1 MRYFK
6 IVLACFGFILAVVGI
21 TAGVLFLTGKFDK
34 EVVQPGDIAF
44 EITEKLTENDFEVV
58 VNTTTENVT
67 EKDVTLSLTNQTE
80 ADGMISDGIITIP
93 KVVKL
98 GKPFT
103 VKVNKT
109 HYAGMTEEWNV
120 GGTSIIR
127 AKSTN
132 PLIQEATPLTVEVDV
147 PVHSL
152 GVELVTT
159 TGTKIGTVSARNLK
173 NYMKTLAEG
182 EEDKKVV
189 ELAVGSVVR
198 LQPVFTPAKSAKTTK
213 GEPRKVLFE
222 IPTAWKGIHID
233 FVDGEN
239 DLIEVLRQ
247 TTVEDIKINAYCFRT
262 SADEYAAQSKGYSDE
277 ELITMMNSN
286 GISGASS
293 QIFGTNQK
301 ITSFTSSTND
311 EYMNLAINS
320 PLTLVA
326 NGNVN
331 NAFNLG
337 LGLASDA
344 GVAKLEDKIA
354 VIKLFAYWQNGDG
367 AWEDAGDKL
376 EIVGQT
382 SSKKENGV
390 KAKINKN
397 DANLSSWKVIA
408 SETGKYKIVAKLS
421 YEYYSSSS
429 SVPTEINFEIPF
441 NNILVAD
448 PISSDVAWKS
458 TLPAIK
464 TLVVLD
470 GETAAEKYYPTIN
483 LADFVDIKNP
493 NATYKVVRF
502 FAYSTEGENLANVIN
517 CSLYSGSFAVPDS
530 SNQYEVFEIPNGI
543 LTAKDVGNFRIFF
556 ATVVSDYMGNPKIQF
571 GGYLFESFSNTNT
584 INVVKSLKQL
594 DASMTVNQQED
605 GKDYNKNTDE
615 TTRDYIFHVRQQD
628 EKVFTLSLFVSDI
641 EIFERDYA
649 DGKISIDF
657 LLDGQ
662 KSKILE
668 LTGDYVIDIESK
680 RIDFQVSV
688 KSLPTNEQPTLECKV
703 TYDLDHRLDKYVSNN
718 GNKVQIK
725 VLNGFAQEIVFD
737 AVKDANPR
745 NSAENPIQVEIK
757 FNAGSDNVA
766 TNVEYGITLNEQKL
780 ILEDLSKVTIN
791 EEALNKTYTLSS
803 NKPAV
808 IAVEDDPEKGPKLSI
823 LGATEDE
830 DVIITATAA
839 DGSGLTANLY
849 FRVLASLQITLTP
862 NKSEITMDGYQGSQT
877 NFRTYFDAKA
887 GDIDLN
893 NLLEFNVPIEN
904 NDKFVFADD
913 TLKVVSTLG
922 RDASLQL
929 YITSNF
935 GFTKVIPIRIV
946 SNITASNTYAN
957 NDNGLDDSDFVARGE
972 TPPTERGTRVY
983 AENSREI
990 TFVLTQ
996 EKPTQTNISISVDD
1010 FELPKN
1016 GGIQNISYNNGILTV
1031 CFDAVSQMTEKT
1043 IIFKKNFSENDEYA
1057 FVYTMKF
1064 LVFPNIKA
1072 SLVSNVGTEEN
1083 PASYVCGETVVYDAK
1098 DNSNGLIKLE
1108 RIMGSN
1114 IISEHATLEAR
1125 INGEWVA
1132 LSSNSGVFTLPT
1144 SFRAIE
1150 GSFVEIRITYD
1161 GCVLTPIKLFFKP
1174 FFDESILLDAKV
1186 LYNGKHYVPFVA
1198 TENNSIALSQ
1208 AEGVVYTI
1216 INATSEQYLRIRA
1229 NQIEKLDRL
1238 YTKIIASEKL
1248 RIENGNGVIELP
1260 ILILPIKYP
1269 FVVYDSIENAESE
1282 ETYRNVDLKQVIESE
1297 SFYDTLEAGSEEI
1310 IDLKSKILVDGL
1322 ESSGAL
1328 VSVINADGSAN
1339 NYVNYDAQNLTISA
1353 NSVGKDQIV
1362 YVKVKCGA
1370 EFEEA
1375 FEFVY
1380 RIKVT
1385 ANQQIKVFYPY
1396 IEYNEEYNVQN
1407 AYEYLYFGSKNQVSV
1422 DLMEEFDAQKTPNKK
1437 LLEEL
1442 FPTTNGQTYARRF
1455 VVVREKDGKL
1465 IPIEYKDLHFEIA
1478 SVGIGKT
1485 VIPADQVSNYVT
1497 ITEKTTTNG
1506 VLQSANMFVNRG
1518 QSVETIDIRIRAF
1531 TSSGA
1536 EAYYRFQVND
1546 KPISYTTYY
1555 KNQKIDYDGFS
1566 VASDGASEINLN
1578 ENVDVRVGEN
1588 PQQPVS
1594 PNEYKFY
1601 LIVHEKLGTD
1611 YSQFITLSGGII
1623 QISTLVNDVE
1633 TTVVIYNN
1641 KGEIS
1646 RFNLVLKCT
1655 IDHEIISTTVN
1666 NKGIFDIGKSVDF
1679 FNATSADG
1687 NYSMQ
1692 EITTRVYVRNYLN
1705 QTDIGSTSAN
1715 NMFVNVGGYSI
1726 KDISKR
1732 YNQYVLIDNLKVYAE
1747 NLMDTWKGKFYL
1759 DDDAKYDVLTEGEK
1773 SYIRYNGSVIEVG
1786 KNKNGEP
1793 IVNIPLQSITDG
1805 DTVAYKVETEDITGA
1820 QYVIIPHLKFSN
1832 GNDTRDYVLYDRVFH
1847 EEETDPATKYTNEP
1861 FDINRKGNYTTYV
1874 NAYVNGYIRYK
1885 VDKVENSDGT
1895 TELKAAILRLTHN
1908 NVQYVAQVDKEHFD
1922 HEYITIDNEKHYFTR
1937 FYTISYDGIAA
1948 NAKDTE
1954 GNDVLN
1960 VPKVRYMLGKDETT
1974 IDLSKI
1980 IFYTQEE
1987 ISNNVLKLGGTNY
2000 ISNMFKFYVD
2010 DGSEESSEIEFINN
2024 TWQISRESNNK
2035 FSPINIMIKD
2045 TTGKFVVGRLTIL
2058 PTVETSTSEKESN
2071 KTIFIEAGDT
2081 TKVDYAINSD
2091 TLGTDPY
2098 KDAMSEYNG
2107 KPFTGKIETDHFG
2120 WSNYVYSIGKDKT
2133 SEKYAGIDIGENGKI
2148 SGLFGQ
2154 APWGDITVEARLRY
2168 SRSDKSLTTTLPFA
2182 TWKDAILGE
2191 TYPDYVKSYAELNTL
2206 LGSDYRINI
2215 ASSGNV
2221 NGETGD
2227 ITDVAYGETIT
2238 ISLEAKCS
2246 TCGEWAVVGKEHKHW
2261 LEDVSETITDISIF
2275 DDAQKTTLSQVGKVE
2290 IVDQNDSTKKYVYA
2304 LTVGSTLQYVTSTD
2318 EITGIETGEWTLT
2331 GTITKTT
2338 YVEKSVGT
2346 VGPFEKWIPM
2356 PVTEQI
2362 SDISMFTDEQKDA
2375 LSKGGTVEIV
2385 DQNDSTKKY
2394 VYALTGGSKLEY
2406 IMGEDG
2412 TAGEWT
2418 LTGTITK
2425 TTCIKVVIAN
2435 GVAEVTTARLDLSSG
2450 GYAILAKA
2458 LFGEEATTILGYA
2471 NWDALLADCD
2481 VEFARY
2487 DKDAK
2492 TFGGQKEINITL
2504 TTTQAKHTGTF
2515 YIVNQEHDNK
2525 TIHGVG
2531 NLKKIDESLNDYTA
2545 AKEIASVVNVGT
2557 AETPIW
2563 VYPMKT
2569 HKYLSNDAKKELFDN
2584 VKIWWGV
2591 ESSTNGWS
2599 TSDLLASE
2607 TVELQTAASLES
2619 KEDPFNTITIYQHGY
2634 AIGNIH
2640 IYLEDYSGDNTT
2652 QTWKV
2657 YTSSEQAKEATTGSE
2672 NAWSRVIETNN
2683 GSKIR
2688 FVIGSNGCL
2697 TTTLEKKEFS
2707 EQISDI
2713 DIFTEDQKKTL
2724 SQDETVEIT
2733 DKNDKSIKY
2742 SYKLSDG
2749 ATLKQDE
2756 ESKEW
2761 TLIGKI
2767 IKTTKTSDVQI
2778 ICITQNA
2785 AMNGNKYYL
2794 FSNGLLLEW
2803 DGTNIALS
2811 MINKESKIE
2820 FAFNGVTF
2828 KIVQHNDNKFT
2839 SSAVYHKQMGE
2850 QIPTIHYFEGLK
2862 DIVEQPTNSNI
2873 EEGSKTYKAEKTGD
2887 VVGYKDKIEKDMFNF
2902 DKWEYSAS
2910 YVNENGTTIQA
2921 IGKSIKIV
2929 GLSKTNTQLKIT
2941 VSGISEEGGD
2951 YTFVVDLNQKPAVTV
2966 IGGNESITSPDTP
2979 FDGGVITGGQEKI
2992 VDLGKIFKI
3001 NAEESPVKIKN
3012 YEGNTDDDSLL
3023 QVLYDNLYLY
3033 YLVGKLDGYSSNVF
3047 KITKDENSGQN
3058 IISIIFTGAEEQEF
3072 TIVKDAD
3079 GKFSLIDKEGNPVDG
3094 NFVLELNTDLY
3105 EFSAAVNEPKENGST
3120 GDNGNSPEGGTT
3132 PTNEG
3137 VSGSGGSSAEGVE
3150 QPQPTPIKVLK
3161 ITIKPVFTYKY
3172 QVESNIKLIN
3182 IVDTDFA
3189 TTGELKVVGGEIKT
3203 ESVVK
3208 LRFAVLRGK
3217 GADAKEV
3224 AFAYYSLSLKPSV
3237 GAVVSYPTISTST
3250 KDENGNFVAVR
3261 QTTEYFYA
3269 DAGEF
3274 DINAKSD
3281 ISTGRE
3287 AARMVITKYA
3297 YGTATDSNGETTSCI
3312 VTYKVEG
3319 TNLTIIKIGE
3329 ESVKSTE
3336 NKTLENNVLTA
3347 TVTTE
3352 KETKYTISV
3361 YVPNLTISYTASSNQ
3376 NIIIKGKDESGK
3388 NILTNSL
3395 ESEGKFTFDMTGVTV
3410 SEAEVVVSAQA
3421 TVTLG
3426 NAKDGVASKSYTY
3439 TFAQYTFTVCKN
3451 PVISTLVTTDP
3462 THLDGN
3468 GAEILP
3474 INGGDPLTPFN
3485 TADSGNGNIVVGE
3498 GENQTKTPRLQFVYN
3513 NLILSS
3519 SYNNKLKSQASRNI
3533 MLKEIKNSE
3542 GVVQKYTFL
3551 LDGVEYTINSGRT
3564 TVSWETST
3572 AIEDNKFKIG
3582 EVEYTINYK
3591 EDGTFDKIVYQQGE
3605 QTLTITEI
3613 KFKVDGVEY
3622 TLVAGSD
3629 GKFAKINWTAT
3640 GAIDT
3645 ESYKFTIDKDKW
3657 TIKGTMITSS
3667 KESSITDLNISS
3679 KTIETGTVKFAF
3691 DGQDVS
3697 GSYSYKTVWD
3707 YRMNP
3712 TLDSHTI
3719 MGNYDPE
3726 NPSELLNYYYLN
3738 AGKAYNIIETF
3749 GLTKYFSTESL
3760 TEIFDLGFAD
3770 SETAAG
3776 YEGVKFTADGKSIN
3790 ILGAPEGG
3798 MNFRIKF
3805 KPYGSAKFKT
3815 IGITILPSIEIVV
3828 NYRTETIY
3836 ENDPYAYGLIT
3847 YNQITYN
3854 QANTYYLVDNA
3865 RGTDFTI
3872 QRNGVTADVV
3882 EGEYTLEIVDGTD
3895 ATLNAKITQQG
3906 NNAKLTIANPPRLN
3920 AKRVVI
3926 KISDKYGYYQYLRYV
3941 VGAETQVVISSND
3954 ITFTTGG
3961 KIDWESNQ
3969 FPISFKKSGEETIQ
3983 LSSFYEAIIPGAKES
3998 TEEVENVQI
4007 TTSNISDNYGDAS
4020 SLRATTGNDGKV
4032 YGVQLDSVITYTT
4045 SVDESEVSTY
4055 YIPYNGKTPISY
4067 DVYKLVAKDAKGN
4080 NVVLK
4085 SFDKYSK
4092 VDIYKG
4098 NSTTVDYTWTKGG
4111 QKPDKWPLDD
4121 KGALTPI
4128 KDVSQYTIKLYSSSS
4143 SADGTIQFILLE
4155 VNKTDKL
4162 YYASRKNPTDCY
4174 TFDYEIKINGEG
4186 DNIVDNDNKKIKN
4199 IGNAQYGSASSLNT
4213 TLKIGVYSSYAVNTS
4228 DNTFKIGETTYTI
4241 SYNSDG
4247 DLEKISYK
4255 KDNTT
4260 EVSLTIVNNIVTIG
4274 ETTYQL
4280 IKHDKTVVEITKFI
4294 DNVDI
4299 GILLKFGIYPEVKQT
4314 VAGQISYDYVGR
4326 GDKLTDVIKGAEIKL
4341 TGDSAPAGLTPKYC
4355 TVLGDESS
4363 TLTSKTAD
4371 KMTGGTLAAGSY
4383 SYDGNTHVL
4392 SLIAKLTDNKA
4403 ELNNILY
4410 TYTAKTES
4418 ASAKL
4423 KIGYKEVDLDANNT
4437 YVDDVTGI
4445 TYSVKTTGES
4455 EAQQSTLYVSKKVD
4469 NTGSVIL
4476 NNNKYVV
4483 TTNGGTSTISY
4494 ETGFLESTQYEYTDR
4509 ILSLKATLNNDN
4521 KAEINNILYTYD
4533 GSTKKT
4539 LTIGYR
4545 VVTLTDGK
4553 FEDDVTGITYQV
4565 NGSTLY
4571 VSKKIDNAGKVTINN
4586 VQYIV
4591 ATDGK
4596 SVSYETL
4603 YESIFV
4609 VWEYNSNKYW
4619 AQWNYKVVDKF
4630 NQVTTGDPLEA
4641 QDGNIK
4647 VKLDWTGEVG
4657 GAIYRFNAN
4666 TLKLFQGTTK
4676 LGTAQW
4682 VSELS
4687 GNRYEIEIGDATYKI
4702 VVGEDNKMKFEF
4714 ISGTKDTNIT
4724 GLALEEETTKNSS
4737 WADKITLT
4745 GLDGKLTSLRVANG
4759 MMRDDKKL
4767 ITINGVN
4774 NLEISD
4780 SSGLLSKTINVTIT
4794 YKDSIEGVDKSLK
4807 FNGNEIKV
4815 TFEHFDPTKSNQ
4827 QSA

>member
-182 EEDKKVV
+182 EEDNKVV

-354 VIKLFAYWQNGDG
+354 VIKLFAYWQNEGV
-367 AWEDAGDKL
+367 WEDAGDKL

-429 SVPTEINFEIPF
+429 SVPTTINLEIPF
-441 NNILVAD
+441 NNILVSD

-502 FAYSTEGENLANVIN
+502 FAYSTEGENLENVIN
-517 CSLYSGSFAVPDS
+517 CSLYSGNFAVPDS

-556 ATVVSDYMGNPKIQF
+556 ATVVSDYMGNPKIQS
-571 GGYLFESFSNTNT
+571 GEYLFESFSNTNT

-594 DASMTVNQQED
+594 DASMTVNPQED

-668 LTGDYVIDIESK
+668 LTGDYVIDVESK

-688 KSLPTNEQPTLECKV
+688 KSLPNNDQPTLECKV
-703 TYDLDHRLDKYVSNN
+703 TYDLDHRLDKFVSSN

-808 IAVEDDPEKGPKLSI
+808 IAVEDDPEKGPTLSI

-862 NKSEITMDGYQGSQT
+862 NKSEITMDGYQGNQT

-957 NDNGLDDSDFVARGE
+957 NDNGLEDSDFVARGE

-1248 RIENGNGVIELP
+1248 RIENGNGVTELP

-1282 ETYRNVDLKQVIESE
+1282 ETYRNVDLKQVVESE

-1322 ESSGAL
+1322 ESGGAL

-1455 VVVREKDGKL
+1455 VVVREKDEQL

-1666 NKGIFDIGKSVDF
+1666 NEGIFDVGKSVDF
-1679 FNATSADG
+1679 FNATSSDG

-1705 QTDIGSTSAN
+1705 GTDIGSTSAN
-1715 NMFVNVGGYSI
+1715 NLFVNVGGYSI

-1759 DDDAKYDVLTEGEK
+1759 GDEAKYDVLTEGEK
-1773 SYIRYNGSVIEVG
+1773 SYIRYNGSVIEVEEVEQENV
-1786 KNKNGEP
+1786 KKS
-1793 IVNIPLQSITDG
+1793 VVKIPLQSITDG
-1805 DTVAYKVETEDITGA
+1805 DTVAYEVETGA
-1820 QYVIIPHLKFSN
+1820 KYVIIPHLKFSS

-1847 EEETDPATKYTNEP
+1847 EEETDPAKKYTNEP
-1861 FDINRKGNYTTYV
+1861 FVENRDGNYTTYV

-1885 VDKVENSDGT
+1885 VDRSVDGNGK

-1948 NAKDTE
+1948 NAKDEE

-1980 IFYTQEE
+1980 IFYTQEG

-2010 DGSEESSEIEFINN
+2010 DGSEESSEIEFSKDDAGNN
-2024 TWQISRESNNK
+2024 IWTISCESNNK

-2045 TTGKFVVGRLTIL
+2045 TTGKYVVGRLTIL
-2058 PTVETSTSEKESN
+2058 PTVETSTSETENN

-2098 KDAMSEYNG
+2098 KDAMSKYNG
-2107 KPFTGKIETDHFG
+2107 KPFTGKIETDHSG
-2120 WSNYVYSIGKDKT
+2120 WTNYVYAVSSNKYPNLLSIDDHGQ
-2133 SEKYAGIDIGENGKI
+2133 I
-2148 SGLFGQ
+2148 SGLSGQ
-2154 APWGDITVEARLRY
+2154 APWGDVTVEAKLRY
-2168 SRSDKSLTTTLPFA
+2168 SSSDKSLTTTIKYSD
-2182 TWKDAILGE
+2182 WKNAFFGENVFNDYNDLKNALNAQSVTINLSENINNGNVVNGVKFDKNGNITNVAYDSTVTLVFKQKCKKCNAEIPLGK
-2191 TYPDYVKSYAELNTL
+2191 THDCWYVVGTEEI
-2206 LGSDYRINI
+2206 INI
-2215 ASSGNV
+2215 SN
-2221 NGETGD
+2221 
-2227 ITDVAYGETIT
+2227 ITDEQILQ
-2238 ISLEAKCS
+2238 SLESDRSFEKIEEGQKYVYTLNGTLQKSEDGVWTLDGKIIKTTQQKHSFTAKFVYEEQ
-2246 TCGEWAVVGKEHKHW
+2246 TNGDLPVELLEEAKDPDAGEEQPTTYGKT
-2261 LEDVSETITDISIF
+2261 VSETELQPVYENLGFASFEEFKSAIISLSTTSGTVAFVENGI
-2275 DDAQKTTLSQVGKVE
+2275 AIAGATEQTVTLSYILNLPRQLGTQTSSFE
-2290 IVDQNDSTKKYVYA
+2290 IESLEIND
-2304 LTVGSTLQYVTSTD
+2304 
-2318 EITGIETGEWTLT
+2318 
-2331 GTITKTT
+2331 
-2338 YVEKSVGT
+2338 
-2346 VGPFEKWIPM
+2346 
-2356 PVTEQI
+2356 
-2362 SDISMFTDEQKDA
+2362 
-2375 LSKGGTVEIV
+2375 KG
-2385 DQNDSTKKY
+2385 Y
-2394 VYALTGGSKLEY
+2394 LA
-2406 IMGEDG
+2406 
-2412 TAGEWT
+2412 
-2418 LTGTITK
+2418 
-2425 TTCIKVVIAN
+2425 
-2435 GVAEVTTARLDLSSG
+2435 
-2450 GYAILAKA
+2450 LAKA
-2458 LFGEEATTILGYA
+2458 LIGEEATTILGYA
-2471 NWDALLADCD
+2471 NWDALLDDCN
-2481 VEFARY
+2481 VVFAGY

-2515 YIVNQEHDNK
+2515 YIVNQEHGNK
-2525 TIHGVG
+2525 TIHGIG
-2531 NLKKIDESLNDYTA
+2531 NLQKINESDESLKNKHIA
-2545 AKEIASVVNVGT
+2545 AENEIKSVVDVGGGY
-2557 AETPIW
+2557 W
-2563 VYPMKT
+2563 VLPMATTKT
-2569 HKYLSNDAKKELFDN
+2569 LKSDAVLEKLEEGKGTLFDL
-2584 VKIWWGV
+2584 VEYWWGV
-2591 ESSTNGWS
+2591 TKEDITNSKDFDSTPF
-2599 TSDLLASE
+2599 
-2607 TVELQTAASLES
+2607 ELTTAASLAS
-2619 KEDPFNTITIYQHGY
+2619 KADPFNTITIYQHGY

-2640 IYLEDYSGDNTT
+2640 IYLEDYVGD
-2652 QTWKV
+2652 QAADDWMI
-2657 YTSSEQAKEATTGSE
+2657 YTSSEQAKEVTGSE
-2672 NAWSRVIETNN
+2672 NAWSRVIETN
-2683 GSKIR
+2683 GSTIR
-2688 FVIGSNGCL
+2688 FVIGGDGCL
-2697 TTTLEKKEFS
+2697 TTTLKTKEFS
-2707 EQISDI
+2707 EQISHI

-2724 SQDETVEIT
+2724 SQNKTVEIT
-2733 DKNDKSIKY
+2733 DKNDKSITY

-2756 ESKEW
+2756 TSKEW

-2767 IKTTKTSDVQI
+2767 IKTTKTGDFQI
-2778 ICITQNA
+2778 IYLTQNA
-2785 AMNGNKYYL
+2785 KMTDNKYL
-2794 FSNGLLLEW
+2794 FENGLLVEW

-2820 FAFNGVTF
+2820 FAFYGV
-2828 KIVQHNDNKFT
+2828 KFEAT
-2839 SSAVYHKQMGE
+2839 GGAGESVYKLDGVE
-2850 QIPTIHYFEGLK
+2850 VAINYFEGLK
-2862 DIVEQPTNSNI
+2862 DTVEQPTNSKI

-2910 YVNENGTTIQA
+2910 YVNENGKTIQA
-2921 IGKSIKIV
+2921 IIDGKSIKIV

-2951 YTFVVDLNQKPAVTV
+2951 YTFVVDLNQNPAVTI

-2992 VDLGKIFKI
+2992 INLGEIFEI
-3001 NAEESPVKIKN
+3001 NAKESPVEIKN
-3012 YEGNTDDDSLL
+3012 YEGNKDDESLL

-3079 GKFSLIDKEGNPVDG
+3079 GKFSLVDKEGNPVDG

-3105 EFSAAVNEPKENGST
+3105 AFSAEIVDRTEENSST
-3120 GDNGNSPEGGTT
+3120 GENGNSPEGGTT

-3137 VSGSGGSSAEGVE
+3137 DSGSGESSAEGAE
-3150 QPQPTPIKVLK
+3150 QPQPTTIKVLT
-3161 ITIKPVFTYKY
+3161 ITITPVFTYKY
-3172 QVESNIKLIN
+3172 QVESNIKLID

-3189 TTGELKVVGGEIKT
+3189 ETGELKVVGKEIT
-3203 ESVVK
+3203 SESVVK
-3208 LRFAVLRGK
+3208 LRFSVLRGK

-3250 KDENGNFVAVR
+3250 KDENGNFVAVG

-3269 DAGEF
+3269 DAREF

-3281 ISTGRE
+3281 ISSGE
-3287 AARMVITKYA
+3287 AARMAVTKYA
-3297 YGTATDSNGETTSCI
+3297 YGTATVGEGKNAISYPC
-3312 VTYKVEG
+3312 VATYEG
-3319 TNLTIIKIGE
+3319 EGIDLTIIKIGE
-3329 ESVKSTE
+3329 ESVKSIE
-3336 NKTLENNVLTA
+3336 NKTLTNNVLTA
-3347 TVTTE
+3347 TVTTTE
-3352 KETKYTISV
+3352 ETKYTISV
-3361 YVPNLTISYTASSNQ
+3361 YVPNPTISYTASSNQ
-3376 NIIIKGKDESGK
+3376 NIIKGKDKE
-3388 NILTNSL
+3388 NNDILTNSW
-3395 ESEGKFTFDMTGVTV
+3395 ESEGKFTFDMTDVTV
-3410 SEAEVVVSAQA
+3410 SEAEVVISAQA
-3421 TVTLG
+3421 TIG
-3426 NAKDGVASKSYTY
+3426 DYTY

-3451 PVISTLVTTDP
+3451 PVISTLITTEKG
-3462 THLDGN
+3462 HLDGN

-3474 INGGDPLTPFN
+3474 INGGDLLTPFN
-3485 TADSGNGNIVVGE
+3485 TARGFVEIDGTRYEVTKNGEQYKVDVGSKSYSVE
-3498 GENQTKTPRLQFVYN
+3498 NGQITIDAGENAKIYKVVYYNIINNSPRLQFVYN
-3513 NLILSS
+3513 NLILSDD
-3519 SYNNKLKSQASRNI
+3519 YNESFTANDST
-3533 MLKEIKNSE
+3533 MVDF
-3542 GVVQKYTFL
+3542 VV
-3551 LDGVEYTINSGRT
+3551 
-3564 TVSWETST
+3564 
-3572 AIEDNKFKIG
+3572 
-3582 EVEYTINYK
+3582 
-3591 EDGTFDKIVYQQGE
+3591 E
-3605 QTLTITEI
+3605 QTKKDDEYHIVD
-3613 KFKVDGVEY
+3613 FKY
-3622 TLVAGSD
+3622 
-3629 GKFAKINWTAT
+3629 N
-3640 GAIDT
+3640 
-3645 ESYKFTIDKDKW
+3645 
-3657 TIKGTMITSS
+3657 
-3667 KESSITDLNISS
+3667 
-3679 KTIETGTVKFAF
+3679 
-3691 DGQDVS
+3691 GQSVS
-3697 GSYSYKTVWD
+3697 GEYKYKRVWD
-3707 YRMNP
+3707 FVMNP

-3719 MGNYDPE
+3719 EGIFDPE
-3726 NPSELLNYYYLN
+3726 NTSELLNYYYLD

-3770 SETAAG
+3770 SEPATTTG

-3798 MNFRIKF
+3798 MNFRIQF
-3805 KPYGSAKFKT
+3805 KPYGDAEVKI

-3847 YNQITYN
+3847 YG
-3854 QANTYYLVDNA
+3854 QANTYKLVEKA

-3906 NNAKLTIANPPRLN
+3906 NTATLTIANPPRLN

-3961 KIDWESNQ
+3961 TIDWENNQ

-3983 LSSFYEAIIPGAKES
+3983 LASFYEATITGAKE
-3998 TEEVENVQI
+3998 TETKDGEV
-4007 TTSNISDNYGDAS
+4007 TTISSNISDNYGDAS

-4067 DVYKLVAKDAKGN
+4067 DVYKLIAKDEEGN

-4092 VDIYKG
+4092 VEIYKG
-4098 NSTTVDYTWTKGG
+4098 NSTTADYTWIKGG
-4111 QKPDKWPLDD
+4111 SNPTDWPLDD

-4128 KDVSQYTIKLYSSSS
+4128 QDVSQYTIKLFSSSSTS
-4143 SADGTIQFILLE
+4143 SADGIIQFILLE
-4155 VNKTDKL
+4155 VNKTDNL
-4162 YYASRKNPTDCY
+4162 YYASRENPTDHY
-4174 TFDYEIKINGEG
+4174 TFAYNISIDGT
-4186 DNIVDNDNKKIKN
+4186 DIVDVDGKTINN

-4213 TLKIGVYSSYAVNTS
+4213 TLKITIKDSS
-4228 DNTFKIGETTYTI
+4228 DNELDY
-4241 SYNSDG
+4241 
-4247 DLEKISYK
+4247 
-4255 KDNTT
+4255 
-4260 EVSLTIVNNIVTIG
+4260 
-4274 ETTYQL
+4274 
-4280 IKHDKTVVEITKFI
+4280 
-4294 DNVDI
+4294 VDI

-4326 GDKLTDVIKGAEIKL
+4326 GDKLTEVIKGAEIKL
-4341 TGDSAPAGLTPKYC
+4341 TGDSAPASLTPQYY
-4355 TVLGDESS
+4355 TVLGDESL
-4363 TLTSKTAD
+4363 TLTSEPAD
-4371 KMTGGTLAAGSY
+4371 KMTGGTLEGSY
-4383 SYDGNTHVL
+4383 SYDGNTRVL
-4392 SLIAKLTDNKA
+4392 SLKAGLTSDTA
-4403 ELNNILY
+4403 TINNIKY
-4410 TYTAKTES
+4410 TYDSTNKT
-4418 ASAKL
+4418 L
-4423 KIGYKEVDLDANNT
+4423 KIGYRVVPLTDGQF
-4437 YVDDVTGI
+4437 VDDVTGI
-4445 TYSVKTTGES
+4445 TY
-4455 EAQQSTLYVSKKVD
+4455 KVD
-4469 NTGSVIL
+4469 
-4476 NNNKYVV
+4476 
-4483 TTNGGTSTISY
+4483 GTQLLI
-4494 ETGFLESTQYEYTDR
+4494 
-4509 ILSLKATLNNDN
+4509 
-4521 KAEINNILYTYD
+4521 
-4533 GSTKKT
+4533 
-4539 LTIGYR
+4539 
-4545 VVTLTDGK
+4545 
-4553 FEDDVTGITYQV
+4553 
-4565 NGSTLY
+4565 
-4571 VSKKIDNAGKVTINN
+4571 SKKIDNANTVTINN
-4586 VQYIV
+4586 IKYTVETSSGTQTV
-4591 ATDGK
+4591 K
-4596 SVSYETL
+4596 YETL
-4603 YESIFV
+4603 YERIFV
-4609 VWEYNSNKYW
+4609 VWKYDGNTYW
-4619 AQWNYKVVDKF
+4619 TQWNYKVVDKF

-4647 VKLDWTGEVG
+4647 VKLDWVSGD
-4657 GAIYRFNAN
+4657 YRFNAN
-4666 TLKLFQGTTK
+4666 TLELWKKGEAK
-4676 LGTAQW
+4676 PLGTAQW

-4687 GNRYEIEIGDATYKI
+4687 GNRYEIVIGDATYKI
-4702 VVGEDNKMKFEF
+4702 VVGEDDKMKFEF
-4714 ISGTKDTNIT
+4714 ISGTEDTNIT

-4745 GLDGKLTSLRVANG
+4745 GLDGELTSLRVANG
-4759 MMRDDKKL
+4759 MTRRDGKPL
-4767 ITINGVN
+4767 ITINGGN

-4780 SSGLLSKTINVTIT
+4780 SYGLLSKTINVTIT

>member
-21 TAGVLFLTGKFDK
+21 TAGVLFLTGKFNK

-262 SADEYAAQSKGYSDE
+262 SADEYVAQSKGYSDE

-320 PLTLVA
+320 PMTLVA
-326 NGNVN
+326 NGKVD
-331 NAFNLG
+331 NAFDLG

-397 DANLSSWKVIA
+397 NANLSSWKVIA

-429 SVPTEINFEIPF
+429 SVPTEINFDINF
-441 NNILVAD
+441 ANILVSD
-448 PISSDVAWKS
+448 PISSDVAWKN

-517 CSLYSGSFAVPDS
+517 CSLYSGNFAVPDS

-594 DASMTVNQQED
+594 DASMTVNHQED

-703 TYDLDHRLDKYVSNN
+703 TYDLDHRLDKFVSNN

-935 GFTKVIPIRIV
+935 GFTKVIPIRIA

-1248 RIENGNGVIELP
+1248 RIENGNGVTELP

-1282 ETYRNVDLKQVIESE
+1282 ETYRNVDLKQVVESE

-1322 ESSGAL
+1322 ESGGAL

-1666 NKGIFDIGKSVDF
+1666 NEGIFDIGESVDF

-1705 QTDIGSTSAN
+1705 GTDIGSTSAN
-1715 NMFVNVGGYSI
+1715 NLFVNVGGYSI

-1759 DDDAKYDVLTEGEK
+1759 GDDAKYDVLTEGEK

-1980 IFYTQEE
+1980 IFYTQEG

-2000 ISNMFKFYVD
+2000 ISNMFKFYFD
-2010 DGSEESSEIEFINN
+2010 DGSEKDSEIEFVKDDAGNN
-2024 TWQISRESNNK
+2024 TWKISCESNNK

-2045 TTGKFVVGRLTIL
+2045 TTGKYVVGRLTIL
-2058 PTVETSTSEKESN
+2058 PTVETSTSEQESN
-2071 KTIFIEAGDT
+2071 KTIFISAGDT
-2081 TKVDYAINSD
+2081 DKVDYAINS
-2091 TLGTDPY
+2091 GTIEVGSYAKAMTPVN
-2098 KDAMSEYNG
+2098 KD
-2107 KPFTGKIETDHFG
+2107 KPFTGTISTDHSG
-2120 WSNYVYSIGKDKT
+2120 WTNYVYDVSSKKYTDPSNPSID
-2133 SEKYAGIDIGENGKI
+2133 SNGQI
-2148 SGLFGQ
+2148 SGLSGKE
-2154 APWGDITVEARLRY
+2154 PWGDITVDAKLQY
-2168 SRSDKSLTTTLPFA
+2168 SSSEKSLTTTLEFQ
-2182 TWKDAILGE
+2182 TWKEAFFGKNVFNNYNALKTELDNQSVTINLSENINNGNVVNGVKFDKNGNITNVAYDSTVTLVFKQKCKKCNAEIPLGE
-2191 TYPDYVKSYAELNTL
+2191 THDCWYVVGTEEI
-2206 LGSDYRINI
+2206 INI
-2215 ASSGNV
+2215 SN
-2221 NGETGD
+2221 
-2227 ITDVAYGETIT
+2227 ITDEQILQ
-2238 ISLEAKCS
+2238 SLESDRSFEKIEEGQKYVYTLNGTLQKSEDGVWTLDGKIIKTTQQKHSFTAKFEYKEQGDLQVELLEE
-2246 TCGEWAVVGKEHKHW
+2246 TKDPDAGEEQPTTYGKT
-2261 LEDVSETITDISIF
+2261 VSETELQPVYGNLGFASFEEFKNAIISLSTTSGTVAFVENGI
-2275 DDAQKTTLSQVGKVE
+2275 AIAGATEQTVTLSYTLNLTRVLGTQTSKFE
-2290 IVDQNDSTKKYVYA
+2290 IKPLEINDKGY
-2304 LTVGSTLQYVTSTD
+2304 
-2318 EITGIETGEWTLT
+2318 
-2331 GTITKTT
+2331 
-2338 YVEKSVGT
+2338 EK
-2346 VGPFEKWIPM
+2346 
-2356 PVTEQI
+2356 
-2362 SDISMFTDEQKDA
+2362 
-2375 LSKGGTVEIV
+2375 
-2385 DQNDSTKKY
+2385 
-2394 VYALTGGSKLEY
+2394 
-2406 IMGEDG
+2406 
-2412 TAGEWT
+2412 
-2418 LTGTITK
+2418 
-2425 TTCIKVVIAN
+2425 
-2435 GVAEVTTARLDLSSG
+2435 
-2450 GYAILAKA
+2450 LAKK

-2471 NWDALLADCD
+2471 NWDELLADCD
-2481 VEFARY
+2481 VDYFAGY
-2487 DKDAK
+2487 SEETQKDGSTK
-2492 TFGGQKEINITL
+2492 YYFGGHKEINITL
-2504 TTTQAKHTGTF
+2504 TTQNPKHTGTF
-2515 YIVNQEHDNK
+2515 YIVNQEHGNK
-2525 TIHGVG
+2525 TIHGIG
-2531 NLKKIDESLNDYTA
+2531 NLQKINESDESLKNKHIA
-2545 AKEIASVVNVGT
+2545 AENEIKSVVDVGGGY
-2557 AETPIW
+2557 W
-2563 VYPMKT
+2563 VLPMATTKT
-2569 HKYLSNDAKKELFDN
+2569 LKSDAVLEKLEEGKGTFFDLVEN
-2584 VKIWWGV
+2584 WWGV
-2591 ESSTNGWS
+2591 TEQDITNSKDFASTPF
-2599 TSDLLASE
+2599 
-2607 TVELQTAASLES
+2607 ELETAASLAS

-2634 AIGNIH
+2634 AIGNVH
-2640 IYLEDYSGDNTT
+2640 IYLEDYHGDESYSKFAAPLQTFKESEISGE
-2652 QTWKV
+2652 
-2657 YTSSEQAKEATTGSE
+2657 YGAY
-2672 NAWSRVIETNN
+2672 IEN
-2683 GSKIR
+2683 GSGETSWEKKGDAKLHFEI
-2688 FVIGSNGCL
+2688 SKDNNKL
-2697 TTTLEKKEFS
+2697 TTY
-2707 EQISDI
+2707 IVANN
-2713 DIFTEDQKKTL
+2713 
-2724 SQDETVEIT
+2724 ET
-2733 DKNDKSIKY
+2733 
-2742 SYKLSDG
+2742 
-2749 ATLKQDE
+2749 
-2756 ESKEW
+2756 
-2761 TLIGKI
+2761 
-2767 IKTTKTSDVQI
+2767 
-2778 ICITQNA
+2778 
-2785 AMNGNKYYL
+2785 YYL
-2794 FSNGLLLEW
+2794 TSNANMDNNRYLFDNGLLL
-2803 DGTNIALS
+2803 DI
-2811 MINKESKIE
+2811 INGKIRLKLVTKNEQTESGFIIGKFEFVIKD
-2820 FAFNGVTF
+2820 FAFRFSVD
-2828 KIVQHNDNKFT
+2828 KME
-2839 SSAVYHKQMGE
+2839 SSS
-2850 QIPTIHYFEGLK
+2850 TLNLSHYFEGLK
-2862 DIVEQPTNSNI
+2862 DIVEQPTNSKI

-2910 YVNENGTTIQA
+2910 YVNENGKTIQA
-2921 IGKSIKIV
+2921 IIDGKSIKIV

-2951 YTFVVDLNQKPAVTV
+2951 YTFVVDLNQNPAVTI

-2992 VDLGKIFKI
+2992 VNLGEIFEI
-3001 NAEESPVKIKN
+3001 NAKESPVEIKN
-3012 YEGNTDDDSLL
+3012 YAGNTDDESLL

-3079 GKFSLIDKEGNPVDG
+3079 GKFSLVDKEGNPVDG

-3120 GDNGNSPEGGTT
+3120 GDNGNSPDGGTT

-3137 VSGSGGSSAEGVE
+3137 DSGSGGSSAEGVE
-3150 QPQPTPIKVLK
+3150 QPQPTTIKVLK
-3161 ITIKPVFTYKY
+3161 ITITPVFTYKY

-3189 TTGELKVVGGEIKT
+3189 TTGELTVVGGEIKT

-3297 YGTATDSNGETTSCI
+3297 YGTATDSNGKTTSCI

-3336 NKTLENNVLTA
+3336 NQTLENNVLTA

-3376 NIIIKGKDESGK
+3376 NIIDGAA
-3388 NILTNSL
+3388 TNGT
-3395 ESEGKFTFDMTGVTV
+3395 GKFKFKFGTDITV

-3426 NAKDGVASKSYTY
+3426 NAKDGVGSKSYTY

-3474 INGGDPLTPFN
+3474 INGGDSIKPFDISSQ
-3485 TADSGNGNIVVGE
+3485 DSYGYVG
-3498 GENQTKTPRLQFVYN
+3498 GVPRLQFVYN

-3519 SYNNKLKSQASRNI
+3519 DYYGSFQ
-3533 MLKEIKNSE
+3533 IKDKTSKVN
-3542 GVVQKYTFL
+3542 
-3551 LDGVEYTINSGRT
+3551 EYQIL
-3564 TVSWETST
+3564 
-3572 AIEDNKFKIG
+3572 
-3582 EVEYTINYK
+3582 
-3591 EDGTFDKIVYQQGE
+3591 Q
-3605 QTLTITEI
+3605 
-3613 KFKVDGVEY
+3613 
-3622 TLVAGSD
+3622 
-3629 GKFAKINWTAT
+3629 TAT
-3640 GAIDT
+3640 G
-3645 ESYKFTIDKDKW
+3645 E
-3657 TIKGTMITSS
+3657 
-3667 KESSITDLNISS
+3667 
-3679 KTIETGTVKFAF
+3679 GTVYFVF
-3691 DGQDVS
+3691 NNQSVS

-3719 MGNYDPE
+3719 MGNSDPE

-3738 AGKAYNIIETF
+3738 AGKAYNIIDAF

-3760 TEIFDLGFAD
+3760 TEIFNLGFAD

-3805 KPYGSAKFKT
+3805 KPYRGAEFKT

-3847 YNQITYN
+3847 YD
-3854 QANTYYLVDNA
+3854 QANKYNLVDKA

-3882 EGEYTLEIVDGTD
+3882 EGEYTLEIVEGTD
-3895 ATLNAKITQQG
+3895 ETLNAKITQQG

-3983 LSSFYEAIIPGAKES
+3983 LASFYTA
-3998 TEEVENVQI
+3998 QI
-4007 TTSNISDNYGDAS
+4007 TDATSENTSDNYGSDS
-4020 SLRATTGNDGKV
+4020 SLKIDTDGNL
-4032 YGVQLDSVITYTT
+4032 YGVQLDSVITKKNLVKNNGNDYSNWTYVQKKSDNTFFTDSQYEVEETKDSKKYQYSYSITRNEIGKLTEITRTITQGQTKIAEDSIKEATDGVWKFVDKDTT
-4045 SVDESEVSTY
+4045 GKEIEGSYDQRFVLTEIRNDVY

-4067 DVYKLVAKDAKGN
+4067 DVYKLIAKDAKGN

-4085 SFDKYSK
+4085 SFDKYKKQIVKYGTKSW
-4092 VDIYKG
+4092 D
-4098 NSTTVDYTWTKGG
+4098 STKPNGVAVIGDAGVFNPQIKSAATEGTPAKYYLDYV
-4111 QKPDKWPLDD
+4111 
-4121 KGALTPI
+4121 I
-4128 KDVSQYTIKLYSSSS
+4128 ELYSSQNSNTS
-4143 SADGTIQFILLE
+4143 DATMTFKIIEVDGSD
-4155 VNKTDKL
+4155 NL
-4162 YYASRKNPTDCY
+4162 YYASRENPTDHY
-4174 TFDYEIKINGEG
+4174 TFAYNISIDGT
-4186 DNIVDNDNKKIKN
+4186 DIVDGKNINN

-4213 TLKIGVYSSYAVNTS
+4213 TLKIGVYSSYAMVNTS

-4314 VAGQISYDYVGR
+4314 VGGQISYDYVGL
-4326 GDKLTDVIKGAEIKL
+4326 GDNIHTVLTNKEKGIKL
-4341 TGDSAPAGLTPKYC
+4341 VSDTVDVPGVAKSYSK
-4355 TVLGDESS
+4355 VLGEI
-4363 TLTSKTAD
+4363 
-4371 KMTGGTLAAGSY
+4371 
-4383 SYDGNTHVL
+4383 V
-4392 SLIAKLTDNKA
+4392 
-4403 ELNNILY
+4403 
-4410 TYTAKTES
+4410 S
-4418 ASAKL
+4418 ATIK
-4423 KIGYKEVDLDANNT
+4423 
-4437 YVDDVTGI
+4437 I
-4445 TYSVKTTGES
+4445 TYKDNSNTEQNLTITNDKFTIS
-4455 EAQQSTLYVSKKVD
+4455 ETEY
-4469 NTGSVIL
+4469 
-4476 NNNKYVV
+4476 
-4483 TTNGGTSTISY
+4483 TISY
-4494 ETGFLESTQYEYTDR
+4494 KADGTIDKITYKDNSNTERNLTIKDGKFTIDTTEYTISNNFEKMGKGTLSGNYSYNQTTR
-4509 ILSLKATLNNDN
+4509 VLSLKAGLTSDT
-4521 KAEINNILYTYD
+4521 ATINNIKYVYD
-4533 GSTKKT
+4533 STKNT

-4545 VVTLTDGK
+4545 VVSLTDGV
-4553 FEDDVTGITYQV
+4553 FVDEVTGISYQV
-4565 NGSTLY
+4565 KENMLY

-4596 SVSYETL
+4596 TVSYETL

-4609 VWEYNSNKYW
+4609 VWEYESKTYW

-4647 VKLDWTGEVG
+4647 VKLDWVKYANAEKTDWS
-4657 GAIYRFNAN
+4657 YRFNAN
-4666 TLKLFQGTTK
+4666 TLELWEKGKTEP

-4702 VVGEDNKMKFEF
+4702 VVGEDDKMKFEV
-4714 ISGTKDTNIT
+4714 ISGTNDTNIT

-4745 GLDGKLTSLRVANG
+4745 GLDGKSTSLRDAN
-4759 MMRDDKKL
+4759 D
-4767 ITINGVN
+4767 ITIKVNGIS
-4774 NLEISD
+4774 LSDHTISD
-4780 SSGLLSKTINVTIT
+4780 TSELLGKTMNVEIVYTKGIG
-4794 YKDSIEGVDKSLK
+4794 EGTDPVNVKLL

>member
-198 LQPVFTPAKSAKTTK
+198 LQPVFTPAKSANTTN

-222 IPTAWKGIHID
+222 IPSAWKGIHID

-262 SADEYAAQSKGYSDE
+262 SADQYEAQNKGVADD
-277 ELITMMNSN
+277 ITTMSAN
-286 GISGASS
+286 GIRGESS

-337 LGLASDA
+337 LELASDA

-354 VIKLFAYWQNGDG
+354 VIKLFAYWQNEGV
-367 AWEDAGDKL
+367 WEDAGDKL

-429 SVPTEINFEIPF
+429 SVPTTINLEIPF
-441 NNILVAD
+441 NNILVSD

-502 FAYSTEGENLANVIN
+502 FAYSTEGENLENVIN
-517 CSLYSGSFAVPDS
+517 CSLYSGNFAVPDS

-556 ATVVSDYMGNPKIQF
+556 ATVVSDYMGNPKIQS
-571 GGYLFESFSNTNT
+571 GEYLFESFSNTNT

-594 DASMTVNQQED
+594 DASMTVNPQED

-703 TYDLDHRLDKYVSNN
+703 TYDLDHRLDKFVSNN

-808 IAVEDDPEKGPKLSI
+808 IAVEDDPEKGPTLSI

-1098 DNSNGLIKLE
+1098 DNANGLIKLE

-1248 RIENGNGVIELP
+1248 RIENGNGVTELP

-1282 ETYRNVDLKQVIESE
+1282 ETYRNVDLKQVVESE

-1322 ESSGAL
+1322 ESGGAL

-1422 DLMEEFDAQKTPNKK
+1422 DLMEEFDVQKTPNKK

-1666 NKGIFDIGKSVDF
+1666 NEGIFDVGKSVDF
-1679 FNATSADG
+1679 FNATSSDG

-1705 QTDIGSTSAN
+1705 GTDIGSTSAN
-1715 NMFVNVGGYSI
+1715 NLFVNVGGYSI

-1759 DDDAKYDVLTEGEK
+1759 GDDAKYDVLTEGEK
-1773 SYIRYNGSVIEVG
+1773 SYIRYNGSVIEVEEVEQENV
-1786 KNKNGEP
+1786 KKS
-1793 IVNIPLQSITDG
+1793 VVKIPLQSITDG
-1805 DTVAYKVETEDITGA
+1805 DTVAYEVETGA
-1820 QYVIIPHLKFSN
+1820 KYVIIPHLKFSN

-1847 EEETDPATKYTNEP
+1847 EEETDPAKKYTNEP
-1861 FDINRKGNYTTYV
+1861 FVENRDGNYTTYV

-1885 VDKVENSDGT
+1885 VDRSVDGNGK

-1948 NAKDTE
+1948 NAKDEE

-1980 IFYTQEE
+1980 IFYTQEG

-2010 DGSEESSEIEFINN
+2010 DGSEESSEIEFSKDDAGNN
-2024 TWQISRESNNK
+2024 IWTISCESNNK

-2045 TTGKFVVGRLTIL
+2045 TTGKYVVGRLTIL
-2058 PTVETSTSEKESN
+2058 PTVETSTIETESN

-2081 TKVDYAINSD
+2081 TKVDYAIK
-2091 TLGTDPY
+2091 TGTIQVSSY
-2098 KDAMSEYNG
+2098 AGAMSKKDGENQ
-2107 KPFTGKIETDHFG
+2107 FTGTIKTDHPG
-2120 WSNYVYSIGKDKT
+2120 WTNYVYAVSSNKYPNLLSIDDHGQ
-2133 SEKYAGIDIGENGKI
+2133 I
-2148 SGLFGQ
+2148 SGLSGQ
-2154 APWGDITVEARLRY
+2154 APWGDVTVKARLRY
-2168 SRSDKSLTTTLPFA
+2168 SSSDKSLTTTIKYSD
-2182 TWKDAILGE
+2182 WKNAFFGENVFNDYNDLKNALNAQSVTIDLSENINDDNAVGFDENGNITNVAFGSTVTLVFKQKCEKCNDKITLGE
-2191 TYPDYVKSYAELNTL
+2191 THDCWFAVGTE
-2206 LGSDYRINI
+2206 
-2215 ASSGNV
+2215 
-2221 NGETGD
+2221 D
-2227 ITDVAYGETIT
+2227 ITDIRIFTDEQIQ
-2238 ISLEAKCS
+2238 SLAS
-2246 TCGEWAVVGKEHKHW
+2246 VGSFE
-2261 LEDVSETITDISIF
+2261 
-2275 DDAQKTTLSQVGKVE
+2275 E
-2290 IVDQNDSTKKYVYA
+2290 IDGSDEGKKYVY
-2304 LTVGSTLQYVTSTD
+2304 TLQGGLQKSEDGV
-2318 EITGIETGEWTLT
+2318 WTLD
-2331 GTITKTT
+2331 GEVIKTT
-2338 YVEKSVGT
+2338 QQKHSFTAKFVYEEQTNGDLPVEPLEEAKGPDAGEEQPTTYGKTVSETELQPVYENLGFASFEEFKSAIISLSTTSGT
-2346 VGPFEKWIPM
+2346 VAFVENGIAIAGA
-2356 PVTEQI
+2356 TEQ
-2362 SDISMFTDEQKDA
+2362 TVT
-2375 LSKGGTVEIV
+2375 LSYILNLPRQLGTQTSSFEIESLEINDKG
-2385 DQNDSTKKY
+2385 Y
-2394 VYALTGGSKLEY
+2394 LA
-2406 IMGEDG
+2406 
-2412 TAGEWT
+2412 
-2418 LTGTITK
+2418 
-2425 TTCIKVVIAN
+2425 
-2435 GVAEVTTARLDLSSG
+2435 
-2450 GYAILAKA
+2450 LAKA
-2458 LFGEEATTILGYA
+2458 LIGEEATTILGYA
-2471 NWDALLADCD
+2471 NWDALLADCN
-2481 VEFARY
+2481 VVFAGY
-2487 DKDAK
+2487 DNEAK

-2504 TTTQAKHTGTF
+2504 TTKEAKRTGTF
-2515 YIVNQEHDNK
+2515 HIVNQEHDNK

-2531 NLKKIDESLNDYTA
+2531 NLQNIDESLNDYTA
-2545 AKEIASVVNVGT
+2545 TKEIASVVNVGT
-2557 AETPIW
+2557 AEQPIW
-2563 VYPMKT
+2563 VYPMATTKT
-2569 HKYLSNDAKKELFDN
+2569 LKSDARLEKLEEEKGTFFDL
-2584 VKIWWGV
+2584 VKNWWGV
-2591 ESSTNGWS
+2591 TEQDITNSKNFASTPF
-2599 TSDLLASE
+2599 
-2607 TVELQTAASLES
+2607 ELKTAASLES

-2640 IYLEDYSGDNTT
+2640 IYLEDYVGDQAATD
-2652 QTWKV
+2652 WKI
-2657 YTSSEQAKEATTGSE
+2657 YTSSEQAKEATGSE
-2672 NAWSRVIETNN
+2672 NAWSRVIESN
-2683 GSKIR
+2683 GSKIN
-2688 FVIGSNGCL
+2688 FVIGVIGSNVCL
-2697 TTTLEKKEFS
+2697 TTTLETKEFS
-2707 EQISDI
+2707 EQISHI
-2713 DIFTEDQKKTL
+2713 DIFTDEQKETL
-2724 SQDETVEIT
+2724 SQGGSVEIT
-2733 DKNDKSIKY
+2733 DENDKSKTY
-2742 SYKLSDG
+2742 YYKLSND

-2756 ESKEW
+2756 TSKEW

-2778 ICITQNA
+2778 IYITQNA
-2785 AMNGNKYYL
+2785 AMNGNKYL
-2794 FSNGLLLEW
+2794 FRNGLLLEW

-2811 MINKESKIE
+2811 MINKESKNKESNKIE
-2820 FAFNGVTF
+2820 FAFYGV
-2828 KIVQHNDNKFT
+2828 KFEAT
-2839 SSAVYHKQMGE
+2839 GGAGESVYELDGVE
-2850 QIPTIHYFEGLK
+2850 VAINYFEGLK
-2862 DIVEQPTNSNI
+2862 DRVEQPTNSKI
-2873 EEGSKTYKAEKTGD
+2873 EKGSKTYKAEKTGD

-2910 YVNENGTTIQA
+2910 YVNENGKTIQA
-2921 IGKSIKIV
+2921 IINGKSIKIV

-2951 YTFVVDLNQKPAVTV
+2951 YTFVVDLNQNPAVTI

-2992 VDLGKIFKI
+2992 VNLGEIFEI
-3001 NAEESPVKIKN
+3001 IAEESPVKIKN
-3012 YEGNTDDDSLL
+3012 YAGNTDDGSLL

-3079 GKFSLIDKEGNPVDG
+3079 GKFSLVDKEGNPVDG

-3105 EFSAAVNEPKENGST
+3105 EFSAEIADEPEENGST
-3120 GDNGNSPEGGTT
+3120 GENGNSPEGGTT

-3137 VSGSGGSSAEGVE
+3137 DSGSGGSSAEDVE
-3150 QPQPTPIKVLK
+3150 QPQVLTV
-3161 ITIKPVFTYKY
+3161 TIKPVFTYKY
-3172 QVESNIKLIN
+3172 QVESNIKLID
-3182 IVDTDFA
+3182 IVDADFA

-3208 LRFAVLRGK
+3208 LRFSVLRGK

-3250 KDENGNFVAVR
+3250 KDENGNFVAVG

-3269 DAGEF
+3269 DAREF

-3281 ISTGRE
+3281 ISSGE
-3287 AARMVITKYA
+3287 APRMVVTKYA
-3297 YGTATDSNGETTSCI
+3297 YGTATVGEGEQAISYPC
-3312 VTYKVEG
+3312 VATYKGEG
-3319 TNLTIIKIGE
+3319 IDLTIIKIGE
-3329 ESVKSTE
+3329 RNVNLSVEKNMGE
-3336 NKTLENNVLTA
+3336 NGVLTHVA
-3347 TVTTE
+3347 KDGETE
-3352 KETKYTISV
+3352 YTISV
-3361 YVPNLTISYTASSNQ
+3361 YVPNPTISYTASSNQ
-3376 NIIIKGKDESGK
+3376 NIIDGAA
-3388 NILTNSL
+3388 TNGT
-3395 ESEGKFTFDMTGVTV
+3395 GKFKFKFGTDVTV
-3410 SEAEVVVSAQA
+3410 SEAEVVISAQA
-3421 TVTLG
+3421 TIG
-3426 NAKDGVASKSYTY
+3426 DYTY

-3451 PVISTLVTTDP
+3451 PVISTLITTEKG
-3462 THLDGN
+3462 HLDGN

-3485 TADSGNGNIVVGE
+3485 TARGYVEIDGTRYEVTKNGEQYEVVVGSGSYSVE
-3498 GENQTKTPRLQFVYN
+3498 NGQITIGTGENAKIYKVVYYNIINNSPRLQFVYN
-3513 NLILSS
+3513 NLILSDD
-3519 SYNNKLKSQASRNI
+3519 YNESFTAN
-3533 MLKEIKNSE
+3533 
-3542 GVVQKYTFL
+3542 
-3551 LDGVEYTINSGRT
+3551 D
-3564 TVSWETST
+3564 ST
-3572 AIEDNKFKIG
+3572 MVD
-3582 EVEYTINYK
+3582 
-3591 EDGTFDKIVYQQGE
+3591 FDVE
-3605 QTLTITEI
+3605 QTKKDDEYHIVN
-3613 KFKVDGVEY
+3613 FKY
-3622 TLVAGSD
+3622 
-3629 GKFAKINWTAT
+3629 N
-3640 GAIDT
+3640 
-3645 ESYKFTIDKDKW
+3645 
-3657 TIKGTMITSS
+3657 
-3667 KESSITDLNISS
+3667 
-3679 KTIETGTVKFAF
+3679 
-3691 DGQDVS
+3691 GQSVS
-3697 GSYSYKTVWD
+3697 GEYKYKRVWD
-3707 YRMNP
+3707 FDMNP

-3719 MGNYDPE
+3719 EGIFDPE
-3726 NPSELLNYYYLN
+3726 NTSELLNYYYLD

-3760 TEIFDLGFAD
+3760 TEIFNLGFAD
-3770 SETAAG
+3770 GETADG

-3798 MNFRIKF
+3798 MNFKIKF
-3805 KPYGSAKFKT
+3805 KPYGSAEFKT

-3836 ENDPYAYGLIT
+3836 ENDPYAYGLIS
-3847 YNQITYN
+3847 YNQVKNNETY
-3854 QANTYYLVDNA
+3854 QLISNA
-3865 RGTDFTI
+3865 KGTDFTI
-3872 QRNGVTADVV
+3872 RRNGVTADVV
-3882 EGEYTLEIVDGTD
+3882 EGEYTLEIVEGTD
-3895 ATLNAKITQQG
+3895 ETLNAKIEHSGSSAT
-3906 NNAKLTIANPPRLN
+3906 LTIANPPRLN

-3961 KIDWESNQ
+3961 TIDWENNQ

-3983 LSSFYEAIIPGAKES
+3983 LASFYTA
-3998 TEEVENVQI
+3998 QI
-4007 TTSNISDNYGDAS
+4007 TDATSENTSDNYGSDS
-4020 SLRATTGNDGKV
+4020 SLKIDTDGNL
-4032 YGVQLDSVITYTT
+4032 YGVQLDSVITKKNIVKNNGNDYSNWTYVQKKSDNTFFTDTKYEVEETKDSKKYKYSYSITRNEIGKLTKITRTITQGQTKIAEDSIKEATDGVWKFVDKDTT
-4045 SVDESEVSTY
+4045 GKEIEGSYDQRFVLTEIRNDVY
-4055 YIPYNGKTPISY
+4055 YIPYNEKTPISY
-4067 DVYKLVAKDAKGN
+4067 DVYKLIAKSGDNDKI
-4080 NVVLK
+4080 LK
-4085 SFDKYSK
+4085 SFSN
-4092 VDIYKG
+4092 YKKQVVEG
-4098 NSTTVDYTWTKGG
+4098 DGETLEECIDSTT
-4111 QKPDKWPLDD
+4111 
-4121 KGALTPI
+4121 GAFTPKK
-4128 KDVSQYTIKLYSSSS
+4128 KDATSYYDTYVIKLYSSQNSS
-4143 SADGTIQFILLE
+4143 DENPDATMTFKILKVE
-4155 VNKTDKL
+4155 GSDNL
-4162 YYASRKNPTDCY
+4162 YYASRENPTDHY
-4174 TFDYEIKINGEG
+4174 TFAYNISIDGT
-4186 DNIVDNDNKKIKN
+4186 DIVDGKNIKN

-4213 TLKIGVYSSYAVNTS
+4213 TLKI
-4228 DNTFKIGETTYTI
+4228 TI
-4241 SYNSDG
+4241 
-4247 DLEKISYK
+4247 
-4255 KDNTT
+4255 KDSNGNK
-4260 EVSLTIVNNIVTIG
+4260 LD
-4274 ETTYQL
+4274 Y
-4280 IKHDKTVVEITKFI
+4280 
-4294 DNVDI
+4294 VDI

-4326 GDKLTDVIKGAEIKL
+4326 GDKLTEVIKGAEIKL
-4341 TGDSAPAGLTPKYC
+4341 TGDSAPASLTPQYY
-4355 TVLGDESS
+4355 TVLGDESSTS

-4371 KMTGGTLAAGSY
+4371 KMTGGTLEGNYLDGTLTGSY
-4383 SYDGNTHVL
+4383 SDGTQTVNYSYVSATRVL
-4392 SLIAKLTDNKA
+4392 SLIAELT
-4403 ELNNILY
+4403 
-4410 TYTAKTES
+4410 
-4418 ASAKL
+4418 
-4423 KIGYKEVDLDANNT
+4423 
-4437 YVDDVTGI
+4437 
-4445 TYSVKTTGES
+4445 
-4455 EAQQSTLYVSKKVD
+4455 
-4469 NTGSVIL
+4469 
-4476 NNNKYVV
+4476 
-4483 TTNGGTSTISY
+4483 
-4494 ETGFLESTQYEYTDR
+4494 
-4509 ILSLKATLNNDN
+4509 DN

-4533 GSTKKT
+4533 STDSTKKT

-4553 FEDDVTGITYQV
+4553 FEDDVTGITYKVDGTQ
-4565 NGSTLY
+4565 LLI
-4571 VSKKIDNAGKVTINN
+4571 SKKIDNANTVTINN
-4586 VQYIV
+4586 IKYTVETSG
-4591 ATDGK
+4591 ATPTVK
-4596 SVSYETL
+4596 YETL

-4647 VKLDWTGEVG
+4647 VKLDWVSGD
-4657 GAIYRFNAN
+4657 YRFNAN
-4666 TLKLFQGTTK
+4666 TLELWKKGEAEP

-4687 GNRYEIEIGDATYKI
+4687 GNRYEIEIGGTTYKI
-4702 VVGEDNKMKFEF
+4702 VVENEKMKFKNGE
-4714 ISGTKDTNIT
+4714 SYYQVGST
-4724 GLALEEETTKNSS
+4724 ALELTEETTKNSS

-4745 GLDGKLTSLRVANG
+4745 GLDGELTSLRVAKN
-4759 MMRDDKKL
+4759 
-4767 ITINGVN
+4767 ITIRVNGSEPN
-4774 NLEISD
+4774 DKYTISD
-4780 SSGLLSKTINVTIT
+4780 DLGLLGKTMNVEIVYTNGIG
-4794 YKDSIEGVDKSLK
+4794 EGNNPVLVKLL

>member
-262 SADEYAAQSKGYSDE
+262 SADEYVAQSKGYSDE

-311 EYMNLAINS
+311 EYLNLAINS
-320 PLTLVA
+320 PMTLVA
-326 NGNVN
+326 NGKVD
-331 NAFNLG
+331 NAFDLG

-354 VIKLFAYWQNGDG
+354 VIKLFAYWQNGDD

-448 PISSDVAWKS
+448 PISSDVAWKN

-517 CSLYSGSFAVPDS
+517 CSLYSGNFAVPDS

-703 TYDLDHRLDKYVSNN
+703 TYDLDHRLDKFVSNN

-1016 GGIQNISYNNGILTV
+1016 GGIQDISYNNGILTV

-1186 LYNGKHYVPFVA
+1186 LYNGKRYVPFVA

-1248 RIENGNGVIELP
+1248 RIENGNGVTELP

-1282 ETYRNVDLKQVIESE
+1282 ETYRNVDLKQVVESE

-1322 ESSGAL
+1322 ESGGAL

-1666 NKGIFDIGKSVDF
+1666 NEGIFDVGNSVDF

-1705 QTDIGSTSAN
+1705 GTDIGSTSAN
-1715 NMFVNVGGYSI
+1715 NLFVNVGGYSI

-1759 DDDAKYDVLTEGEK
+1759 GDDAKYDVLTEGKK

-1847 EEETDPATKYTNEP
+1847 EEQTDPAKKYTNEP
-1861 FDINRKGNYTTYV
+1861 FDIDRKGNYTTYV

-1948 NAKDTE
+1948 NAKDE
-1954 GNDVLN
+1954 KGNDVLN

-1980 IFYTQEE
+1980 IFYTQEG

-2000 ISNMFKFYVD
+2000 ISNMFKFYFD
-2010 DGSEESSEIEFINN
+2010 DGSEKDSEIEFVKDDAGNN
-2024 TWQISRESNNK
+2024 TWKISCESNNK

-2045 TTGKFVVGRLTIL
+2045 TTGKYVVGRLTIL
-2058 PTVETSTSEKESN
+2058 PTVETSTSEQESN
-2071 KTIFIEAGDT
+2071 KTIFISAGDT
-2081 TKVDYAINSD
+2081 DKVDYAINS
-2091 TLGTDPY
+2091 GTIEVGSYAKAMTPVN
-2098 KDAMSEYNG
+2098 KD
-2107 KPFTGKIETDHFG
+2107 KPFTGTISTDHSG
-2120 WSNYVYSIGKDKT
+2120 WTNYVYDVSSKKYTDPSNPSID
-2133 SEKYAGIDIGENGKI
+2133 SNGQI
-2148 SGLFGQ
+2148 SGLSGKE
-2154 APWGDITVEARLRY
+2154 PWGDITVDTKLQY
-2168 SRSDKSLTTTLPFA
+2168 SSSEKSLTTTLEFQ
-2182 TWKDAILGE
+2182 TWKEAFFGKNVFNNYNALKTELDNQSVTINLSENINNGNVVNGVKFDKNGNITNVAYDSTVTLVFKQKCKKCNAEIPLGK
-2191 TYPDYVKSYAELNTL
+2191 THDCWYVVGTEEI
-2206 LGSDYRINI
+2206 INI
-2215 ASSGNV
+2215 SN
-2221 NGETGD
+2221 
-2227 ITDVAYGETIT
+2227 ITDEQILQ
-2238 ISLEAKCS
+2238 SLESDRSFEKIEEGQKYVYTLNGTLQKSEDGVWTLDGKIIKTTQQKHSFTAKFEYKEQGDLQVELLEE
-2246 TCGEWAVVGKEHKHW
+2246 TKDPDAGEEQPTTYGKT
-2261 LEDVSETITDISIF
+2261 VSETELQPVYTKLGFASFEEFKNAIISLSTTSGTVAVVENGI
-2275 DDAQKTTLSQVGKVE
+2275 AIAGATEQTVTLSYTLNLPKALKSTHSFTIDPLE
-2290 IVDQNDSTKKYVYA
+2290 IND
-2304 LTVGSTLQYVTSTD
+2304 D
-2318 EITGIETGEWTLT
+2318 
-2331 GTITKTT
+2331 
-2338 YVEKSVGT
+2338 
-2346 VGPFEKWIPM
+2346 
-2356 PVTEQI
+2356 
-2362 SDISMFTDEQKDA
+2362 
-2375 LSKGGTVEIV
+2375 
-2385 DQNDSTKKY
+2385 
-2394 VYALTGGSKLEY
+2394 
-2406 IMGEDG
+2406 
-2412 TAGEWT
+2412 
-2418 LTGTITK
+2418 
-2425 TTCIKVVIAN
+2425 
-2435 GVAEVTTARLDLSSG
+2435 
-2450 GYAILAKA
+2450 GYAKLAQA
-2458 LFGEEATTILGYA
+2458 LFGNATTTITTILGYA
-2471 NWDALLADCD
+2471 NWAALLADCNVD
-2481 VEFARY
+2481 YFAGY
-2487 DKDAK
+2487 SEETQKDGSTK
-2492 TFGGQKEINITL
+2492 YYFGGHKEINITL
-2504 TTTQAKHTGTF
+2504 TTQNPKHTGTF
-2515 YIVNQEHDNK
+2515 YIVNQEHGNK
-2525 TIHGVG
+2525 TIHGIG
-2531 NLKKIDESLNDYTA
+2531 NLQKINESDESLKNKHIA
-2545 AKEIASVVNVGT
+2545 AENEIKSVVDVGGGY
-2557 AETPIW
+2557 W
-2563 VYPMKT
+2563 VLPMATTKT
-2569 HKYLSNDAKKELFDN
+2569 LKSDAVLEKLEEGKGTFFDLVEN
-2584 VKIWWGV
+2584 WWGV
-2591 ESSTNGWS
+2591 TEQDITNSKDFASTPF
-2599 TSDLLASE
+2599 
-2607 TVELQTAASLES
+2607 ELETAASLAS

-2634 AIGNIH
+2634 AIGNVH
-2640 IYLEDYSGDNTT
+2640 IYLEDYHGDESYSKFAAPLQTFKESEISGE
-2652 QTWKV
+2652 
-2657 YTSSEQAKEATTGSE
+2657 YGAY
-2672 NAWSRVIETNN
+2672 IEN
-2683 GSKIR
+2683 GSGETSWEKKGDAKLHFEI
-2688 FVIGSNGCL
+2688 SKDNNKL
-2697 TTTLEKKEFS
+2697 TTY
-2707 EQISDI
+2707 IVANN
-2713 DIFTEDQKKTL
+2713 
-2724 SQDETVEIT
+2724 ET
-2733 DKNDKSIKY
+2733 
-2742 SYKLSDG
+2742 
-2749 ATLKQDE
+2749 
-2756 ESKEW
+2756 
-2761 TLIGKI
+2761 
-2767 IKTTKTSDVQI
+2767 
-2778 ICITQNA
+2778 
-2785 AMNGNKYYL
+2785 YYL
-2794 FSNGLLLEW
+2794 TSNANMDNNRYLFDNGLLL
-2803 DGTNIALS
+2803 DITNGKIRLKLVTKDERA
-2811 MINKESKIE
+2811 ESGSIIGKFE
-2820 FAFNGVTF
+2820 FNF
-2828 KIVQHNDNKFT
+2828 KDFVYKFELT
-2839 SSAVYHKQMGE
+2839 NMAGPILDPKANMN
-2850 QIPTIHYFEGLK
+2850 PYFEGLK
-2862 DIVEQPTNSNI
+2862 DIVEQPTNSEI

-2910 YVNENGTTIQA
+2910 YVNENGKTIQA
-2921 IGKSIKIV
+2921 TIIDGKSIKIV

-2951 YTFVVDLNQKPAVTV
+2951 YTFVVDLNQNPAVTI

-2992 VDLGKIFKI
+2992 VNLGEIFEI
-3001 NAEESPVKIKN
+3001 NAKESPVEIKN
-3012 YEGNTDDDSLL
+3012 YEGNTDDESLL

-3079 GKFSLIDKEGNPVDG
+3079 GKFSLVDKEGNPVDG

-3105 EFSAAVNEPKENGST
+3105 EFSAVNEPKENGST

-3137 VSGSGGSSAEGVE
+3137 DSGSGGSSAEGGE
-3150 QPQPTPIKVLK
+3150 QPQPTTINVLT
-3161 ITIKPVFTYKY
+3161 ITITPVFTYKY
-3172 QVESNIKLIN
+3172 QVESNITLIDIN
-3182 IVDTDFA
+3182 DKGDEENGIKAFA
-3189 TTGELKVVGGEIKT
+3189 ESGILAVKGGKITT

-3208 LRFAVLRGK
+3208 LRFSVLRGK

-3250 KDENGNFVAVR
+3250 KDENGNFVAVG

-3269 DAGEF
+3269 GAGEF

-3281 ISTGRE
+3281 ISSGE
-3287 AARMVITKYA
+3287 ASRMVITKYA
-3297 YGTATDSNGETTSCI
+3297 YGTATDSNGKTTSCI
-3312 VTYKVEG
+3312 VTYEREG
-3319 TNLTIIKIGE
+3319 KNLTIIKIGE

-3336 NKTLENNVLTA
+3336 NQTLENNVLTA

-3376 NIIIKGKDESGK
+3376 NIIDGAA
-3388 NILTNSL
+3388 TNGT
-3395 ESEGKFTFDMTGVTV
+3395 GKFKFKFGTDVTV

-3426 NAKDGVASKSYTY
+3426 NAKDGVDPKLYTY

-3474 INGGDPLTPFN
+3474 INGGDSIKPFDISSQ
-3485 TADSGNGNIVVGE
+3485 DSYGYVG
-3498 GENQTKTPRLQFVYN
+3498 GVPRLQFVYN

-3519 SYNNKLKSQASRNI
+3519 DYYGSF
-3533 MLKEIKNSE
+3533 EIKDKKSKVN
-3542 GVVQKYTFL
+3542 
-3551 LDGVEYTINSGRT
+3551 EYQIL
-3564 TVSWETST
+3564 
-3572 AIEDNKFKIG
+3572 
-3582 EVEYTINYK
+3582 
-3591 EDGTFDKIVYQQGE
+3591 Q
-3605 QTLTITEI
+3605 
-3613 KFKVDGVEY
+3613 
-3622 TLVAGSD
+3622 
-3629 GKFAKINWTAT
+3629 TAT
-3640 GAIDT
+3640 G
-3645 ESYKFTIDKDKW
+3645 E
-3657 TIKGTMITSS
+3657 
-3667 KESSITDLNISS
+3667 
-3679 KTIETGTVKFAF
+3679 GTVYFVFNK
-3691 DGQDVS
+3691 QSVS

-3719 MGNYDPE
+3719 MDNYDPE

-3738 AGKAYNIIETF
+3738 AGKAYNIIDAF

-3760 TEIFDLGFAD
+3760 TEIFNLGFAD
-3770 SETAAG
+3770 SETAAAG

-3798 MNFRIKF
+3798 MNFRIQF
-3805 KPYGSAKFKT
+3805 KPYDSAEFKT

-3847 YNQITYN
+3847 YD
-3854 QANTYYLVDNA
+3854 QANKYNLVDNA

-3882 EGEYTLEIVDGTD
+3882 KGEYTLEIVDGTD
-3895 ATLNAKITQQG
+3895 ETLQAKITQEDKS
-3906 NNAKLTIANPPRLN
+3906 ATLTIANPPKLN

-3961 KIDWESNQ
+3961 NIEWDKNNQ
-3969 FPISFKKSGEETIQ
+3969 FPISFKKSGEETTQ
-3983 LSSFYEAIIPGAKES
+3983 LASFYTA
-3998 TEEVENVQI
+3998 QI
-4007 TTSNISDNYGDAS
+4007 TDATSENTSDNYGSDS
-4020 SLRATTGNDGKV
+4020 SLKIDTDGNL
-4032 YGVQLDSVITYTT
+4032 YGVQLDSVITKKNLVKNNGNDYSNWTYVQKKSDNIFFTDTKYEVEETKDSKKYKYSYSITRNEIGKLTKITRTITQGQTKIAEDSIKEATDGVWQFVDKDTT
-4045 SVDESEVSTY
+4045 GKEIEGSYDQRFVLTEIRNDVY

-4067 DVYKLVAKDAKGN
+4067 DVYKLIAKSGDNDKI
-4080 NVVLK
+4080 LK
-4085 SFDKYSK
+4085 SFSNYKKQIVKYGTESW
-4092 VDIYKG
+4092 D
-4098 NSTTVDYTWTKGG
+4098 STNPNGVAVIGDAGVFNPQIKTAATEGTPAEYYLDYV
-4111 QKPDKWPLDD
+4111 
-4121 KGALTPI
+4121 I
-4128 KDVSQYTIKLYSSSS
+4128 ELYSSQNSNTS
-4143 SADGTIQFILLE
+4143 DATMTFKIVE
-4155 VNKTDKL
+4155 VNGSDKL
-4162 YYASRKNPTDCY
+4162 YYASRENPTDHY
-4174 TFDYEIKINGEG
+4174 TFAYNISIDGT
-4186 DNIVDNDNKKIKN
+4186 DIVDGKNIKN

-4213 TLKIGVYSSYAVNTS
+4213 TLKIGVYSSYAMVNTS

-4280 IKHDKTVVEITKFI
+4280 IKHDKTVVEITKYI

-4299 GILLKFGIYPEVKQT
+4299 GILLKFGICPKITQ
-4314 VAGQISYDYVGR
+4314 QISGLTSFDYVGL
-4326 GDKLTDVIKGAEIKL
+4326 GDNIHTVLTNKEKGIKL
-4341 TGDSAPAGLTPKYC
+4341 VSDTVDVPGAAKSYSKVLGEIVSATIVSAPIK
-4355 TVLGDESS
+4355 
-4363 TLTSKTAD
+4363 
-4371 KMTGGTLAAGSY
+4371 
-4383 SYDGNTHVL
+4383 
-4392 SLIAKLTDNKA
+4392 
-4403 ELNNILY
+4403 
-4410 TYTAKTES
+4410 
-4418 ASAKL
+4418 
-4423 KIGYKEVDLDANNT
+4423 
-4437 YVDDVTGI
+4437 I
-4445 TYSVKTTGES
+4445 TYKDNSNTEQNLTITNDKFTIGET
-4455 EAQQSTLYVSKKVD
+4455 EY
-4469 NTGSVIL
+4469 
-4476 NNNKYVV
+4476 
-4483 TTNGGTSTISY
+4483 TISY
-4494 ETGFLESTQYEYTDR
+4494 KADGTIDKITYKDSSNTERNLTIKDGKFTIDTTEYTISYNNFEKMGKGTLSGNYSYNQTTR
-4509 ILSLKATLNNDN
+4509 VLSLKATLTGNT
-4521 KAEINNILYTYD
+4521 ATINNIKYVYD
-4533 GSTKKT
+4533 STKNT

-4545 VVTLTDGK
+4545 VVSLTDGV
-4553 FEDDVTGITYQV
+4553 FVDEVTGISYQV
-4565 NGSTLY
+4565 KENMLY

-4609 VWEYNSNKYW
+4609 VWEYESKTYW

-4647 VKLDWTGEVG
+4647 VKLDWVSGD
-4657 GAIYRFNAN
+4657 YRFNAN
-4666 TLKLFQGTTK
+4666 TLELWKKGEAK
-4676 LGTAQW
+4676 PLGTAQW

-4687 GNRYEIEIGDATYKI
+4687 GNRYEINIETTKDEQAITGRYKI
-4702 VVGEDNKMKFEF
+4702 VLNDGKMAFSF
-4714 ISGTKDTNIT
+4714 ISGTVDEVIT
-4724 GLALEEETTKNSS
+4724 SLALTEEKTENSS
-4737 WADKITLT
+4737 WSDKITLT
-4745 GLDGKLTSLRVANG
+4745 GLDGELTSLRKAK
-4759 MMRDDKKL
+4759 D
-4767 ITINGVN
+4767 ITIKVNGIIRSDHT
-4774 NLEISD
+4774 ISD
-4780 SSGLLSKTINVTIT
+4780 TLGLLGKTMNVEIVYTKGIG
-4794 YKDSIEGVDKSLK
+4794 EGTDPVLVKLL
-4807 FNGNEIKV
+4807 FNGNDIKV
-4815 TFEHFDPTKSNQ
+4815 TFEHFDPTKSN
-4827 QSA
+4827 

>member
-182 EEDKKVV
+182 EEDNKVV

-320 PLTLVA
+320 PMTLVA
-326 NGNVN
+326 NGKVD
-331 NAFNLG
+331 NAFDLG

-408 SETGKYKIVAKLS
+408 SETGKYKIIAKLS

-502 FAYSTEGENLANVIN
+502 FAYSTEGENLENVIN
-517 CSLYSGSFAVPDS
+517 CSLYSGNFAVPDS

-584 INVVKSLKQL
+584 INVVKSLKHL
-594 DASMTVNQQED
+594 DASMTVNPQED

-668 LTGDYVIDIESK
+668 LTGDYVIDVESK

-688 KSLPTNEQPTLECKV
+688 KSLPNNDQPTLECKV
-703 TYDLDHRLDKYVSNN
+703 TYDLDHRLDKFVSNN

-808 IAVEDDPEKGPKLSI
+808 IAVEDDPEKGPTLSI

-1098 DNSNGLIKLE
+1098 DNANGLIKLE

-1248 RIENGNGVIELP
+1248 RIENGNGVTELP

-1282 ETYRNVDLKQVIESE
+1282 ETYRNVDLKQVVESE

-1322 ESSGAL
+1322 ESGGAL

-1422 DLMEEFDAQKTPNKK
+1422 DLMEEFDVQKTPNKK

-1666 NKGIFDIGKSVDF
+1666 DEGFFDIGNSVDF

-1705 QTDIGSTSAN
+1705 GTDIGSTSAN
-1715 NMFVNVGGYSI
+1715 NLFVNVGGYSI

-1759 DDDAKYDVLTEGEK
+1759 GDEAKYDVLTEGEK
-1773 SYIRYNGSVIEVG
+1773 SYIRYNGSVIEVEEVEQENV
-1786 KNKNGEP
+1786 KKS
-1793 IVNIPLQSITDG
+1793 VVKIPLQSITDG
-1805 DTVAYKVETEDITGA
+1805 DTVAYEVETGA
-1820 QYVIIPHLKFSN
+1820 KYVIIPHLKFSS

-1847 EEETDPATKYTNEP
+1847 EEETDPAKKYTNEP
-1861 FDINRKGNYTTYV
+1861 FVENRDGNYTTYV

-1885 VDKVENSDGT
+1885 VDRSVDGNGK

-1948 NAKDTE
+1948 NAKDE
-1954 GNDVLN
+1954 SGKDVLN

-1980 IFYTQEE
+1980 IFYTQEG

-2010 DGSEESSEIEFINN
+2010 DGSEESSEIEFSKDDAGNN
-2024 TWQISRESNNK
+2024 IWTISCESNNK

-2045 TTGKFVVGRLTIL
+2045 TTGKYVVGRLTIL
-2058 PTVETSTSEKESN
+2058 PTVETSTIETESN

-2081 TKVDYAINSD
+2081 TKVDYAIGSGA
-2091 TLGTDPY
+2091 LGTGSY
-2098 KDAMSEYNG
+2098 QDAMSN
-2107 KPFTGKIETDHFG
+2107 KPFTGTISEDHKG
-2120 WSNYVYSIGKDKT
+2120 WTNYVYDVSSVKYKDANLSIDN
-2133 SEKYAGIDIGENGKI
+2133 NGQI
-2148 SGLFGQ
+2148 SDLSGQ
-2154 APWGDITVEARLRY
+2154 EPWGDITVEAKLRY
-2168 SRSDKSLTTTLPFA
+2168 SSSDNSLTTTLPFA
-2182 TWKDAILGE
+2182 TWKDAILGK
-2191 TYPDYVKSYAELNTL
+2191 TYSKYVTSYAELKTL
-2206 LGSDYRINI
+2206 LGDNYRIVT
-2215 ASSGNV
+2215 SSGSV
-2221 NGETGD
+2221 NDTTGD

-2246 TCGEWAVVGKEHKHW
+2246 TCNKWAVVGTRHKHW
-2261 LEDVSETITDISIF
+2261 LEDVSEQISDISIF
-2275 DDAQKTTLSQVGKVE
+2275 DDVQKTTLSQKDGIVE
-2290 IVDQNDSTKKYVYA
+2290 IVDKNDQAKKYVYV
-2304 LTVGSTLQYVTSTD
+2304 LTAGSTLQCVTSTD
-2318 EITGIETGEWTLT
+2318 ETTGKQTSTWTLT

-2338 YVEKSVGT
+2338 YVEKTVEE

-2362 SDISMFTDEQKDA
+2362 SDISMFTDEQNDA
-2375 LSKGGTVEIV
+2375 LSKGGAVEVV

-2394 VYALTGGSKLEY
+2394 VYAVTVGSTLQYVTSTDEITGIET
-2406 IMGEDG
+2406 G
-2412 TAGEWT
+2412 TWT

-2435 GVAEVTTARLDLSSG
+2435 GVAEVTTARLDLSKD
-2450 GYAILAKA
+2450 GYAKLATA
-2458 LFGEEATTILGYA
+2458 LFGKETILGYA
-2471 NWDALLADCD
+2471 NWKALLDDCN
-2481 VEFARY
+2481 VVFAGY
-2487 DKDAK
+2487 DNNTK
-2492 TFGGQKEINITL
+2492 TFGGQKGINITL

-2515 YIVNQEHDNK
+2515 YIVNQETNTNQVHLKGNVEK
-2525 TIHGVG
+2525 IGVAG
-2531 NLKKIDESLNDYTA
+2531 INTPNDGIFSKENENNLI
-2545 AKEIASVVNVGT
+2545 NVGT
-2557 AETPIW
+2557 AEQPIW
-2563 VYPMKT
+2563 VLPMATTKT
-2569 HKYLSNDAKKELFDN
+2569 LKSDAILEELEEGKGTLFDL
-2584 VKIWWGV
+2584 VESWWGV
-2591 ESSTNGWS
+2591 TEQDITNSKDFASTPF
-2599 TSDLLASE
+2599 
-2607 TVELQTAASLES
+2607 ELTTAASLAS

-2640 IYLEDYSGDNTT
+2640 IYLEDFVGDQTAKSWRIYETYPKSSNYLITT
-2652 QTWKV
+2652 
-2657 YTSSEQAKEATTGSE
+2657 
-2672 NAWSRVIETNN
+2672 TNGDSISFN
-2683 GSKIR
+2683 
-2688 FVIGSNGCL
+2688 VSNGEL
-2697 TTTLEKKEFS
+2697 TTILTKVV
-2707 EQISDI
+2707 
-2713 DIFTEDQKKTL
+2713 DQK
-2724 SQDETVEIT
+2724 EEI
-2733 DKNDKSIKY
+2733 
-2742 SYKLSDG
+2742 SY
-2749 ATLKQDE
+2749 
-2756 ESKEW
+2756 
-2761 TLIGKI
+2761 IN
-2767 IKTTKTSDVQI
+2767 
-2778 ICITQNA
+2778 QNA
-2785 AMNGNKYYL
+2785 KMTDNKYL
-2794 FSNGLLLEW
+2794 FENGLLVEQN
-2803 DGTNIALS
+2803 GTDIILKK
-2811 MINKESKIE
+2811 INNQKEIKFS
-2820 FAFNGVTF
+2820 FNGVEF
-2828 KIVQHNDNKFT
+2828 VIEEAGVET
-2839 SSAVYHKQMGE
+2839 SKGVYNRSPGGVNLN
-2850 QIPTIHYFEGLK
+2850 YFEGLK
-2862 DIVEQPTNSNI
+2862 DRVEQPTNSKI

-2951 YTFVVDLNQKPAVTV
+2951 YTFVVDLNQNPAVIIT
-2966 IGGNESITSPDTP
+2966 GGNESITSPDTP

-2992 VDLGKIFKI
+2992 VDLGEIFKI
-3001 NAEESPVKIKN
+3001 IAEESPVKIKN
-3012 YEGNTDDDSLL
+3012 YAGNTDDDSLL

-3033 YLVGKLDGYSSNVF
+3033 YLIGKWDGYSSNVF

-3072 TIVKDAD
+3072 TIVNAD
-3079 GKFSLIDKEGNPVDG
+3079 GKFSLVDKEGNPVDG

-3105 EFSAAVNEPKENGST
+3105 EFSAKIADEPEENGST
-3120 GDNGNSPEGGTT
+3120 GENGNSPEGGTT

-3137 VSGSGGSSAEGVE
+3137 DSGSGGSSAEGVE
-3150 QPQPTPIKVLK
+3150 QPQPTTINVLT
-3161 ITIKPVFTYKY
+3161 ITITPVFTYQY
-3172 QVESNIKLIN
+3172 QVESNIKLID

-3189 TTGELKVVGGEIKT
+3189 ETGELKVVGKEIT
-3203 ESVVK
+3203 SESVVK
-3208 LRFAVLRGK
+3208 LRFSVLRGK

-3250 KDENGNFVAVR
+3250 KDENGNFVAVG
-3261 QTTEYFYA
+3261 QTIEYFYA

-3274 DINAKSD
+3274 YINAKSD
-3281 ISTGRE
+3281 ISSGE
-3287 AARMVITKYA
+3287 APRMVITKYA

-3336 NKTLENNVLTA
+3336 NQTLENNVLTA

-3352 KETKYTISV
+3352 KETEYTISV

-3376 NIIIKGKDESGK
+3376 NIIKGKDEDETD
-3388 NILTNSL
+3388 ILTNSL
-3395 ESEGKFTFDMTGVTV
+3395 KNANGKFTFDMTGVTV

-3426 NAKDGVASKSYTY
+3426 NAKDSDAEDGVDPKLYTY

-3485 TADSGNGNIVVGE
+3485 AARGYVEIDGTRYEVTKNGEQYKVDVGSE
-3498 GENQTKTPRLQFVYN
+3498 SYPVKNGQITIGDGENAKIYKVVYYNIINNSPRLQFVYN
-3513 NLILSS
+3513 NLILSDD
-3519 SYNNKLKSQASRNI
+3519 YNESFTANDSTMVDFVVEQ
-3533 MLKEIKNSE
+3533 IKKDDEYHIVNF
-3542 GVVQKYTFL
+3542 KY
-3551 LDGVEYTINSGRT
+3551 N
-3564 TVSWETST
+3564 
-3572 AIEDNKFKIG
+3572 
-3582 EVEYTINYK
+3582 
-3591 EDGTFDKIVYQQGE
+3591 
-3605 QTLTITEI
+3605 
-3613 KFKVDGVEY
+3613 
-3622 TLVAGSD
+3622 
-3629 GKFAKINWTAT
+3629 
-3640 GAIDT
+3640 
-3645 ESYKFTIDKDKW
+3645 
-3657 TIKGTMITSS
+3657 
-3667 KESSITDLNISS
+3667 
-3679 KTIETGTVKFAF
+3679 
-3691 DGQDVS
+3691 GQSVS
-3697 GSYSYKTVWD
+3697 GEYKYKRVWD
-3707 YRMNP
+3707 FVMNP

-3719 MGNYDPE
+3719 EGIFDPE
-3726 NPSELLNYYYLN
+3726 NTSELLNYYYLD

-3770 SETAAG
+3770 GETADG

-3798 MNFRIKF
+3798 MNFKIKF
-3805 KPYGSAKFKT
+3805 KPYGSAEFKT

-3828 NYRTETIY
+3828 NYSTETIY
-3836 ENDPYAYGLIT
+3836 ENDPYAYGLIS
-3847 YNQITYN
+3847 YNQIKNNKTY
-3854 QANTYYLVDNA
+3854 QLISNA
-3865 RGTDFTI
+3865 KGTDFTI
-3872 QRNGVTADVV
+3872 RRNGVTADVV
-3882 EGEYTLEIVDGTD
+3882 EGEYTLEIVEGTD
-3895 ATLNAKITQQG
+3895 ETLNAKIEHSGSSAT
-3906 NNAKLTIANPPRLN
+3906 LTIANPPKLN

-3961 KIDWESNQ
+3961 TIDWENNQ

-3983 LSSFYEAIIPGAKES
+3983 LASFYTATISGATKE
-3998 TEEVENVQI
+3998 
-4007 TTSNISDNYGDAS
+4007 NISDTYGDSS
-4020 SLRATTGNDGKV
+4020 SLKVGADGKL
-4032 YGVQLDSVITYTT
+4032 YGVQLDSVVTKTT
-4045 SVDESEVSTY
+4045 GTGESKTQTH
-4055 YIPYNGKTPISY
+4055 YIPYVSDATISY
-4067 DVYKLVAKDAKGN
+4067 DVYKLVAKDSDGKD
-4080 NVVLK
+4080 VVLK

-4092 VDIYKG
+4092 VEIYKG
-4098 NSTTVDYTWTKGG
+4098 NSITADYTWIKGG

-4128 KDVSQYTIKLYSSSS
+4128 QDVSQYTIKLFSSSSTS
-4143 SADGTIQFILLE
+4143 SADGIIQFILLE
-4155 VNKTDKL
+4155 VNKTDNL
-4162 YYASRKNPTDCY
+4162 YYASRENPTDHY
-4174 TFDYEIKINGEG
+4174 TFAYNISIDGT
-4186 DNIVDNDNKKIKN
+4186 DIVDVDGKTINN

-4213 TLKIGVYSSYAVNTS
+4213 TLKITIKDSS
-4228 DNTFKIGETTYTI
+4228 DNELDY
-4241 SYNSDG
+4241 
-4247 DLEKISYK
+4247 
-4255 KDNTT
+4255 
-4260 EVSLTIVNNIVTIG
+4260 
-4274 ETTYQL
+4274 
-4280 IKHDKTVVEITKFI
+4280 
-4294 DNVDI
+4294 VDI

-4326 GDKLTDVIKGAEIKL
+4326 GDSIQTVLTNKTSNIALKSSQSSFV
-4341 TGDSAPAGLTPKYC
+4341 APDKKYS
-4355 TVLGDESS
+4355 TVLGKTSTTSLSGTASKMDSG
-4363 TLTSKTAD
+4363 TLTS
-4371 KMTGGTLAAGSY
+4371 
-4383 SYDGNTHVL
+4383 YDYDSSTRVL
-4392 SLIAKLTDNKA
+4392 SLKATLNNDNKA

-4410 TYTAKTES
+4410 TSTAKTEL

-4423 KIGYKEVDLDANNT
+4423 KIGYKEVVLDANNT

-4445 TYSVKTTGES
+4445 TY
-4455 EAQQSTLYVSKKVD
+4455 
-4469 NTGSVIL
+4469 
-4476 NNNKYVV
+4476 
-4483 TTNGGTSTISY
+4483 
-4494 ETGFLESTQYEYTDR
+4494 
-4509 ILSLKATLNNDN
+4509 
-4521 KAEINNILYTYD
+4521 
-4533 GSTKKT
+4533 
-4539 LTIGYR
+4539 
-4545 VVTLTDGK
+4545 
-4553 FEDDVTGITYQV
+4553 QV
-4565 NGSTLY
+4565 QGNTLY
-4571 VSKKIDNAGKVTINN
+4571 VSKKIDNANTVTINN
-4586 VQYIV
+4586 IKYTVETSG
-4591 ATDGK
+4591 ATPTVK
-4596 SVSYETL
+4596 YETL

-4609 VWEYNSNKYW
+4609 VWEYDHDNNSETSPLIYW

-4630 NQVTTGDPLEA
+4630 NQVTTSDPLEA

-4647 VKLDWTGEVG
+4647 VKLDWVSGD
-4657 GAIYRFNAN
+4657 YRFNAN
-4666 TLKLFQGTTK
+4666 TLELFQGTTR

-4687 GNRYEIEIGDATYKI
+4687 GNRYEIVIGGTTYKI
-4702 VVGEDNKMKFEF
+4702 VVENGKMKFKNGE
-4714 ISGTKDTNIT
+4714 SYYQVDST
-4724 GLALEEETTKNSS
+4724 ALELTEETTKNSS

-4745 GLDGKLTSLRVANG
+4745 GLDGELTSLRVANG
-4759 MMRDDKKL
+4759 MTRDDKKL
-4767 ITINGVN
+4767 ITINDGN
-4774 NLEISD
+4774 NLEISG

-4815 TFEHFDPTKSNQ
+4815 TFEHFDPTKSNK

>member
-34 EVVQPGDIAF
+34 EVIQPGDIAF

-262 SADEYAAQSKGYSDE
+262 SADEYVAQSKGYSDE

-311 EYMNLAINS
+311 EYLNLAINS
-320 PLTLVA
+320 PMTLVA
-326 NGNVN
+326 NGKVD
-331 NAFNLG
+331 NAFDLG

-517 CSLYSGSFAVPDS
+517 CSLYSGNFAVPDS

-688 KSLPTNEQPTLECKV
+688 KSLPNNDQPTLECKV
-703 TYDLDHRLDKYVSNN
+703 TYDLDHRLDKFVSNN

-1186 LYNGKHYVPFVA
+1186 LYNGKRYVPFVA

-1248 RIENGNGVIELP
+1248 RIENGNGVTELP

-1282 ETYRNVDLKQVIESE
+1282 ETYRNVDLKQVVESE

-1322 ESSGAL
+1322 ESGGAL

-1666 NKGIFDIGKSVDF
+1666 NEGIFDVGNSVDF

-1705 QTDIGSTSAN
+1705 GTDIGSTSAN
-1715 NMFVNVGGYSI
+1715 NLFVNVGGYSI

-1759 DDDAKYDVLTEGEK
+1759 GDDAKYDVLTEGKK

-1948 NAKDTE
+1948 NAKDE
-1954 GNDVLN
+1954 KGNDVLN

-1980 IFYTQEE
+1980 IFYTQEG

-2000 ISNMFKFYVD
+2000 ISNMFKFYFD
-2010 DGSEESSEIEFINN
+2010 DGSEKDSEIEFVKDDAGNN
-2024 TWQISRESNNK
+2024 TWKISCESNNK

-2045 TTGKFVVGRLTIL
+2045 TTGKYVVGRLTIL
-2058 PTVETSTSEKESN
+2058 PTVETSTSEQESN
-2071 KTIFIEAGDT
+2071 KTIFISAGDT
-2081 TKVDYAINSD
+2081 DKVDYAINS
-2091 TLGTDPY
+2091 GTIEVGSYAKAMTPVN
-2098 KDAMSEYNG
+2098 KD
-2107 KPFTGKIETDHFG
+2107 KPFTGTISTDHSG
-2120 WSNYVYSIGKDKT
+2120 WTNYVYDVSSKKYTDPSNPSID
-2133 SEKYAGIDIGENGKI
+2133 SNGQI
-2148 SGLFGQ
+2148 SGLSGKK
-2154 APWGDITVEARLRY
+2154 PWGDITVDAKLQY
-2168 SRSDKSLTTTLPFA
+2168 SSSEKSLTTTLEFQ
-2182 TWKDAILGE
+2182 TWKEAFFGKNVFNNYNALKTELDNQSVTINLSENINNGNVVNGVKFDKNGNITNVAYDSTVTLVFKQKCKKCNAEIPLGE
-2191 TYPDYVKSYAELNTL
+2191 THDCWYVVGTEEI
-2206 LGSDYRINI
+2206 INI
-2215 ASSGNV
+2215 SN
-2221 NGETGD
+2221 
-2227 ITDVAYGETIT
+2227 ITDEQILQ
-2238 ISLEAKCS
+2238 SLESDRSFEKIEEGHKYVYTLNGTLQKSEDGVWTLDGKIIKTTQQKHSFTAKFEYKEQGDLQVELLEE
-2246 TCGEWAVVGKEHKHW
+2246 TKDPDAGEEQPTTYGKT
-2261 LEDVSETITDISIF
+2261 VSETELQPVYENLGFASFEEFKSAIISLSTTSGTVAVVENGI
-2275 DDAQKTTLSQVGKVE
+2275 AIAGATEQTVTLSYTLNLPKALKSTHSFTIDPLE
-2290 IVDQNDSTKKYVYA
+2290 IND
-2304 LTVGSTLQYVTSTD
+2304 D
-2318 EITGIETGEWTLT
+2318 
-2331 GTITKTT
+2331 
-2338 YVEKSVGT
+2338 
-2346 VGPFEKWIPM
+2346 
-2356 PVTEQI
+2356 
-2362 SDISMFTDEQKDA
+2362 
-2375 LSKGGTVEIV
+2375 
-2385 DQNDSTKKY
+2385 
-2394 VYALTGGSKLEY
+2394 
-2406 IMGEDG
+2406 
-2412 TAGEWT
+2412 
-2418 LTGTITK
+2418 
-2425 TTCIKVVIAN
+2425 
-2435 GVAEVTTARLDLSSG
+2435 
-2450 GYAILAKA
+2450 GYAKLAQA
-2458 LFGEEATTILGYA
+2458 LFGNATTTITTILGYA
-2471 NWDALLADCD
+2471 NWAALLADCNVD
-2481 VEFARY
+2481 YFAGY
-2487 DKDAK
+2487 SEETQKDGSTK
-2492 TFGGQKEINITL
+2492 YYFGGHKEINITL
-2504 TTTQAKHTGTF
+2504 TTQNPKHTGTF
-2515 YIVNQEHDNK
+2515 YIVNQEHGNK
-2525 TIHGVG
+2525 TIHGIG
-2531 NLKKIDESLNDYTA
+2531 NLQKINESDESLKNKHIA
-2545 AKEIASVVNVGT
+2545 AENEIKSVVDVGGGY
-2557 AETPIW
+2557 W
-2563 VYPMKT
+2563 VLPMATTKT
-2569 HKYLSNDAKKELFDN
+2569 LKSDAVLEKLEEGKVTFFDLVEN
-2584 VKIWWGV
+2584 WWGV
-2591 ESSTNGWS
+2591 TEQDITNSKDFASTPF
-2599 TSDLLASE
+2599 
-2607 TVELQTAASLES
+2607 ELETAASLAS
-2619 KEDPFNTITIYQHGY
+2619 KEDPFNTATIYQHGY

-2640 IYLEDYSGDNTT
+2640 IYLEDYVGD
-2652 QTWKV
+2652 QAAADWMI
-2657 YTSSEQAKEATTGSE
+2657 YTSSEQAKEVTGSE

-2683 GSKIR
+2683 GSKIK
-2688 FVIGSNGCL
+2688 FVIDNDGHL
-2697 TTTLEKKEFS
+2697 TTTLETKEFS
-2707 EQISDI
+2707 EQIKNI
-2713 DIFTEDQKKTL
+2713 NIFTDDQIKAL
-2724 SQDETVEIT
+2724 SEQKTVEIA
-2733 DKNDKSIKY
+2733 DKNDESITY
-2742 SYKLSDG
+2742 SYKLSSG
-2749 ATLKQDE
+2749 AKLTQDE
-2756 ESKEW
+2756 TTKEW

-2767 IKTTKTSDVQI
+2767 IKTTKTGDFQI
-2778 ICITQNA
+2778 IYLTQNA
-2785 AMNGNKYYL
+2785 KMTDNKYL
-2794 FSNGLLLEW
+2794 FENGLLVEW
-2803 DGTNIALS
+2803 DG
-2811 MINKESKIE
+2811 INKNIVLRMVNKGNKIE
-2820 FAFNGVTF
+2820 FAFNGV
-2828 KIVQHNDNKFT
+2828 KFEAT
-2839 SSAVYHKQMGE
+2839 AGDGKSIYKPDAEVPVS
-2850 QIPTIHYFEGLK
+2850 YFEGLE
-2862 DIVEQPTNSNI
+2862 DRVEQPTNSKI

-2951 YTFVVDLNQKPAVTV
+2951 YTFVVDLNQNPAVTI

-3079 GKFSLIDKEGNPVDG
+3079 GKFSLVDKEGNPVDG
-3094 NFVLELNTDLY
+3094 NFALELNTDLY
-3105 EFSAAVNEPKENGST
+3105 EFSAVIVNEPKENGST

-3137 VSGSGGSSAEGVE
+3137 DSGSGGSSAEGVE
-3150 QPQPTPIKVLK
+3150 QPQPTTIKVLT
-3161 ITIKPVFTYKY
+3161 ITITPVFTYKY
-3172 QVESNIKLIN
+3172 QVESNIKLIDIN
-3182 IVDTDFA
+3182 DKGDEENSIKAFA
-3189 TTGELKVVGGEIKT
+3189 ESGILAVKGGKITT

-3250 KDENGNFVAVR
+3250 KDEKGNFIQDK

-3269 DAGEF
+3269 GAGEF
-3274 DINAKSD
+3274 DINAKST
-3281 ISTGRE
+3281 ISSGE
-3287 AARMVITKYA
+3287 APRMAVTKYA
-3297 YGTATDSNGETTSCI
+3297 YGTATVGKGKEAISYPC
-3312 VTYKVEG
+3312 VATYLESHK
-3319 TNLTIIKIGE
+3319 TDNLTIIKIGDTD
-3329 ESVKSTE
+3329 VTNDK
-3336 NKTLENNVLTA
+3336 L
-3347 TVTTE
+3347 VTTGTIETDKITAEVNFNE
-3352 KETKYTISV
+3352 KTYSISL
-3361 YVPNLTISYTASSNQ
+3361 YKPSQLNISYTASSNQ
-3376 NIIIKGKDESGK
+3376 NIIKGKDED
-3388 NILTNSL
+3388 NNDDNNDILTNSL
-3395 ESEGKFTFDMTGVTV
+3395 KNANGKFTFDMTGVTV
-3410 SEAEVVVSAQA
+3410 SEAEVVISAQA
-3421 TVTLG
+3421 TIG
-3426 NAKDGVASKSYTY
+3426 SYTY

-3451 PVISTLVTTDP
+3451 PVISTLITTEEG
-3462 THLDGN
+3462 HLDGN

-3533 MLKEIKNSE
+3533 MFKEIKNSE

-3551 LDGVEYTINSGRT
+3551 LDGVEYTINSDKT
-3564 TVSWETST
+3564 NVSWSSGGTDIKE
-3572 AIEDNKFKIG
+3572 NKFILD
-3582 EVEYTINYK
+3582 ESEWI
-3591 EDGTFDKIVYQQGE
+3591 IQ
-3605 QTLTITEI
+3605 
-3613 KFKVDGVEY
+3613 
-3622 TLVAGSD
+3622 
-3629 GKFAKINWTAT
+3629 
-3640 GAIDT
+3640 DT
-3645 ESYKFTIDKDKW
+3645 R
-3657 TIKGTMITSS
+3657 ITSS

-3679 KTIETGTVKFAF
+3679 KTIETGTVKFKF
-3691 DGQDVS
+3691 DVQDVS

-3707 YRMNP
+3707 YRMNT

-3749 GLTKYFSTESL
+3749 GLTKYFSAESL
-3760 TEIFDLGFAD
+3760 TEIFDLSFYD
-3770 SETAAG
+3770 SEIVAG

-3805 KPYGSAKFKT
+3805 KPYRSAEFKT

-3836 ENDPYAYGLIT
+3836 ENDPYAYGLISSGT
-3847 YNQITYN
+3847 TEYE
-3854 QANTYYLVDNA
+3854 LVKNK
-3865 RGTDFTI
+3865 RGCDFSI
-3872 QRNGVTADVV
+3872 ERNGVLADVTKND
-3882 EGEYTLEIVDGTD
+3882 YTIEIVANQTD
-3895 ATLNAKITQQG
+3895 ASLGVSVEQDNES
-3906 NNAKLTIANPPRLN
+3906 AKLFIKNPPQLN

-3926 KISDKYGYYQYLRYV
+3926 KISDNYGYTQYLRYV
-3941 VGAETQVVISSND
+3941 VGAKTQVVISSND

-3961 KIDWESNQ
+3961 NIEWDKNNQ

-4067 DVYKLVAKDAKGN
+4067 DVYKLIAKDKEGN

-4092 VDIYKG
+4092 VEIYKG
-4098 NSTTVDYTWTKGG
+4098 NSITADYMWIKGG
-4111 QKPDKWPLDD
+4111 PNPTDWPLDD

-4128 KDVSQYTIKLYSSSS
+4128 QDVSQYTIKLYSSSS

-4155 VNKTDKL
+4155 VNKTDNL
-4162 YYASRKNPTDCY
+4162 YYASRENPTDY
-4174 TFDYEIKINGEG
+4174 YAFDYEIKINGEG
-4186 DNIVDNDNKKIKN
+4186 SNIVDVDGKTINN

-4213 TLKIGVYSSYAVNTS
+4213 TLKIGVYSSYAMVNTS
-4228 DNTFKIGETTYTI
+4228 DNTFKIGETTYSI

-4247 DLEKISYK
+4247 DLEKIYYK

-4314 VAGQISYDYVGR
+4314 VGGQISYDYVGL
-4326 GDKLTDVIKGAEIKL
+4326 GDNIHTVLTNKEKGIKL
-4341 TGDSAPAGLTPKYC
+4341 VSDTVDVSGVAKSYSKVLGEIVSATIKITYKDNSNTEQNLTITNDKFTIGETEYTISYKADGTIDKITYKDSSNTERNLTIKDGKFTIDTTEYTISNNFEKMGKGTLSGNYSYNQTTRVLSLKAGLTS
-4355 TVLGDESS
+4355 D
-4363 TLTSKTAD
+4363 TA
-4371 KMTGGTLAAGSY
+4371 T
-4383 SYDGNTHVL
+4383 
-4392 SLIAKLTDNKA
+4392 I
-4403 ELNNILY
+4403 NNIKY
-4410 TYTAKTES
+4410 TYDSTNKT
-4418 ASAKL
+4418 L
-4423 KIGYKEVDLDANNT
+4423 KIGYRVVPLTDGQF
-4437 YVDDVTGI
+4437 VDDVTGI
-4445 TYSVKTTGES
+4445 TY
-4455 EAQQSTLYVSKKVD
+4455 KVD
-4469 NTGSVIL
+4469 
-4476 NNNKYVV
+4476 
-4483 TTNGGTSTISY
+4483 GTQLLI
-4494 ETGFLESTQYEYTDR
+4494 
-4509 ILSLKATLNNDN
+4509 
-4521 KAEINNILYTYD
+4521 
-4533 GSTKKT
+4533 
-4539 LTIGYR
+4539 
-4545 VVTLTDGK
+4545 
-4553 FEDDVTGITYQV
+4553 
-4565 NGSTLY
+4565 
-4571 VSKKIDNAGKVTINN
+4571 SKKIDNANTVTINN
-4586 VQYIV
+4586 IKYTVETSG
-4591 ATDGK
+4591 ATPTVK
-4596 SVSYETL
+4596 YETL

-4609 VWEYNSNKYW
+4609 VWQYENNKYW

-4630 NQVTTGDPLEA
+4630 NQVITDDPLEA

-4647 VKLDWTGEVG
+4647 VKLDWTREVG
-4657 GAIYRFNAN
+4657 DATYRFNAN
-4666 TLKLFQGTTK
+4666 TLELFKDTEK
-4676 LGTAQW
+4676 LGTAKW
-4682 VSELS
+4682 VSDIN
-4687 GNRYEIEIGDATYKI
+4687 GNRYEIDIKINSTTTTYTIEIKGDT
-4702 VVGEDNKMKFEF
+4702 MKFKNGE
-4714 ISGTKDTNIT
+4714 SYYQVGSTE
-4724 GLALEEETTKNSS
+4724 LALEEETKQNSS
-4737 WADKITLT
+4737 WADKIKLT
-4745 GLDGKLTSLRVANG
+4745 GLDGG
-4759 MMRDDKKL
+4759 
-4767 ITINGVN
+4767 
-4774 NLEISD
+4774 EISLND
-4780 SSGLLSKTINVTIT
+4780 AANIIVKVGGNDLKKVNGKYTIDGKGLNLAGESLNLQIFYKSKIKEDGLTLTAG
-4794 YKDSIEGVDKSLK
+4794 YYEKLLK

-4815 TFEHFDPTKSNQ
+4815 TFEHFTVPTN
-4827 QSA
+4827 A

>member
-34 EVVQPGDIAF
+34 EVIQPGDIAF

-182 EEDKKVV
+182 EEDNKVV

-301 ITSFTSSTND
+301 ITSFTSTTND
-311 EYMNLAINS
+311 EYLNLAINS
-320 PLTLVA
+320 PMTLVA
-326 NGNVN
+326 NGKID
-331 NAFNLG
+331 NAFDLG

-517 CSLYSGSFAVPDS
+517 CSLYSGNFAVPDS

-556 ATVVSDYMGNPKIQF
+556 ATVVSDYMGNPKIQS
-571 GGYLFESFSNTNT
+571 GEYLFESFSNTNT

-594 DASMTVNQQED
+594 DASMTVNPQED

-668 LTGDYVIDIESK
+668 LTGDYVIDVESK

-688 KSLPTNEQPTLECKV
+688 KSLPNNDQPTLECKV
-703 TYDLDHRLDKYVSNN
+703 TYDLDHRLDKFVSNN

-808 IAVEDDPEKGPKLSI
+808 IAVEDDPEKGPTLSI

-862 NKSEITMDGYQGSQT
+862 NKSEITMDGYQGNQT

-1248 RIENGNGVIELP
+1248 RIENGNGVTELP

-1282 ETYRNVDLKQVIESE
+1282 ETYRNVDLKQVVESE

-1322 ESSGAL
+1322 ESGGAL

-1370 EFEEA
+1370 EFEDA

-1666 NKGIFDIGKSVDF
+1666 NEGIFDVGKSVDF
-1679 FNATSADG
+1679 FNATSSDG

-1705 QTDIGSTSAN
+1705 GTDIGSTSAN
-1715 NMFVNVGGYSI
+1715 NLFVNVGGYSI

-1759 DDDAKYDVLTEGEK
+1759 GDDAKYDVLTEGEK
-1773 SYIRYNGSVIEVG
+1773 SYIRYNGSVIEVEEVEQENV
-1786 KNKNGEP
+1786 KKS
-1793 IVNIPLQSITDG
+1793 VVKIPLQSITDG
-1805 DTVAYKVETEDITGA
+1805 DTVAYEVETGA
-1820 QYVIIPHLKFSN
+1820 KYVIIPHLKFSN

-1847 EEETDPATKYTNEP
+1847 EEETDPAKKYTNEP
-1861 FDINRKGNYTTYV
+1861 FVENREGNYTTYV

-1885 VDKVENSDGT
+1885 VDRSVDGKGK

-1948 NAKDTE
+1948 NAKDEE

-1980 IFYTQEE
+1980 IFYTQEG

-2010 DGSEESSEIEFINN
+2010 DGSEESREVEFEQESDENGNKIN
-2024 TWQISRESNNK
+2024 TWLMKLGDENK
-2035 FSPINIMIKD
+2035 YSPINIMIKD
-2045 TTGKFVVGRLTIL
+2045 TTGKYVVGRLTIL
-2058 PTVETSTSEKESN
+2058 PTVETSTIETENN

-2107 KPFTGKIETDHFG
+2107 KPFTGEIGTDHPG
-2120 WSNYVYSIGKDKT
+2120 WTNYVYAVSSNKYTNLLSTDDNGQISID
-2133 SEKYAGIDIGENGKI
+2133 DNGQI
-2148 SGLFGQ
+2148 SGLSGQ
-2154 APWGDITVEARLRY
+2154 APWGDVTVEARLKYATETKLANTIEY
-2168 SRSDKSLTTTLPFA
+2168 S
-2182 TWKDAILGE
+2182 TWSKLFFGE
-2191 TYPDYVKSYAELNTL
+2191 NKISYAELLGQNLAVKTYKQTTDAANVEIDSITDNGDIVVPYGDYTIQIALGQICPCGEFVKLGKTCTYLDMTELKTEPSKIYKSLDELGAYENYFSFLNANQEITIPKVGKVTLDGTLSQGENGQWILSENGKISLFEFGVEKSFKASNLVKTTKTEEFDVVDRKIVLPNGAKNPKIEDESLTFVYDDETSTLTFDESVDLTGISKVSVTYEIAIIIENAEKKQAIQKYNLAENFTSHFDADVLKFVDAQTWQDLLNKCEVKINDSVENTDA
-2206 LGSDYRINI
+2206 GMI
-2215 ASSGNV
+2215 G
-2221 NGETGD
+2221 NGENTKFTFE
-2227 ITDVAYGETIT
+2227 IIT
-2238 ISLEAKCS
+2238 IS
-2246 TCGEWAVVGKEHKHW
+2246 
-2261 LEDVSETITDISIF
+2261 
-2275 DDAQKTTLSQVGKVE
+2275 
-2290 IVDQNDSTKKYVYA
+2290 
-2304 LTVGSTLQYVTSTD
+2304 
-2318 EITGIETGEWTLT
+2318 
-2331 GTITKTT
+2331 
-2338 YVEKSVGT
+2338 
-2346 VGPFEKWIPM
+2346 
-2356 PVTEQI
+2356 
-2362 SDISMFTDEQKDA
+2362 
-2375 LSKGGTVEIV
+2375 
-2385 DQNDSTKKY
+2385 
-2394 VYALTGGSKLEY
+2394 
-2406 IMGEDG
+2406 
-2412 TAGEWT
+2412 
-2418 LTGTITK
+2418 
-2425 TTCIKVVIAN
+2425 
-2435 GVAEVTTARLDLSSG
+2435 
-2450 GYAILAKA
+2450 AI
-2458 LFGEEATTILGYA
+2458 
-2471 NWDALLADCD
+2471 
-2481 VEFARY
+2481 
-2487 DKDAK
+2487 
-2492 TFGGQKEINITL
+2492 
-2504 TTTQAKHTGTF
+2504 HTGTF
-2515 YIVNQEHDNK
+2515 YIVNQEHENQ

-2531 NLKKIDESLNDYTA
+2531 NLKNIEIPVTEVSITESKFKVDEVEYTLVAGKDGKYVQVQQAIQDNKFVLKGIEYTIIYKEDKTFDKIVYQQEGEQTLTITESKFNVDGVEYILVTGEDGKYVQVQQAIQDNKFTLNECQYEVKYGIDKKFDKVEIVLFSTKSQINKVVKVGDY
-2545 AKEIASVVNVGT
+2545 
-2557 AETPIW
+2557 W
-2563 VYPMKT
+2563 VLPMIT
-2569 HKYLSNDAKKELFDN
+2569 HKYLSNDAKTDLFND
-2584 VKIWWGV
+2584 VKTWWGV

-2599 TSDLLASE
+2599 TSDLFTDERKGLLE
-2607 TVELQTAASLES
+2607 TAAEILDEKDSNS
-2619 KEDPFNTITIYQHGY
+2619 NPTNRDPFNTATIYQHGY

-2640 IYLEDYSGDNTT
+2640 IYLEDYHGDKSYSKFAAPLQTFEESEIKGTYGVYVEGEDGETSWT
-2652 QTWKV
+2652 Q
-2657 YTSSEQAKEATTGSE
+2657 EGEASLHFEISTD
-2672 NAWSRVIETNN
+2672 N
-2683 GSKIR
+2683 K
-2688 FVIGSNGCL
+2688 L
-2697 TTTLEKKEFS
+2697 TTY
-2707 EQISDI
+2707 IVANN
-2713 DIFTEDQKKTL
+2713 
-2724 SQDETVEIT
+2724 ET
-2733 DKNDKSIKY
+2733 
-2742 SYKLSDG
+2742 
-2749 ATLKQDE
+2749 
-2756 ESKEW
+2756 
-2761 TLIGKI
+2761 
-2767 IKTTKTSDVQI
+2767 
-2778 ICITQNA
+2778 
-2785 AMNGNKYYL
+2785 YYL
-2794 FSNGLLLEW
+2794 TSNANMDNNRYLFDNGLLLFINPIG
-2803 DGTNIALS
+2803 DIKLQLIAKYTEGP
-2811 MINKESKIE
+2811 MTGKFEFVIKD
-2820 FAFNGVTF
+2820 FAFRFSV
-2828 KIVQHNDNKFT
+2828 DNMI
-2839 SSAVYHKQMGE
+2839 SSS
-2850 QIPTIHYFEGLK
+2850 TLSSSLYFEGLK
-2862 DIVEQPTNSNI
+2862 DRVEQPTNSKI
-2873 EEGSKTYKAEKTGD
+2873 EKGSKTYKAEKTGD

-2951 YTFVVDLNQKPAVTV
+2951 YTFVVDLNQNPAVTI

-2992 VDLGKIFKI
+2992 INLGEIFEI
-3001 NAEESPVKIKN
+3001 NAKESPVEIKN
-3012 YEGNTDDDSLL
+3012 YEGNTDDESLL

-3079 GKFSLIDKEGNPVDG
+3079 GKFSLVDKEGNPVDG
-3094 NFVLELNTDLY
+3094 NFALELNTDLY
-3105 EFSAAVNEPKENGST
+3105 EFKAKIVDRTEENSST
-3120 GDNGNSPEGGTT
+3120 GENGNSPEGGTT

-3137 VSGSGGSSAEGVE
+3137 DSGSGESSAEGGE
-3150 QPQPTPIKVLK
+3150 QPQPTTIKVLK
-3161 ITIKPVFTYKY
+3161 ITITPVFTYQY
-3172 QVESNIKLIN
+3172 QVESNIKLID

-3189 TTGELKVVGGEIKT
+3189 ETGKLKVVGGEIKT
-3203 ESVVK
+3203 ESAVK
-3208 LRFAVLRGK
+3208 LRFSVLRGK

-3250 KDENGNFVAVR
+3250 KDENGNFVAVG

-3269 DAGEF
+3269 DAREF

-3281 ISTGRE
+3281 ISSDK
-3287 AARMVITKYA
+3287 APRMAVTKYA
-3297 YGTATDSNGETTSCI
+3297 YGTATVGEGKEAISYPC
-3312 VTYKVEG
+3312 VATYEG
-3319 TNLTIIKIGE
+3319 EGIDLTIIKIGE
-3329 ESVKSTE
+3329 ESVKSIE
-3336 NKTLENNVLTA
+3336 NKTLTNYVLTA
-3347 TVTTE
+3347 TVTTTE
-3352 KETKYTISV
+3352 ETKYTISV
-3361 YVPNLTISYTASSNQ
+3361 YVPNPTISYTASSNQ
-3376 NIIIKGKDESGK
+3376 NIIDGAA
-3388 NILTNSL
+3388 TNGT
-3395 ESEGKFTFDMTGVTV
+3395 GKFKFKFGTDVTV
-3410 SEAEVVVSAQA
+3410 SEAEVVISAQA
-3421 TVTLG
+3421 TIG
-3426 NAKDGVASKSYTY
+3426 DYTY

-3451 PVISTLVTTDP
+3451 PVISTLITTEEG
-3462 THLDGN
+3462 HLDGN

-3474 INGGDPLTPFN
+3474 INGGDSIKPFDISSQ
-3485 TADSGNGNIVVGE
+3485 DSYGYVG
-3498 GENQTKTPRLQFVYN
+3498 GVPRLQFVYN

-3519 SYNNKLKSQASRNI
+3519 SYNNKLNSQASRHI

-3551 LDGVEYTINSGRT
+3551 LDGVEYTINSDKTKVLWSSGGT
-3564 TVSWETST
+3564 DHEEVVNAE
-3572 AIEDNKFKIG
+3572 NKFELG
-3582 EVEYTINYK
+3582 
-3591 EDGTFDKIVYQQGE
+3591 
-3605 QTLTITEI
+3605 
-3613 KFKVDGVEY
+3613 
-3622 TLVAGSD
+3622 GSAWIIQD
-3629 GKFAKINWTAT
+3629 
-3640 GAIDT
+3640 
-3645 ESYKFTIDKDKW
+3645 
-3657 TIKGTMITSS
+3657 TMITSS
-3667 KESSITDLNISS
+3667 KQSSITDLNISS
-3679 KTIETGTVKFAF
+3679 KTIETGTVKFKF

-3719 MGNYDPE
+3719 EGIFDPE
-3726 NPSELLNYYYLN
+3726 NTSELLNYYYLD

-3760 TEIFDLGFAD
+3760 TKIFDLGFANG
-3770 SETAAG
+3770 ETADD

-3805 KPYGSAKFKT
+3805 KPYGSAEFKT

-3836 ENDPYAYGLIT
+3836 ENDPYAYGLIS
-3847 YNQITYN
+3847 YNQVKNNETY
-3854 QANTYYLVDNA
+3854 QLISNA
-3865 RGTDFTI
+3865 KGTDFTI
-3872 QRNGVTADVV
+3872 RRNGVTADVV
-3882 EGEYTLEIVDGTD
+3882 EGEYTLEIVEGTD
-3895 ATLNAKITQQG
+3895 ETLNAKIEHSGSSAT
-3906 NNAKLTIANPPRLN
+3906 LTIANPPRLN

-3961 KIDWESNQ
+3961 TIDWENNQ

-3983 LSSFYEAIIPGAKES
+3983 LASFYTA
-3998 TEEVENVQI
+3998 QI
-4007 TTSNISDNYGDAS
+4007 TDATSENTSDNYGSDS
-4020 SLRATTGNDGKV
+4020 SLKIDTDGNL
-4032 YGVQLDSVITYTT
+4032 YGVQLDSVITKKNIVKNNGNDYSNWTYVQKKSDNTFFTDTKYEVEETKDSKKYKYSYSITRNEIGKLTKITRTITQGQTKIAEDSIKEATDGVWKFVDKDTT
-4045 SVDESEVSTY
+4045 GKEIEGSYDQRFVLTEIRNDVY
-4055 YIPYNGKTPISY
+4055 YIPYNEKTPISY
-4067 DVYKLVAKDAKGN
+4067 DVYKLIAKSGDNDKI
-4080 NVVLK
+4080 LK
-4085 SFDKYSK
+4085 SFSN
-4092 VDIYKG
+4092 YKKQVVEG
-4098 NSTTVDYTWTKGG
+4098 DGETLEECIDSTT
-4111 QKPDKWPLDD
+4111 
-4121 KGALTPI
+4121 GAFTPKK
-4128 KDVSQYTIKLYSSSS
+4128 KDATSYYDTYVIKLYSSQNSS
-4143 SADGTIQFILLE
+4143 DENPDATMTFKILKVE
-4155 VNKTDKL
+4155 GSDNL
-4162 YYASRKNPTDCY
+4162 YYASRENPTDHY
-4174 TFDYEIKINGEG
+4174 TFAYNISIDGT
-4186 DNIVDNDNKKIKN
+4186 DIVDGKTIKN
-4199 IGNAQYGSASSLNT
+4199 IGNEQYGSAQSLNT
-4213 TLKIGVYSSYAVNTS
+4213 TLKITVTS
-4228 DNTFKIGETTYTI
+4228 NINNVKT
-4241 SYNSDG
+4241 
-4247 DLEKISYK
+4247 DLDSI
-4255 KDNTT
+4255 
-4260 EVSLTIVNNIVTIG
+4260 
-4274 ETTYQL
+4274 
-4280 IKHDKTVVEITKFI
+4280 
-4294 DNVDI
+4294 DI

-4326 GDKLTDVIKGAEIKL
+4326 GDKLTEIIKGAEIKL
-4341 TGDSAPAGLTPKYC
+4341 TGDSAPASLTPQYY
-4355 TVLGDESS
+4355 TVLGDESSTS

-4371 KMTGGTLAAGSY
+4371 KMTGGTLEGSY
-4383 SYDGNTHVL
+4383 SYDGKTRVL
-4392 SLIAKLTDNKA
+4392 SLKAGLTSDTA
-4403 ELNNILY
+4403 TINNIKY
-4410 TYTAKTES
+4410 TYDSTNKT
-4418 ASAKL
+4418 L
-4423 KIGYKEVDLDANNT
+4423 KIGYRVVPLTDGQF
-4437 YVDDVTGI
+4437 VDDVTGI
-4445 TYSVKTTGES
+4445 TY
-4455 EAQQSTLYVSKKVD
+4455 KVD
-4469 NTGSVIL
+4469 
-4476 NNNKYVV
+4476 
-4483 TTNGGTSTISY
+4483 GTQLLI
-4494 ETGFLESTQYEYTDR
+4494 
-4509 ILSLKATLNNDN
+4509 
-4521 KAEINNILYTYD
+4521 
-4533 GSTKKT
+4533 
-4539 LTIGYR
+4539 
-4545 VVTLTDGK
+4545 
-4553 FEDDVTGITYQV
+4553 
-4565 NGSTLY
+4565 
-4571 VSKKIDNAGKVTINN
+4571 SKKIDNANTVTINN
-4586 VQYIV
+4586 IKYTVETSG
-4591 ATDGK
+4591 ATPTVK
-4596 SVSYETL
+4596 YETL

-4609 VWEYNSNKYW
+4609 VWEYDHDNNSETSPLIYW

-4630 NQVTTGDPLEA
+4630 NQVTTSDPLEA

-4647 VKLDWTGEVG
+4647 VKLDWVSGD
-4657 GAIYRFNAN
+4657 YRFNAN
-4666 TLKLFQGTTK
+4666 TLELFQGTTR

-4687 GNRYEIEIGDATYKI
+4687 GNRYEIVIGGTTYKI
-4702 VVGEDNKMKFEF
+4702 VVENGKMKFKNGE
-4714 ISGTKDTNIT
+4714 SYYQVDST
-4724 GLALEEETTKNSS
+4724 ALELTEETTKNSS

-4745 GLDGKLTSLRVANG
+4745 GLDGELTSLRVANG
-4759 MMRDDKKL
+4759 MTRDDKKL
-4767 ITINGVN
+4767 ITINDGN
-4774 NLEISD
+4774 NLEISG

>member
-247 TTVEDIKINAYCFRT
+247 TTVEEIKINAYCFRT
-262 SADEYAAQSKGYSDE
+262 SADEYVAQSKGYSDE

-320 PLTLVA
+320 PMTLVA
-326 NGNVN
+326 NGKVD
-331 NAFNLG
+331 NAFDLG

-408 SETGKYKIVAKLS
+408 SETGKYKIVAQLS

-517 CSLYSGSFAVPDS
+517 CSLYSGNFAVPDS

-584 INVVKSLKQL
+584 INVVKSLKLL

-703 TYDLDHRLDKYVSNN
+703 TYDLDHRLDKFVSNN

-1248 RIENGNGVIELP
+1248 RIENGNGVTELP

-1282 ETYRNVDLKQVIESE
+1282 ETYRNVDLKQVVESE

-1322 ESSGAL
+1322 ESGGAL

-1455 VVVREKDGKL
+1455 VVVREKDGKF

-1666 NKGIFDIGKSVDF
+1666 DEGFFDIGNSVDF

-1705 QTDIGSTSAN
+1705 GTDIGSTSAN
-1715 NMFVNVGGYSI
+1715 NLFVNVGGYSI

-1747 NLMDTWKGKFYL
+1747 NLMDTWEGKFYL
-1759 DDDAKYDVLTEGEK
+1759 GDDAKYDVLTEGEK

-2010 DGSEESSEIEFINN
+2010 DGSEESSEIKFSKDDAGNN
-2024 TWQISRESNNK
+2024 TWTISRESNNK

-2045 TTGKFVVGRLTIL
+2045 TTGKYVVGRLTIL
-2058 PTVETSTSEKESN
+2058 PTVETSTSETESN
-2071 KTIFIEAGDT
+2071 KTIFISAGDT
-2081 TKVDYAINSD
+2081 TKVDYAIDS
-2091 TLGTDPY
+2091 GTIEVGSYAKAMTPVN
-2098 KDAMSEYNG
+2098 KD
-2107 KPFTGKIETDHFG
+2107 KPFTGTISEDHNG
-2120 WSNYVYSIGKDKT
+2120 WTNYVYDVSSKKYTDPSNPSIDN
-2133 SEKYAGIDIGENGKI
+2133 NGQI
-2148 SGLFGQ
+2148 SGLSGQ
-2154 APWGDITVEARLRY
+2154 APWGDVTVEARLKYAKETELANTIEY
-2168 SRSDKSLTTTLPFA
+2168 STWSKLFFGENKISYAELLGQNLAVKTYKQTTDATNVEIGSITDNGDIVVPYGDYTLQIALGQFCPCGEFVKLGKTCTYTELKTEPSKTYTSLDELNAYEKHFSTLNANKEITMPKVGKITLDGTLTKGENGQWILNGKISLFEFVQKSFTASNLVKTTKTEEFDVVDRKIVLPNGAKNPKIADKSLTFVYDVETSTLTFDESVDLTGISKVSVTYEIA
-2182 TWKDAILGE
+2182 IIIENAEEKQIIQKYNLAANFKSLFDADVLKFVDAQTWQDLLNKCEVKINDSVENTDAGMIG
-2191 TYPDYVKSYAELNTL
+2191 
-2206 LGSDYRINI
+2206 
-2215 ASSGNV
+2215 
-2221 NGETGD
+2221 NGENTKFTFE
-2227 ITDVAYGETIT
+2227 IQTI
-2238 ISLEAKCS
+2238 A
-2246 TCGEWAVVGKEHKHW
+2246 
-2261 LEDVSETITDISIF
+2261 
-2275 DDAQKTTLSQVGKVE
+2275 
-2290 IVDQNDSTKKYVYA
+2290 
-2304 LTVGSTLQYVTSTD
+2304 
-2318 EITGIETGEWTLT
+2318 
-2331 GTITKTT
+2331 
-2338 YVEKSVGT
+2338 
-2346 VGPFEKWIPM
+2346 
-2356 PVTEQI
+2356 
-2362 SDISMFTDEQKDA
+2362 
-2375 LSKGGTVEIV
+2375 
-2385 DQNDSTKKY
+2385 
-2394 VYALTGGSKLEY
+2394 
-2406 IMGEDG
+2406 
-2412 TAGEWT
+2412 
-2418 LTGTITK
+2418 
-2425 TTCIKVVIAN
+2425 
-2435 GVAEVTTARLDLSSG
+2435 
-2450 GYAILAKA
+2450 AI
-2458 LFGEEATTILGYA
+2458 
-2471 NWDALLADCD
+2471 
-2481 VEFARY
+2481 
-2487 DKDAK
+2487 
-2492 TFGGQKEINITL
+2492 
-2504 TTTQAKHTGTF
+2504 HTGTF
-2515 YIVNQEHDNK
+2515 YIVNQEHENQ

-2599 TSDLLASE
+2599 TSDLLSSE
-2607 TVELQTAASLES
+2607 TVELQTAASLAS

-2640 IYLEDYSGDNTT
+2640 IYLEDYVGD
-2652 QTWKV
+2652 QAADDWMI
-2657 YTSSEQAKEATTGSE
+2657 YTSSEQAKEVTGSE
-2672 NAWSRVIETNN
+2672 NAWSRVIETN
-2683 GSKIR
+2683 GSTIR
-2688 FVIGSNGCL
+2688 FVIGGDGCL
-2697 TTTLEKKEFS
+2697 TTTLKTKEFS
-2707 EQISDI
+2707 EQISHI

-2724 SQDETVEIT
+2724 SQNKTVEIT
-2733 DKNDKSIKY
+2733 DKNDKSITY

-2756 ESKEW
+2756 TSKEW

-2767 IKTTKTSDVQI
+2767 IKTTKTGDFQI
-2778 ICITQNA
+2778 IYLTQNA
-2785 AMNGNKYYL
+2785 KMTDNKYL
-2794 FSNGLLLEW
+2794 FENGLLVEW
-2803 DGTNIALS
+2803 DG
-2811 MINKESKIE
+2811 INKNIVLRMVNKGNKIE
-2820 FAFNGVTF
+2820 FAFNGV
-2828 KIVQHNDNKFT
+2828 KFEAT
-2839 SSAVYHKQMGE
+2839 AGDGKSIYKPDAEVPVS
-2850 QIPTIHYFEGLK
+2850 YFEGLE
-2862 DIVEQPTNSNI
+2862 DRVEQPTNSKI
-2873 EEGSKTYKAEKTGD
+2873 EKGSKTYKAEKTGD

-2910 YVNENGTTIQA
+2910 YVNENGKTIQA
-2921 IGKSIKIV
+2921 IINGKSIKIV

-2951 YTFVVDLNQKPAVTV
+2951 YTFVVDLNQNPAVTI

-2979 FDGGVITGGQEKI
+2979 FDGGVLTGGQEKI
-2992 VDLGKIFKI
+2992 VELDKIFEI
-3001 NAEESPVKIKN
+3001 NAKESPVEIKN
-3012 YEGNTDDDSLL
+3012 YEGNPDPDAESLL

-3079 GKFSLIDKEGNPVDG
+3079 GKFSLVDKEGNPVDG

-3105 EFSAAVNEPKENGST
+3105 KFSTKIVNKPKENGST

-3137 VSGSGGSSAEGVE
+3137 DSGSGGSSAEGGD
-3150 QPQPTPIKVLK
+3150 QPQPTTIKVLK
-3161 ITIKPVFTYKY
+3161 ITITPVFTYQY
-3172 QVESNIKLIN
+3172 QVESNIKLIA
-3182 IVDTDFA
+3182 IKDTNNFA
-3189 TTGELKVVGGEIKT
+3189 QTGQLTITGGEIKT

-3208 LRFAVLRGK
+3208 LRFSVLRGN

-3250 KDENGNFVAVR
+3250 KDEKGNFIQDK

-3269 DAGEF
+3269 GAGEF
-3274 DINAKSD
+3274 DINAKST
-3281 ISTGRE
+3281 ISSGE
-3287 AARMVITKYA
+3287 APRMAVTKYA
-3297 YGTATDSNGETTSCI
+3297 YGTATVGKGKEAISYPC
-3312 VTYKVEG
+3312 VATYLESHK
-3319 TNLTIIKIGE
+3319 TDNLTIIKIGDTD
-3329 ESVKSTE
+3329 VTNDK
-3336 NKTLENNVLTA
+3336 L
-3347 TVTTE
+3347 VTTGTIETDKITAEVNFNE
-3352 KETKYTISV
+3352 KTYSISL
-3361 YVPNLTISYTASSNQ
+3361 YKPSQLNISYTASSNQ
-3376 NIIIKGKDESGK
+3376 NIIKGKDED
-3388 NILTNSL
+3388 NNDILTNSL
-3395 ESEGKFTFDMTGVTV
+3395 KNANGKFTFDMTGVTV
-3410 SEAEVVVSAQA
+3410 SEAEVVISAQA
-3421 TVTLG
+3421 TIG
-3426 NAKDGVASKSYTY
+3426 SYTY

-3451 PVISTLVTTDP
+3451 PVISTLITTEEG
-3462 THLDGN
+3462 HLDGN

-3474 INGGDPLTPFN
+3474 INGGADLTPFN
-3485 TADSGNGNIVVGE
+3485 TARGYVEIDGTRYEVTKKGEQYEVVVGSE
-3498 GENQTKTPRLQFVYN
+3498 SYSVTNGQITIGAGENAKTYKVVYYNIINNSPRLQFVYN

-3519 SYNNKLKSQASRNI
+3519 SYNNKLNSQASRHI
-3533 MLKEIKNSE
+3533 TLKEIKNSE
-3542 GVVQKYTFL
+3542 EIEKYTFL
-3551 LDGVEYTINSGRT
+3551 LDGVEYTIDSGKT
-3564 TVSWETST
+3564 EVSWSS
-3572 AIEDNKFKIG
+3572 
-3582 EVEYTINYK
+3582 
-3591 EDGTFDKIVYQQGE
+3591 DGTDHHVG
-3605 QTLTITEI
+3605 I
-3613 KFKVDGVEY
+3613 K
-3622 TLVAGSD
+3622 A
-3629 GKFAKINWTAT
+3629 N
-3640 GAIDT
+3640 
-3645 ESYKFTIDKDKW
+3645 KFTIDKDEW
-3657 TIKGTMITSS
+3657 TIQGTMITSS
-3667 KESSITDLNISS
+3667 KQSSITDLNISS

-3707 YRMNP
+3707 YRMNT

-3719 MGNYDPE
+3719 MGNSDPE
-3726 NPSELLNYYYLN
+3726 NTSELLNYYYLN

-3760 TEIFDLGFAD
+3760 TEIFDLSFYD
-3770 SETAAG
+3770 SEIVAG

-3798 MNFRIKF
+3798 MNFRIQF
-3805 KPYGSAKFKT
+3805 KPYGDAEVKI

-3847 YNQITYN
+3847 YG
-3854 QANTYYLVDNA
+3854 QANTYRLVDNA

-3906 NNAKLTIANPPRLN
+3906 NTATLTIANPPRLN

-3961 KIDWESNQ
+3961 TIDWENNQ

-3983 LSSFYEAIIPGAKES
+3983 LASFYTA
-3998 TEEVENVQI
+3998 QI
-4007 TTSNISDNYGDAS
+4007 TDATSKNTSDNYGSDS
-4020 SLRATTGNDGKV
+4020 SLKIDADGNL
-4032 YGVQLDSVITYTT
+4032 YGVQLDSVVTKKNLVKNNGNDYSNWTYVQKKSDNFFTDTIYEVEETKDSKKYKYSYSITRNEIGKLTKITRTITQGQTKIAEDSIKKATDGVWKFVDKDTT
-4045 SVDESEVSTY
+4045 GKEIEGSYDQRFVLTEIRNDVY

-4067 DVYKLVAKDAKGN
+4067 DVYKLIAKDAKGN

-4085 SFDKYSK
+4085 SFDKYKKQIVKYGTKSW
-4092 VDIYKG
+4092 D
-4098 NSTTVDYTWTKGG
+4098 STKPNGVAVIGDAGVFNPQIKSAATEGTPAEYYLDYV
-4111 QKPDKWPLDD
+4111 
-4121 KGALTPI
+4121 I
-4128 KDVSQYTIKLYSSSS
+4128 ELYSSQNSNDENLD
-4143 SADGTIQFILLE
+4143 ATMTFKIIEVDGSD
-4155 VNKTDKL
+4155 NL
-4162 YYASRKNPTDCY
+4162 YYASRENPTDHY
-4174 TFDYEIKINGEG
+4174 TFAYNISIDGT
-4186 DNIVDNDNKKIKN
+4186 DIVDGKNIKN

-4213 TLKIGVYSSYAVNTS
+4213 TLKI
-4228 DNTFKIGETTYTI
+4228 TI
-4241 SYNSDG
+4241 KDSNG
-4247 DLEKISYK
+4247 DKLDY
-4255 KDNTT
+4255 
-4260 EVSLTIVNNIVTIG
+4260 
-4274 ETTYQL
+4274 
-4280 IKHDKTVVEITKFI
+4280 
-4294 DNVDI
+4294 VDI

-4314 VAGQISYDYVGR
+4314 VGGQISYDYVGR
-4326 GDKLTDVIKGAEIKL
+4326 GDKLTEVIKGAEIKL
-4341 TGDSAPAGLTPKYC
+4341 TGDSVSASLTPIYY
-4355 TVLGDESS
+4355 TVLGDNSS
-4363 TLTSKTAD
+4363 TSTLSSEPAD

-4383 SYDGNTHVL
+4383 SYDGNTRVL
-4392 SLIAKLTDNKA
+4392 SLIAELT
-4403 ELNNILY
+4403 
-4410 TYTAKTES
+4410 
-4418 ASAKL
+4418 
-4423 KIGYKEVDLDANNT
+4423 
-4437 YVDDVTGI
+4437 
-4445 TYSVKTTGES
+4445 
-4455 EAQQSTLYVSKKVD
+4455 
-4469 NTGSVIL
+4469 
-4476 NNNKYVV
+4476 
-4483 TTNGGTSTISY
+4483 
-4494 ETGFLESTQYEYTDR
+4494 
-4509 ILSLKATLNNDN
+4509 DN
-4521 KAEINNILYTYD
+4521 KAEINNILYTY
-4533 GSTKKT
+4533 GFTNNT

-4545 VVTLTDGK
+4545 VVTLTNGK
-4553 FEDDVTGITYQV
+4553 FEDDVTGITYKV
-4565 NGSTLY
+4565 VGGTLW
-4571 VSKKIDNAGKVTINN
+4571 VSKKVDNAGKVTINN

-4596 SVSYETL
+4596 TVSYETL

-4609 VWEYNSNKYW
+4609 VWEYDHDNNSETSPLIYW

-4647 VKLDWTGEVG
+4647 VKLDWVSGD
-4657 GAIYRFNAN
+4657 YRFNAN
-4666 TLKLFQGTTK
+4666 TLELFKDTEK
-4676 LGTAQW
+4676 LGTAKW

-4687 GNRYEIEIGDATYKI
+4687 GNRYEINIETTKDEQAITGRYKI
-4702 VVGEDNKMKFEF
+4702 VLNDGKMAFSF
-4714 ISGTKDTNIT
+4714 ISGTVDEVIT
-4724 GLALEEETTKNSS
+4724 SLALTEETTQNSS

-4745 GLDGKLTSLRVANG
+4745 GLDGKSTSLRDAN
-4759 MMRDDKKL
+4759 D
-4767 ITINGVN
+4767 ITIKVNGISLSDHTISATSELLGKTMNVEIVYTKGIGEGTDPVN
-4774 NLEISD
+4774 VK
-4780 SSGLLSKTINVTIT
+4780 LL
-4794 YKDSIEGVDKSLK
+4794 

>member
-182 EEDKKVV
+182 EEDNKVV

-311 EYMNLAINS
+311 EYLNLAINS
-320 PLTLVA
+320 PMTLVA
-326 NGNVN
+326 NGKVD
-331 NAFNLG
+331 NAFDLG

-397 DANLSSWKVIA
+397 DTNLSSWKVIA

-517 CSLYSGSFAVPDS
+517 CSLYSGNFAVPDS

-556 ATVVSDYMGNPKIQF
+556 ATVVSDYMGNPKIQS
-571 GGYLFESFSNTNT
+571 GEYLFESFSNTNT

-703 TYDLDHRLDKYVSNN
+703 TYDLDHRLDKFVSNN

-808 IAVEDDPEKGPKLSI
+808 IAVEDDPEKGPTLSI

-893 NLLEFNVPIEN
+893 NWLEFDVPIEN

-1248 RIENGNGVIELP
+1248 RIENGNGVTELP

-1282 ETYRNVDLKQVIESE
+1282 ETYRNVDLKQVVESE

-1322 ESSGAL
+1322 ESGGAL

-1370 EFEEA
+1370 EFEDA

-1455 VVVREKDGKL
+1455 VVVREKDEQL

-1666 NKGIFDIGKSVDF
+1666 NEGIFDVGESVDF
-1679 FNATSADG
+1679 FNATSSDG

-1705 QTDIGSTSAN
+1705 GTDIGSTSAN
-1715 NMFVNVGGYSI
+1715 NLFVNVGGYSI

-1759 DDDAKYDVLTEGEK
+1759 GDDAKYDVLTEGEK
-1773 SYIRYNGSVIEVG
+1773 SYIRYNGSVIEVENNVV
-1786 KNKNGEP
+1786 K
-1793 IVNIPLQSITDG
+1793 IPLQSITDG
-1805 DTVAYKVETEDITGA
+1805 DTVAYEVETGA
-1820 QYVIIPHLKFSN
+1820 KYVIIPHLKFSS

-1885 VDKVENSDGT
+1885 VDRSVDSNGK

-1948 NAKDTE
+1948 NAKDEE

-1980 IFYTQEE
+1980 IFYTQEG

-2010 DGSEESSEIEFINN
+2010 DGSEESSEIEFSKDDAGNN
-2024 TWQISRESNNK
+2024 IWTISCESNNK

-2045 TTGKFVVGRLTIL
+2045 TTGKYIVGRLTIL
-2058 PTVETSTSEKESN
+2058 PTVETSTSETENN

-2081 TKVDYAINSD
+2081 TKVDYQINAAQISVD
-2091 TLGTDPY
+2091 DL
-2098 KDAMSEYNG
+2098 KQ
-2107 KPFTGKIETDHFG
+2107 
-2120 WSNYVYSIGKDKT
+2120 SIKNCQ
-2133 SEKYAGIDIGENGKI
+2133 GENALDLGNW
-2148 SGLFGQ
+2148 SGL
-2154 APWGDITVEARLRY
+2154 EY
-2168 SRSDKSLTTTLPFA
+2168 YYK
-2182 TWKDAILGE
+2182 LG
-2191 TYPDYVKSYAELNTL
+2191 
-2206 LGSDYRINI
+2206 
-2215 ASSGNV
+2215 
-2221 NGETGD
+2221 
-2227 ITDVAYGETIT
+2227 
-2238 ISLEAKCS
+2238 
-2246 TCGEWAVVGKEHKHW
+2246 
-2261 LEDVSETITDISIF
+2261 
-2275 DDAQKTTLSQVGKVE
+2275 
-2290 IVDQNDSTKKYVYA
+2290 
-2304 LTVGSTLQYVTSTD
+2304 
-2318 EITGIETGEWTLT
+2318 
-2331 GTITKTT
+2331 
-2338 YVEKSVGT
+2338 
-2346 VGPFEKWIPM
+2346 
-2356 PVTEQI
+2356 
-2362 SDISMFTDEQKDA
+2362 
-2375 LSKGGTVEIV
+2375 
-2385 DQNDSTKKY
+2385 
-2394 VYALTGGSKLEY
+2394 
-2406 IMGEDG
+2406 
-2412 TAGEWT
+2412 
-2418 LTGTITK
+2418 
-2425 TTCIKVVIAN
+2425 
-2435 GVAEVTTARLDLSSG
+2435 
-2450 GYAILAKA
+2450 
-2458 LFGEEATTILGYA
+2458 
-2471 NWDALLADCD
+2471 
-2481 VEFARY
+2481 
-2487 DKDAK
+2487 DAK
-2492 TFGGQKEINITL
+2492 
-2504 TTTQAKHTGTF
+2504 
-2515 YIVNQEHDNK
+2515 D
-2525 TIHGVG
+2525 
-2531 NLKKIDESLNDYTA
+2531 
-2545 AKEIASVVNVGT
+2545 
-2557 AETPIW
+2557 
-2563 VYPMKT
+2563 
-2569 HKYLSNDAKKELFDN
+2569 
-2584 VKIWWGV
+2584 
-2591 ESSTNGWS
+2591 
-2599 TSDLLASE
+2599 
-2607 TVELQTAASLES
+2607 
-2619 KEDPFNTITIYQHGY
+2619 
-2634 AIGNIH
+2634 
-2640 IYLEDYSGDNTT
+2640 
-2652 QTWKV
+2652 
-2657 YTSSEQAKEATTGSE
+2657 
-2672 NAWSRVIETNN
+2672 
-2683 GSKIR
+2683 
-2688 FVIGSNGCL
+2688 
-2697 TTTLEKKEFS
+2697 
-2707 EQISDI
+2707 
-2713 DIFTEDQKKTL
+2713 
-2724 SQDETVEIT
+2724 
-2733 DKNDKSIKY
+2733 
-2742 SYKLSDG
+2742 
-2749 ATLKQDE
+2749 
-2756 ESKEW
+2756 
-2761 TLIGKI
+2761 
-2767 IKTTKTSDVQI
+2767 
-2778 ICITQNA
+2778 
-2785 AMNGNKYYL
+2785 
-2794 FSNGLLLEW
+2794 
-2803 DGTNIALS
+2803 
-2811 MINKESKIE
+2811 
-2820 FAFNGVTF
+2820 
-2828 KIVQHNDNKFT
+2828 
-2839 SSAVYHKQMGE
+2839 
-2850 QIPTIHYFEGLK
+2850 
-2862 DIVEQPTNSNI
+2862 
-2873 EEGSKTYKAEKTGD
+2873 
-2887 VVGYKDKIEKDMFNF
+2887 
-2902 DKWEYSAS
+2902 
-2910 YVNENGTTIQA
+2910 
-2921 IGKSIKIV
+2921 
-2929 GLSKTNTQLKIT
+2929 
-2941 VSGISEEGGD
+2941 
-2951 YTFVVDLNQKPAVTV
+2951 
-2966 IGGNESITSPDTP
+2966 
-2979 FDGGVITGGQEKI
+2979 
-2992 VDLGKIFKI
+2992 
-3001 NAEESPVKIKN
+3001 
-3012 YEGNTDDDSLL
+3012 
-3023 QVLYDNLYLY
+3023 
-3033 YLVGKLDGYSSNVF
+3033 
-3047 KITKDENSGQN
+3047 
-3058 IISIIFTGAEEQEF
+3058 
-3072 TIVKDAD
+3072 
-3079 GKFSLIDKEGNPVDG
+3079 
-3094 NFVLELNTDLY
+3094 
-3105 EFSAAVNEPKENGST
+3105 
-3120 GDNGNSPEGGTT
+3120 
-3132 PTNEG
+3132 
-3137 VSGSGGSSAEGVE
+3137 
-3150 QPQPTPIKVLK
+3150 
-3161 ITIKPVFTYKY
+3161 
-3172 QVESNIKLIN
+3172 
-3182 IVDTDFA
+3182 
-3189 TTGELKVVGGEIKT
+3189 
-3203 ESVVK
+3203 
-3208 LRFAVLRGK
+3208 
-3217 GADAKEV
+3217 
-3224 AFAYYSLSLKPSV
+3224 
-3237 GAVVSYPTISTST
+3237 
-3250 KDENGNFVAVR
+3250 
-3261 QTTEYFYA
+3261 
-3269 DAGEF
+3269 
-3274 DINAKSD
+3274 
-3281 ISTGRE
+3281 
-3287 AARMVITKYA
+3287 
-3297 YGTATDSNGETTSCI
+3297 
-3312 VTYKVEG
+3312 
-3319 TNLTIIKIGE
+3319 
-3329 ESVKSTE
+3329 
-3336 NKTLENNVLTA
+3336 
-3347 TVTTE
+3347 
-3352 KETKYTISV
+3352 
-3361 YVPNLTISYTASSNQ
+3361 
-3376 NIIIKGKDESGK
+3376 
-3388 NILTNSL
+3388 
-3395 ESEGKFTFDMTGVTV
+3395 
-3410 SEAEVVVSAQA
+3410 
-3421 TVTLG
+3421 
-3426 NAKDGVASKSYTY
+3426 
-3439 TFAQYTFTVCKN
+3439 
-3451 PVISTLVTTDP
+3451 
-3462 THLDGN
+3462 
-3468 GAEILP
+3468 
-3474 INGGDPLTPFN
+3474 
-3485 TADSGNGNIVVGE
+3485 
-3498 GENQTKTPRLQFVYN
+3498 
-3513 NLILSS
+3513 
-3519 SYNNKLKSQASRNI
+3519 
-3533 MLKEIKNSE
+3533 
-3542 GVVQKYTFL
+3542 
-3551 LDGVEYTINSGRT
+3551 
-3564 TVSWETST
+3564 
-3572 AIEDNKFKIG
+3572 
-3582 EVEYTINYK
+3582 
-3591 EDGTFDKIVYQQGE
+3591 
-3605 QTLTITEI
+3605 
-3613 KFKVDGVEY
+3613 
-3622 TLVAGSD
+3622 
-3629 GKFAKINWTAT
+3629 WTA
-3640 GAIDT
+3640 
-3645 ESYKFTIDKDKW
+3645 
-3657 TIKGTMITSS
+3657 
-3667 KESSITDLNISS
+3667 
-3679 KTIETGTVKFAF
+3679 
-3691 DGQDVS
+3691 
-3697 GSYSYKTVWD
+3697 
-3707 YRMNP
+3707 
-3712 TLDSHTI
+3712 
-3719 MGNYDPE
+3719 
-3726 NPSELLNYYYLN
+3726 
-3738 AGKAYNIIETF
+3738 
-3749 GLTKYFSTESL
+3749 
-3760 TEIFDLGFAD
+3760 
-3770 SETAAG
+3770 
-3776 YEGVKFTADGKSIN
+3776 
-3790 ILGAPEGG
+3790 
-3798 MNFRIKF
+3798 
-3805 KPYGSAKFKT
+3805 
-3815 IGITILPSIEIVV
+3815 
-3828 NYRTETIY
+3828 
-3836 ENDPYAYGLIT
+3836 
-3847 YNQITYN
+3847 
-3854 QANTYYLVDNA
+3854 
-3865 RGTDFTI
+3865 
-3872 QRNGVTADVV
+3872 
-3882 EGEYTLEIVDGTD
+3882 
-3895 ATLNAKITQQG
+3895 
-3906 NNAKLTIANPPRLN
+3906 
-3920 AKRVVI
+3920 
-3926 KISDKYGYYQYLRYV
+3926 
-3941 VGAETQVVISSND
+3941 
-3954 ITFTTGG
+3954 
-3961 KIDWESNQ
+3961 
-3969 FPISFKKSGEETIQ
+3969 
-3983 LSSFYEAIIPGAKES
+3983 
-3998 TEEVENVQI
+3998 
-4007 TTSNISDNYGDAS
+4007 
-4020 SLRATTGNDGKV
+4020 
-4032 YGVQLDSVITYTT
+4032 
-4045 SVDESEVSTY
+4045 
-4055 YIPYNGKTPISY
+4055 
-4067 DVYKLVAKDAKGN
+4067 
-4080 NVVLK
+4080 
-4085 SFDKYSK
+4085 
-4092 VDIYKG
+4092 
-4098 NSTTVDYTWTKGG
+4098 
-4111 QKPDKWPLDD
+4111 
-4121 KGALTPI
+4121 
-4128 KDVSQYTIKLYSSSS
+4128 
-4143 SADGTIQFILLE
+4143 SADGTIPTKDLPAWFKVETMAKKYFESNVELSTTLAFDNWKFGDFK
-4155 VNKTDKL
+4155 NKA
-4162 YYASRKNPTDCY
+4162 YANLTG
-4174 TFDYEIKINGEG
+4174 TGEG
-4186 DNIVDNDNKKIKN
+4186 QFGIVFKAYLYNNSTIGRELTIDSAGVIQNIP
-4199 IGNAQYGSASSLNT
+4199 YGS
-4213 TLKIGVYSSYAVNTS
+4213 
-4228 DNTFKIGETTYTI
+4228 TI
-4241 SYNSDG
+4241 
-4247 DLEKISYK
+4247 I
-4255 KDNTT
+4255 
-4260 EVSLTIVNNIVTIG
+4260 
-4274 ETTYQL
+4274 
-4280 IKHDKTVVEITKFI
+4280 
-4294 DNVDI
+4294 
-4299 GILLKFGIYPEVKQT
+4299 IL
-4314 VAGQISYDYVGR
+4314 AGQNFVP
-4326 GDKLTDVIKGAEIKL
+4326 TIKENWK
-4341 TGDSAPAGLTPKYC
+4341 
-4355 TVLGDESS
+4355 
-4363 TLTSKTAD
+4363 
-4371 KMTGGTLAAGSY
+4371 
-4383 SYDGNTHVL
+4383 
-4392 SLIAKLTDNKA
+4392 
-4403 ELNNILY
+4403 
-4410 TYTAKTES
+4410 
-4418 ASAKL
+4418 
-4423 KIGYKEVDLDANNT
+4423 T
-4437 YVDDVTGI
+4437 YV
-4445 TYSVKTTGES
+4445 
-4455 EAQQSTLYVSKKVD
+4455 A
-4469 NTGSVIL
+4469 
-4476 NNNKYVV
+4476 
-4483 TTNGGTSTISY
+4483 
-4494 ETGFLESTQYEYTDR
+4494 
-4509 ILSLKATLNNDN
+4509 ND
-4521 KAEINNILYTYD
+4521 
-4533 GSTKKT
+4533 
-4539 LTIGYR
+4539 
-4545 VVTLTDGK
+4545 
-4553 FEDDVTGITYQV
+4553 
-4565 NGSTLY
+4565 
-4571 VSKKIDNAGKVTINN
+4571 
-4586 VQYIV
+4586 
-4591 ATDGK
+4591 
-4596 SVSYETL
+4596 
-4603 YESIFV
+4603 
-4609 VWEYNSNKYW
+4609 
-4619 AQWNYKVVDKF
+4619 
-4630 NQVTTGDPLEA
+4630 
-4641 QDGNIK
+4641 
-4647 VKLDWTGEVG
+4647 
-4657 GAIYRFNAN
+4657 
-4666 TLKLFQGTTK
+4666 
-4676 LGTAQW
+4676 
-4682 VSELS
+4682 
-4687 GNRYEIEIGDATYKI
+4687 
-4702 VVGEDNKMKFEF
+4702 
-4714 ISGTKDTNIT
+4714 
-4724 GLALEEETTKNSS
+4724 
-4737 WADKITLT
+4737 
-4745 GLDGKLTSLRVANG
+4745 
-4759 MMRDDKKL
+4759 
-4767 ITINGVN
+4767 
-4774 NLEISD
+4774 EISD
-4780 SSGLLSKTINVTIT
+4780 KTFVEFGTALDYTEKYNNSITLSENEEFSSWIKKFTDLENGKATFVDNNKVKIETSEGDVEYMVTISGGIFDKDGNVTLSEVAEGATKRATIT
-4794 YKDSIEGVDKSLK
+4794 
-4807 FNGNEIKV
+4807 F
-4815 TFEHFDPTKSNQ
+4815 TR
-4827 QSA
+4827 

>member
-44 EITEKLTENDFEVV
+44 EITEKLTEDDFEVV

-182 EEDKKVV
+182 EEDNKVV

-198 LQPVFTPAKSAKTTK
+198 LRPVFTPAKSAKTTK

-247 TTVEDIKINAYCFRT
+247 TTVEDIKINAYCFRA

-277 ELITMMNSN
+277 ELITLMNSN

-408 SETGKYKIVAKLS
+408 SETGKYKIVAQLS

-502 FAYSTEGENLANVIN
+502 FAYSTGGENLANVIN
-517 CSLYSGSFAVPDS
+517 CSLYSGNFAVPDS

-628 EKVFTLSLFVSDI
+628 EKVFTLSLFVSDS

-668 LTGDYVIDIESK
+668 LTGDYVIDVESK

-703 TYDLDHRLDKYVSNN
+703 TYDLDHRLDKFVSNN

-830 DVIITATAA
+830 DVMITATAA

-862 NKSEITMDGYQGSQT
+862 NKSEITMDGYQGSQI

-935 GFTKVIPIRIV
+935 GFTKVVPIRIV

-1248 RIENGNGVIELP
+1248 RIENGNGVTELP

-1282 ETYRNVDLKQVIESE
+1282 ETYRNVDLKQVVESE

-1322 ESSGAL
+1322 ESGGAL

-1705 QTDIGSTSAN
+1705 GTDIGSTSAN
-1715 NMFVNVGGYSI
+1715 NLFVNVGGYSI

-1759 DDDAKYDVLTEGEK
+1759 GDDAKYDVLTEGEK
-1773 SYIRYNGSVIEVG
+1773 RYIRYNGSVIEVENNVV
-1786 KNKNGEP
+1786 K
-1793 IVNIPLQSITDG
+1793 IPLQSITDG
-1805 DTVAYKVETEDITGA
+1805 DTVAYEVGTEA
-1820 QYVIIPHLKFSN
+1820 KYVIIPHLKFSN

-1847 EEETDPATKYTNEP
+1847 EKETDPAKKYTNEP

-1885 VDKVENSDGT
+1885 VDRSVDSNGK

-1948 NAKDTE
+1948 NAKDEE

-1960 VPKVRYMLGKDETT
+1960 VPKVRYMLGKDEATKDEIT

-1980 IFYTQEE
+1980 IFYTQEG
-1987 ISNNVLKLGGTNY
+1987 ISNDVLKLGGTNY

-2010 DGSEESSEIEFINN
+2010 DGSEEGSEIKDDAGNN
-2024 TWQISRESNNK
+2024 TWKIPRDSNNK
-2035 FSPINIMIKD
+2035 FSQINIMIKD
-2045 TTGKFVVGRLTIL
+2045 TTGKYVVGRLTIL

-2071 KTIFIEAGDT
+2071 KTIFIGAGDT

-2091 TLGTDPY
+2091 TLGTDHDESDTLGIDPY

-2107 KPFTGKIETDHFG
+2107 KSFTGKIATDHSG
-2120 WSNYVYSIGKDKT
+2120 WTNYVYAVSSNNYTNLLSID
-2133 SEKYAGIDIGENGKI
+2133 DNGQI
-2148 SGLFGQ
+2148 SGLSGQ
-2154 APWGDITVEARLRY
+2154 APWGDITVKAKLRY
-2168 SRSDKSLTTTLPFA
+2168 SSSNKTLITTLPFA
-2182 TWKDAILGE
+2182 TWKDAFFGKNVFNDYNDLKNALDAQRVTINLSENINNGNAANVVKLDENGNITNVAFGSTVTLVFKQECEKCNDKITLGE
-2191 TYPDYVKSYAELNTL
+2191 THDCWFT
-2206 LGSDYRINI
+2206 
-2215 ASSGNV
+2215 
-2221 NGETGD
+2221 
-2227 ITDVAYGETIT
+2227 
-2238 ISLEAKCS
+2238 
-2246 TCGEWAVVGKEHKHW
+2246 VGTE
-2261 LEDVSETITDISIF
+2261 VITDISIF
-2275 DDAQKTTLSQVGKVE
+2275 TDEQIQSLASVGSFEE
-2290 IVDQNDSTKKYVYA
+2290 IDGSDEGKKYVY
-2304 LTVGSTLQYVTSTD
+2304 TLQGGRQKSEDGV
-2318 EITGIETGEWTLT
+2318 WTLDDNV
-2331 GTITKTT
+2331 IKTT
-2338 YVEKSVGT
+2338 QQKHSFTAKFVYEEQTNGDLPVELLEEAKDPDAGEEQPTTYGKTVSETELQPVYDNLGFASFEEFKSAIISLSTTSGT
-2346 VGPFEKWIPM
+2346 VAFVENGIAIAGA
-2356 PVTEQI
+2356 TEQTVTLSYI
-2362 SDISMFTDEQKDA
+2362 LNLPRQLGTQTSSFEIEPLEINDKGYLA
-2375 LSKGGTVEIV
+2375 L
-2385 DQNDSTKKY
+2385 
-2394 VYALTGGSKLEY
+2394 
-2406 IMGEDG
+2406 
-2412 TAGEWT
+2412 
-2418 LTGTITK
+2418 
-2425 TTCIKVVIAN
+2425 
-2435 GVAEVTTARLDLSSG
+2435 AE
-2450 GYAILAKA
+2450 AI
-2458 LFGEEATTILGYA
+2458 FGKEATTILGYK
-2471 NWDALLADCD
+2471 NWKALLDDCD
-2481 VEFARY
+2481 VDFAGY
-2487 DKDAK
+2487 SEKKQEDDSTKYY
-2492 TFGGQKEINITL
+2492 FGGQKEINITL
-2504 TTTQAKHTGTF
+2504 TTKEAKHTGTF
-2515 YIVNQEHDNK
+2515 YIVNQEYDKETLHV
-2525 TIHGVG
+2525 TG
-2531 NLKKIDESLNDYTA
+2531 NLDKIGSTLTGVASNI
-2545 AKEIASVVNVGT
+2545 IADKVNQVGDR
-2557 AETPIW
+2557 W
-2563 VYPMKT
+2563 VYPMETTKT
-2569 HKYLSNDAKKELFDN
+2569 LKSDAILKELEEGKGTFFDLVEN
-2584 VKIWWGV
+2584 WWGV
-2591 ESSTNGWS
+2591 TEQDITNSKDFASTPF
-2599 TSDLLASE
+2599 
-2607 TVELQTAASLES
+2607 ELTTAASLAS

-2640 IYLEDYSGDNTT
+2640 IYLEDYVGDNSAR
-2652 QTWKV
+2652 TWKI
-2657 YTSSEQAKEATTGSE
+2657 YTSSKQDTKLEETTGSE
-2672 NAWSRVIETNN
+2672 NAWSRVIESN
-2683 GSKIR
+2683 GSTIR
-2688 FVIGSNGCL
+2688 FVIGSDGCL
-2697 TTTLEKKEFS
+2697 TTTLETKEFS
-2707 EQISDI
+2707 EQISYI
-2713 DIFTEDQKKTL
+2713 DIFTDEQIVVL
-2724 SQDETVEIT
+2724 SQGETVEIT
-2733 DKNDKSIKY
+2733 DKNDKSKTY
-2742 SYKLSDG
+2742 SYKLSDA

-2756 ESKEW
+2756 TSNAW
-2761 TLIGKI
+2761 TLTGKV
-2767 IKTTKTSDVQI
+2767 IKTTKASDVQI
-2778 ICITQNA
+2778 IYLTQNA
-2785 AMNGNKYYL
+2785 EMTDNKYL
-2794 FSNGLLLEW
+2794 FENGLLVEW

-2811 MINKESKIE
+2811 KINKESKIE
-2820 FAFNGVTF
+2820 FAFYGVTF
-2828 KIVQHNDNKFT
+2828 KIVKLNDNDNTFT
-2839 SSAVYHKQMGE
+2839 SSAVYHKQVGE

-2862 DIVEQPTNSNI
+2862 DIVEQPTNSKI
-2873 EEGSKTYKAEKTGD
+2873 EEGRKTYKAEKTGD

-2910 YVNENGTTIQA
+2910 YMNENGKTIQA
-2921 IGKSIKIV
+2921 IINGKSITIV

-2951 YTFVVDLNQKPAVTV
+2951 YSFVVDLNQNPAVTI

-2979 FDGGVITGGQEKI
+2979 FDGGVITGGQDKI
-2992 VDLGKIFKI
+2992 VNLGEIFKI
-3001 NAEESPVKIKN
+3001 IAEESPVEIKN
-3012 YEGNTDDDSLL
+3012 YEGNTDDESLL

-3072 TIVKDAD
+3072 IIVKDAD
-3079 GKFSLIDKEGNPVDG
+3079 GKFSLVDKEGNPVDG

-3105 EFSAAVNEPKENGST
+3105 EFSTDIVDEPKENGST
-3120 GDNGNSPEGGTT
+3120 GDDGNSPEGGTT

-3137 VSGSGGSSAEGVE
+3137 DSGSGGSSAEGVE
-3150 QPQPTPIKVLK
+3150 QPQPTTIKVLT
-3161 ITIKPVFTYKY
+3161 ITITPVFTYQY
-3172 QVESNIKLIN
+3172 QVESNIKLIA
-3182 IVDTDFA
+3182 IKDTNNFA
-3189 TTGELKVVGGEIKT
+3189 QTGQLTITGGEIKT

-3208 LRFAVLRGK
+3208 LRFSVLRGK

-3250 KDENGNFVAVR
+3250 KDENGNFVAVG

-3274 DINAKSD
+3274 DINAKSA

-3287 AARMVITKYA
+3287 AARMAVTKYA
-3297 YGTATDSNGETTSCI
+3297 YGTATVGEEKKAISYPC
-3312 VTYKVEG
+3312 VATYLESHK
-3319 TNLTIIKIGE
+3319 TDNLTIIKIGDTD
-3329 ESVKSTE
+3329 VTNDK
-3336 NKTLENNVLTA
+3336 L
-3347 TVTTE
+3347 VTTGTIEVDKITAEVNFNE
-3352 KETKYTISV
+3352 KTYKISL
-3361 YVPNLTISYTASSNQ
+3361 YKPSKLNISYTASSNQ
-3376 NIIIKGKDESGK
+3376 NIIKGKDEK
-3388 NILTNSL
+3388 NKDISTNSL
-3395 ESEGKFTFDMTGVTV
+3395 KNENGKFTFDMTGVTV
-3410 SEAEVVVSAQA
+3410 SEAEVVISAQA
-3421 TVTLG
+3421 TIG
-3426 NAKDGVASKSYTY
+3426 SYTY

-3451 PVISTLVTTDP
+3451 PVISTLITTEEG
-3462 THLDGN
+3462 HLDGN

-3485 TADSGNGNIVVGE
+3485 VARGYVEIDGTRYEVTKNNETATYKVVVGSDTYSVTNGQITIGA
-3498 GENQTKTPRLQFVYN
+3498 GENAKIYKVVYYNIINNSPRLQFVYN

-3519 SYNNKLKSQASRNI
+3519 SYNNKLNSQANRHI
-3533 MLKEIKNSE
+3533 TLKEIKNSE

-3591 EDGTFDKIVYQQGE
+3591 EDGTFDKIVYQQEGE
-3605 QTLTITEI
+3605 QTLTVTES
-3613 KFKVDGVEY
+3613 KFNVDGVEY

-3645 ESYKFTIDKDKW
+3645 ESYKFTIDKDEW

-3667 KESSITDLNISS
+3667 KQSSITDLNISS

-3691 DGQDVS
+3691 DGQGVS

-3707 YRMNP
+3707 YRMNT

-3719 MGNYDPE
+3719 MDNYDPE
-3726 NPSELLNYYYLN
+3726 NPSELLNYYYLD

-3760 TEIFDLGFAD
+3760 TEIFDLGFAKG
-3770 SETAAG
+3770 ETAATTG

-3805 KPYGSAKFKT
+3805 KPYGDAEFK
-3815 IGITILPSIEIVV
+3815 IVGITILPSIEIVV

-3836 ENDPYAYGLIT
+3836 ENDPYAYGLIS
-3847 YNQITYN
+3847 YNQVKNNEAYPLIS
-3854 QANTYYLVDNA
+3854 NA
-3865 RGTDFTI
+3865 KGTDFTI

-3906 NNAKLTIANPPRLN
+3906 NNATLTIANPPRLN

-3954 ITFTTGG
+3954 TTFTTGG

-3983 LSSFYEAIIPGAKES
+3983 LASFYTA
-3998 TEEVENVQI
+3998 QI
-4007 TTSNISDNYGDAS
+4007 TDATSENTSDNYGSDS
-4020 SLRATTGNDGKV
+4020 SLKIDTDGNL
-4032 YGVQLDSVITYTT
+4032 YGVQLDSIITKYKT
-4045 SVDESEVSTY
+4045 DEKQEIESQ
-4055 YIPYNGKTPISY
+4055 YIPHQKSIPY
-4067 DVYKLVAKDAKGN
+4067 DLYKLVAKDANGD

-4092 VDIYKG
+4092 VEIYKG
-4098 NSTTVDYTWTKGG
+4098 NSTTADYTWIKGG
-4111 QKPDKWPLDD
+4111 SNPTDWPLDD

-4128 KDVSQYTIKLYSSSS
+4128 QDVSQYTIKLFSSSSTS
-4143 SADGTIQFILLE
+4143 SADGIIQFILLE
-4155 VNKTDKL
+4155 VNKTDNL
-4162 YYASRKNPTDCY
+4162 YYASRENPTDHY
-4174 TFDYEIKINGEG
+4174 TFAYNISIDGT
-4186 DNIVDNDNKKIKN
+4186 DIVDVDGKTINN

-4213 TLKIGVYSSYAVNTS
+4213 TLKITIKDSS
-4228 DNTFKIGETTYTI
+4228 DNELDY
-4241 SYNSDG
+4241 
-4247 DLEKISYK
+4247 
-4255 KDNTT
+4255 
-4260 EVSLTIVNNIVTIG
+4260 
-4274 ETTYQL
+4274 
-4280 IKHDKTVVEITKFI
+4280 
-4294 DNVDI
+4294 VDI

-4326 GDKLTDVIKGAEIKL
+4326 GDSIQTVLTNKTSNIALKSSQSSFV
-4341 TGDSAPAGLTPKYC
+4341 APDKKYS
-4355 TVLGDESS
+4355 TVLGKTPTTSLSGTASKMDSG
-4363 TLTSKTAD
+4363 TLTS
-4371 KMTGGTLAAGSY
+4371 
-4383 SYDGNTHVL
+4383 YDYDSSTRVL
-4392 SLIAKLTDNKA
+4392 SLKATLNNDNKA

-4410 TYTAKTES
+4410 TYTAKTDL

-4445 TYSVKTTGES
+4445 TYAVETTGEG
-4455 EAQQSTLYVSKKVD
+4455 EAQQS
-4469 NTGSVIL
+4469 I
-4476 NNNKYVV
+4476 
-4483 TTNGGTSTISY
+4483 
-4494 ETGFLESTQYEYTDR
+4494 
-4509 ILSLKATLNNDN
+4509 
-4521 KAEINNILYTYD
+4521 
-4533 GSTKKT
+4533 
-4539 LTIGYR
+4539 
-4545 VVTLTDGK
+4545 
-4553 FEDDVTGITYQV
+4553 
-4565 NGSTLY
+4565 LY

-4596 SVSYETL
+4596 TVSYETL

-4609 VWEYNSNKYW
+4609 VWEYDHDNNSETSPLIYW

-4647 VKLDWTGEVG
+4647 VKLDWVSGD
-4657 GAIYRFNAN
+4657 YRFNPN
-4666 TLKLFQGTTK
+4666 TLKLWKNGNTEA
-4676 LGTAQW
+4676 LGTAKW
-4682 VSELS
+4682 ISELNN
-4687 GNRYEIEIGDATYKI
+4687 NRYEIKIGDATYKI
-4702 VVGEDNKMKFEF
+4702 VVGEDDKMKFEF

-4737 WADKITLT
+4737 WSDKITLT
-4745 GLDGKLTSLRVANG
+4745 GLDGELTSLRKAK
-4759 MMRDDKKL
+4759 D
-4767 ITINGVN
+4767 ITIKVNGIIRSDHT
-4774 NLEISD
+4774 ISD
-4780 SSGLLSKTINVTIT
+4780 ASGLLGKTMNVEIVYTKGIG
-4794 YKDSIEGVDKSLK
+4794 EGTDPVDVKLL
-4807 FNGNEIKV
+4807 FNGNDIKV

>member
-159 TGTKIGTVSARNLK
+159 TGTKIGIVSARNLK
-173 NYMKTLAEG
+173 NYMNTLAEG
-182 EEDKKVV
+182 EEDNKVV

-311 EYMNLAINS
+311 EYLNLAINS
-320 PLTLVA
+320 PMTLVA
-326 NGNVN
+326 NGKVD

-408 SETGKYKIVAKLS
+408 SETGKYKIVAQLS

-429 SVPTEINFEIPF
+429 SVPTEINIKIPF

-502 FAYSTEGENLANVIN
+502 FAYSTEGENLENVIN
-517 CSLYSGSFAVPDS
+517 CSLYSGNFAVPDS

-668 LTGDYVIDIESK
+668 LTGDYVIDVESK

-703 TYDLDHRLDKYVSNN
+703 TYDLDHRLDKFVSNN

-808 IAVEDDPEKGPKLSI
+808 IAVEDDPEKGPTLSI

-862 NKSEITMDGYQGSQT
+862 NKSEITMDGYQGNQT

-1150 GSFVEIRITYD
+1150 GSLVEIRITYD

-1248 RIENGNGVIELP
+1248 RIENGNGVTELP

-1282 ETYRNVDLKQVIESE
+1282 ETYRNVDLKQVVESE

-1322 ESSGAL
+1322 ESGGAL

-1666 NKGIFDIGKSVDF
+1666 NEGIFDVGESVDF
-1679 FNATSADG
+1679 FNATSSDG

-1705 QTDIGSTSAN
+1705 GTDIGSTSAN
-1715 NMFVNVGGYSI
+1715 NLFVNVGGYSI

-1732 YNQYVLIDNLKVYAE
+1732 YDQYVLIDNLKVYAE

-1759 DDDAKYDVLTEGEK
+1759 GDDAKYDVLTEGEK
-1773 SYIRYNGSVIEVG
+1773 SYIRYNGSVIEVEEVEQENV
-1786 KNKNGEP
+1786 KKS
-1793 IVNIPLQSITDG
+1793 VVKIPLQSITDG
-1805 DTVAYKVETEDITGA
+1805 DTVAYEVETGA
-1820 QYVIIPHLKFSN
+1820 EYVIIPHLKFSS

-1847 EEETDPATKYTNEP
+1847 EEETDPAKKYTNEP
-1861 FDINRKGNYTTYV
+1861 FVENRDGNYTTYV

-1885 VDKVENSDGT
+1885 VDRSVDGKGK

-1948 NAKDTE
+1948 NAKDEE

-1974 IDLSKI
+1974 KDEITIDLSKI
-1980 IFYTQEE
+1980 IFYTQEG

-2010 DGSEESSEIEFINN
+2010 DGSEESSEIEFIKDDAGND
-2024 TWQISRESNNK
+2024 TWKISCESNNK

-2045 TTGKFVVGRLTIL
+2045 TTGKYVVGRLTIL
-2058 PTVETSTSEKESN
+2058 PTVETSTSETENN

-2107 KPFTGKIETDHFG
+2107 KPFTGKIATDHPG
-2120 WSNYVYSIGKDKT
+2120 WTNYVYAVSSNKYTNLLSTDDNGQISID
-2133 SEKYAGIDIGENGKI
+2133 DNGQI
-2148 SGLFGQ
+2148 SGLSGQ
-2154 APWGDITVEARLRY
+2154 APWGDVTVKAKLRY
-2168 SRSDKSLTTTLPFA
+2168 SSSDKSLTTTIKYSD
-2182 TWKDAILGE
+2182 WKNAFFGENVFNDYNDLKNALNAQRVTINLSENINNGNAVNGVKLDENGNITNVAFGSTVTLVFKQECEKCNDKITLGE
-2191 TYPDYVKSYAELNTL
+2191 THDCWYVVGTEEI
-2206 LGSDYRINI
+2206 INI
-2215 ASSGNV
+2215 SN
-2221 NGETGD
+2221 
-2227 ITDVAYGETIT
+2227 ITDEQILQ
-2238 ISLEAKCS
+2238 SLESDRSFEKIEEGQKYVYTLNGTLQKSEDGVWTLDGKIIKTTQQKHSFTAKFVYEEQ
-2246 TCGEWAVVGKEHKHW
+2246 TNGDLPVELLEEAKDPDAGEEQPTTYGKT
-2261 LEDVSETITDISIF
+2261 VSETELQPVYENLGFASFEEFKSAIISLSTTSGTVAFVENGI
-2275 DDAQKTTLSQVGKVE
+2275 AIAGATEQTVTLSYILNLPRQLGTQTSSFE
-2290 IVDQNDSTKKYVYA
+2290 IESLEINDKGYLA
-2304 LTVGSTLQYVTSTD
+2304 LAT
-2318 EITGIETGEWTLT
+2318 
-2331 GTITKTT
+2331 
-2338 YVEKSVGT
+2338 
-2346 VGPFEKWIPM
+2346 
-2356 PVTEQI
+2356 
-2362 SDISMFTDEQKDA
+2362 
-2375 LSKGGTVEIV
+2375 
-2385 DQNDSTKKY
+2385 
-2394 VYALTGGSKLEY
+2394 
-2406 IMGEDG
+2406 
-2412 TAGEWT
+2412 
-2418 LTGTITK
+2418 
-2425 TTCIKVVIAN
+2425 
-2435 GVAEVTTARLDLSSG
+2435 
-2450 GYAILAKA
+2450 A
-2458 LFGEEATTILGYA
+2458 LFGKETILGYA

-2481 VEFARY
+2481 VEFAGLSSVKQEDGSFKY
-2487 DKDAK
+2487 Y
-2492 TFGGQKEINITL
+2492 FGGQKEINITL
-2504 TTTQAKHTGTF
+2504 ITTQAKHTGTF

-2531 NLKKIDESLNDYTA
+2531 NLQNIDESLNDYTA
-2545 AKEIASVVNVGT
+2545 TKEIASVVNVGDY
-2557 AETPIW
+2557 W
-2563 VYPMKT
+2563 VLPMATTKT
-2569 HKYLSNDAKKELFDN
+2569 LKSDAILEELEEGKGTLFDL
-2584 VKIWWGV
+2584 VESWWGV
-2591 ESSTNGWS
+2591 TEQDITNSKDFDSTPF
-2599 TSDLLASE
+2599 
-2607 TVELQTAASLES
+2607 ELKTAASLES

-2640 IYLEDYSGDNTT
+2640 IYLEDYHGDKSYSKFAAPLQTFEESEIKGTYGVYVEGEDGETSWT
-2652 QTWKV
+2652 Q
-2657 YTSSEQAKEATTGSE
+2657 EGEASLHFEISTD
-2672 NAWSRVIETNN
+2672 N
-2683 GSKIR
+2683 K
-2688 FVIGSNGCL
+2688 L
-2697 TTTLEKKEFS
+2697 TTY
-2707 EQISDI
+2707 IVANN
-2713 DIFTEDQKKTL
+2713 
-2724 SQDETVEIT
+2724 ET
-2733 DKNDKSIKY
+2733 
-2742 SYKLSDG
+2742 
-2749 ATLKQDE
+2749 
-2756 ESKEW
+2756 
-2761 TLIGKI
+2761 
-2767 IKTTKTSDVQI
+2767 
-2778 ICITQNA
+2778 
-2785 AMNGNKYYL
+2785 YYL
-2794 FSNGLLLEW
+2794 TSNANMDNNRYLFDNGLLLFINPIG
-2803 DGTNIALS
+2803 DIKLQLIAKYTEGP
-2811 MINKESKIE
+2811 MTGKFEFVIKD
-2820 FAFNGVTF
+2820 FAFRFSV
-2828 KIVQHNDNKFT
+2828 DNMI
-2839 SSAVYHKQMGE
+2839 SSS
-2850 QIPTIHYFEGLK
+2850 TLSSNLYFEGLK
-2862 DIVEQPTNSNI
+2862 DRVEQPTNSKI
-2873 EEGSKTYKAEKTGD
+2873 EKGSKTYKAEKTGD

-2910 YVNENGTTIQA
+2910 YVNENGKTIQA
-2921 IGKSIKIV
+2921 IINGKSIKIV

-2951 YTFVVDLNQKPAVTV
+2951 YTFVVDLNQNPAVTI

-2992 VDLGKIFKI
+2992 VNLGEIFEI
-3001 NAEESPVKIKN
+3001 NAEESPVEIKN
-3012 YEGNTDDDSLL
+3012 YEGNTDDGSLL

-3079 GKFSLIDKEGNPVDG
+3079 GKFSLVDKEGNPVDG

-3105 EFSAAVNEPKENGST
+3105 EFKAEIDDKTEENGST
-3120 GDNGNSPEGGTT
+3120 GENGNSPDGGTT

-3137 VSGSGGSSAEGVE
+3137 DSGSGESSAEGGE
-3150 QPQPTPIKVLK
+3150 QPQPTTIKVLT
-3161 ITIKPVFTYKY
+3161 ITITPVFTYKY
-3172 QVESNIKLIN
+3172 QVESNIKLID

-3189 TTGELKVVGGEIKT
+3189 TTGELKVVGGEIT
-3203 ESVVK
+3203 SESVVK
-3208 LRFAVLRGK
+3208 LRFSVLRGK

-3250 KDENGNFVAVR
+3250 KDENGNFVAVG

-3269 DAGEF
+3269 GAGEF

-3281 ISTGRE
+3281 ISSDK
-3287 AARMVITKYA
+3287 APRMAVTKYA
-3297 YGTATDSNGETTSCI
+3297 YGTATVGEGKEAISYPC
-3312 VTYKVEG
+3312 VATYEG
-3319 TNLTIIKIGE
+3319 EGIDLTIIKIGE
-3329 ESVKSTE
+3329 ESVKSIE
-3336 NKTLENNVLTA
+3336 NKTLTNNVLTA
-3347 TVTTE
+3347 TVTTTE
-3352 KETKYTISV
+3352 ETKYTISV
-3361 YVPNLTISYTASSNQ
+3361 YVPNPTISYTASSNQ
-3376 NIIIKGKDESGK
+3376 NIIKGKDKE
-3388 NILTNSL
+3388 NNDILINSL
-3395 ESEGKFTFDMTGVTV
+3395 KNANGTFTFDMTDVTV
-3410 SEAEVVVSAQA
+3410 SEAEVVISAQA
-3421 TVTLG
+3421 TIG
-3426 NAKDGVASKSYTY
+3426 DYTY

-3451 PVISTLVTTDP
+3451 PVISTLITTDP

-3474 INGGDPLTPFN
+3474 INGGDSIKPFDISSQ
-3485 TADSGNGNIVVGE
+3485 DSYGYVG
-3498 GENQTKTPRLQFVYN
+3498 GVPRLQFVYN

-3519 SYNNKLKSQASRNI
+3519 DYDDNF
-3533 MLKEIKNSE
+3533 EIKDE
-3542 GVVQKYTFL
+3542 TP
-3551 LDGVEYTINSGRT
+3551 T
-3564 TVSWETST
+3564 T
-3572 AIEDNKFKIG
+3572 KIRD
-3582 EVEYTINYK
+3582 YSIL
-3591 EDGTFDKIVYQQGE
+3591 Q
-3605 QTLTITEI
+3605 
-3613 KFKVDGVEY
+3613 
-3622 TLVAGSD
+3622 
-3629 GKFAKINWTAT
+3629 TAT
-3640 GAIDT
+3640 GEDT
-3645 ESYKFTIDKDKW
+3645 VYFVFNTQS
-3657 TIKGTMITSS
+3657 
-3667 KESSITDLNISS
+3667 
-3679 KTIETGTVKFAF
+3679 
-3691 DGQDVS
+3691 VS

-3719 MGNYDPE
+3719 EGIFDPE
-3726 NPSELLNYYYLN
+3726 NTSELLNYYYLD

-3760 TEIFDLGFAD
+3760 TKIFDLGFANG
-3770 SETAAG
+3770 ETAAG

-3798 MNFRIKF
+3798 MNFKIKF
-3805 KPYGSAKFKT
+3805 KPYGSAEFKT

-3836 ENDPYAYGLIT
+3836 ENDPYAYGLIS
-3847 YNQITYN
+3847 YNQVKNNEAYPLIS
-3854 QANTYYLVDNA
+3854 NA
-3865 RGTDFTI
+3865 KGTDFTI
-3872 QRNGVTADVV
+3872 RRNGVTADVV
-3882 EGEYTLEIVDGTD
+3882 EGEYTLEIVEGTD
-3895 ATLNAKITQQG
+3895 ETLNAKIEHSGSSAT
-3906 NNAKLTIANPPRLN
+3906 LTIANPPKLN

-3961 KIDWESNQ
+3961 TIDWENNQ

-3983 LSSFYEAIIPGAKES
+3983 LASFYEATITGATS
-3998 TEEVENVQI
+3998 ENTI
-4007 TTSNISDNYGDAS
+4007 DNYGSDS
-4020 SLRATTGNDGKV
+4020 SLKVEEGKL

-4045 SVDESEVSTY
+4045 SVDESGVSTY

-4067 DVYKLVAKDAKGN
+4067 DVYKLIAKSGDNDKI
-4080 NVVLK
+4080 LK
-4085 SFDKYSK
+4085 SFSN
-4092 VDIYKG
+4092 YKKQVVEG
-4098 NSTTVDYTWTKGG
+4098 DGETLEECIDSTT
-4111 QKPDKWPLDD
+4111 
-4121 KGALTPI
+4121 GAFTPKK
-4128 KDVSQYTIKLYSSSS
+4128 KDATSYYDTYVIKLYSSQNSS
-4143 SADGTIQFILLE
+4143 DENPDATMTFKILKVE
-4155 VNKTDKL
+4155 GSDNL
-4162 YYASRKNPTDCY
+4162 YYASRENPTDHY
-4174 TFDYEIKINGEG
+4174 TFAYNISIDGT
-4186 DNIVDNDNKKIKN
+4186 DIVDGKTIKN
-4199 IGNAQYGSASSLNT
+4199 IGNEQYGSAQSLNT
-4213 TLKIGVYSSYAVNTS
+4213 TLKITVTS
-4228 DNTFKIGETTYTI
+4228 NINNVKT
-4241 SYNSDG
+4241 
-4247 DLEKISYK
+4247 DLDSI
-4255 KDNTT
+4255 
-4260 EVSLTIVNNIVTIG
+4260 
-4274 ETTYQL
+4274 
-4280 IKHDKTVVEITKFI
+4280 
-4294 DNVDI
+4294 DI

-4326 GDKLTDVIKGAEIKL
+4326 GDKLTEVIKGAEIKL
-4341 TGDSAPAGLTPKYC
+4341 TGDSAPASLTPQYY
-4355 TVLGDESS
+4355 TVLGDESSTS

-4371 KMTGGTLAAGSY
+4371 KMTGGTLEGSY
-4383 SYDGNTHVL
+4383 SYDGNTRVL
-4392 SLIAKLTDNKA
+4392 SLKAGLTSDTA
-4403 ELNNILY
+4403 TINNIKY
-4410 TYTAKTES
+4410 TYDSTNKT
-4418 ASAKL
+4418 L
-4423 KIGYKEVDLDANNT
+4423 KIGYRVVPLTDGQF
-4437 YVDDVTGI
+4437 VDDVTGI
-4445 TYSVKTTGES
+4445 TY
-4455 EAQQSTLYVSKKVD
+4455 KVD
-4469 NTGSVIL
+4469 
-4476 NNNKYVV
+4476 
-4483 TTNGGTSTISY
+4483 GTQLLI
-4494 ETGFLESTQYEYTDR
+4494 
-4509 ILSLKATLNNDN
+4509 
-4521 KAEINNILYTYD
+4521 
-4533 GSTKKT
+4533 
-4539 LTIGYR
+4539 
-4545 VVTLTDGK
+4545 
-4553 FEDDVTGITYQV
+4553 
-4565 NGSTLY
+4565 
-4571 VSKKIDNAGKVTINN
+4571 SKKIDNANTVTINN
-4586 VQYIV
+4586 IKYTVETSG
-4591 ATDGK
+4591 ATPTVK
-4596 SVSYETL
+4596 YETL

-4609 VWEYNSNKYW
+4609 VWEYDHDNNSETSPLIYW

-4630 NQVTTGDPLEA
+4630 NQVTTSDPLEA

-4647 VKLDWTGEVG
+4647 VKLDWVSGD
-4657 GAIYRFNAN
+4657 YRFNAN
-4666 TLKLFQGTTK
+4666 TLELFQGTTR

-4687 GNRYEIEIGDATYKI
+4687 GNRYEIVIGGTTYKI
-4702 VVGEDNKMKFEF
+4702 VVENGKMKFKNGE
-4714 ISGTKDTNIT
+4714 SYYQVDST
-4724 GLALEEETTKNSS
+4724 ALELTEETTKNSS

-4745 GLDGKLTSLRVANG
+4745 GLDGELTSLRVANG
-4759 MMRDDKKL
+4759 MTRDDKKL
-4767 ITINGVN
+4767 ITINDGN
-4774 NLEISD
+4774 NLEISG

>member
-517 CSLYSGSFAVPDS
+517 CSLYSGNFAVPDS

-668 LTGDYVIDIESK
+668 LTGDYVIDVESK

-688 KSLPTNEQPTLECKV
+688 KSLPNNDQPTLECKV
-703 TYDLDHRLDKYVSNN
+703 TYDLDHRLDKFVSNN

-808 IAVEDDPEKGPKLSI
+808 IAVGDDPEKGPTLSI

-893 NLLEFNVPIEN
+893 NLLKFNVPIEN

-957 NDNGLDDSDFVARGE
+957 NDNGLEDSDFVARGE

-1098 DNSNGLIKLE
+1098 DNANGLIKLE

-1248 RIENGNGVIELP
+1248 RIENGNGVTELP

-1282 ETYRNVDLKQVIESE
+1282 ETYRNVDLKQVVESE

-1322 ESSGAL
+1322 ESGGAL

-1422 DLMEEFDAQKTPNKK
+1422 DLMEEFDVQKTPNKK

-1666 NKGIFDIGKSVDF
+1666 NEGIFDVGKSVDF
-1679 FNATSADG
+1679 FNATSSDG

-1705 QTDIGSTSAN
+1705 GTDIGSTSAN
-1715 NMFVNVGGYSI
+1715 NLFVNVGGYSI

-1759 DDDAKYDVLTEGEK
+1759 GDDAKYDVLTEGEK
-1773 SYIRYNGSVIEVG
+1773 SYIRYNGSVIEVEEVEQENV
-1786 KNKNGEP
+1786 KKS
-1793 IVNIPLQSITDG
+1793 VVKIPLQSITDG
-1805 DTVAYKVETEDITGA
+1805 DTVAYEVETGA
-1820 QYVIIPHLKFSN
+1820 KYVIIPHLKFSS

-1847 EEETDPATKYTNEP
+1847 EEETDPAKKYTNEP
-1861 FDINRKGNYTTYV
+1861 FDINREGNYTTYV

-1885 VDKVENSDGT
+1885 VDRSVDSNGK

-1948 NAKDTE
+1948 NAKDEE

-1980 IFYTQEE
+1980 IFYTQEG

-2010 DGSEESSEIEFINN
+2010 DGSEESREVEFEQESDENGNKIN
-2024 TWQISRESNNK
+2024 TWLMKLGDENK
-2035 FSPINIMIKD
+2035 YSPINIMIKD
-2045 TTGKFVVGRLTIL
+2045 TTGKYVVGRLTIL
-2058 PTVETSTSEKESN
+2058 PTVETSTIETENN

-2107 KPFTGKIETDHFG
+2107 KPFTGEIGTDHPG
-2120 WSNYVYSIGKDKT
+2120 WTNYVYAVS
-2133 SEKYAGIDIGENGKI
+2133 SNKYTNLLSTDDNGQI
-2148 SGLFGQ
+2148 SGLSGQ
-2154 APWGDITVEARLRY
+2154 APWGDVTVEAKLRY
-2168 SRSDKSLTTTLPFA
+2168 SSSDKSLTTTIKYSD
-2182 TWKDAILGE
+2182 WKNAFFGENVFNDYNDLKNALNAQRVSIDLSENINDDNAVGFDENGNITNVAFGSTVTLVFKQECKKCNDIITLGE
-2191 TYPDYVKSYAELNTL
+2191 THD
-2206 LGSDYRINI
+2206 
-2215 ASSGNV
+2215 
-2221 NGETGD
+2221 
-2227 ITDVAYGETIT
+2227 
-2238 ISLEAKCS
+2238 C
-2246 TCGEWAVVGKEHKHW
+2246 WFVVDTE
-2261 LEDVSETITDISIF
+2261 VITDIS
-2275 DDAQKTTLSQVGKVE
+2275 S
-2290 IVDQNDSTKKYVYA
+2290 
-2304 LTVGSTLQYVTSTD
+2304 
-2318 EITGIETGEWTLT
+2318 
-2331 GTITKTT
+2331 
-2338 YVEKSVGT
+2338 
-2346 VGPFEKWIPM
+2346 
-2356 PVTEQI
+2356 
-2362 SDISMFTDEQKDA
+2362 FTDEQKDA

-2385 DQNDSTKKY
+2385 DQNDSIKKY
-2394 VYALTGGSKLEY
+2394 VYTLQGGLQKS
-2406 IMGEDG
+2406 EDG
-2412 TAGEWT
+2412 VWTLDGEVIKTTQQKHSFTAKFVYEEQTNGDLPVELLEEAKGPDAGEEQPTTYGKTVSETELQPVYENLGFASFEEFKSAIISLSTTSGTVAFVENGIAIAGATEQTVT
-2418 LTGTITK
+2418 LSYILNLPRQLGTQT
-2425 TTCIKVVIAN
+2425 
-2435 GVAEVTTARLDLSSG
+2435 SSFEIESLEINDK
-2450 GYAILAKA
+2450 GYLALAKA
-2458 LFGEEATTILGYA
+2458 LIGEEATTILGYA
-2471 NWDALLADCD
+2471 NWDALLADCN
-2481 VEFARY
+2481 VVFAGY
-2487 DKDAK
+2487 DNDAK

-2504 TTTQAKHTGTF
+2504 TTKEAKRTGTF
-2515 YIVNQEHDNK
+2515 YIVNQEYDK
-2525 TIHGVG
+2525 STLHGTG
-2531 NLKKIDESLNDYTA
+2531 NLQKINPSLQDYVNYFDD
-2545 AKEIASVVNVGT
+2545 KGEKQEEKQDIESVVNVGT
-2557 AETPIW
+2557 AEQPIW
-2563 VYPMKT
+2563 VYPMATTKT
-2569 HKYLSNDAKKELFDN
+2569 LKSDAILEELEEGKGTLFDL
-2584 VKIWWGV
+2584 VESWWGV
-2591 ESSTNGWS
+2591 TEQDITNSKDFASTPF
-2599 TSDLLASE
+2599 
-2607 TVELQTAASLES
+2607 ELTTAASLAS

-2640 IYLEDYSGDNTT
+2640 IYLEDYHGDKSYSKFAAPLQTFEESEIKGTYGVYVEGEDGETSWT
-2652 QTWKV
+2652 Q
-2657 YTSSEQAKEATTGSE
+2657 EGEASLHFEISTD
-2672 NAWSRVIETNN
+2672 N
-2683 GSKIR
+2683 K
-2688 FVIGSNGCL
+2688 L
-2697 TTTLEKKEFS
+2697 TTY
-2707 EQISDI
+2707 IVANN
-2713 DIFTEDQKKTL
+2713 
-2724 SQDETVEIT
+2724 ET
-2733 DKNDKSIKY
+2733 
-2742 SYKLSDG
+2742 
-2749 ATLKQDE
+2749 
-2756 ESKEW
+2756 
-2761 TLIGKI
+2761 
-2767 IKTTKTSDVQI
+2767 
-2778 ICITQNA
+2778 
-2785 AMNGNKYYL
+2785 YYL
-2794 FSNGLLLEW
+2794 TSNANMDNNRYLFDNGLLLFINPIG
-2803 DGTNIALS
+2803 DIKLQLIAKYTEGP
-2811 MINKESKIE
+2811 MTGKFEFVIKD
-2820 FAFNGVTF
+2820 FAFRFSV
-2828 KIVQHNDNKFT
+2828 DNMI
-2839 SSAVYHKQMGE
+2839 SSS
-2850 QIPTIHYFEGLK
+2850 TLSSSLYFEGLK
-2862 DIVEQPTNSNI
+2862 DRVEQPTNSKI
-2873 EEGSKTYKAEKTGD
+2873 EKGSKTYKAEKTGD

-2910 YVNENGTTIQA
+2910 YVNENGKTIQA
-2921 IGKSIKIV
+2921 IIDGKSIKIV

-2951 YTFVVDLNQKPAVTV
+2951 YTFVVDLNQNPAVTI
-2966 IGGNESITSPDTP
+2966 IGGSESITSPDTP

-2992 VDLGKIFKI
+2992 VDLGKIFEI
-3001 NAEESPVKIKN
+3001 NAKESPVEIKN
-3012 YEGNTDDDSLL
+3012 YEGNTDDESLL

-3079 GKFSLIDKEGNPVDG
+3079 GKFSLVDKEGNPVDG

-3105 EFSAAVNEPKENGST
+3105 EFSAEIVDRTEENGST
-3120 GDNGNSPEGGTT
+3120 GENGNSPEGGTT

-3137 VSGSGGSSAEGVE
+3137 DSGSGESSAEGAE
-3150 QPQPTPIKVLK
+3150 QPQPTTIKVLK
-3161 ITIKPVFTYKY
+3161 ITITPVFTYKY
-3172 QVESNIKLIN
+3172 QVESNIKLID

-3208 LRFAVLRGK
+3208 LRFSVLRGK

-3250 KDENGNFVAVR
+3250 KDENGNFVAVG

-3281 ISTGRE
+3281 ISSGE
-3287 AARMVITKYA
+3287 AARMAVTKYA
-3297 YGTATDSNGETTSCI
+3297 YGTATVGEGKEAISYPC
-3312 VTYKVEG
+3312 VATYKGEG
-3319 TNLTIIKIGE
+3319 IDLTIIKIGE
-3329 ESVKSTE
+3329 RNVNLSVEKNMGE
-3336 NKTLENNVLTA
+3336 NGVLTHVA
-3347 TVTTE
+3347 KDGETE
-3352 KETKYTISV
+3352 YTISV
-3361 YVPNLTISYTASSNQ
+3361 YVPNPTISYTASSSQ
-3376 NIIIKGKDESGK
+3376 NIIKGKDKE
-3388 NILTNSL
+3388 NNDILTNSL
-3395 ESEGKFTFDMTGVTV
+3395 ESEGTFTFDMTDVTV
-3410 SEAEVVVSAQA
+3410 SEAEVVISAQA
-3421 TVTLG
+3421 TIG
-3426 NAKDGVASKSYTY
+3426 DYTY

-3451 PVISTLVTTDP
+3451 PVISTLITTEEG
-3462 THLDGN
+3462 HLDGN

-3474 INGGDPLTPFN
+3474 INGGDSIKPFDISSQ
-3485 TADSGNGNIVVGE
+3485 DSYGYVG
-3498 GENQTKTPRLQFVYN
+3498 GVPRLQFVYN
-3513 NLILSS
+3513 NLILSDD
-3519 SYNNKLKSQASRNI
+3519 YNESFTANDST
-3533 MLKEIKNSE
+3533 MVDF
-3542 GVVQKYTFL
+3542 VV
-3551 LDGVEYTINSGRT
+3551 
-3564 TVSWETST
+3564 
-3572 AIEDNKFKIG
+3572 
-3582 EVEYTINYK
+3582 
-3591 EDGTFDKIVYQQGE
+3591 E
-3605 QTLTITEI
+3605 QTKKDDEYHIVN
-3613 KFKVDGVEY
+3613 FKY
-3622 TLVAGSD
+3622 
-3629 GKFAKINWTAT
+3629 N
-3640 GAIDT
+3640 
-3645 ESYKFTIDKDKW
+3645 
-3657 TIKGTMITSS
+3657 
-3667 KESSITDLNISS
+3667 
-3679 KTIETGTVKFAF
+3679 
-3691 DGQDVS
+3691 GQSVS
-3697 GSYSYKTVWD
+3697 GEYKYKRVWD
-3707 YRMNP
+3707 FVMNP

-3719 MGNYDPE
+3719 EGIFDPE
-3726 NPSELLNYYYLN
+3726 NTSELLNYYYLD

-3770 SETAAG
+3770 GETAAG

-3805 KPYGSAKFKT
+3805 KPYKNAEFKT

-3836 ENDPYAYGLIT
+3836 ENDPYAYGLIS
-3847 YNQITYN
+3847 YNQVKNNETY
-3854 QANTYYLVDNA
+3854 QLISNA
-3865 RGTDFTI
+3865 KGTDFTI
-3872 QRNGVTADVV
+3872 RRNGVTADVV
-3882 EGEYTLEIVDGTD
+3882 EGEYTLEIVEGTD
-3895 ATLNAKITQQG
+3895 ETLNAKIEHSGSSAT
-3906 NNAKLTIANPPRLN
+3906 LTIANPPRLN

-3961 KIDWESNQ
+3961 TIDWENNQ

-3983 LSSFYEAIIPGAKES
+3983 LASFYTA
-3998 TEEVENVQI
+3998 QI
-4007 TTSNISDNYGDAS
+4007 TDATSENTSDNYGSDS
-4020 SLRATTGNDGKV
+4020 SLKIDTDGNL
-4032 YGVQLDSVITYTT
+4032 YGVQLDSIITKYKTNEKQEI
-4045 SVDESEVSTY
+4045 ESQ
-4055 YIPYNGKTPISY
+4055 YIPHQKSIPY
-4067 DVYKLVAKDAKGN
+4067 DLYKLVAKDANGD

-4092 VDIYKG
+4092 VEIYKG
-4098 NSTTVDYTWTKGG
+4098 NSTTADYTWIKGG
-4111 QKPDKWPLDD
+4111 SNPTDWPLDD

-4128 KDVSQYTIKLYSSSS
+4128 QDVSQYTIKLFSSSSSS
-4143 SADGTIQFILLE
+4143 SADGIIQFILLE
-4155 VNKTDKL
+4155 VNKTDNL
-4162 YYASRKNPTDCY
+4162 YYASRENPTDHY
-4174 TFDYEIKINGEG
+4174 TFAYNISIDGTDIVEG
-4186 DNIVDNDNKKIKN
+4186 KNIKN

-4213 TLKIGVYSSYAVNTS
+4213 TLKITIKDSS
-4228 DNTFKIGETTYTI
+4228 DNELDY
-4241 SYNSDG
+4241 
-4247 DLEKISYK
+4247 
-4255 KDNTT
+4255 
-4260 EVSLTIVNNIVTIG
+4260 
-4274 ETTYQL
+4274 
-4280 IKHDKTVVEITKFI
+4280 
-4294 DNVDI
+4294 VDI

-4326 GDKLTDVIKGAEIKL
+4326 GDELTEVINGAEIKL
-4341 TGDSAPAGLTPKYC
+4341 TGDSAPAGLTPKYY

-4371 KMTGGTLAAGSY
+4371 KMTGGTLEGSY
-4383 SYDGNTHVL
+4383 SYDGNTRVL
-4392 SLIAKLTDNKA
+4392 SLKAGLTSDTA
-4403 ELNNILY
+4403 TINNIKY
-4410 TYTAKTES
+4410 TYDSTNKT
-4418 ASAKL
+4418 L
-4423 KIGYKEVDLDANNT
+4423 KIGYRVVPLTDGQF
-4437 YVDDVTGI
+4437 VDDVTGI
-4445 TYSVKTTGES
+4445 TY
-4455 EAQQSTLYVSKKVD
+4455 KVD
-4469 NTGSVIL
+4469 
-4476 NNNKYVV
+4476 
-4483 TTNGGTSTISY
+4483 GTQ
-4494 ETGFLESTQYEYTDR
+4494 FL
-4509 ILSLKATLNNDN
+4509 I
-4521 KAEINNILYTYD
+4521 
-4533 GSTKKT
+4533 
-4539 LTIGYR
+4539 
-4545 VVTLTDGK
+4545 
-4553 FEDDVTGITYQV
+4553 
-4565 NGSTLY
+4565 
-4571 VSKKIDNAGKVTINN
+4571 SKKIDNANTVTINN
-4586 VQYIV
+4586 IKYTVETSG
-4591 ATDGK
+4591 ATPTVK
-4596 SVSYETL
+4596 YETL

-4647 VKLDWTGEVG
+4647 VKLDWIGEVG
-4657 GAIYRFNAN
+4657 GATYRFNAN

-4714 ISGTKDTNIT
+4714 ISGTKDANIA

-4745 GLDGKLTSLRVANG
+4745 GLDGELTSLRVANE
-4759 MMRDDKKL
+4759 MMRSGNKL
-4767 ITINGVN
+4767 ITINGGN

>member
-173 NYMKTLAEG
+173 NYMNTLAEG

-320 PLTLVA
+320 PMTLVA
-326 NGNVN
+326 NGKVD
-331 NAFNLG
+331 NAFDLG

-354 VIKLFAYWQNGDG
+354 VIKLFAYWQNEGV
-367 AWEDAGDKL
+367 WEDAGDKL

-429 SVPTEINFEIPF
+429 SVPTTINLEIPF
-441 NNILVAD
+441 NNILVSD

-517 CSLYSGSFAVPDS
+517 CSLYSGNFAVPDS

-594 DASMTVNQQED
+594 DASMTVNPQED

-703 TYDLDHRLDKYVSNN
+703 TYDLDHRLDKFVSNN

-808 IAVEDDPEKGPKLSI
+808 IAVEDDPEKGPTLSI

-957 NDNGLDDSDFVARGE
+957 NDNGLEDSDFVARGE

-1098 DNSNGLIKLE
+1098 DNANGLIKLE

-1248 RIENGNGVIELP
+1248 RIENGNGVTELP

-1282 ETYRNVDLKQVIESE
+1282 ETYRNVDLKQVVESE

-1322 ESSGAL
+1322 ESGGAL

-1666 NKGIFDIGKSVDF
+1666 NEGIFDVGKSVDF
-1679 FNATSADG
+1679 FNATSSDG

-1705 QTDIGSTSAN
+1705 GTDIGSTSAN
-1715 NMFVNVGGYSI
+1715 NLFVNVGGYSI

-1759 DDDAKYDVLTEGEK
+1759 GDDAKYDVLTEGEK
-1773 SYIRYNGSVIEVG
+1773 SYIRYNGSVIEVEEVEQENV
-1786 KNKNGEP
+1786 KKS
-1793 IVNIPLQSITDG
+1793 VVKIPLQSITDG
-1805 DTVAYKVETEDITGA
+1805 DTVAYEVETGA
-1820 QYVIIPHLKFSN
+1820 KYVIIPHLKFSS

-1847 EEETDPATKYTNEP
+1847 EEETDPAKKYTNEP
-1861 FDINRKGNYTTYV
+1861 FDINREGNYTTYV

-1885 VDKVENSDGT
+1885 VDRSVDGNGE

-1948 NAKDTE
+1948 NAKDEE

-1980 IFYTQEE
+1980 IFYTQEG

-2010 DGSEESSEIEFINN
+2010 DGSEESSEIEFSKDDAGNN
-2024 TWQISRESNNK
+2024 IWTISCESNNK

-2045 TTGKFVVGRLTIL
+2045 TTGKYVVGRLTIL
-2058 PTVETSTSEKESN
+2058 PTVETSTSETENN

-2107 KPFTGKIETDHFG
+2107 KPFTGKIATDHPG
-2120 WSNYVYSIGKDKT
+2120 WTNYVYAVSSNKYTNLLSTDDNGQISID
-2133 SEKYAGIDIGENGKI
+2133 DNGQI
-2148 SGLFGQ
+2148 SGLSGQ
-2154 APWGDITVEARLRY
+2154 APWGDVTVKAKLRY
-2168 SRSDKSLTTTLPFA
+2168 SSSDESLTTTLSFE
-2182 TWKDAILGE
+2182 TWKNAILGT
-2191 TYPDYVKSYAELNTL
+2191 TYSSYVNSYAELNTL

-2221 NGETGD
+2221 NGDGD
-2227 ITDVAYGETIT
+2227 ITDVAYGETII
-2238 ISLEAKCS
+2238 ISLEAKCP
-2246 TCGEWAVVGKEHKHW
+2246 TCDKWAVVGTRHKHW
-2261 LEDVSETITDISIF
+2261 LENGSAEITDISIF
-2275 DDAQKTTLSQVGKVE
+2275 TDEQIQSLASVGSFEEIDGSDEGKKYVYTLQGGLQESENGVWTLDGKVIKTTYVEETVEEVGPFEKWIPMPVAEQISDISTFTDEQKDALSKGGAVE
-2290 IVDQNDSTKKYVYA
+2290 VVDQNDSTKKYVYA
-2304 LTVGSTLQYVTSTD
+2304 VTVGSTLQYVTSTD
-2318 EITGIETGEWTLT
+2318 EITGIETGTWTLT

-2338 YVEKSVGT
+2338 
-2346 VGPFEKWIPM
+2346 F
-2356 PVTEQI
+2356 
-2362 SDISMFTDEQKDA
+2362 
-2375 LSKGGTVEIV
+2375 
-2385 DQNDSTKKY
+2385 
-2394 VYALTGGSKLEY
+2394 
-2406 IMGEDG
+2406 
-2412 TAGEWT
+2412 
-2418 LTGTITK
+2418 
-2425 TTCIKVVIAN
+2425 IKVVIEN
-2435 GVAEVTTARLDLSSG
+2435 GAAEVTTARLDLSSG
-2450 GYAILAKA
+2450 GYAILATA
-2458 LFGEEATTILGYA
+2458 LFGKETILGYA
-2471 NWDALLADCD
+2471 NWEALLADCD
-2481 VEFARY
+2481 VEFAGY
-2487 DKDAK
+2487 DNEAK

-2504 TTTQAKHTGTF
+2504 TTKEAKRTGTF
-2515 YIVNQEHDNK
+2515 HIVNQEHDNK

-2531 NLKKIDESLNDYTA
+2531 NLQNIDESLNDYTA
-2545 AKEIASVVNVGT
+2545 TKEIASVVNVGDY
-2557 AETPIW
+2557 W
-2563 VYPMKT
+2563 VLPMATTKT
-2569 HKYLSNDAKKELFDN
+2569 LKSDAILKELKEGKGTLFDLVEN
-2584 VKIWWGV
+2584 WWGV
-2591 ESSTNGWS
+2591 TKEDITNSKDFDSTPF
-2599 TSDLLASE
+2599 
-2607 TVELQTAASLES
+2607 ELTTAASLAS

-2640 IYLEDYSGDNTT
+2640 IYLEDYVGDQAATD
-2652 QTWKV
+2652 WKI
-2657 YTSSEQAKEATTGSE
+2657 YTSSEQASKLEEDTGSE
-2672 NAWSRVIETNN
+2672 NAWSRVIESNN

-2697 TTTLEKKEFS
+2697 TTTLETKELS

-2724 SQDETVEIT
+2724 SQGETVEIT
-2733 DKNDKSIKY
+2733 DENDKSKTY

-2778 ICITQNA
+2778 IYITQNA
-2785 AMNGNKYYL
+2785 AMNGNKYL

-2811 MINKESKIE
+2811 MINKESNKIE
-2820 FAFNGVTF
+2820 FAFYGV
-2828 KIVQHNDNKFT
+2828 KFEAT
-2839 SSAVYHKQMGE
+2839 GGAGESVYELDGVE
-2850 QIPTIHYFEGLK
+2850 VAINYFEGLK
-2862 DIVEQPTNSNI
+2862 DIVEQPTNSKI
-2873 EEGSKTYKAEKTGD
+2873 EKGSKTYKAEKTGD

-2910 YVNENGTTIQA
+2910 YVNENGKTIQA
-2921 IGKSIKIV
+2921 IINGKSIKIV

-2951 YTFVVDLNQKPAVTV
+2951 YTFVVDLNQNPAVTI

-2992 VDLGKIFKI
+2992 VNLGEIFEI
-3001 NAEESPVKIKN
+3001 NAEESPVEIKN
-3012 YEGNTDDDSLL
+3012 YEGNTDDGSLL

-3079 GKFSLIDKEGNPVDG
+3079 GKFSLVDKEGNPVDG

-3105 EFSAAVNEPKENGST
+3105 KFSAEIVDRTEENSST
-3120 GDNGNSPEGGTT
+3120 GENGNSPEGGTT

-3137 VSGSGGSSAEGVE
+3137 DSGSGESSAEGGE
-3150 QPQPTPIKVLK
+3150 QPQPTTIKVLK
-3161 ITIKPVFTYKY
+3161 ITITPVFTYQY
-3172 QVESNIKLIN
+3172 QVESNIKLID

-3189 TTGELKVVGGEIKT
+3189 ETGELKVVGKEIT
-3203 ESVVK
+3203 SESVVK
-3208 LRFAVLRGK
+3208 LRFSVLRGK

-3250 KDENGNFVAVR
+3250 KDENGNFVAVG

-3269 DAGEF
+3269 GAREF

-3281 ISTGRE
+3281 ISSDK
-3287 AARMVITKYA
+3287 APRMAVTKYA
-3297 YGTATDSNGETTSCI
+3297 YGTATVGEGKEAISYPC
-3312 VTYKVEG
+3312 VATYEG
-3319 TNLTIIKIGE
+3319 EGIDLTIIKIGE
-3329 ESVKSTE
+3329 ESVKSIE
-3336 NKTLENNVLTA
+3336 NKTLTNNVLTA

-3352 KETKYTISV
+3352 EETKYTISV
-3361 YVPNLTISYTASSNQ
+3361 YVPNPTISYTASSNQ
-3376 NIIIKGKDESGK
+3376 NIIKGKDKE
-3388 NILTNSL
+3388 NNDILINSL
-3395 ESEGKFTFDMTGVTV
+3395 KNANGKFTFDMTDVTV
-3410 SEAEVVVSAQA
+3410 SEAEVVISAQA
-3421 TVTLG
+3421 TIG
-3426 NAKDGVASKSYTY
+3426 DYSY

-3451 PVISTLVTTDP
+3451 PVISTLITTDP

-3474 INGGDPLTPFN
+3474 INGGDSIKPFDISSQ
-3485 TADSGNGNIVVGE
+3485 DSYGYVG
-3498 GENQTKTPRLQFVYN
+3498 GVPRLQFVYN

-3519 SYNNKLKSQASRNI
+3519 DYDDNF
-3533 MLKEIKNSE
+3533 EIKDE
-3542 GVVQKYTFL
+3542 TP
-3551 LDGVEYTINSGRT
+3551 T
-3564 TVSWETST
+3564 T
-3572 AIEDNKFKIG
+3572 KIRD
-3582 EVEYTINYK
+3582 YSIL
-3591 EDGTFDKIVYQQGE
+3591 Q
-3605 QTLTITEI
+3605 
-3613 KFKVDGVEY
+3613 
-3622 TLVAGSD
+3622 
-3629 GKFAKINWTAT
+3629 TAT
-3640 GAIDT
+3640 GEDT
-3645 ESYKFTIDKDKW
+3645 VYFVFNTQS
-3657 TIKGTMITSS
+3657 
-3667 KESSITDLNISS
+3667 
-3679 KTIETGTVKFAF
+3679 
-3691 DGQDVS
+3691 VS

-3726 NPSELLNYYYLN
+3726 NPSELLNYYYLD

-3770 SETAAG
+3770 GETADG

-3805 KPYGSAKFKT
+3805 KPYGSAEFKT

-3836 ENDPYAYGLIT
+3836 ENDPYAYGLIS
-3847 YNQITYN
+3847 YNQVKNNETY
-3854 QANTYYLVDNA
+3854 QLISNA
-3865 RGTDFTI
+3865 KGTDFTI
-3872 QRNGVTADVV
+3872 RRNGVTADVV
-3882 EGEYTLEIVDGTD
+3882 EGEYTLEIVEGTD
-3895 ATLNAKITQQG
+3895 ETLNAKIEHSGSSAT
-3906 NNAKLTIANPPRLN
+3906 LTIANPPRLN

-3961 KIDWESNQ
+3961 TIDWENNQ

-3983 LSSFYEAIIPGAKES
+3983 LASFYTA
-3998 TEEVENVQI
+3998 QI
-4007 TTSNISDNYGDAS
+4007 TDATSENTSDNYGSDS
-4020 SLRATTGNDGKV
+4020 SLKIDTDGNL
-4032 YGVQLDSVITYTT
+4032 YGVQLDSIITKYKT
-4045 SVDESEVSTY
+4045 DEKQEIESQ
-4055 YIPYNGKTPISY
+4055 YIPHQKSIPY
-4067 DVYKLVAKDAKGN
+4067 DLYKLVAKDVNGD

-4092 VDIYKG
+4092 VEIYKG
-4098 NSTTVDYTWTKGG
+4098 NSTTADYTWIKGG
-4111 QKPDKWPLDD
+4111 SNPTDWPLDD

-4128 KDVSQYTIKLYSSSS
+4128 QDVSQYTIKLFSSSSTS
-4143 SADGTIQFILLE
+4143 SADGIIQFILLE
-4155 VNKTDKL
+4155 VNKTDNL
-4162 YYASRKNPTDCY
+4162 YYASRENPTDHY
-4174 TFDYEIKINGEG
+4174 TFAYNISLDGT
-4186 DNIVDNDNKKIKN
+4186 DIVDVDGKTINN

-4213 TLKIGVYSSYAVNTS
+4213 TLKITIKDSS
-4228 DNTFKIGETTYTI
+4228 DNELDY
-4241 SYNSDG
+4241 
-4247 DLEKISYK
+4247 
-4255 KDNTT
+4255 
-4260 EVSLTIVNNIVTIG
+4260 
-4274 ETTYQL
+4274 
-4280 IKHDKTVVEITKFI
+4280 
-4294 DNVDI
+4294 VDI

-4326 GDKLTDVIKGAEIKL
+4326 GDSIQTVLTNKTSNIALKSSQSSFV
-4341 TGDSAPAGLTPKYC
+4341 APDKKYS
-4355 TVLGDESS
+4355 TVLGKTPTTSLSGTASKMDSG
-4363 TLTSKTAD
+4363 TLTS
-4371 KMTGGTLAAGSY
+4371 
-4383 SYDGNTHVL
+4383 YDYD
-4392 SLIAKLTDNKA
+4392 S
-4403 ELNNILY
+4403 
-4410 TYTAKTES
+4410 
-4418 ASAKL
+4418 
-4423 KIGYKEVDLDANNT
+4423 
-4437 YVDDVTGI
+4437 
-4445 TYSVKTTGES
+4445 
-4455 EAQQSTLYVSKKVD
+4455 STRV
-4469 NTGSVIL
+4469 
-4476 NNNKYVV
+4476 
-4483 TTNGGTSTISY
+4483 
-4494 ETGFLESTQYEYTDR
+4494 
-4509 ILSLKATLNNDN
+4509 LSLKATLNNDN
-4521 KAEINNILYTYD
+4521 KAELNNILYT
-4533 GSTKKT
+4533 STAKT
-4539 LTIGYR
+4539 ELASAKLKIGYKE
-4545 VVTLTDGK
+4545 VVLDVNNTYV
-4553 FEDDVTGITYQV
+4553 DDVTGITYQV
-4565 NGSTLY
+4565 QGNTLY
-4571 VSKKIDNAGKVTINN
+4571 VSKKIDNANTVTINN
-4586 VQYIV
+4586 IKYTVETSG
-4591 ATDGK
+4591 ATPTVK
-4596 SVSYETL
+4596 YETL

-4609 VWEYNSNKYW
+4609 VWEYESKTYW

-4647 VKLDWTGEVG
+4647 VKLDWVSGD
-4657 GAIYRFNAN
+4657 YRFNPN
-4666 TLKLFQGTTK
+4666 TLELKKGDK
-4676 LGTAQW
+4676 VLGTAKW

-4687 GNRYEIEIGDATYKI
+4687 GNRYEINIETTKGEQAIKGRYKI
-4702 VVGEDNKMKFEF
+4702 VLNDGKMAFSF
-4714 ISGTKDTNIT
+4714 ISGTVDEAIT
-4724 GLALEEETTKNSS
+4724 SLALTEETKQNSS

-4745 GLDGKLTSLRVANG
+4745 GLDGELTSLRVAKNITIRVNG
-4759 MMRDDKKL
+4759 SEPNDKYTISDDLGLLGKTMNVEIVYTNGIGEGTNPVL
-4767 ITINGVN
+4767 IT
-4774 NLEISD
+4774 
-4780 SSGLLSKTINVTIT
+4780 LL
-4794 YKDSIEGVDKSLK
+4794 
-4807 FNGNEIKV
+4807 FNGNDIKV

>member
-277 ELITMMNSN
+277 ELITMMNST

-320 PLTLVA
+320 PMTLVA
-326 NGNVN
+326 NGKVD
-331 NAFNLG
+331 NAFDLG

-441 NNILVAD
+441 NNILVSD

-458 TLPAIK
+458 TFPAIK

-502 FAYSTEGENLANVIN
+502 FAYSTEGENLENVIN
-517 CSLYSGSFAVPDS
+517 CLLYSGNFAVPDS

-594 DASMTVNQQED
+594 DASMTVNPQED

-668 LTGDYVIDIESK
+668 LTGDYVIDVESK

-688 KSLPTNEQPTLECKV
+688 KSLPNNDQPTLECKV
-703 TYDLDHRLDKYVSNN
+703 TYDLDHRLDKFVSNN

-808 IAVEDDPEKGPKLSI
+808 IAVEDDPEKGPTLSI

-893 NLLEFNVPIEN
+893 NLLEFDVPIEN

-957 NDNGLDDSDFVARGE
+957 NDNGLEDSDFVARGE

-1248 RIENGNGVIELP
+1248 RIENGNGVTELP

-1282 ETYRNVDLKQVIESE
+1282 ETYRNVDLKQVVESE

-1322 ESSGAL
+1322 ESGGAL

-1666 NKGIFDIGKSVDF
+1666 NEGIFDVGKSVDF
-1679 FNATSADG
+1679 FNATSSDG

-1705 QTDIGSTSAN
+1705 GTDIGSTSAN
-1715 NMFVNVGGYSI
+1715 NLFVNVGGYSI

-1759 DDDAKYDVLTEGEK
+1759 GDDAKYDILTEGEK
-1773 SYIRYNGSVIEVG
+1773 SYIRYNGSVIEVE
-1786 KNKNGEP
+1786 KVEQENVKKS
-1793 IVNIPLQSITDG
+1793 VVKIPLQSITDG
-1805 DTVAYKVETEDITGA
+1805 DTVAYEVETGA
-1820 QYVIIPHLKFSN
+1820 KYVIIPHLKFSN

-1847 EEETDPATKYTNEP
+1847 EKATDPAKKYTNEP
-1861 FDINRKGNYTTYV
+1861 FDINRKDNYTTYV

-1885 VDKVENSDGT
+1885 VDRSVDGKGK

-1937 FYTISYDGIAA
+1937 FYTISYDGIAE
-1948 NAKDTE
+1948 NAKDE
-1954 GNDVLN
+1954 KGNDVLN

-1980 IFYTQEE
+1980 IFYTQEG
-1987 ISNNVLKLGGTNY
+1987 ISNNVLKLSGTNY

-2010 DGSEESSEIEFINN
+2010 DGSEESSEIEFSKDDAGNN
-2024 TWQISRESNNK
+2024 IWTISCESNNK

-2045 TTGKFVVGRLTIL
+2045 TTGKYIVGRLTIL
-2058 PTVETSTSEKESN
+2058 PTVETSTSETENN

-2081 TKVDYAINSD
+2081 TKVDYAIK
-2091 TLGTDPY
+2091 TGTIQVGSY
-2098 KDAMSEYNG
+2098 AGAMSKKDGENQ
-2107 KPFTGKIETDHFG
+2107 FTGTIETDHPG
-2120 WSNYVYSIGKDKT
+2120 WTNYVYAVSSNKYPNLLSIDDHGQ
-2133 SEKYAGIDIGENGKI
+2133 I
-2148 SGLFGQ
+2148 SGLSGQ
-2154 APWGDITVEARLRY
+2154 APWGDVTVEAKLRY
-2168 SRSDKSLTTTLPFA
+2168 SSSDKSLTTTLSFE
-2182 TWKDAILGE
+2182 TWKNAILGT
-2191 TYPDYVKSYAELNTL
+2191 TYSSYVNSYAELKTL
-2206 LGSDYRINI
+2206 LGDNYRIVT
-2215 ASSGNV
+2215 SSGSV
-2221 NGETGD
+2221 NDTTGD

-2246 TCGEWAVVGKEHKHW
+2246 TCNKWAVVGTRHKHW
-2261 LEDVSETITDISIF
+2261 LENGSAEITDISIF
-2275 DDAQKTTLSQVGKVE
+2275 TDEQIQSLASVGSFEEIDGSDEGKKYVYTLQGGLQESENGVWTLDGKVIKTTYVEETVEEVGPFEKWIPMPVAEQISDISTFTDEQKDALSKGGAVE
-2290 IVDQNDSTKKYVYA
+2290 VVDQNDSTKKYVYA
-2304 LTVGSTLQYVTSTD
+2304 VTVGSTLQYLTSTD
-2318 EITGIETGEWTLT
+2318 EITGIETGTWTLT

-2338 YVEKSVGT
+2338 
-2346 VGPFEKWIPM
+2346 F
-2356 PVTEQI
+2356 
-2362 SDISMFTDEQKDA
+2362 
-2375 LSKGGTVEIV
+2375 
-2385 DQNDSTKKY
+2385 
-2394 VYALTGGSKLEY
+2394 
-2406 IMGEDG
+2406 
-2412 TAGEWT
+2412 
-2418 LTGTITK
+2418 
-2425 TTCIKVVIAN
+2425 IKVVIEN
-2435 GVAEVTTARLDLSSG
+2435 GAAEVTTARLDLSSG
-2450 GYAILAKA
+2450 GYAILATA
-2458 LFGEEATTILGYA
+2458 LFGKETILGYA
-2471 NWDALLADCD
+2471 NWEALLADCD
-2481 VEFARY
+2481 VEFAGY
-2487 DKDAK
+2487 DNEAK

-2504 TTTQAKHTGTF
+2504 TTKEAKRTGTF
-2515 YIVNQEHDNK
+2515 HIVNQEHDNK

-2531 NLKKIDESLNDYTA
+2531 NLQNIDESLNDYTA
-2545 AKEIASVVNVGT
+2545 TKEIASVVNVGDY
-2557 AETPIW
+2557 W
-2563 VYPMKT
+2563 VLPMATTKT
-2569 HKYLSNDAKKELFDN
+2569 LKSDAILKELKEGKGTLFDLVEN
-2584 VKIWWGV
+2584 WWGV
-2591 ESSTNGWS
+2591 TKEDITNSKDFDSTPF
-2599 TSDLLASE
+2599 
-2607 TVELQTAASLES
+2607 ELTTAASLAS

-2640 IYLEDYSGDNTT
+2640 IYLEDYVGDQAATD
-2652 QTWKV
+2652 WKI
-2657 YTSSEQAKEATTGSE
+2657 YTSSEQASKLEEDTGSE
-2672 NAWSRVIETNN
+2672 NAWSRVIESNN

-2697 TTTLEKKEFS
+2697 TTTLETKELS

-2724 SQDETVEIT
+2724 SQGETVEIT
-2733 DKNDKSIKY
+2733 DENDKSKTY

-2778 ICITQNA
+2778 IYITQNA
-2785 AMNGNKYYL
+2785 AMNGNKYL

-2811 MINKESKIE
+2811 MINKESNKIE
-2820 FAFNGVTF
+2820 FAFYGV
-2828 KIVQHNDNKFT
+2828 KFEAT
-2839 SSAVYHKQMGE
+2839 GGAGESVYELDGVE
-2850 QIPTIHYFEGLK
+2850 VAINYFEGLK
-2862 DIVEQPTNSNI
+2862 DIVEQPTNSKI
-2873 EEGSKTYKAEKTGD
+2873 EKGSKTYKAEKTGD

-2910 YVNENGTTIQA
+2910 YVNENGKTIQA
-2921 IGKSIKIV
+2921 IINGKSIKIV

-2951 YTFVVDLNQKPAVTV
+2951 YTFVVDLNQNPAVTI

-2992 VDLGKIFKI
+2992 VDLGEIFEI
-3001 NAEESPVKIKN
+3001 IAEESPVEIKN
-3012 YEGNTDDDSLL
+3012 YEGNTDDGSLL

-3079 GKFSLIDKEGNPVDG
+3079 GKFSLVDKEGNPVDG

-3105 EFSAAVNEPKENGST
+3105 KFSAEIVDRTEENSST
-3120 GDNGNSPEGGTT
+3120 GENGNSPDGGTT

-3137 VSGSGGSSAEGVE
+3137 DSGSGESSAEGGE
-3150 QPQPTPIKVLK
+3150 QPQPTTIKVLT
-3161 ITIKPVFTYKY
+3161 ITITPVFTYQY
-3172 QVESNIKLIN
+3172 QVESNIKLID

-3189 TTGELKVVGGEIKT
+3189 ETGELKVVGKEIT
-3203 ESVVK
+3203 SESVVK
-3208 LRFAVLRGK
+3208 LRFSVLRGK

-3250 KDENGNFVAVR
+3250 KDENGNFVAVG

-3269 DAGEF
+3269 DAREF

-3281 ISTGRE
+3281 ISSDK
-3287 AARMVITKYA
+3287 APRMAVTKYA
-3297 YGTATDSNGETTSCI
+3297 YGTATVGEGKEAISYPC
-3312 VTYKVEG
+3312 VATYEG
-3319 TNLTIIKIGE
+3319 EGIDLTIIKIGE
-3329 ESVKSTE
+3329 ESVKSIE
-3336 NKTLENNVLTA
+3336 NKTLTNNVLTA
-3347 TVTTE
+3347 TVTTTE
-3352 KETKYTISV
+3352 ETKYTISV
-3361 YVPNLTISYTASSNQ
+3361 YVPNPTISYTASSNQ
-3376 NIIIKGKDESGK
+3376 NIIKGKDKE
-3388 NILTNSL
+3388 NNDILTNSW
-3395 ESEGKFTFDMTGVTV
+3395 ESEGKFTFDMTDVTV
-3410 SEAEVVVSAQA
+3410 SEAEVVISAQA
-3421 TVTLG
+3421 TIG
-3426 NAKDGVASKSYTY
+3426 DYTY

-3451 PVISTLVTTDP
+3451 PVISTLITTEEG
-3462 THLDGN
+3462 HLDGN

-3474 INGGDPLTPFN
+3474 INGGDSIKPFDISSQ
-3485 TADSGNGNIVVGE
+3485 DSYGYVG
-3498 GENQTKTPRLQFVYN
+3498 GVPRLQFVYN

-3519 SYNNKLKSQASRNI
+3519 DYDDNF
-3533 MLKEIKNSE
+3533 EIKDE
-3542 GVVQKYTFL
+3542 TP
-3551 LDGVEYTINSGRT
+3551 T
-3564 TVSWETST
+3564 T
-3572 AIEDNKFKIG
+3572 KIRD
-3582 EVEYTINYK
+3582 YSIL
-3591 EDGTFDKIVYQQGE
+3591 Q
-3605 QTLTITEI
+3605 
-3613 KFKVDGVEY
+3613 
-3622 TLVAGSD
+3622 
-3629 GKFAKINWTAT
+3629 TAT
-3640 GAIDT
+3640 GEDT
-3645 ESYKFTIDKDKW
+3645 VYFVFNTQS
-3657 TIKGTMITSS
+3657 
-3667 KESSITDLNISS
+3667 
-3679 KTIETGTVKFAF
+3679 
-3691 DGQDVS
+3691 VS

-3726 NPSELLNYYYLN
+3726 NPSELLNYYYLD

-3770 SETAAG
+3770 GETADG

-3805 KPYGSAKFKT
+3805 KPYGSAEFKT

-3836 ENDPYAYGLIT
+3836 ENDPYAYGLIS
-3847 YNQITYN
+3847 YNQVKNNETY
-3854 QANTYYLVDNA
+3854 QLISNA
-3865 RGTDFTI
+3865 KGTDFTI
-3872 QRNGVTADVV
+3872 RRNGVTADVV
-3882 EGEYTLEIVDGTD
+3882 EGEYTLEIVEGTD
-3895 ATLNAKITQQG
+3895 ETLNAKIEHSGSSAT
-3906 NNAKLTIANPPRLN
+3906 LTIANPPRLN

-3961 KIDWESNQ
+3961 TIDWENNQ

-3983 LSSFYEAIIPGAKES
+3983 LASFYTA
-3998 TEEVENVQI
+3998 QI
-4007 TTSNISDNYGDAS
+4007 TDATSENTSDNYGSDS
-4020 SLRATTGNDGKV
+4020 SLKIDTDGNL
-4032 YGVQLDSVITYTT
+4032 YGVQLDSIITKYKTNEKQEI
-4045 SVDESEVSTY
+4045 ESQ
-4055 YIPYNGKTPISY
+4055 YIPHQKSIPY
-4067 DVYKLVAKDAKGN
+4067 DLYKLVAKDANGD

-4092 VDIYKG
+4092 VEIYKG
-4098 NSTTVDYTWTKGG
+4098 NSTTADYTWIKGG
-4111 QKPDKWPLDD
+4111 SNPTDWPLDD

-4128 KDVSQYTIKLYSSSS
+4128 QDVSQYTIKLFSSSSTS
-4143 SADGTIQFILLE
+4143 SADGIIQFILLE
-4155 VNKTDKL
+4155 VNKTDNL
-4162 YYASRKNPTDCY
+4162 YYASRENPTDHY
-4174 TFDYEIKINGEG
+4174 TFAYNISIDGT
-4186 DNIVDNDNKKIKN
+4186 DIVDVDGKTINN

-4213 TLKIGVYSSYAVNTS
+4213 TLKITIKDSS
-4228 DNTFKIGETTYTI
+4228 DNELDY
-4241 SYNSDG
+4241 
-4247 DLEKISYK
+4247 
-4255 KDNTT
+4255 
-4260 EVSLTIVNNIVTIG
+4260 
-4274 ETTYQL
+4274 
-4280 IKHDKTVVEITKFI
+4280 
-4294 DNVDI
+4294 VDI

-4326 GDKLTDVIKGAEIKL
+4326 GDKLTDVIKGVEIKL

-4371 KMTGGTLAAGSY
+4371 KMTGGTLEGSY
-4383 SYDGNTHVL
+4383 SYDGNTRV
-4392 SLIAKLTDNKA
+4392 
-4403 ELNNILY
+4403 
-4410 TYTAKTES
+4410 
-4418 ASAKL
+4418 
-4423 KIGYKEVDLDANNT
+4423 
-4437 YVDDVTGI
+4437 
-4445 TYSVKTTGES
+4445 
-4455 EAQQSTLYVSKKVD
+4455 
-4469 NTGSVIL
+4469 
-4476 NNNKYVV
+4476 
-4483 TTNGGTSTISY
+4483 
-4494 ETGFLESTQYEYTDR
+4494 
-4509 ILSLKATLNNDN
+4509 LSLKATLTGNT
-4521 KAEINNILYTYD
+4521 ATINNIKYVYD
-4533 GSTKKT
+4533 STKNT

-4545 VVTLTDGK
+4545 VVSLTDGV
-4553 FEDDVTGITYQV
+4553 FVDEVTGISYQV
-4565 NGSTLY
+4565 KENMLY

-4596 SVSYETL
+4596 TVSYETL

-4609 VWEYNSNKYW
+4609 VWEYDHDNNSETSPLIYW

-4630 NQVTTGDPLEA
+4630 NQVTTSDPLEA

-4647 VKLDWTGEVG
+4647 VKLDWVSGD
-4657 GAIYRFNAN
+4657 YRFNAN
-4666 TLKLFQGTTK
+4666 TLELFQGTTR

-4687 GNRYEIEIGDATYKI
+4687 GNRYEIVIGGTTYKI
-4702 VVGEDNKMKFEF
+4702 VVENGKMKFKNGE
-4714 ISGTKDTNIT
+4714 SYYQVDST
-4724 GLALEEETTKNSS
+4724 ALELTEETTKNSS

-4745 GLDGKLTSLRVANG
+4745 GLDGELTSLRVANG
-4759 MMRDDKKL
+4759 MTRDDKKL
-4767 ITINGVN
+4767 ITINDGN
-4774 NLEISD
+4774 NLEISG

-4815 TFEHFDPTKSNQ
+4815 TFEHFDPTKSNK

>member
-21 TAGVLFLTGKFDK
+21 TAGVLFLTGKFNK

-198 LQPVFTPAKSAKTTK
+198 LQPVFTPAKSANTTK

-262 SADEYAAQSKGYSDE
+262 SADEYVAQSKGYSDE

-311 EYMNLAINS
+311 EYLNLAINS
-320 PLTLVA
+320 PMTLVA
-326 NGNVN
+326 NGKVD
-331 NAFNLG
+331 NAFDLG

-354 VIKLFAYWQNGDG
+354 VIKLFAYWQNGDD

-448 PISSDVAWKS
+448 PISSDVAWKN

-517 CSLYSGSFAVPDS
+517 CSLYSGNFAVPDS

-703 TYDLDHRLDKYVSNN
+703 TYDLDHRLDKFVSNN

-1016 GGIQNISYNNGILTV
+1016 GGIQDISYNNGILTV

-1186 LYNGKHYVPFVA
+1186 LYNGKRYVPFVA

-1248 RIENGNGVIELP
+1248 RIENGNGVTELP

-1282 ETYRNVDLKQVIESE
+1282 ETYRNVDLKQVVESE

-1322 ESSGAL
+1322 ESGGAL

-1666 NKGIFDIGKSVDF
+1666 NEGIFDIGESVDF

-1705 QTDIGSTSAN
+1705 GTDIGSTSAN
-1715 NMFVNVGGYSI
+1715 NLFVNVGGYSI

-1759 DDDAKYDVLTEGEK
+1759 GDDAKYDVLTEGEK

-2010 DGSEESSEIEFINN
+2010 DGSEESSEIKFSKDDAGNN
-2024 TWQISRESNNK
+2024 TWTISRESNNK

-2045 TTGKFVVGRLTIL
+2045 TTGKYVVGRLTIL
-2058 PTVETSTSEKESN
+2058 PTVETSTSEQESN
-2071 KTIFIEAGDT
+2071 KTIFISAGDT
-2081 TKVDYAINSD
+2081 DKVDYAINS
-2091 TLGTDPY
+2091 GTIEVGSYAKAMTPVN
-2098 KDAMSEYNG
+2098 KD
-2107 KPFTGKIETDHFG
+2107 KPFTGTISTDHSG
-2120 WSNYVYSIGKDKT
+2120 WTNYVYDVSSKKYTDPSNPSID
-2133 SEKYAGIDIGENGKI
+2133 SNGQI
-2148 SGLFGQ
+2148 SGLSGKE
-2154 APWGDITVEARLRY
+2154 PWGDITVDAKLQY
-2168 SRSDKSLTTTLPFA
+2168 SSSEKSLTTTLEFQ
-2182 TWKDAILGE
+2182 TWKEAFFGKNVFNNYNALKTELDNQSVTINLSENINNGNVVNGVKFDKNGNITNVAYDSTVTLVFKQKCKKCNAEIPLGE
-2191 TYPDYVKSYAELNTL
+2191 THDCWYVVGTEEI
-2206 LGSDYRINI
+2206 INI
-2215 ASSGNV
+2215 SN
-2221 NGETGD
+2221 
-2227 ITDVAYGETIT
+2227 ITDEQILQ
-2238 ISLEAKCS
+2238 SLESDRSFEKIEEGQKYVYTLNGTLQKSEDGVWTLDGKIIKTTQQKHSFTAKFEYKEQGDLQVELLEE
-2246 TCGEWAVVGKEHKHW
+2246 TKDPDAGEEQPTTYGKT
-2261 LEDVSETITDISIF
+2261 VSETELQPVYENLGFASFEEFKSAIISLSTTSGTVAVVENGI
-2275 DDAQKTTLSQVGKVE
+2275 AIAGATEQTVTLSYTLNLPKALKSTHSFTIDPLE
-2290 IVDQNDSTKKYVYA
+2290 IND
-2304 LTVGSTLQYVTSTD
+2304 D
-2318 EITGIETGEWTLT
+2318 
-2331 GTITKTT
+2331 
-2338 YVEKSVGT
+2338 
-2346 VGPFEKWIPM
+2346 
-2356 PVTEQI
+2356 
-2362 SDISMFTDEQKDA
+2362 
-2375 LSKGGTVEIV
+2375 
-2385 DQNDSTKKY
+2385 
-2394 VYALTGGSKLEY
+2394 
-2406 IMGEDG
+2406 
-2412 TAGEWT
+2412 
-2418 LTGTITK
+2418 
-2425 TTCIKVVIAN
+2425 
-2435 GVAEVTTARLDLSSG
+2435 
-2450 GYAILAKA
+2450 GYAKLAQA
-2458 LFGEEATTILGYA
+2458 LFGNATTTITTILGYA
-2471 NWDALLADCD
+2471 NWAALLADCNVD
-2481 VEFARY
+2481 YFAGY
-2487 DKDAK
+2487 SEETQKDGSTK
-2492 TFGGQKEINITL
+2492 YYFGGHKEINITL
-2504 TTTQAKHTGTF
+2504 TTQNPKHTGTF
-2515 YIVNQEHDNK
+2515 YIVNQEHGNK
-2525 TIHGVG
+2525 TIHGIG
-2531 NLKKIDESLNDYTA
+2531 NLQKINESDESLKNKHIA
-2545 AKEIASVVNVGT
+2545 AENEIKSVVDVGGGY
-2557 AETPIW
+2557 W
-2563 VYPMKT
+2563 VLPMATTKT
-2569 HKYLSNDAKKELFDN
+2569 LKSDAVLEKLEEGKGTFFDLVEN
-2584 VKIWWGV
+2584 WWGV
-2591 ESSTNGWS
+2591 TEQDITNSKDFASTPF
-2599 TSDLLASE
+2599 
-2607 TVELQTAASLES
+2607 ELETAASLAS

-2634 AIGNIH
+2634 AIGNVH
-2640 IYLEDYSGDNTT
+2640 IYLEDYCGDATAGA
-2652 QTWKV
+2652 WKIS
-2657 YTSSEQAKEATTGSE
+2657 TSSKVATESE
-2672 NAWSRVIETNN
+2672 SGNAWSRVIETNN
-2683 GSKIR
+2683 GSKIK
-2688 FVIGSNGCL
+2688 FVIDNDGHL
-2697 TTTLEKKEFS
+2697 TTTLETKEFS
-2707 EQISDI
+2707 EQIKNI
-2713 DIFTEDQKKTL
+2713 NIFTDDQIKAL
-2724 SQDETVEIT
+2724 SEQKTVEIA
-2733 DKNDKSIKY
+2733 DKNDESITY

-2862 DIVEQPTNSNI
+2862 DIVEQPTNSKI

-2910 YVNENGTTIQA
+2910 YVNENGKTIQA
-2921 IGKSIKIV
+2921 YGKSIKIV

-2951 YTFVVDLNQKPAVTV
+2951 YTFVVDLNQNPAVTI

-2979 FDGGVITGGQEKI
+2979 FDGGVLTGGQEKI
-2992 VDLGKIFKI
+2992 VNLGEIFEI
-3001 NAEESPVKIKN
+3001 NAKESPVEIKN
-3012 YEGNTDDDSLL
+3012 YEGNTDDESLL

-3079 GKFSLIDKEGNPVDG
+3079 GKFSLVDKEGNPVDG

-3120 GDNGNSPEGGTT
+3120 GDNGNSPDGGTT

-3137 VSGSGGSSAEGVE
+3137 DSGSGGSSAEGVE
-3150 QPQPTPIKVLK
+3150 QPQPTTIKVLK
-3161 ITIKPVFTYKY
+3161 ITITPVFTYKY

-3189 TTGELKVVGGEIKT
+3189 TTGELTVVGGEIKT

-3269 DAGEF
+3269 GAGEF
-3274 DINAKSD
+3274 DINAKSA
-3281 ISTGRE
+3281 ISTGTEQR
-3287 AARMVITKYA
+3287 RMEIIRYF
-3297 YGTATDSNGETTSCI
+3297 YGTATTIENEKSISYPCVATYNGSKYI
-3312 VTYKVEG
+3312 
-3319 TNLTIIKIGE
+3319 LIKIGDNK
-3329 ESVKSTE
+3329 KSIE
-3336 NKTLENNVLTA
+3336 LNNTPNPHVLTEA
-3347 TVTTE
+3347 ITDDG
-3352 KETKYTISV
+3352 KV
-3361 YVPNLTISYTASSNQ
+3361 YNIKVDVLENLTISYTASSNQ
-3376 NIIIKGKDESGK
+3376 NIIKGKDEDETD
-3388 NILTNSL
+3388 ILTNSL
-3395 ESEGKFTFDMTGVTV
+3395 KNANGKFTFDMTDVTV

-3426 NAKDGVASKSYTY
+3426 NAKDGVGPKLYTY

-3474 INGGDPLTPFN
+3474 INGGDSIKPFDISSQ
-3485 TADSGNGNIVVGE
+3485 DSYGYVG
-3498 GENQTKTPRLQFVYN
+3498 GVPRLQFVYN

-3519 SYNNKLKSQASRNI
+3519 DYYGSF
-3533 MLKEIKNSE
+3533 EIKDKTSKVN
-3542 GVVQKYTFL
+3542 
-3551 LDGVEYTINSGRT
+3551 EYQIL
-3564 TVSWETST
+3564 
-3572 AIEDNKFKIG
+3572 
-3582 EVEYTINYK
+3582 
-3591 EDGTFDKIVYQQGE
+3591 Q
-3605 QTLTITEI
+3605 
-3613 KFKVDGVEY
+3613 
-3622 TLVAGSD
+3622 
-3629 GKFAKINWTAT
+3629 TAT
-3640 GAIDT
+3640 G
-3645 ESYKFTIDKDKW
+3645 E
-3657 TIKGTMITSS
+3657 
-3667 KESSITDLNISS
+3667 
-3679 KTIETGTVKFAF
+3679 GTVYFVF
-3691 DGQDVS
+3691 NNQSVS

-3707 YRMNP
+3707 YRMNT

-3749 GLTKYFSTESL
+3749 GLTKYFSAESL
-3760 TEIFDLGFAD
+3760 TEIFNLGFDD
-3770 SETAAG
+3770 SATAAAG

-3798 MNFRIKF
+3798 MNFRIQF
-3805 KPYGSAKFKT
+3805 KPYRSAEFKT

-3847 YNQITYN
+3847 YNQ
-3854 QANTYYLVDNA
+3854 ANTYRLVDNA

-3882 EGEYTLEIVDGTD
+3882 KGEYTLEIVDGTD
-3895 ATLNAKITQQG
+3895 ETLQAKITQEDKS
-3906 NNAKLTIANPPRLN
+3906 ATLTIANPPKLN

-3961 KIDWESNQ
+3961 NIEWDKNNQ
-3969 FPISFKKSGEETIQ
+3969 FPISFKKSGEETTQ
-3983 LSSFYEAIIPGAKES
+3983 LASFYTATISGATKE
-3998 TEEVENVQI
+3998 
-4007 TTSNISDNYGDAS
+4007 NISDTYGDSS
-4020 SLRATTGNDGKV
+4020 SLKVGADGKL
-4032 YGVQLDSVITYTT
+4032 YGVQLDSVVTKTT
-4045 SVDESEVSTY
+4045 GTGESKTQTHH
-4055 YIPYNGKTPISY
+4055 IPYVSGEPISY
-4067 DVYKLVAKDAKGN
+4067 DVYKLVAKDSGGKD
-4080 NVVLK
+4080 VVLK
-4085 SFDKYSK
+4085 SFDKYK
-4092 VDIYKG
+4092 KQIVEYDG
-4098 NSTTVDYTWTKGG
+4098 GEWNSTTPGENAIIDKNGAFSPKKNEGAYIEDYK
-4111 QKPDKWPLDD
+4111 
-4121 KGALTPI
+4121 I
-4128 KDVSQYTIKLYSSSS
+4128 SLYSTTTSKT
-4143 SADGTIQFILLE
+4143 AVATIEFKLLL
-4155 VNKTDKL
+4155 VQKTDNL
-4162 YYASRKNPTDCY
+4162 YYASRENAADCY
-4174 TFDYEIKINGEG
+4174 TFAYDISIDKT
-4186 DNIVDNDNKKIKN
+4186 NIVNGKTINN

-4213 TLKIGVYSSYAVNTS
+4213 TLKITVKNTQVVMIATTG
-4228 DNTFKIGETTYTI
+4228 DTFTVGGTTYTIYYKDRITYLNDKNEEQELTITNNKFKIGETEYTI
-4241 SYNSDG
+4241 SYKEDETIDKITYTDSSNTEQNLTITNDKFKIGETEYTISAKTGIVRKIVDASKKSQKLTSDG
-4247 DLEKISYK
+4247 ENQK
-4255 KDNTT
+4255 
-4260 EVSLTIVNNIVTIG
+4260 VTIG
-4274 ETTYQL
+4274 EKEYVLIPKGGKGDDKNNIICIKWTAPTT
-4280 IKHDKTVVEITKFI
+4280 DI
-4294 DNVDI
+4294 DTVDI
-4299 GILLKFGIYPEVKQT
+4299 GILLKFGICPKITQ
-4314 VAGQISYDYVGR
+4314 QISGLTSFDYVGL
-4326 GDKLTDVIKGAEIKL
+4326 GDNIHTVLTNKEKGIKL
-4341 TGDSAPAGLTPKYC
+4341 VSDTVDVSGAAKSYSKVLGEIVSATIVSAPIKITYKDNSNTEQNLTI
-4355 TVLGDESS
+4355 TN
-4363 TLTSKTAD
+4363 D
-4371 KMTGGTLAAGSY
+4371 KF
-4383 SYDGNTHVL
+4383 
-4392 SLIAKLTDNKA
+4392 
-4403 ELNNILY
+4403 
-4410 TYTAKTES
+4410 
-4418 ASAKL
+4418 
-4423 KIGYKEVDLDANNT
+4423 KIGETEY
-4437 YVDDVTGI
+4437 
-4445 TYSVKTTGES
+4445 
-4455 EAQQSTLYVSKKVD
+4455 
-4469 NTGSVIL
+4469 
-4476 NNNKYVV
+4476 
-4483 TTNGGTSTISY
+4483 TISY
-4494 ETGFLESTQYEYTDR
+4494 KADGTIDKITYKDSSNTERNLTIKDGKFKIGETEYTISYNNFEKMGKGTLSGNYSYNQTTR
-4509 ILSLKATLNNDN
+4509 VLSLKATLTGNT
-4521 KAEINNILYTYD
+4521 ATINNIKYVYD
-4533 GSTKKT
+4533 STKNT

-4545 VVTLTDGK
+4545 VVSLTDGV
-4553 FEDDVTGITYQV
+4553 FVDEVTGISYQV
-4565 NGSTLY
+4565 KENMLY

-4586 VQYIV
+4586 IQYTV
-4591 ATDGK
+4591 ASDET
-4596 SVSYETL
+4596 VSYETL

-4609 VWEYNSNKYW
+4609 VWEYGGKTYW

-4630 NQVTTGDPLEA
+4630 NQVTTSDPLEA

-4647 VKLDWTGEVG
+4647 VKLDWVSGD
-4657 GAIYRFNAN
+4657 YRFNAN
-4666 TLKLFQGTTK
+4666 TLELWKKGEAK
-4676 LGTAQW
+4676 PLGTAQW

-4687 GNRYEIEIGDATYKI
+4687 GNRYEINIETTKDEQAITGRYKI
-4702 VVGEDNKMKFEF
+4702 VLNDGKMAFSF
-4714 ISGTKDTNIT
+4714 ISGTVDEVIT
-4724 GLALEEETTKNSS
+4724 SLALTEEKTKNSS

-4745 GLDGKLTSLRVANG
+4745 GLDGKSTSLRDAN
-4759 MMRDDKKL
+4759 D
-4767 ITINGVN
+4767 ITIKVNGISLSDHTISATSELLGKTMNVEIVYTKGIGEGTDPVN
-4774 NLEISD
+4774 VK
-4780 SSGLLSKTINVTIT
+4780 LL
-4794 YKDSIEGVDKSLK
+4794 

>member
-182 EEDKKVV
+182 EEDNKVV

-311 EYMNLAINS
+311 EYLNLAINS

-517 CSLYSGSFAVPDS
+517 CSLYSGNFAVPDS

-556 ATVVSDYMGNPKIQF
+556 ATVVSDYMGNPKIQS
-571 GGYLFESFSNTNT
+571 GEYLFESFSNTNT

-594 DASMTVNQQED
+594 DASMTVNPQED

-668 LTGDYVIDIESK
+668 LTGDYVIDVESK

-688 KSLPTNEQPTLECKV
+688 KSLPNNDQPTLECKV
-703 TYDLDHRLDKYVSNN
+703 TYDLDHRLDKFVSNN

-808 IAVEDDPEKGPKLSI
+808 IAVGDDPEKGPTLSI

-839 DGSGLTANLY
+839 DGSELTANLY

-893 NLLEFNVPIEN
+893 NLLKFNVPIEN

-957 NDNGLDDSDFVARGE
+957 NDNGLEDSDFVARGE

-1248 RIENGNGVIELP
+1248 RIENGNGVTELP

-1282 ETYRNVDLKQVIESE
+1282 ETYRNVDLKQVVESE

-1322 ESSGAL
+1322 ESGGAL

-1422 DLMEEFDAQKTPNKK
+1422 DLMEEFDVQKTPNKK

-1666 NKGIFDIGKSVDF
+1666 NEGIFDIGNSVDF

-1705 QTDIGSTSAN
+1705 GTDIGSTSAN
-1715 NMFVNVGGYSI
+1715 NLFVNVGGYSI

-1759 DDDAKYDVLTEGEK
+1759 GDDAKYDVLTEGEK
-1773 SYIRYNGSVIEVG
+1773 SYIRYNGSVIEVEEVEQENV
-1786 KNKNGEP
+1786 KKS
-1793 IVNIPLQSITDG
+1793 VVKIPLQSITDG
-1805 DTVAYKVETEDITGA
+1805 DTVAYEVETGA
-1820 QYVIIPHLKFSN
+1820 KYVIIPHLKFSN

-1847 EEETDPATKYTNEP
+1847 EEETDPAKKYTNEP
-1861 FDINRKGNYTTYV
+1861 FVENREGNYTTYV

-1885 VDKVENSDGT
+1885 VDRSVDGKGK

-1948 NAKDTE
+1948 NAKDEE

-1980 IFYTQEE
+1980 IFYTQEG

-2010 DGSEESSEIEFINN
+2010 DGSEESSEIEFSKDDAGNN
-2024 TWQISRESNNK
+2024 IWTISCESNNK

-2045 TTGKFVVGRLTIL
+2045 TTGKYVVGRLTIL
-2058 PTVETSTSEKESN
+2058 PTVETSTSETENN

-2107 KPFTGKIETDHFG
+2107 KPFTGKIATDHSG
-2120 WSNYVYSIGKDKT
+2120 WTNYVYAVSSNKYTNLLSTDDNGQISID
-2133 SEKYAGIDIGENGKI
+2133 DNGQI
-2148 SGLFGQ
+2148 SGLSGQ
-2154 APWGDITVEARLRY
+2154 APWGDVTVKAKLRY
-2168 SRSDKSLTTTLPFA
+2168 SSSDKSLTTTIKYSD
-2182 TWKDAILGE
+2182 WKNAFFGENVFNDYNDLKNALNAQNVTINLSENINNGNAVNGVKLDENGNITNVAFGSTVTLVFKQECKKCNDIITLGE
-2191 TYPDYVKSYAELNTL
+2191 THDCWFVVDTEVITDTRIFTDEQIQSLASVGSFEEID
-2206 LGSDYRINI
+2206 GSDE
-2215 ASSGNV
+2215 G
-2221 NGETGD
+2221 
-2227 ITDVAYGETIT
+2227 
-2238 ISLEAKCS
+2238 
-2246 TCGEWAVVGKEHKHW
+2246 
-2261 LEDVSETITDISIF
+2261 
-2275 DDAQKTTLSQVGKVE
+2275 
-2290 IVDQNDSTKKYVYA
+2290 KKYVY
-2304 LTVGSTLQYVTSTD
+2304 TLQGGLQKSEDGV
-2318 EITGIETGEWTLT
+2318 WTLD
-2331 GTITKTT
+2331 GEVIKTT
-2338 YVEKSVGT
+2338 QQKHSFTAKFVYEEQTNGDLPVELLEEAKGPDAGEEQPTTYGKTVSETELQPVYENLGFASFEEFKSAIISLSTTSGT
-2346 VGPFEKWIPM
+2346 VAFVENGIAIAGA
-2356 PVTEQI
+2356 TEQ
-2362 SDISMFTDEQKDA
+2362 TVT
-2375 LSKGGTVEIV
+2375 LSYILNLPRQLGTQTSSFEIESLEINDKG
-2385 DQNDSTKKY
+2385 Y
-2394 VYALTGGSKLEY
+2394 LA
-2406 IMGEDG
+2406 
-2412 TAGEWT
+2412 
-2418 LTGTITK
+2418 
-2425 TTCIKVVIAN
+2425 
-2435 GVAEVTTARLDLSSG
+2435 
-2450 GYAILAKA
+2450 LAKA
-2458 LFGEEATTILGYA
+2458 LIGEEATTILGYA
-2471 NWDALLADCD
+2471 NWDALLADCN
-2481 VEFARY
+2481 VVFAGY
-2487 DKDAK
+2487 DNDAK

-2515 YIVNQEHDNK
+2515 YIVNQEYDK
-2525 TIHGVG
+2525 STLHGTG
-2531 NLKKIDESLNDYTA
+2531 NLQKINPSLQDYVNYFDD
-2545 AKEIASVVNVGT
+2545 KGEKQEEKQDIESVVNVGT
-2557 AETPIW
+2557 AEQPIW
-2563 VYPMKT
+2563 VYPMATTKT
-2569 HKYLSNDAKKELFDN
+2569 LKSDAILEELEEGKGTLFDLVEN
-2584 VKIWWGV
+2584 WWGV
-2591 ESSTNGWS
+2591 TKEDITNSKDFDSTPFKL
-2599 TSDLLASE
+2599 T
-2607 TVELQTAASLES
+2607 TAASLAS

-2640 IYLEDYSGDNTT
+2640 IYLEDYVGDQAATD
-2652 QTWKV
+2652 WKI
-2657 YTSSEQAKEATTGSE
+2657 YTSSEQASKLEEDTGSE
-2672 NAWSRVIETNN
+2672 NAWSRVIESNN

-2697 TTTLEKKEFS
+2697 TTMLETKEFS

-2733 DKNDKSIKY
+2733 DENDKSKTY

-2778 ICITQNA
+2778 IYITQNA
-2785 AMNGNKYYL
+2785 AMNGNKYL

-2811 MINKESKIE
+2811 MINKESNKIE
-2820 FAFNGVTF
+2820 FAFYGV
-2828 KIVQHNDNKFT
+2828 KFEAT
-2839 SSAVYHKQMGE
+2839 GGAGESVYELDGVE
-2850 QIPTIHYFEGLK
+2850 VAINYFEGLK
-2862 DIVEQPTNSNI
+2862 DIVEQPTNSKI

-2910 YVNENGTTIQA
+2910 YVNENGKTIQA
-2921 IGKSIKIV
+2921 IINGKSIKIV

-2951 YTFVVDLNQKPAVTV
+2951 YTFVVDLNQNPAVTI

-2992 VDLGKIFKI
+2992 VDLGEIFEI
-3001 NAEESPVKIKN
+3001 NATESPVEIKN
-3012 YEGNTDDDSLL
+3012 YEGNTDDESLL

-3079 GKFSLIDKEGNPVDG
+3079 GKFSLVDKEGNPVDG
-3094 NFVLELNTDLY
+3094 NFALELNTDLY
-3105 EFSAAVNEPKENGST
+3105 EFKAEIDDKTEENGST
-3120 GDNGNSPEGGTT
+3120 GENGNSPDGGTT

-3137 VSGSGGSSAEGVE
+3137 DSGSGESSAEGGE
-3150 QPQPTPIKVLK
+3150 QPQPTTIKVLT
-3161 ITIKPVFTYKY
+3161 ITITPVFTYKY
-3172 QVESNIKLIN
+3172 QVESNIKLID

-3208 LRFAVLRGK
+3208 LRFSVLRGK

-3250 KDENGNFVAVR
+3250 KDENGNFVAVG

-3269 DAGEF
+3269 GAGEF

-3281 ISTGRE
+3281 ISSDK
-3287 AARMVITKYA
+3287 APRMAVTKYA
-3297 YGTATDSNGETTSCI
+3297 YGTATVGEGKEAISYPC
-3312 VTYKVEG
+3312 VATYEG
-3319 TNLTIIKIGE
+3319 EGIDLTIIKIGE
-3329 ESVKSTE
+3329 RNVNLSVEKNMGE
-3336 NKTLENNVLTA
+3336 NGVLTHVA
-3347 TVTTE
+3347 KDGETE
-3352 KETKYTISV
+3352 YTISV
-3361 YVPNLTISYTASSNQ
+3361 YVPNPTISYIASSNQ
-3376 NIIIKGKDESGK
+3376 NIIDGAA
-3388 NILTNSL
+3388 TNGT
-3395 ESEGKFTFDMTGVTV
+3395 GKFKFKFGTDVTV
-3410 SEAEVVVSAQA
+3410 SEAEVVISAQA
-3421 TVTLG
+3421 TIG
-3426 NAKDGVASKSYTY
+3426 DYTY

-3451 PVISTLVTTDP
+3451 PVISTLITTEKG
-3462 THLDGN
+3462 HLDGN

-3485 TADSGNGNIVVGE
+3485 TARGYVEIDGTRYEVTKNNETEIYEVVVGSDSYSVE
-3498 GENQTKTPRLQFVYN
+3498 NGQITIGVGENAKIYKVVYYNIINNSPRLQFVYN
-3513 NLILSS
+3513 NLILSDD
-3519 SYNNKLKSQASRNI
+3519 YNESFTANDSTMVDFVVEQ
-3533 MLKEIKNSE
+3533 IKKDDEYHIVNF
-3542 GVVQKYTFL
+3542 KY
-3551 LDGVEYTINSGRT
+3551 N
-3564 TVSWETST
+3564 
-3572 AIEDNKFKIG
+3572 
-3582 EVEYTINYK
+3582 
-3591 EDGTFDKIVYQQGE
+3591 
-3605 QTLTITEI
+3605 
-3613 KFKVDGVEY
+3613 
-3622 TLVAGSD
+3622 
-3629 GKFAKINWTAT
+3629 
-3640 GAIDT
+3640 
-3645 ESYKFTIDKDKW
+3645 
-3657 TIKGTMITSS
+3657 
-3667 KESSITDLNISS
+3667 
-3679 KTIETGTVKFAF
+3679 
-3691 DGQDVS
+3691 GQSVS
-3697 GSYSYKTVWD
+3697 GEYKYKRVWD
-3707 YRMNP
+3707 FVMNP

-3719 MGNYDPE
+3719 EGIFDPE
-3726 NPSELLNYYYLN
+3726 NTSELLNYYYLD

-3760 TEIFDLGFAD
+3760 TGIFDLGFAD
-3770 SETAAG
+3770 GETADG

-3805 KPYGSAKFKT
+3805 KPYGSAEFKT

-3836 ENDPYAYGLIT
+3836 ENDPYAYGLIS
-3847 YNQITYN
+3847 YNQVKNNEAYPLIS
-3854 QANTYYLVDNA
+3854 NA
-3865 RGTDFTI
+3865 KGTDFTI
-3872 QRNGVTADVV
+3872 RRNGVTADVV
-3882 EGEYTLEIVDGTD
+3882 EGEYTLEIVEGTD
-3895 ATLNAKITQQG
+3895 ETLNAKIEHSGSSAT
-3906 NNAKLTIANPPRLN
+3906 LTIANPPRLN

-3961 KIDWESNQ
+3961 TIDWENNQ

-3983 LSSFYEAIIPGAKES
+3983 LASFYEATITGAKE
-3998 TEEVENVQI
+3998 TETKDGEV
-4007 TTSNISDNYGDAS
+4007 TTISSNISDNYGDAS

-4067 DVYKLVAKDAKGN
+4067 DVYKLIAKDEEGN

-4085 SFDKYSK
+4085 SFDKYKKQIVKYGTKSW
-4092 VDIYKG
+4092 D
-4098 NSTTVDYTWTKGG
+4098 STNPNGVAVIGDAGVFNPQIKPAATEGTPAEYYLDY
-4111 QKPDKWPLDD
+4111 
-4121 KGALTPI
+4121 
-4128 KDVSQYTIKLYSSSS
+4128 VIKLYSSQNSS
-4143 SADGTIQFILLE
+4143 DENPDATMIFKILKVE
-4155 VNKTDKL
+4155 GSDNL
-4162 YYASRKNPTDCY
+4162 YYASRENPTDHY
-4174 TFDYEIKINGEG
+4174 TFAYNISIDGT
-4186 DNIVDNDNKKIKN
+4186 DIVDGKNIKN

-4213 TLKIGVYSSYAVNTS
+4213 TLKI
-4228 DNTFKIGETTYTI
+4228 TI
-4241 SYNSDG
+4241 KDSNSNKLD
-4247 DLEKISYK
+4247 Y
-4255 KDNTT
+4255 
-4260 EVSLTIVNNIVTIG
+4260 
-4274 ETTYQL
+4274 
-4280 IKHDKTVVEITKFI
+4280 
-4294 DNVDI
+4294 VDI

-4326 GDKLTDVIKGAEIKL
+4326 GDELTEVINGAEIKL
-4341 TGDSAPAGLTPKYC
+4341 TGDSAPAGLTPQYY
-4355 TVLGDESS
+4355 TVLGDESSTS

-4383 SYDGNTHVL
+4383 SYDGNTRVL
-4392 SLIAKLTDNKA
+4392 SLNKTFDGNKA

-4410 TYTAKTES
+4410 TYTAKTDL

-4445 TYSVKTTGES
+4445 TYAVETTGEG
-4455 EAQQSTLYVSKKVD
+4455 EAQQS
-4469 NTGSVIL
+4469 I
-4476 NNNKYVV
+4476 
-4483 TTNGGTSTISY
+4483 
-4494 ETGFLESTQYEYTDR
+4494 
-4509 ILSLKATLNNDN
+4509 
-4521 KAEINNILYTYD
+4521 
-4533 GSTKKT
+4533 
-4539 LTIGYR
+4539 
-4545 VVTLTDGK
+4545 
-4553 FEDDVTGITYQV
+4553 
-4565 NGSTLY
+4565 LY

-4596 SVSYETL
+4596 TVSYETL

-4609 VWEYNSNKYW
+4609 VWEYDHDNNSETSPLIYW

-4647 VKLDWTGEVG
+4647 VKLDWVRYANAEKTDWS
-4657 GAIYRFNAN
+4657 YRFNAN
-4666 TLKLFQGTTK
+4666 TLELWKKGEAK
-4676 LGTAQW
+4676 PLGTAQW

-4687 GNRYEIEIGDATYKI
+4687 GNRYEINIETTKDEQAIKGRYKI
-4702 VVGEDNKMKFEF
+4702 VLNDGKMAFSF
-4714 ISGTKDTNIT
+4714 ISGTVDEVIT
-4724 GLALEEETTKNSS
+4724 SLALEEETTKNSS

-4745 GLDGKLTSLRVANG
+4745 GLDGELTSLRVAKN
-4759 MMRDDKKL
+4759 
-4767 ITINGVN
+4767 ITIRVNGSEPN
-4774 NLEISD
+4774 DKYTISD
-4780 SSGLLSKTINVTIT
+4780 ESGLLGKTMNVEIVYTNGIG
-4794 YKDSIEGVDKSLK
+4794 EGTNPVNVKLL
-4807 FNGNEIKV
+4807 FNGNDIKV

>member
-80 ADGMISDGIITIP
+80 TDGMISDGIITIP

-247 TTVEDIKINAYCFRT
+247 TTVENIKINAYCFRT

-311 EYMNLAINS
+311 KYMNLAINS

-408 SETGKYKIVAKLS
+408 SETGKYKIAAKLS

-594 DASMTVNQQED
+594 DASMTVNPQED

-615 TTRDYIFHVRQQD
+615 ATRDYIFHVRQQD

-668 LTGDYVIDIESK
+668 LTGDYVIDVESK

-703 TYDLDHRLDKYVSNN
+703 TYDLDHRLDKFVSNN

-1248 RIENGNGVIELP
+1248 RIENGNGVTELP

-1282 ETYRNVDLKQVIESE
+1282 ETYRNVDLKQVVESE

-1322 ESSGAL
+1322 ESGGAL

-1705 QTDIGSTSAN
+1705 GTDIGSTSAN
-1715 NMFVNVGGYSI
+1715 NLFVSVGGYSI

-1759 DDDAKYDVLTEGEK
+1759 GDDAKYDVLTEGEK
-1773 SYIRYNGSVIEVG
+1773 SYIRYNGSVIEVE
-1786 KNKNGEP
+1786 KNKDGES

-1805 DTVAYKVETEDITGA
+1805 DMVAYKVGTGA
-1820 QYVIIPHLKFSN
+1820 KYVIIPHLKFSN

-1847 EEETDPATKYTNEP
+1847 EDQTDPATKYTNEP

-1874 NAYVNGYIRYK
+1874 NAYVNGHIRYK
-1885 VDKVENSDGT
+1885 VDRIVNSDGK

-1908 NVQYVAQVDKEHFD
+1908 NVQYVAQVDKEHYD

-1948 NAKDTE
+1948 NAKDE
-1954 GNDVLN
+1954 SGKDVLN

-1980 IFYTQEE
+1980 IFYTQEG

-2010 DGSEESSEIEFINN
+2010 DGSEKGSEIEFVKDAAGNN
-2024 TWQISRESNNK
+2024 TWKISCESNNK

-2045 TTGKFVVGRLTIL
+2045 TTGKYVVGRLTIL
-2058 PTVETSTSEKESN
+2058 PTVETSTSETEN
-2071 KTIFIEAGDT
+2071 NRTIFISAGDT
-2081 TKVDYAINSD
+2081 TKVDYKINAAPISVDDLKQSIKNCQGETALTLNNGDAWKFKYFYKIAQAKDWTESADGTIPTEGLAAWFKVETMAKKYFEKSD
-2091 TLGTDPY
+2091 VELSTTLAFNDWKFGDFTNKAYADLTGTGEGQFGIVFKAYLYNNSTIGRELTIDSDGVIQNIPY
-2098 KDAMSEYNG
+2098 GSTIIILAGQNFVPTTKGNWKTYVANNEIKDKTFVEFGTALNYTEKYNNSIILSENEEFSSWIQKFTDLENG
-2107 KPFTGKIETDHFG
+2107 TATFENNKIKIETSEGQFVEYSVDIIGGSFDING
-2120 WSNYVYSIGKDKT
+2120 NVTLSEVAEGKTKSATITLTREISKEYRPSYPKALEQEGANSKFRSEAISIACLDISNDAGLSTFLGVSLSDLEASTLGNYDFYVNDQKMESTTIGDGETTTYSIRIIEKEAIAKT
-2133 SEKYAGIDIGENGKI
+2133 
-2148 SGLFGQ
+2148 GLFYVVNQ
-2154 APWGDITVEARLRY
+2154 EADSTKVHMSGNIANLKLKEL
-2168 SRSDKSLTTTLPFA
+2168 SEIPAGTTWAVKSGFANVGKTNSIWVLPMATTKTL
-2182 TWKDAILGE
+2182 KSDAILE
-2191 TYPDYVKSYAELNTL
+2191 K
-2206 LGSDYRINI
+2206 
-2215 ASSGNV
+2215 
-2221 NGETGD
+2221 
-2227 ITDVAYGETIT
+2227 
-2238 ISLEAKCS
+2238 LE
-2246 TCGEWAVVGKEHKHW
+2246 GGKG
-2261 LEDVSETITDISIF
+2261 TFF
-2275 DDAQKTTLSQVGKVE
+2275 DLVE
-2290 IVDQNDSTKKYVYA
+2290 NWW
-2304 LTVGSTLQYVTSTD
+2304 G
-2318 EITGIETGEWTLT
+2318 
-2331 GTITKTT
+2331 
-2338 YVEKSVGT
+2338 
-2346 VGPFEKWIPM
+2346 
-2356 PVTEQI
+2356 VTEQ
-2362 SDISMFTDEQKDA
+2362 DITN
-2375 LSKGGTVEIV
+2375 SK
-2385 DQNDSTKKY
+2385 NFASTPFE
-2394 VYALTGGSKLEY
+2394 LE
-2406 IMGEDG
+2406 
-2412 TAGEWT
+2412 
-2418 LTGTITK
+2418 
-2425 TTCIKVVIAN
+2425 
-2435 GVAEVTTARLDLSSG
+2435 
-2450 GYAILAKA
+2450 
-2458 LFGEEATTILGYA
+2458 
-2471 NWDALLADCD
+2471 
-2481 VEFARY
+2481 
-2487 DKDAK
+2487 
-2492 TFGGQKEINITL
+2492 
-2504 TTTQAKHTGTF
+2504 
-2515 YIVNQEHDNK
+2515 
-2525 TIHGVG
+2525 
-2531 NLKKIDESLNDYTA
+2531 
-2545 AKEIASVVNVGT
+2545 
-2557 AETPIW
+2557 
-2563 VYPMKT
+2563 
-2569 HKYLSNDAKKELFDN
+2569 
-2584 VKIWWGV
+2584 
-2591 ESSTNGWS
+2591 
-2599 TSDLLASE
+2599 
-2607 TVELQTAASLES
+2607 TAASLAS
-2619 KEDPFNTITIYQHGY
+2619 KEDPFNTATIYQHGY

-2640 IYLEDYSGDNTT
+2640 IYLEDYVGD
-2652 QTWKV
+2652 QTAADWMI
-2657 YTSSEQAKEATTGSE
+2657 YTSSEQATKLEEATGSE
-2672 NAWSRVIETNN
+2672 NAWSREIEIKSN

-2688 FVIGSNGCL
+2688 FVIDSDGRL
-2697 TTTLEKKEFS
+2697 TTTLETKEFS
-2707 EQISDI
+2707 EQISNI
-2713 DIFTEDQKKTL
+2713 DIFTDEQKTTL
-2724 SQDETVEIT
+2724 SENRTVEIV
-2733 DKNDKSIKY
+2733 DQNDESITY
-2742 SYKLSDG
+2742 SYKLSNG

-2756 ESKEW
+2756 TSKEW
-2761 TLIGKI
+2761 TLTGKV
-2767 IKTTKTSDVQI
+2767 IKTTKASDVQI
-2778 ICITQNA
+2778 IYITQNA
-2785 AMNGNKYYL
+2785 AMNGNKYL

-2803 DGTNIALS
+2803 DKTNIALS
-2811 MINKESKIE
+2811 MINKESNKIE
-2820 FAFNGVTF
+2820 FAFYGV
-2828 KIVQHNDNKFT
+2828 KFEVT
-2839 SSAVYHKQMGE
+2839 GGAGESVYKLDGVE
-2850 QIPTIHYFEGLK
+2850 VAFNYFEGLK
-2862 DIVEQPTNSNI
+2862 DRVEQPTNSKI
-2873 EEGSKTYKAEKTGD
+2873 EKGSKTYKAEKTGD

-2910 YVNENGTTIQA
+2910 YVNENGKTIQA
-2921 IGKSIKIV
+2921 IIDGKSIKIV

-2951 YTFVVDLNQKPAVTV
+2951 YTFVVDLNQNPAVTI

-3012 YEGNTDDDSLL
+3012 YEGNTDDESLL

-3033 YLVGKLDGYSSNVF
+3033 YLVGKFDGYSSNVF

-3058 IISIIFTGAEEQEF
+3058 IISIIFTGAEEQEY

-3079 GKFSLIDKEGNPVDG
+3079 GKFSLVDKEGNPVDG

-3105 EFSAAVNEPKENGST
+3105 EFSAKNEPKENGST

-3137 VSGSGGSSAEGVE
+3137 DSGSGGSSAEGVE
-3150 QPQPTPIKVLK
+3150 QPQPTTINVLT
-3161 ITIKPVFTYKY
+3161 ITITPVFTYKY

-3208 LRFAVLRGK
+3208 LRFSVLRGK

-3224 AFAYYSLSLKPSV
+3224 AFAYYSLSLKPSI

-3250 KDENGNFVAVR
+3250 KDENGNFVAVG
-3261 QTTEYFYA
+3261 QTTEYFNAA

-3274 DINAKSD
+3274 DINAKST
-3281 ISTGRE
+3281 ISSGE
-3287 AARMVITKYA
+3287 ASRMVITKYA
-3297 YGTATDSNGETTSCI
+3297 YGTATDSNGKTTSCI
-3312 VTYKVEG
+3312 VTYEG
-3319 TNLTIIKIGE
+3319 AEIGLTIIKIGK
-3329 ESVKSTE
+3329 ESVTSTE

-3474 INGGDPLTPFN
+3474 INGGADIKPFD
-3485 TADSGNGNIVVGE
+3485 TKKDGNIIVGE

-3519 SYNNKLKSQASRNI
+3519 SYNNKLNAQASRHI

-3551 LDGVEYTINSGRT
+3551 LDGVEYTINSDKT
-3564 TVSWETST
+3564 NVSWSSGGTDIKE
-3572 AIEDNKFKIG
+3572 NKFILD
-3582 EVEYTINYK
+3582 ESEWI
-3591 EDGTFDKIVYQQGE
+3591 IQ
-3605 QTLTITEI
+3605 
-3613 KFKVDGVEY
+3613 
-3622 TLVAGSD
+3622 
-3629 GKFAKINWTAT
+3629 
-3640 GAIDT
+3640 DT
-3645 ESYKFTIDKDKW
+3645 R
-3657 TIKGTMITSS
+3657 ITSS

-3679 KTIETGTVKFAF
+3679 KTIETGTVEFKF
-3691 DGQDVS
+3691 DVQDVS

-3707 YRMNP
+3707 YRMNT

-3726 NPSELLNYYYLN
+3726 NPSELLNYYYLD

-3760 TEIFDLGFAD
+3760 TEIFNLGFAD

-3805 KPYGSAKFKT
+3805 KPYRSAEFKT

-3847 YNQITYN
+3847 YNQ
-3854 QANTYYLVDNA
+3854 ANTYRLVDNA

-3882 EGEYTLEIVDGTD
+3882 KGEYTLEIVDGTD
-3895 ATLNAKITQQG
+3895 ETLQAKITQEDKS
-3906 NNAKLTIANPPRLN
+3906 ATLTIANPPKLN

-3961 KIDWESNQ
+3961 NIEWDKNNQ
-3969 FPISFKKSGEETIQ
+3969 FPISFKKSGEETTQ
-3983 LSSFYEAIIPGAKES
+3983 LASFYTATISGATKE
-3998 TEEVENVQI
+3998 
-4007 TTSNISDNYGDAS
+4007 NISDTYGDSS
-4020 SLRATTGNDGKV
+4020 SLKVGADGKL
-4032 YGVQLDSVITYTT
+4032 YGVQLDSVVTKTT
-4045 SVDESEVSTY
+4045 GTGESKTQTH
-4055 YIPYNGKTPISY
+4055 YIPYVSGGTISY
-4067 DVYKLVAKDAKGN
+4067 DVYKLVAKDSDGKD
-4080 NVVLK
+4080 VVLK
-4085 SFDKYSK
+4085 SFDKYK
-4092 VDIYKG
+4092 KQVVEYAGGKWD
-4098 NSTTVDYTWTKGG
+4098 STTPGENAIIDKNGAFSPKKNEGAYIEDYK
-4111 QKPDKWPLDD
+4111 
-4121 KGALTPI
+4121 I
-4128 KDVSQYTIKLYSSSS
+4128 SLYSTTTSET
-4143 SADGTIQFILLE
+4143 AVATIEFKLLL
-4155 VNKTDKL
+4155 VQKTDNL
-4162 YYASRKNPTDCY
+4162 YYASRENAADCY
-4174 TFDYEIKINGEG
+4174 TFAYDISIDGT
-4186 DNIVDNDNKKIKN
+4186 NIVNGKTINN

-4213 TLKIGVYSSYAVNTS
+4213 TLKITVKNTQVVMIATTG
-4228 DNTFKIGETTYTI
+4228 DTFTVGGTTYTI
-4241 SYNSDG
+4241 YYKDRITYLNDKNEEQELTITNNKFTIG
-4247 DLEKISYK
+4247 KTEYTISYK
-4255 KDNTT
+4255 EDETIDKITYTDSSNT
-4260 EVSLTIVNNIVTIG
+4260 EQNLTITNDKFTIGETEYTISAKTGIVRKIVDASKKSQKLTSDGENQKVTIG
-4274 ETTYQL
+4274 EKEYVL
-4280 IKHDKTVVEITKFI
+4280 IPKGGNGDDKNNIICIKWTAPITDI
-4294 DNVDI
+4294 DTVDI
-4299 GILLKFGIYPEVKQT
+4299 GILLKFGIYPKITQ
-4314 VAGQISYDYVGR
+4314 QISGLTSFDYVGL
-4326 GDKLTDVIKGAEIKL
+4326 GDNIHTVLTNKEKDIKL
-4341 TGDSAPAGLTPKYC
+4341 VSDTVNVSGVVKSYSK
-4355 TVLGDESS
+4355 VLGEIVSATIKITYKDN
-4363 TLTSKTAD
+4363 SKTEQNLTITNDKFTIGETEYTISYKAD
-4371 KMTGGTLAAGSY
+4371 GTIDKITYKDSSNTEQNLTITNDKFTIGETEYTISYNNFEKMGKGTFSGNY
-4383 SYDGNTHVL
+4383 SYNQTTRVL
-4392 SLIAKLTDNKA
+4392 SLKATLTGNTATINNIKYVYDSTKNTLEIGYRVVPLTD
-4403 ELNNILY
+4403 
-4410 TYTAKTES
+4410 
-4418 ASAKL
+4418 
-4423 KIGYKEVDLDANNT
+4423 GQF
-4437 YVDDVTGI
+4437 VDDVTGI
-4445 TYSVKTTGES
+4445 TY
-4455 EAQQSTLYVSKKVD
+4455 KV
-4469 NTGSVIL
+4469 V
-4476 NNNKYVV
+4476 
-4483 TTNGGTSTISY
+4483 
-4494 ETGFLESTQYEYTDR
+4494 
-4509 ILSLKATLNNDN
+4509 
-4521 KAEINNILYTYD
+4521 D
-4533 GSTKKT
+4533 G
-4539 LTIGYR
+4539 
-4545 VVTLTDGK
+4545 
-4553 FEDDVTGITYQV
+4553 
-4565 NGSTLY
+4565 TLY

-4591 ATDGK
+4591 ATDGET
-4596 SVSYETL
+4596 VSYETL

-4609 VWEYNSNKYW
+4609 VWEYDHDNNSETSPLIYW

-4630 NQVTTGDPLEA
+4630 NQVTTSDPLEA

-4647 VKLDWTGEVG
+4647 VKLDWVSGD
-4657 GAIYRFNAN
+4657 YRFNPN
-4666 TLKLFQGTTK
+4666 TLELKKGDK
-4676 LGTAQW
+4676 VLGTAKW
-4682 VSELS
+4682 VSELNN
-4687 GNRYEIEIGDATYKI
+4687 NRYEIEISDTSGTPKTYTI
-4702 VVGEDNKMKFEF
+4702 EISNRKMKF
-4714 ISGTKDTNIT
+4714 KDSL
-4724 GLALEEETTKNSS
+4724 GGYYQSLELTEETTQNSS
-4737 WADKITLT
+4737 WADKIKLT
-4745 GLDGKLTSLRVANG
+4745 GLDANVTSLSSAKNVSIYVDGSTKALTDLKIASDNLMG
-4759 MMRDDKKL
+4759 TTHSVEIKY
-4767 ITINGVN
+4767 TGVDGEN
-4774 NLEISD
+4774 
-4780 SSGLLSKTINVTIT
+4780 GLL
-4794 YKDSIEGVDKSLK
+4794 
-4807 FNGNEIKV
+4807 FNGNDIKV

>member
-34 EVVQPGDIAF
+34 EVIQPGDIAF

-262 SADEYAAQSKGYSDE
+262 SADEYVAQSKGYSDE

-320 PLTLVA
+320 PMTLVA
-326 NGNVN
+326 NGKVD
-331 NAFNLG
+331 NAFDLG

-397 DANLSSWKVIA
+397 NANLSSWKVIA

-429 SVPTEINFEIPF
+429 SVPTEINFDINF
-441 NNILVAD
+441 ANILVSD
-448 PISSDVAWKS
+448 PISSDVAWKN

-517 CSLYSGSFAVPDS
+517 CSLYSGNFAVPDS

-703 TYDLDHRLDKYVSNN
+703 TYDLDHRLDKFVSNN

-1208 AEGVVYTI
+1208 AEGIVYTI

-1248 RIENGNGVIELP
+1248 RIENGNGVTELP

-1282 ETYRNVDLKQVIESE
+1282 ETYRNVDLKQVVESE

-1322 ESSGAL
+1322 ESGGAL

-1666 NKGIFDIGKSVDF
+1666 NEGIFDVGNSVDF

-1705 QTDIGSTSAN
+1705 ETDIGSTSAN
-1715 NMFVNVGGYSI
+1715 NLFVNVGGYSI

-1759 DDDAKYDVLTEGEK
+1759 GDDAKYDVLTEGEK

-1960 VPKVRYMLGKDETT
+1960 VPKVRYMLGKDETI

-2010 DGSEESSEIEFINN
+2010 DGSEESSEIKFSKDDAGNN
-2024 TWQISRESNNK
+2024 TWTISRESNNK

-2045 TTGKFVVGRLTIL
+2045 TTGKYVVGRLTIL
-2058 PTVETSTSEKESN
+2058 PTVETSTSEQESN
-2071 KTIFIEAGDT
+2071 KTIFISAGDT
-2081 TKVDYAINSD
+2081 DKVDYAINS
-2091 TLGTDPY
+2091 GTIEVGSYAKAMTPVN
-2098 KDAMSEYNG
+2098 KD
-2107 KPFTGKIETDHFG
+2107 KPFTGTISTDHSG
-2120 WSNYVYSIGKDKT
+2120 WTNYVYDVSSKKYTDPSNPSID
-2133 SEKYAGIDIGENGKI
+2133 SNGQI
-2148 SGLFGQ
+2148 SGLSGKE
-2154 APWGDITVEARLRY
+2154 PWGDITVDAKLQY
-2168 SRSDKSLTTTLPFA
+2168 SSSEKSLTTTLEFQ
-2182 TWKDAILGE
+2182 TWKEAFFGKNVFNNYNALKTELDNQSVTINLSENINNGNVVNGVKFDKNGNITNVAYDSTVTLVFKQKCEKCNAEIPLGE
-2191 TYPDYVKSYAELNTL
+2191 THDCWYVVGTEEI
-2206 LGSDYRINI
+2206 INI
-2215 ASSGNV
+2215 SN
-2221 NGETGD
+2221 
-2227 ITDVAYGETIT
+2227 ITDEQILQ
-2238 ISLEAKCS
+2238 SLESDRSFEKIEEGQKYVYTLNGTLQKSEDGVWTLDGKIIKTTQQKHSFTAKFEYKEQGDLQVELLEE
-2246 TCGEWAVVGKEHKHW
+2246 TKDPDAGEEQPTTYGKT
-2261 LEDVSETITDISIF
+2261 VSETELQPVYENLGFASFEEFKSAIISLSTTSGTVAVVENGI
-2275 DDAQKTTLSQVGKVE
+2275 AIAGATEQTVTLSYTLNLPKALKSTHSFTIDPLE
-2290 IVDQNDSTKKYVYA
+2290 IND
-2304 LTVGSTLQYVTSTD
+2304 D
-2318 EITGIETGEWTLT
+2318 
-2331 GTITKTT
+2331 
-2338 YVEKSVGT
+2338 
-2346 VGPFEKWIPM
+2346 
-2356 PVTEQI
+2356 
-2362 SDISMFTDEQKDA
+2362 
-2375 LSKGGTVEIV
+2375 
-2385 DQNDSTKKY
+2385 
-2394 VYALTGGSKLEY
+2394 
-2406 IMGEDG
+2406 
-2412 TAGEWT
+2412 
-2418 LTGTITK
+2418 
-2425 TTCIKVVIAN
+2425 
-2435 GVAEVTTARLDLSSG
+2435 
-2450 GYAILAKA
+2450 GYAKLAQA
-2458 LFGEEATTILGYA
+2458 LFGNATTTITTILGYA
-2471 NWDALLADCD
+2471 NWAALLADCNVD
-2481 VEFARY
+2481 YFAGY
-2487 DKDAK
+2487 SEETQKDGSTK
-2492 TFGGQKEINITL
+2492 YYFGGHKEINITL
-2504 TTTQAKHTGTF
+2504 TTQNPKHTGTF
-2515 YIVNQEHDNK
+2515 YIVNQEHGNK

-2569 HKYLSNDAKKELFDN
+2569 HKYLSNDAKTDLFND
-2584 VKIWWGV
+2584 VKTWWGV
-2591 ESSTNGWS
+2591 DSSTNGWS

-2607 TVELQTAASLES
+2607 TVELQTAASLAN

-2640 IYLEDYSGDNTT
+2640 IYLEDYHEDKIYSKFAAPLQTFEESEILGEYGAYVENESGETSWEKKGDARIHFELSKKDN
-2652 QTWKV
+2652 QYK
-2657 YTSSEQAKEATTGSE
+2657 
-2672 NAWSRVIETNN
+2672 
-2683 GSKIR
+2683 
-2688 FVIGSNGCL
+2688 L
-2697 TTTLEKKEFS
+2697 TTY
-2707 EQISDI
+2707 IVANN
-2713 DIFTEDQKKTL
+2713 
-2724 SQDETVEIT
+2724 ET
-2733 DKNDKSIKY
+2733 
-2742 SYKLSDG
+2742 
-2749 ATLKQDE
+2749 
-2756 ESKEW
+2756 
-2761 TLIGKI
+2761 
-2767 IKTTKTSDVQI
+2767 
-2778 ICITQNA
+2778 
-2785 AMNGNKYYL
+2785 YYL
-2794 FSNGLLLEW
+2794 TSNANMDNNRYLFDNGLLLDIPNGKIRLKLVTKDERAESGSIIGKFEFNFK
-2803 DGTNIALS
+2803 DFVYKFELTNMAGPILDPKAN
-2811 MINKESKIE
+2811 MN
-2820 FAFNGVTF
+2820 
-2828 KIVQHNDNKFT
+2828 
-2839 SSAVYHKQMGE
+2839 
-2850 QIPTIHYFEGLK
+2850 PYFEGLK
-2862 DIVEQPTNSNI
+2862 DIVEQPTNSKI

-2910 YVNENGTTIQA
+2910 YVNENGKTIQA
-2921 IGKSIKIV
+2921 TIIDGKSIKIV

-2951 YTFVVDLNQKPAVTV
+2951 YTFVVDLNQNPAVTI

-2979 FDGGVITGGQEKI
+2979 FDGGVLTGGQEKI
-2992 VDLGKIFKI
+2992 VNLGEIFEI
-3001 NAEESPVKIKN
+3001 NAKESPVEIKN
-3012 YEGNTDDDSLL
+3012 YEGNTDDESLL

-3033 YLVGKLDGYSSNVF
+3033 YLVGKLNGYSSNVF

-3079 GKFSLIDKEGNPVDG
+3079 GKFSLVDKEGNPVEG

-3105 EFSAAVNEPKENGST
+3105 EFSAVNEPKENGST
-3120 GDNGNSPEGGTT
+3120 GENGTLPEGGTT

-3137 VSGSGGSSAEGVE
+3137 DSGSGGSSAEGGE
-3150 QPQPTPIKVLK
+3150 QPQPTTINVLT
-3161 ITIKPVFTYKY
+3161 ITIKPVFTYQY
-3172 QVESNIKLIN
+3172 QVESNIKLIA
-3182 IVDTDFA
+3182 IKDTNNFA
-3189 TTGELKVVGGEIKT
+3189 QTGQLTITGGEIKT

-3208 LRFAVLRGK
+3208 LRFSVLRGK

-3250 KDENGNFVAVR
+3250 KDENGNFVAVG

-3274 DINAKSD
+3274 DINAKST
-3281 ISTGRE
+3281 ISSGE
-3287 AARMVITKYA
+3287 ASRMVITKYA
-3297 YGTATDSNGETTSCI
+3297 YGTATDSNGKTTSCI

-3336 NKTLENNVLTA
+3336 NQPLENNVLTA

-3376 NIIIKGKDESGK
+3376 NIIDGAA
-3388 NILTNSL
+3388 TNGT
-3395 ESEGKFTFDMTGVTV
+3395 GKFKFKFGTDVTV

-3498 GENQTKTPRLQFVYN
+3498 GENQTTTPRLQFVYN

-3519 SYNNKLKSQASRNI
+3519 SYNNKLNSQASRNI

-3542 GVVQKYTFL
+3542 GVVQNTFL
-3551 LDGVEYTINSGRT
+3551 LDGVEYTINYDKT
-3564 TVSWETST
+3564 KVSWSFGGTGITE
-3572 AIEDNKFKIG
+3572 NKFELG
-3582 EVEYTINYK
+3582 
-3591 EDGTFDKIVYQQGE
+3591 
-3605 QTLTITEI
+3605 
-3613 KFKVDGVEY
+3613 
-3622 TLVAGSD
+3622 GS
-3629 GKFAKINWTAT
+3629 
-3640 GAIDT
+3640 
-3645 ESYKFTIDKDKW
+3645 KW

-3667 KESSITDLNISS
+3667 KQSPITDLNISS
-3679 KTIETGTVKFAF
+3679 KTIETGTVKFKF
-3691 DGQDVS
+3691 DDQDVS

-3707 YRMNP
+3707 YRMNT

-3760 TEIFDLGFAD
+3760 TEIFDLGFD
-3770 SETAAG
+3770 NSETAAG

-3805 KPYGSAKFKT
+3805 KPYRSAEFKT

-3847 YNQITYN
+3847 YNQATEKYS
-3854 QANTYYLVDNA
+3854 LVDNA

-3882 EGEYTLEIVDGTD
+3882 KGEYTLEIVDGTD
-3895 ATLNAKITQQG
+3895 ETLQAKITQEDKS
-3906 NNAKLTIANPPRLN
+3906 ATLTIANPPKLN

-3961 KIDWESNQ
+3961 TIDWENNQ

-3983 LSSFYEAIIPGAKES
+3983 LASFYEATITGAKE
-3998 TEEVENVQI
+3998 TETKDGEV
-4007 TTSNISDNYGDAS
+4007 TTISSNISDNYGDAS

-4032 YGVQLDSVITYTT
+4032 YGVQLDSIITKYKTN
-4045 SVDESEVSTY
+4045 EKQEIEIQ
-4055 YIPYNGKTPISY
+4055 YIPHQKSIPY
-4067 DVYKLVAKDAKGN
+4067 DLYKLVAKDEEGN

-4085 SFDKYSK
+4085 SFDKYSEVK
-4092 VDIYKG
+4092 IYKG
-4098 NSTTVDYTWTKGG
+4098 NSTTADYTWTKGG
-4111 QKPDKWPLDD
+4111 SKPTDWPLDD

-4143 SADGTIQFILLE
+4143 SADGTIQFTLLQ
-4155 VNKTDKL
+4155 VQASNNL
-4162 YYASRKNPTDCY
+4162 YYASRENPTDHY
-4174 TFDYEIKINGEG
+4174 TFDYEIKINGDG

-4213 TLKIGVYSSYAVNTS
+4213 TLKIGVYSSYAVVNTS

-4255 KDNTT
+4255 EGETD
-4260 EVSLTIVNNIVTIG
+4260 VSLTIVNNIVTIG

-4280 IKHDKTVVEITKFI
+4280 IKQDKTVVEISKFI

-4314 VAGQISYDYVGR
+4314 VGGQISYDYVGR
-4326 GDKLTDVIKGAEIKL
+4326 GDKLTDVIKDAEIKL
-4341 TGDSAPAGLTPKYC
+4341 TGDSAPAGLMPTYY
-4355 TVLGDESS
+4355 TVLGDTSK

-4383 SYDGNTHVL
+4383 SYDGNTRVL
-4392 SLIAKLTDNKA
+4392 SLIAELTDNKA

-4423 KIGYKEVDLDANNT
+4423 KIGYKEVTLDANNT
-4437 YVDDVTGI
+4437 YFDDVTGI
-4445 TYSVKTTGES
+4445 TYSVKTTGEG
-4455 EAQQSTLYVSKKVD
+4455 ETKQTMLYVSKKVD
-4469 NTGSVIL
+4469 NTGSVII

-4483 TTNGGTSTISY
+4483 TTNGNTSTISY
-4494 ETGFLESTQYEYTDR
+4494 ETGFLESTQYEYKDR
-4509 ILSLKATLNNDN
+4509 VLSLIEGLTSDPTESTIKTAT
-4521 KAEINNILYTYD
+4521 INNILYTYD
-4533 GSTKKT
+4533 SANT

-4565 NGSTLY
+4565 KNGSTLY

-4619 AQWNYKVVDKF
+4619 TQWNYKVVDKF

-4647 VKLDWTGEVG
+4647 VKLDWVKYANAEKTDWS
-4657 GAIYRFNAN
+4657 YRFNAN
-4666 TLKLFQGTTK
+4666 TLELWEKGK
-4676 LGTAQW
+4676 AKPLGTAQW

-4687 GNRYEIEIGDATYKI
+4687 GNRYEIVIGDATYKI
-4702 VVGEDNKMKFEF
+4702 VVGEDDKMKFEF
-4714 ISGTKDTNIT
+4714 ISGTEDTNIT

-4745 GLDGKLTSLRVANG
+4745 GLDGKSTSLRVANG
-4759 MMRDDKKL
+4759 MMRSGNKL
-4767 ITINGVN
+4767 ITINGGN
-4774 NLEISD
+4774 NLEISN
-4780 SSGLLSKTINVTIT
+4780 SSGLLSKTINATIT
-4794 YKDSIEGVDKSLK
+4794 YKDSIEGVDKSLL

>member
-198 LQPVFTPAKSAKTTK
+198 LQPVFTPAKSANTTN

-222 IPTAWKGIHID
+222 IPSAWKGIHID

-262 SADEYAAQSKGYSDE
+262 SADQYEAQNKGVADD
-277 ELITMMNSN
+277 ITTMSAN
-286 GISGASS
+286 GIRGESS

-337 LGLASDA
+337 LELASDA

-354 VIKLFAYWQNGDG
+354 VIKLFAYWQNEGV
-367 AWEDAGDKL
+367 WEDAGDKL

-429 SVPTEINFEIPF
+429 SVPTTINLEIPF
-441 NNILVAD
+441 NNILVSD

-517 CSLYSGSFAVPDS
+517 CSLYSGNFAVPDS

-556 ATVVSDYMGNPKIQF
+556 ATVVSDYMGNPKIQS
-571 GGYLFESFSNTNT
+571 GEYLFESFSNTNT

-594 DASMTVNQQED
+594 DASMTVNPQED

-657 LLDGQ
+657 LLEGQ

-668 LTGDYVIDIESK
+668 LTGDYVIDVESK

-688 KSLPTNEQPTLECKV
+688 KSLPNNDQPTLECKV
-703 TYDLDHRLDKYVSNN
+703 TYDLDHRLDKFVSNN

-808 IAVEDDPEKGPKLSI
+808 IAVEDDPEKGPTLSI

-957 NDNGLDDSDFVARGE
+957 NDNGLEDSDFVARGE

-1098 DNSNGLIKLE
+1098 DNANGLIKLE

-1248 RIENGNGVIELP
+1248 RIENGNGVTELP

-1282 ETYRNVDLKQVIESE
+1282 ETYRNVDLKQVVESE

-1322 ESSGAL
+1322 ESGGAL

-1666 NKGIFDIGKSVDF
+1666 NEGIFDVGKSVDF
-1679 FNATSADG
+1679 FNATSSDG

-1705 QTDIGSTSAN
+1705 GTDIGSTSAN
-1715 NMFVNVGGYSI
+1715 NLFVNVGGYSI

-1759 DDDAKYDVLTEGEK
+1759 GDDAKYDVLTEGEK
-1773 SYIRYNGSVIEVG
+1773 SYIRYNGSVIEVEEVEQENV
-1786 KNKNGEP
+1786 KKS
-1793 IVNIPLQSITDG
+1793 VVKIPLQSITDG
-1805 DTVAYKVETEDITGA
+1805 DTVAYEVETGA
-1820 QYVIIPHLKFSN
+1820 KYVIIPHLKFSS

-1847 EEETDPATKYTNEP
+1847 EEETDPAKKYTNEP
-1861 FDINRKGNYTTYV
+1861 FDINREGNYTTYV

-1885 VDKVENSDGT
+1885 VDRSVDSNGK

-1908 NVQYVAQVDKEHFD
+1908 NVQYVAQVDKEHYD

-1948 NAKDTE
+1948 NAKDEE

-1980 IFYTQEE
+1980 IFYTQEG

-2010 DGSEESSEIEFINN
+2010 DGSEESSEIEFIKDDAGNN
-2024 TWQISRESNNK
+2024 IWTISCESNNK

-2045 TTGKFVVGRLTIL
+2045 TTGKYVVGRLTIL
-2058 PTVETSTSEKESN
+2058 PTVETSTSETENN

-2107 KPFTGKIETDHFG
+2107 KPFTGKIATDHPG
-2120 WSNYVYSIGKDKT
+2120 WTNYVYAVSSNKYTNLLSTDDNGQISID
-2133 SEKYAGIDIGENGKI
+2133 DNGQI
-2148 SGLFGQ
+2148 SGLSGQ
-2154 APWGDITVEARLRY
+2154 APWGDVTVKAKLRY
-2168 SRSDKSLTTTLPFA
+2168 SSSDKSLTTTIKYSD
-2182 TWKDAILGE
+2182 WKNAFFGENVFNNYNDLKNALNAQSVTIDLSENINDDNAVGFDENGNITNVAFGSTVTLVFKQECKKCNDIITLGE
-2191 TYPDYVKSYAELNTL
+2191 THDCWYVVGTEEI
-2206 LGSDYRINI
+2206 INI
-2215 ASSGNV
+2215 SN
-2221 NGETGD
+2221 
-2227 ITDVAYGETIT
+2227 ITDEQILQ
-2238 ISLEAKCS
+2238 SLESDRSFEKIEEGQKYVYTLNGTLQKSEDGVWTLDGKIIKTTQQKHSFTAKFVYEEQ
-2246 TCGEWAVVGKEHKHW
+2246 TNGDLPVELLEEAKDPDAGEEQPTTYGKT
-2261 LEDVSETITDISIF
+2261 VSETELQPVYENLGFASFEEFKSAIISLSTTSGTVAFVENGI
-2275 DDAQKTTLSQVGKVE
+2275 AIAGATEQTVTLSYILNLPRQLGTQTSSFE
-2290 IVDQNDSTKKYVYA
+2290 IESLEINDKGYLA
-2304 LTVGSTLQYVTSTD
+2304 LAT
-2318 EITGIETGEWTLT
+2318 
-2331 GTITKTT
+2331 
-2338 YVEKSVGT
+2338 
-2346 VGPFEKWIPM
+2346 
-2356 PVTEQI
+2356 
-2362 SDISMFTDEQKDA
+2362 
-2375 LSKGGTVEIV
+2375 
-2385 DQNDSTKKY
+2385 
-2394 VYALTGGSKLEY
+2394 
-2406 IMGEDG
+2406 
-2412 TAGEWT
+2412 
-2418 LTGTITK
+2418 
-2425 TTCIKVVIAN
+2425 
-2435 GVAEVTTARLDLSSG
+2435 
-2450 GYAILAKA
+2450 A
-2458 LFGEEATTILGYA
+2458 LFGKETILGYA
-2471 NWDALLADCD
+2471 NWKALLDDCN
-2481 VEFARY
+2481 VVFAGY
-2487 DKDAK
+2487 DNDAK

-2515 YIVNQEHDNK
+2515 YIVNQEHENQ

-2569 HKYLSNDAKKELFDN
+2569 HKYLSNDAKTDLFND
-2584 VKIWWGV
+2584 VKTWWGV

-2599 TSDLLASE
+2599 TSDLFTDERKGLLE
-2607 TVELQTAASLES
+2607 TAAEILDEKDSNS
-2619 KEDPFNTITIYQHGY
+2619 NPTNRDPFNTATIYQHGY

-2640 IYLEDYSGDNTT
+2640 IYLEDYHGDKSYSKFAAPLQTFNESEIKGTYGVYVEGEDGETSWT
-2652 QTWKV
+2652 Q
-2657 YTSSEQAKEATTGSE
+2657 EGEASLHFEISTD
-2672 NAWSRVIETNN
+2672 N
-2683 GSKIR
+2683 K
-2688 FVIGSNGCL
+2688 L
-2697 TTTLEKKEFS
+2697 TTY
-2707 EQISDI
+2707 IVANN
-2713 DIFTEDQKKTL
+2713 
-2724 SQDETVEIT
+2724 ET
-2733 DKNDKSIKY
+2733 
-2742 SYKLSDG
+2742 
-2749 ATLKQDE
+2749 
-2756 ESKEW
+2756 
-2761 TLIGKI
+2761 
-2767 IKTTKTSDVQI
+2767 
-2778 ICITQNA
+2778 
-2785 AMNGNKYYL
+2785 YYL
-2794 FSNGLLLEW
+2794 TSNANMDNNRYLFDNGLLLFINPIG
-2803 DGTNIALS
+2803 DIKLQLIAKYTEGP
-2811 MINKESKIE
+2811 MTGKFEFVIKD
-2820 FAFNGVTF
+2820 FAFRFSV
-2828 KIVQHNDNKFT
+2828 DNMI
-2839 SSAVYHKQMGE
+2839 SSS
-2850 QIPTIHYFEGLK
+2850 TLSSSLYFEGLK
-2862 DIVEQPTNSNI
+2862 DRVEQPTNSKI
-2873 EEGSKTYKAEKTGD
+2873 EKGSKTYKAEKTGD

-2951 YTFVVDLNQKPAVTV
+2951 YTFVVDLNQNPAVTI

-2992 VDLGKIFKI
+2992 INLGEIFEI
-3001 NAEESPVKIKN
+3001 NAKESPVEIKN
-3012 YEGNTDDDSLL
+3012 YEGNTDDESLL

-3079 GKFSLIDKEGNPVDG
+3079 GKFSLVDKEGNPVDG

-3105 EFSAAVNEPKENGST
+3105 KFSAEIVDRTEENSST
-3120 GDNGNSPEGGTT
+3120 GENGNSPEGGTT

-3137 VSGSGGSSAEGVE
+3137 DSGSGESSAEGGE
-3150 QPQPTPIKVLK
+3150 QPQPTTIKVLT

-3172 QVESNIKLIN
+3172 QVESNIKLID

-3189 TTGELKVVGGEIKT
+3189 ETGELKVVGKEIT
-3203 ESVVK
+3203 SESVVK
-3208 LRFAVLRGK
+3208 LRFSVLRGK

-3250 KDENGNFVAVR
+3250 KDENGNFVAVG

-3269 DAGEF
+3269 GAGEF
-3274 DINAKSD
+3274 DINAKST
-3281 ISTGRE
+3281 ISSGE
-3287 AARMVITKYA
+3287 APRMAVTKYA
-3297 YGTATDSNGETTSCI
+3297 YGTATVGEGEQAISYPC
-3312 VTYKVEG
+3312 VATYKGEG
-3319 TNLTIIKIGE
+3319 IDLTIIKIGE
-3329 ESVKSTE
+3329 RNVNLSVEKNMGE
-3336 NKTLENNVLTA
+3336 NGVLTHVA
-3347 TVTTE
+3347 KDGETE
-3352 KETKYTISV
+3352 YTISV
-3361 YVPNLTISYTASSNQ
+3361 YVPNPTISYTASSNQ
-3376 NIIIKGKDESGK
+3376 NIIKGKDKE
-3388 NILTNSL
+3388 NNDILINSL
-3395 ESEGKFTFDMTGVTV
+3395 KNANGTFTFDMTDVTV
-3410 SEAEVVVSAQA
+3410 SEAEVVISAQA
-3421 TVTLG
+3421 TIG
-3426 NAKDGVASKSYTY
+3426 DYTY

-3451 PVISTLVTTDP
+3451 PVISTLITTEEG
-3462 THLDGN
+3462 HLDGN

-3474 INGGDPLTPFN
+3474 INGGDSIKPFDISSQ
-3485 TADSGNGNIVVGE
+3485 DSYGYVG
-3498 GENQTKTPRLQFVYN
+3498 GVPRLQFVYN

-3519 SYNNKLKSQASRNI
+3519 DYDDNF
-3533 MLKEIKNSE
+3533 EIKDE
-3542 GVVQKYTFL
+3542 TP
-3551 LDGVEYTINSGRT
+3551 T
-3564 TVSWETST
+3564 T
-3572 AIEDNKFKIG
+3572 KIRD
-3582 EVEYTINYK
+3582 YSIL
-3591 EDGTFDKIVYQQGE
+3591 Q
-3605 QTLTITEI
+3605 
-3613 KFKVDGVEY
+3613 
-3622 TLVAGSD
+3622 
-3629 GKFAKINWTAT
+3629 TAT
-3640 GAIDT
+3640 G
-3645 ESYKFTIDKDKW
+3645 E
-3657 TIKGTMITSS
+3657 
-3667 KESSITDLNISS
+3667 
-3679 KTIETGTVKFAF
+3679 GTVYFVF
-3691 DGQDVS
+3691 NNQSVS

-3707 YRMNP
+3707 YRMNT

-3726 NPSELLNYYYLN
+3726 NTSELLNYYYLD

-3760 TEIFDLGFAD
+3760 TEIFNLGFD
-3770 SETAAG
+3770 DGETAAG

-3798 MNFRIKF
+3798 MNFKIKF
-3805 KPYGSAKFKT
+3805 KPYKNAEFKT

-3836 ENDPYAYGLIT
+3836 ENDPYAYGLIS
-3847 YNQITYN
+3847 YNQVKNNEAYPLIS
-3854 QANTYYLVDNA
+3854 NA
-3865 RGTDFTI
+3865 KGTDFTI
-3872 QRNGVTADVV
+3872 RRNGVTADVV
-3882 EGEYTLEIVDGTD
+3882 EGEYTLEIVEGTD
-3895 ATLNAKITQQG
+3895 ETLNAKIEHSGSSAT
-3906 NNAKLTIANPPRLN
+3906 LTIANPPKLN

-3961 KIDWESNQ
+3961 TIDWENNQ

-3983 LSSFYEAIIPGAKES
+3983 LASFYTA
-3998 TEEVENVQI
+3998 QI
-4007 TTSNISDNYGDAS
+4007 TDATSENTSDNYGSDS
-4020 SLRATTGNDGKV
+4020 SLKIDTDGNL
-4032 YGVQLDSVITYTT
+4032 YGVQLDSIITKYKTNEKQEI
-4045 SVDESEVSTY
+4045 ESQ
-4055 YIPYNGKTPISY
+4055 YIPHQKSIPY
-4067 DVYKLVAKDAKGN
+4067 DLYKLVAKDANGD

-4092 VDIYKG
+4092 VEIYKG
-4098 NSTTVDYTWTKGG
+4098 NSTTADYTWIKGG
-4111 QKPDKWPLDD
+4111 SNPTDWPLDD

-4128 KDVSQYTIKLYSSSS
+4128 KDVSQYTIKLFSSSSSS
-4143 SADGTIQFILLE
+4143 SADGIIQFILLE
-4155 VNKTDKL
+4155 VNKTDNL
-4162 YYASRKNPTDCY
+4162 YYASRENPTDHY
-4174 TFDYEIKINGEG
+4174 TFAYNISIDGT
-4186 DNIVDNDNKKIKN
+4186 DIVDVDGKTINN
-4199 IGNAQYGSASSLNT
+4199 IGNAQYGSAQSLNT
-4213 TLKIGVYSSYAVNTS
+4213 TLKITVTS
-4228 DNTFKIGETTYTI
+4228 NINNVKT
-4241 SYNSDG
+4241 
-4247 DLEKISYK
+4247 DLDSI
-4255 KDNTT
+4255 
-4260 EVSLTIVNNIVTIG
+4260 
-4274 ETTYQL
+4274 
-4280 IKHDKTVVEITKFI
+4280 
-4294 DNVDI
+4294 DI

-4326 GDKLTDVIKGAEIKL
+4326 GDSIQTVLTNKTSNIALKSSQSSFVAPDKKYSTVLGKTPTTSLSGTASKMDSGTL
-4341 TGDSAPAGLTPKYC
+4341 TSYDYDSSTRVLSLKAGLTS
-4355 TVLGDESS
+4355 D
-4363 TLTSKTAD
+4363 TA
-4371 KMTGGTLAAGSY
+4371 T
-4383 SYDGNTHVL
+4383 
-4392 SLIAKLTDNKA
+4392 I
-4403 ELNNILY
+4403 NNIKY
-4410 TYTAKTES
+4410 TYDSTNKT
-4418 ASAKL
+4418 L
-4423 KIGYKEVDLDANNT
+4423 KIGYRVVPLTDGQF
-4437 YVDDVTGI
+4437 VDDVTGI
-4445 TYSVKTTGES
+4445 TY
-4455 EAQQSTLYVSKKVD
+4455 KVD
-4469 NTGSVIL
+4469 
-4476 NNNKYVV
+4476 
-4483 TTNGGTSTISY
+4483 GTQLLI
-4494 ETGFLESTQYEYTDR
+4494 
-4509 ILSLKATLNNDN
+4509 
-4521 KAEINNILYTYD
+4521 
-4533 GSTKKT
+4533 
-4539 LTIGYR
+4539 
-4545 VVTLTDGK
+4545 
-4553 FEDDVTGITYQV
+4553 
-4565 NGSTLY
+4565 
-4571 VSKKIDNAGKVTINN
+4571 SKKIDNANTVTINN
-4586 VQYIV
+4586 IKYTVETSG
-4591 ATDGK
+4591 ATPTVK
-4596 SVSYETL
+4596 YETL
-4603 YESIFV
+4603 YESILV
-4609 VWEYNSNKYW
+4609 VWEYDHDNNSETSPLIYW

-4647 VKLDWTGEVG
+4647 VKLDWVSGD
-4657 GAIYRFNAN
+4657 YRFNAN
-4666 TLKLFQGTTK
+4666 TLELFQGTTR

-4687 GNRYEIEIGDATYKI
+4687 GNRYEINIETTKYEQAITGRYKI
-4702 VVGEDNKMKFEF
+4702 VLNDGKMAFSF
-4714 ISGTKDTNIT
+4714 ISGTVDEVIT
-4724 GLALEEETTKNSS
+4724 SLALEEETTKNSS

-4745 GLDGKLTSLRVANG
+4745 GLDGELTSLRVANG
-4759 MMRDDKKL
+4759 MTRDDKKL
-4767 ITINGVN
+4767 ITINDGN
-4774 NLEISD
+4774 NLEISG

>member
-34 EVVQPGDIAF
+34 EVIQPGDIAF

-262 SADEYAAQSKGYSDE
+262 SADEYVAQSKGYSDE

-320 PLTLVA
+320 PMTLVA
-326 NGNVN
+326 NGKVD
-331 NAFNLG
+331 NAFDLG

-429 SVPTEINFEIPF
+429 SVPTEINFDINF
-441 NNILVAD
+441 ANILVSD
-448 PISSDVAWKS
+448 PISSDVAWKN

-517 CSLYSGSFAVPDS
+517 CSLYSGNFAVPDS

-703 TYDLDHRLDKYVSNN
+703 TYDLDHRLDKFVSNN

-737 AVKDANPR
+737 AVKDAYPK

-808 IAVEDDPEKGPKLSI
+808 IAVEDDPEKGSKLSI

-1114 IISEHATLEAR
+1114 IISEHVTLEAR

-1248 RIENGNGVIELP
+1248 RIENGNGVTELP

-1282 ETYRNVDLKQVIESE
+1282 ETYRNVDLKQVVESE

-1322 ESSGAL
+1322 ESGGAL

-1666 NKGIFDIGKSVDF
+1666 DEGFFDIGNSVDF

-1705 QTDIGSTSAN
+1705 GTDIGSTSAN
-1715 NMFVNVGGYSI
+1715 NLFVNVGGYSI

-1747 NLMDTWKGKFYL
+1747 NLMNTWEGKFYL
-1759 DDDAKYDVLTEGEK
+1759 GNDAKYDILTEGKK
-1773 SYIRYNGSVIEVG
+1773 SYIRYNGSVIEVEEVEQE
-1786 KNKNGEP
+1786 KVKKS
-1793 IVNIPLQSITDG
+1793 VVKIPLQSITDG
-1805 DTVAYKVETEDITGA
+1805 DTVAYEVKTEDITGA

-1847 EEETDPATKYTNEP
+1847 EEKTDPAKKYTNEP
-1861 FDINRKGNYTTYV
+1861 FVENRDDNYTTYV

-1885 VDKVENSDGT
+1885 VDRSVDSNGKI
-1895 TELKAAILRLTHN
+1895 ELKAAILRLTHN

-1948 NAKDTE
+1948 NKDGVT
-1954 GNDVLN
+1954 N

-1980 IFYTQEE
+1980 IFYTQEG

-2010 DGSEESSEIEFINN
+2010 DGSEESSEITFSKDDAGNN

-2045 TTGKFVVGRLTIL
+2045 TTGKYVVGRLTIL

-2071 KTIFIEAGDT
+2071 KTIFISAGDT
-2081 TKVDYAINSD
+2081 DKVDYAINS
-2091 TLGTDPY
+2091 GTIEVGSYAKAMTPVN
-2098 KDAMSEYNG
+2098 KD
-2107 KPFTGKIETDHFG
+2107 KPFTGTISTDHSG
-2120 WSNYVYSIGKDKT
+2120 WTNYVYDVSSKKYTDPSNPSID
-2133 SEKYAGIDIGENGKI
+2133 SNGQI
-2148 SGLFGQ
+2148 SGLSGKE
-2154 APWGDITVEARLRY
+2154 PWGDITVDAKLQY
-2168 SRSDKSLTTTLPFA
+2168 SSSEKSLTTTLEFQ
-2182 TWKDAILGE
+2182 TWKEAFFGKNLFNNYNALKTELDNQSVTINLSENINNGNVVNGVKFDKNGNITNVAYDSTVTLVFKQKCEKCNAEIPLGE
-2191 TYPDYVKSYAELNTL
+2191 THDCWYVVGTEEI
-2206 LGSDYRINI
+2206 INI
-2215 ASSGNV
+2215 SN
-2221 NGETGD
+2221 
-2227 ITDVAYGETIT
+2227 ITDEQILQ
-2238 ISLEAKCS
+2238 SLESDRSFEKIEEGQKYVYTLNGTLQKSEDGVWTLDGKIIKTTQQKHSFTAKFEYKEQGDLQVELLEE
-2246 TCGEWAVVGKEHKHW
+2246 TKDPDAGEEQPTTYGKT
-2261 LEDVSETITDISIF
+2261 VSETELQPVYENLGFASFEEFKSAIISLSTTSGTVAVVENGI
-2275 DDAQKTTLSQVGKVE
+2275 AIAGATEQTVTLSYTLNLPKALKSTHSFTIDPLE
-2290 IVDQNDSTKKYVYA
+2290 IND
-2304 LTVGSTLQYVTSTD
+2304 D
-2318 EITGIETGEWTLT
+2318 
-2331 GTITKTT
+2331 
-2338 YVEKSVGT
+2338 
-2346 VGPFEKWIPM
+2346 
-2356 PVTEQI
+2356 
-2362 SDISMFTDEQKDA
+2362 
-2375 LSKGGTVEIV
+2375 
-2385 DQNDSTKKY
+2385 
-2394 VYALTGGSKLEY
+2394 
-2406 IMGEDG
+2406 
-2412 TAGEWT
+2412 
-2418 LTGTITK
+2418 
-2425 TTCIKVVIAN
+2425 
-2435 GVAEVTTARLDLSSG
+2435 
-2450 GYAILAKA
+2450 GYAKLAQA
-2458 LFGEEATTILGYA
+2458 LFGNATTTITTILGYA
-2471 NWDALLADCD
+2471 NWAALLADCNVD
-2481 VEFARY
+2481 YFAGY
-2487 DKDAK
+2487 SEETQKDGSTK
-2492 TFGGQKEINITL
+2492 YYFGGHKEINITL
-2504 TTTQAKHTGTF
+2504 TTQNPKHTGTF
-2515 YIVNQEHDNK
+2515 YIVNQEHGNK

-2569 HKYLSNDAKKELFDN
+2569 HKYLSNDAKTDLFND
-2584 VKIWWGV
+2584 VKTWWGV
-2591 ESSTNGWS
+2591 DSSTNGWS

-2607 TVELQTAASLES
+2607 TVELQTAASLAN

-2640 IYLEDYSGDNTT
+2640 IYLEDYHEDKIYSKFAAPLQTFEESEILGEYGAYVENESGETSWEKKGDARIHFELSKKDN
-2652 QTWKV
+2652 QYK
-2657 YTSSEQAKEATTGSE
+2657 
-2672 NAWSRVIETNN
+2672 
-2683 GSKIR
+2683 
-2688 FVIGSNGCL
+2688 L
-2697 TTTLEKKEFS
+2697 TTY
-2707 EQISDI
+2707 IVANN
-2713 DIFTEDQKKTL
+2713 
-2724 SQDETVEIT
+2724 ET
-2733 DKNDKSIKY
+2733 
-2742 SYKLSDG
+2742 
-2749 ATLKQDE
+2749 
-2756 ESKEW
+2756 
-2761 TLIGKI
+2761 
-2767 IKTTKTSDVQI
+2767 
-2778 ICITQNA
+2778 
-2785 AMNGNKYYL
+2785 YYL
-2794 FSNGLLLEW
+2794 TSNANMDNNRYLFDNGLLLDIPNGKIRLKLVTKDERAESGSIIGKFEFNFK
-2803 DGTNIALS
+2803 DFVYKFELTNMAGPILDPKAN
-2811 MINKESKIE
+2811 MN
-2820 FAFNGVTF
+2820 
-2828 KIVQHNDNKFT
+2828 
-2839 SSAVYHKQMGE
+2839 
-2850 QIPTIHYFEGLK
+2850 PYFEGLK
-2862 DIVEQPTNSNI
+2862 DIVEQPTNSKI

-2910 YVNENGTTIQA
+2910 YVNENGKTIQA
-2921 IGKSIKIV
+2921 TIIDGKSIKIV

-2951 YTFVVDLNQKPAVTV
+2951 YTFVVDLNQNPAVTI

-2992 VDLGKIFKI
+2992 VNLGEIFEI
-3001 NAEESPVKIKN
+3001 NAKESPVEIKN
-3012 YEGNTDDDSLL
+3012 YEGNTDDESLL

-3079 GKFSLIDKEGNPVDG
+3079 GKFSLVDKEGNPVDG

-3105 EFSAAVNEPKENGST
+3105 EFKAEIVDEPKENGST
-3120 GDNGNSPEGGTT
+3120 GDSGNSPDGGTT

-3137 VSGSGGSSAEGVE
+3137 DSGSGGSSAEGVE
-3150 QPQPTPIKVLK
+3150 QPQPTTIKVLK
-3161 ITIKPVFTYKY
+3161 ITITPVFTYQY

-3208 LRFAVLRGK
+3208 LRFSVLRGK

-3224 AFAYYSLSLKPSV
+3224 AFAYYSLSLKPSI

-3250 KDENGNFVAVR
+3250 KDENGNFVAVG

-3269 DAGEF
+3269 ADAREF

-3297 YGTATDSNGETTSCI
+3297 YGTATDSNGKTTSCI

-3329 ESVKSTE
+3329 ESVKFTE
-3336 NKTLENNVLTA
+3336 NQTLENNVLTA

-3376 NIIIKGKDESGK
+3376 NIIDGAA
-3388 NILTNSL
+3388 TNGT
-3395 ESEGKFTFDMTGVTV
+3395 GKFKFKFGTDVTV

-3426 NAKDGVASKSYTY
+3426 NAKDGVNPKSYTY

-3474 INGGDPLTPFN
+3474 INGGAAALTPFN
-3485 TADSGNGNIVVGE
+3485 TAQGYVEIDGTRYEVRKKNETETYEVVVGSE
-3498 GENQTKTPRLQFVYN
+3498 SYPVENGQITIGTGENAKIYKVVYYNIINNSPRLQFVYN
-3513 NLILSS
+3513 NLILSP
-3519 SYNNKLKSQASRNI
+3519 SYNNKLNSQASRHI

-3551 LDGVEYTINSGRT
+3551 LDGVEYTINSDKT
-3564 TVSWETST
+3564 NVSWSSGGTDIKE
-3572 AIEDNKFKIG
+3572 NKFILD
-3582 EVEYTINYK
+3582 ESEWI
-3591 EDGTFDKIVYQQGE
+3591 IQ
-3605 QTLTITEI
+3605 
-3613 KFKVDGVEY
+3613 
-3622 TLVAGSD
+3622 
-3629 GKFAKINWTAT
+3629 
-3640 GAIDT
+3640 DT
-3645 ESYKFTIDKDKW
+3645 R
-3657 TIKGTMITSS
+3657 ITSS

-3679 KTIETGTVKFAF
+3679 KTIETGTVKFKF
-3691 DGQDVS
+3691 DVQDVS

-3707 YRMNP
+3707 YRMNT

-3760 TEIFDLGFAD
+3760 TEIFNLGFAD

-3805 KPYGSAKFKT
+3805 KPYGSAEFKT

-3847 YNQITYN
+3847 YNQ
-3854 QANTYYLVDNA
+3854 ANTYRLVDNA

-3882 EGEYTLEIVDGTD
+3882 KGEYTLEIVDGTD
-3895 ATLNAKITQQG
+3895 ETLQAKITQEDKS
-3906 NNAKLTIANPPRLN
+3906 ATLTIANPPKLN

-3961 KIDWESNQ
+3961 TIDWENNQ
-3969 FPISFKKSGEETIQ
+3969 FPISFKKSGEETTQ
-3983 LSSFYEAIIPGAKES
+3983 LASFYTATISGATKE
-3998 TEEVENVQI
+3998 
-4007 TTSNISDNYGDAS
+4007 NISDTYGDSS
-4020 SLRATTGNDGKV
+4020 SLKVGADGKL
-4032 YGVQLDSVITYTT
+4032 YGVQLDSVVTKTT
-4045 SVDESEVSTY
+4045 GTGESKTQTH
-4055 YIPYNGKTPISY
+4055 YIPYVSDATISY
-4067 DVYKLVAKDAKGN
+4067 DVYKLVAKDSDGKD
-4080 NVVLK
+4080 VVLK
-4085 SFDKYSK
+4085 SFDKYK
-4092 VDIYKG
+4092 KQVVEYAGGKWD
-4098 NSTTVDYTWTKGG
+4098 STTPGENAIIDKNGAFSPQKNEGAYIEDYK
-4111 QKPDKWPLDD
+4111 
-4121 KGALTPI
+4121 I
-4128 KDVSQYTIKLYSSSS
+4128 SLYSTTTSET
-4143 SADGTIQFILLE
+4143 AVATIEFKLLL
-4155 VNKTDKL
+4155 VQKTDNL
-4162 YYASRKNPTDCY
+4162 YYASRENAADCY
-4174 TFDYEIKINGEG
+4174 TFAYDISIDGT
-4186 DNIVDNDNKKIKN
+4186 NIVNGKTINN

-4213 TLKIGVYSSYAVNTS
+4213 TLKIKVYIGQHTESSKPI
-4228 DNTFKIGETTYTI
+4228 DTI
-4241 SYNSDG
+4241 
-4247 DLEKISYK
+4247 
-4255 KDNTT
+4255 
-4260 EVSLTIVNNIVTIG
+4260 EV
-4274 ETTYQL
+4274 
-4280 IKHDKTVVEITKFI
+4280 
-4294 DNVDI
+4294 
-4299 GILLKFGIYPEVKQT
+4299 GILLKFGICPKITQ
-4314 VAGQISYDYVGR
+4314 QISGLTSFDYVGL
-4326 GDKLTDVIKGAEIKL
+4326 GDNIHTVLTNKEKGIKL
-4341 TGDSAPAGLTPKYC
+4341 VSDTVDVPRAAKSYSKVLGEIVSATIVSAPIKITYKDNSNTEQNLTI
-4355 TVLGDESS
+4355 TN
-4363 TLTSKTAD
+4363 D
-4371 KMTGGTLAAGSY
+4371 KF
-4383 SYDGNTHVL
+4383 
-4392 SLIAKLTDNKA
+4392 
-4403 ELNNILY
+4403 
-4410 TYTAKTES
+4410 
-4418 ASAKL
+4418 
-4423 KIGYKEVDLDANNT
+4423 KIGETEY
-4437 YVDDVTGI
+4437 
-4445 TYSVKTTGES
+4445 
-4455 EAQQSTLYVSKKVD
+4455 
-4469 NTGSVIL
+4469 
-4476 NNNKYVV
+4476 
-4483 TTNGGTSTISY
+4483 TISY
-4494 ETGFLESTQYEYTDR
+4494 KADGTIDKITYKDNSNTEQNLTITNDKFKIGETEYTISYNNFEKMGKGTLSGNYSYNQTTR
-4509 ILSLKATLNNDN
+4509 VLSLKATLTGNT
-4521 KAEINNILYTYD
+4521 ATINNIKYVYD
-4533 GSTKKT
+4533 STKNT

-4545 VVTLTDGK
+4545 VVSLTDGV
-4553 FEDDVTGITYQV
+4553 FVDEVTGISYQV
-4565 NGSTLY
+4565 KENMLY

-4596 SVSYETL
+4596 TVSYETL

-4609 VWEYNSNKYW
+4609 VWEYDHDNNSETSPLIYW

-4630 NQVTTGDPLEA
+4630 NQVTTSDPLEA

-4647 VKLDWTGEVG
+4647 VKLDWVSGD
-4657 GAIYRFNAN
+4657 YRFNPN
-4666 TLKLFQGTTK
+4666 TLELKKGDK
-4676 LGTAQW
+4676 VLGTAKW
-4682 VSELS
+4682 VSELNN
-4687 GNRYEIEIGDATYKI
+4687 NRYEIEISDTSGTPGKTYTI
-4702 VVGEDNKMKFEF
+4702 EISNRKMKF
-4714 ISGTKDTNIT
+4714 KDSL
-4724 GLALEEETTKNSS
+4724 GGYYQSLELTEETTQNSS
-4737 WADKITLT
+4737 WADKIKLT
-4745 GLDGKLTSLRVANG
+4745 GLDANVTSLSSAKNVSIYVDGSTEALTDLKIASDNLMG
-4759 MMRDDKKL
+4759 TTHSVEIKY
-4767 ITINGVN
+4767 TGVDGEN
-4774 NLEISD
+4774 
-4780 SSGLLSKTINVTIT
+4780 GLL
-4794 YKDSIEGVDKSLK
+4794 
-4807 FNGNEIKV
+4807 FNGNDIKV

>member
-262 SADEYAAQSKGYSDE
+262 SADEYVAQSKGYSDE

-320 PLTLVA
+320 PMTLVA
-326 NGNVN
+326 NGKVD
-331 NAFNLG
+331 NAFDLG

-517 CSLYSGSFAVPDS
+517 CSLYSGNFAVPDS

-703 TYDLDHRLDKYVSNN
+703 TYDLDHRLDKFVSNN

-935 GFTKVIPIRIV
+935 GFTKVIPIRIA

-1248 RIENGNGVIELP
+1248 RIENGNGVTELP

-1282 ETYRNVDLKQVIESE
+1282 ETYRNVDLKQVVESE

-1322 ESSGAL
+1322 ESGGAL

-1455 VVVREKDGKL
+1455 VVVREKDGKF

-1666 NKGIFDIGKSVDF
+1666 DEGFFDIGNSVDF

-1705 QTDIGSTSAN
+1705 ETDIGSTSAN
-1715 NMFVNVGGYSI
+1715 NLFVNVGGYSI

-1747 NLMDTWKGKFYL
+1747 NLMDTWEGKFYFG
-1759 DDDAKYDVLTEGEK
+1759 DDAKYDVLTEGEK
-1773 SYIRYNGSVIEVG
+1773 SYIRYNGSVIEVEEVEQEFVV
-1786 KNKNGEP
+1786 K
-1793 IVNIPLQSITDG
+1793 IPLQSITDG
-1805 DTVAYKVETEDITGA
+1805 DTVAYKVATGA
-1820 QYVIIPHLKFSN
+1820 KYVIIPHLKFSN

-1847 EEETDPATKYTNEP
+1847 EEPTDPAKKYTNEP
-1861 FDINRKGNYTTYV
+1861 FDITRKGNYTTYV

-1948 NAKDTE
+1948 NAKDE
-1954 GNDVLN
+1954 KGNDVLN

-1980 IFYTQEE
+1980 IFYTQEG
-1987 ISNNVLKLGGTNY
+1987 ISNNVLKLDGTNY

-2010 DGSEESSEIEFINN
+2010 DGSEKSSEIEFVKDDAGNN
-2024 TWQISRESNNK
+2024 TWKIPCESNNK

-2045 TTGKFVVGRLTIL
+2045 TTGKYVVGRLTIL

-2071 KTIFIEAGDT
+2071 KTIFIKAGDT
-2081 TKVDYAINSD
+2081 TKVDYAIGSGA
-2091 TLGTDPY
+2091 LGTGSY
-2098 KDAMSEYNG
+2098 QDAMSN
-2107 KPFTGKIETDHFG
+2107 KPFTGTISEDHKG
-2120 WSNYVYSIGKDKT
+2120 WTNYVYDVSSVKYKDANLSIDN
-2133 SEKYAGIDIGENGKI
+2133 NGQI
-2148 SGLFGQ
+2148 SGLSGKG
-2154 APWGDITVEARLRY
+2154 PWGDITVDAKLQY
-2168 SRSDKSLTTTLPFA
+2168 SSSEKSLTTTLEFQ
-2182 TWKDAILGE
+2182 TWKEAFFGKNVFNNYNALKTELDNQSVTINLSENINNGNVVNGVKFDKNGNITNVAYDSTVTLVFKQKCKKCNAEIPLGE
-2191 TYPDYVKSYAELNTL
+2191 THDCWYVVGTEEI
-2206 LGSDYRINI
+2206 INI
-2215 ASSGNV
+2215 SN
-2221 NGETGD
+2221 
-2227 ITDVAYGETIT
+2227 ITDEQILQ
-2238 ISLEAKCS
+2238 SLESDRSFEKIEEGQKYVYTLNGTLQKSEDGVWTLDGKIIKTTQQKHSFTAKFEYKEQGDLQVELLEE
-2246 TCGEWAVVGKEHKHW
+2246 TKDPDAGEEQPTTYGKT
-2261 LEDVSETITDISIF
+2261 VSETELQPVYENLGFASFEEFKSAIISLSTTSGTVAVVENGI
-2275 DDAQKTTLSQVGKVE
+2275 AIAGATEQTVTLSYTLNLPKALKSTHSFTIDPLE
-2290 IVDQNDSTKKYVYA
+2290 IND
-2304 LTVGSTLQYVTSTD
+2304 D
-2318 EITGIETGEWTLT
+2318 
-2331 GTITKTT
+2331 
-2338 YVEKSVGT
+2338 
-2346 VGPFEKWIPM
+2346 
-2356 PVTEQI
+2356 
-2362 SDISMFTDEQKDA
+2362 
-2375 LSKGGTVEIV
+2375 
-2385 DQNDSTKKY
+2385 
-2394 VYALTGGSKLEY
+2394 
-2406 IMGEDG
+2406 
-2412 TAGEWT
+2412 
-2418 LTGTITK
+2418 
-2425 TTCIKVVIAN
+2425 
-2435 GVAEVTTARLDLSSG
+2435 
-2450 GYAILAKA
+2450 GYAKLAQA
-2458 LFGEEATTILGYA
+2458 LFGNATTTITTILGYA
-2471 NWDALLADCD
+2471 NWAALLADCNVD
-2481 VEFARY
+2481 YFAGY
-2487 DKDAK
+2487 SEETQKDGSTK
-2492 TFGGQKEINITL
+2492 YYFGGHKEINITL
-2504 TTTQAKHTGTF
+2504 TTQNPKHTGTF
-2515 YIVNQEHDNK
+2515 YIVNQEHGNK
-2525 TIHGVG
+2525 TIHGIG
-2531 NLKKIDESLNDYTA
+2531 NLQKINESDESLKNKHIAA

-2599 TSDLLASE
+2599 TSDLLSSE
-2607 TVELQTAASLES
+2607 TVELQTAASLAS

-2640 IYLEDYSGDNTT
+2640 IYLEDYVGD
-2652 QTWKV
+2652 QAADDWMI
-2657 YTSSEQAKEATTGSE
+2657 YTSSEQAKEVTGSE
-2672 NAWSRVIETNN
+2672 NAWSRVIETN
-2683 GSKIR
+2683 GSTIR
-2688 FVIGSNGCL
+2688 FVIGGDGCL
-2697 TTTLEKKEFS
+2697 TTTLKTKEFS
-2707 EQISDI
+2707 EQISHI

-2724 SQDETVEIT
+2724 SQNKTVEIT
-2733 DKNDKSIKY
+2733 DKNDKSITY

-2756 ESKEW
+2756 TSKEW

-2767 IKTTKTSDVQI
+2767 IKTTKTGDFQI
-2778 ICITQNA
+2778 IYLTQNA
-2785 AMNGNKYYL
+2785 KMTDNKYL
-2794 FSNGLLLEW
+2794 FENGLLVEW
-2803 DGTNIALS
+2803 DG
-2811 MINKESKIE
+2811 INKNIVLRMVNKGNKIE
-2820 FAFNGVTF
+2820 FAFNGV
-2828 KIVQHNDNKFT
+2828 KFEAT
-2839 SSAVYHKQMGE
+2839 AGDGKSIYKPDAEVPVS
-2850 QIPTIHYFEGLK
+2850 YFEGLE
-2862 DIVEQPTNSNI
+2862 DRVEQPTNSKI
-2873 EEGSKTYKAEKTGD
+2873 EKGSKTYKAEKTGD

-2910 YVNENGTTIQA
+2910 YVNENGKTIQA
-2921 IGKSIKIV
+2921 IINGKSIKIV

-2951 YTFVVDLNQKPAVTV
+2951 YTFVVDLNQNPAVTI

-2979 FDGGVITGGQEKI
+2979 FDGGVLTGGQEKI
-2992 VDLGKIFKI
+2992 VELDKIFEI
-3001 NAEESPVKIKN
+3001 NAKESPVEIKN
-3012 YEGNTDDDSLL
+3012 YEGNPDPDAESLL

-3079 GKFSLIDKEGNPVDG
+3079 GKFSLVDKEGNPVDG

-3105 EFSAAVNEPKENGST
+3105 EFKAEIVDEPKENGST
-3120 GDNGNSPEGGTT
+3120 GDNGNSPDGGTT

-3137 VSGSGGSSAEGVE
+3137 DSGSGGSSAEGVE
-3150 QPQPTPIKVLK
+3150 QPQPTTIKVLK
-3161 ITIKPVFTYKY
+3161 ITITPVFTYQY
-3172 QVESNIKLIN
+3172 QVESNIKLIA
-3182 IVDTDFA
+3182 IKDTNNFA
-3189 TTGELKVVGGEIKT
+3189 QTGQLTITGGEIKT

-3208 LRFAVLRGK
+3208 LRFSVLRGN

-3250 KDENGNFVAVR
+3250 KDEKGNFIQDK

-3269 DAGEF
+3269 GAGEF
-3274 DINAKSD
+3274 DINAKST
-3281 ISTGRE
+3281 ISSGE
-3287 AARMVITKYA
+3287 APRMAVTKYA
-3297 YGTATDSNGETTSCI
+3297 YGTATVGKGKEAISYPC
-3312 VTYKVEG
+3312 VATYLESHK
-3319 TNLTIIKIGE
+3319 TDNLTIIKIGDTD
-3329 ESVKSTE
+3329 VTNDK
-3336 NKTLENNVLTA
+3336 L
-3347 TVTTE
+3347 VTTGTIETDKITAEVNFNE
-3352 KETKYTISV
+3352 KTYSISL
-3361 YVPNLTISYTASSNQ
+3361 YKPSQLNISYTASSNQ
-3376 NIIIKGKDESGK
+3376 NIIKGKDED
-3388 NILTNSL
+3388 NNDILTNSL
-3395 ESEGKFTFDMTGVTV
+3395 KNANGKFTFDMTGVTV
-3410 SEAEVVVSAQA
+3410 SEAEVVISAQA
-3421 TVTLG
+3421 TIG
-3426 NAKDGVASKSYTY
+3426 SYTY

-3451 PVISTLVTTDP
+3451 PVISTLITTEEG
-3462 THLDGN
+3462 HLDGN

-3474 INGGDPLTPFN
+3474 INGGADLTPFN
-3485 TADSGNGNIVVGE
+3485 TARGYVEIDGTRYEVTKKGEQYEVVVGSE
-3498 GENQTKTPRLQFVYN
+3498 SYSVTNGQITIGAGENAKTYKVVYYNIINNSPRLQFVYN

-3519 SYNNKLKSQASRNI
+3519 SYNNKLNSQASRHI
-3533 MLKEIKNSE
+3533 TLKEIKNSE
-3542 GVVQKYTFL
+3542 EIEKYTFL
-3551 LDGVEYTINSGRT
+3551 LDGVEYTINSGKT
-3564 TVSWETST
+3564 EVSWSS
-3572 AIEDNKFKIG
+3572 
-3582 EVEYTINYK
+3582 
-3591 EDGTFDKIVYQQGE
+3591 DGTDHPVG
-3605 QTLTITEI
+3605 I
-3613 KFKVDGVEY
+3613 K
-3622 TLVAGSD
+3622 A
-3629 GKFAKINWTAT
+3629 N
-3640 GAIDT
+3640 
-3645 ESYKFTIDKDKW
+3645 KFTIDKDEW
-3657 TIKGTMITSS
+3657 TIQGTMITSS
-3667 KESSITDLNISS
+3667 KQSSITDLNISS

-3707 YRMNP
+3707 YRMNT

-3719 MGNYDPE
+3719 MGNSDPE

-3760 TEIFDLGFAD
+3760 TEIFNLGFAD
-3770 SETAAG
+3770 SETAAAG

-3798 MNFRIKF
+3798 MNFRIQF
-3805 KPYGSAKFKT
+3805 KPYRSAEFKT

-3836 ENDPYAYGLIT
+3836 ENDPYAYGLIS
-3847 YNQITYN
+3847 YNQVKNNEAYPLIS
-3854 QANTYYLVDNA
+3854 NA
-3865 RGTDFTI
+3865 KGTDFTI

-3882 EGEYTLEIVDGTD
+3882 EGEYTLEIVEGTD
-3895 ATLNAKITQQG
+3895 ETLNAKIEHSGSSAT
-3906 NNAKLTIANPPRLN
+3906 LTIANPPKLN

-3983 LSSFYEAIIPGAKES
+3983 LASFYTA
-3998 TEEVENVQI
+3998 QI
-4007 TTSNISDNYGDAS
+4007 TDATSENTSDNYGSDS
-4020 SLRATTGNDGKV
+4020 SLKIDTGGNL
-4032 YGVQLDSVITYTT
+4032 YGVQLDSVITNKNLVKNNGNDYSNWTYVQKKSDNTFFTDTKYEVEETKDSKKYKYSYSITRNEIGKLTKITRTITQGQTKIAEDSIKEATDGVWQFVDKDTT
-4045 SVDESEVSTY
+4045 GKEKVDENGNKTYDTRFMLTEIRNDVY

-4067 DVYKLVAKDAKGN
+4067 DVYKLIAKSGDNDKI
-4080 NVVLK
+4080 LK
-4085 SFDKYSK
+4085 SFSNYKKQIVKYGTESW
-4092 VDIYKG
+4092 D
-4098 NSTTVDYTWTKGG
+4098 STNPNGVAVIGDAGVFNPQIKTAATEGTPAEYYLDYV
-4111 QKPDKWPLDD
+4111 
-4121 KGALTPI
+4121 I
-4128 KDVSQYTIKLYSSSS
+4128 ELYSSQNSNTS
-4143 SADGTIQFILLE
+4143 DATMTFKIIE
-4155 VNKTDKL
+4155 VNGSDKL
-4162 YYASRKNPTDCY
+4162 YYASRKNPTDHY
-4174 TFDYEIKINGEG
+4174 AFDYEIKINGEG
-4186 DNIVDNDNKKIKN
+4186 DSIVKGKNIKN

-4213 TLKIGVYSSYAVNTS
+4213 TLKI
-4228 DNTFKIGETTYTI
+4228 TI
-4241 SYNSDG
+4241 KNSNG
-4247 DLEKISYK
+4247 DELDY
-4255 KDNTT
+4255 
-4260 EVSLTIVNNIVTIG
+4260 
-4274 ETTYQL
+4274 
-4280 IKHDKTVVEITKFI
+4280 
-4294 DNVDI
+4294 VDI
-4299 GILLKFGIYPEVKQT
+4299 GILLKFGIYPEIKQT
-4314 VAGQISYDYVGR
+4314 VGGQISYDYVGR
-4326 GDKLTDVIKGAEIKL
+4326 GDDIKAILKGNNNIKL
-4341 TGDSAPAGLTPKYC
+4341 TSLTGSGPAGWQQSYYK
-4355 TVLGDESS
+4355 VLGDETTNS
-4363 TLTSKTAD
+4363 TIDMTVSDAVVAD

-4383 SYDGNTHVL
+4383 SYVSATRVL
-4392 SLIAKLTDNKA
+4392 SLIAELTDNKA

-4423 KIGYKEVDLDANNT
+4423 KIGYKEVTLDANNT

-4445 TYSVKTTGES
+4445 TYSVKTTGE
-4455 EAQQSTLYVSKKVD
+4455 
-4469 NTGSVIL
+4469 G
-4476 NNNKYVV
+4476 
-4483 TTNGGTSTISY
+4483 
-4494 ETGFLESTQYEYTDR
+4494 ETKQTM
-4509 ILSLKATLNNDN
+4509 
-4521 KAEINNILYTYD
+4521 
-4533 GSTKKT
+4533 
-4539 LTIGYR
+4539 
-4545 VVTLTDGK
+4545 
-4553 FEDDVTGITYQV
+4553 
-4565 NGSTLY
+4565 LY
-4571 VSKKIDNAGKVTINN
+4571 VSKKIDNAGSVIINN
-4586 VQYIV
+4586 KKYVVTTNGDTSTI
-4591 ATDGK
+4591 
-4596 SVSYETL
+4596 SYETL
-4603 YESIFV
+4603 YESVFI
-4609 VWEYNSNKYW
+4609 VWKSETETTYYW

-4647 VKLDWTGEVG
+4647 VKLDWVSGN
-4657 GAIYRFNAN
+4657 YRFNAN
-4666 TLKLFQGTTK
+4666 TLQLLKTEDNTTK
-4676 LGTAQW
+4676 ELGKAEW
-4682 VSELS
+4682 VSELNN
-4687 GNRYEIEIGDATYKI
+4687 NRYEIKIGDATYKI
-4702 VVGEDNKMKFEF
+4702 VVGEDDKMKFEV
-4714 ISGTKDTNIT
+4714 ISGTNDTNIT
-4724 GLALEEETTKNSS
+4724 GLELTEETTQNSS

-4745 GLDGKLTSLRVANG
+4745 GLDGEVTSLRVANDI
-4759 MMRDDKKL
+4759 R
-4767 ITINGVN
+4767 ITVNGKN
-4774 NLEISD
+4774 QTGN
-4780 SSGLLSKTINVTIT
+4780 TIT
-4794 YKDSIEGVDKSLK
+4794 DNEVLLGKTMNVEIIYTNGIGNGDDPIEVKLL
-4807 FNGNEIKV
+4807 FNGNDIKV

-4827 QSA
+4827 QNA

>member
-21 TAGVLFLTGKFDK
+21 TAGVLFLTGKFNK

-182 EEDKKVV
+182 EENKKVV

-262 SADEYAAQSKGYSDE
+262 SADEYVAQSKGYSDE

-320 PLTLVA
+320 PMTLVA
-326 NGNVN
+326 NGKVD
-331 NAFNLG
+331 NAFDLG

-429 SVPTEINFEIPF
+429 SVPTEINFDINF
-441 NNILVAD
+441 ANILVSD
-448 PISSDVAWKS
+448 PISSDVAWKN

-517 CSLYSGSFAVPDS
+517 CSLYSGNFAVPDS

-703 TYDLDHRLDKYVSNN
+703 TYDLDHRLDKFVSNN

-737 AVKDANPR
+737 AVKDAYPK

-862 NKSEITMDGYQGSQT
+862 NKTEITMDGYQGSQT

-1248 RIENGNGVIELP
+1248 RIENGNGVTELP

-1282 ETYRNVDLKQVIESE
+1282 ETYRNVDLKQVVESE

-1322 ESSGAL
+1322 ESGGAL

-1666 NKGIFDIGKSVDF
+1666 NEGIFDIGNSVDF

-1705 QTDIGSTSAN
+1705 GTDIGSTSAN
-1715 NMFVNVGGYSI
+1715 NLFVNVGGYSI

-1759 DDDAKYDVLTEGEK
+1759 GDDAKYDVLTEGEK

-1832 GNDTRDYVLYDRVFH
+1832 GNDTHDYVLYDRVFH

-1948 NAKDTE
+1948 NKDGVT
-1954 GNDVLN
+1954 N

-1980 IFYTQEE
+1980 IFYTQEG

-2010 DGSEESSEIEFINN
+2010 DGSEESSEIEFSKDDAGNN
-2024 TWQISRESNNK
+2024 TLKISRESNNK

-2045 TTGKFVVGRLTIL
+2045 TTGKYVVGRLTIL
-2058 PTVETSTSEKESN
+2058 PTVETSTSETESN
-2071 KTIFIEAGDT
+2071 QTIFIEAGDT
-2081 TKVDYAINSD
+2081 TKVDYQINAAQISVDDLKQSIKNCQGENALDLGNWSGLEYYYKLGDAKDWTASANGTIPTEGLAAWFKVETMAKKYFESNVELSTTLAFDNWKFGDFKNKAYANLTGTGEGQFGIVFKAYLYNNSTIGRELTIDSAGVIQNIPYGSTIIILAGQNFVPTIKENWKTYVANDEISD
-2091 TLGTDPY
+2091 KTFVEFGTALDYTEKYNNSITLSENEEFSSWIKKFTDL
-2098 KDAMSEYNG
+2098 ENG
-2107 KPFTGKIETDHFG
+2107 KATFVDNNKVKIET
-2120 WSNYVYSIGKDKT
+2120 
-2133 SEKYAGIDIGENGKI
+2133 SEGDVEYMVTI
-2148 SGLFGQ
+2148 SGGIF
-2154 APWGDITVEARLRY
+2154 
-2168 SRSDKSLTTTLPFA
+2168 DK
-2182 TWKDAILGE
+2182 D
-2191 TYPDYVKSYAELNTL
+2191 
-2206 LGSDYRINI
+2206 
-2215 ASSGNV
+2215 GNV
-2221 NGETGD
+2221 TLSEVAEGATKRATITFTREISKEYRPSYPKALEQEGVNSEFRSEPKSIDPLDISNDANLSTFLGDVSLSGLTASTLGNYDIYVNDLKMESTTIGNGETTTYSIRSIEKENNGE
-2227 ITDVAYGETIT
+2227 IKVAKTGLFYVVNQ
-2238 ISLEAKCS
+2238 EA
-2246 TCGEWAVVGKEHKHW
+2246 
-2261 LEDVSETITDISIF
+2261 
-2275 DDAQKTTLSQVGKVE
+2275 
-2290 IVDQNDSTKKYVYA
+2290 DSTKVHMGGNVANLK
-2304 LTVGSTLQYVTSTD
+2304 LKELS
-2318 EITGIETGEWTLT
+2318 EILA
-2331 GTITKTT
+2331 GTTWD
-2338 YVEKSVGT
+2338 VKSSGFAN
-2346 VGPFEKWIPM
+2346 VGP
-2356 PVTEQI
+2356 V
-2362 SDISMFTDEQKDA
+2362 
-2375 LSKGGTVEIV
+2375 
-2385 DQNDSTKKY
+2385 
-2394 VYALTGGSKLEY
+2394 
-2406 IMGEDG
+2406 
-2412 TAGEWT
+2412 
-2418 LTGTITK
+2418 
-2425 TTCIKVVIAN
+2425 
-2435 GVAEVTTARLDLSSG
+2435 
-2450 GYAILAKA
+2450 
-2458 LFGEEATTILGYA
+2458 
-2471 NWDALLADCD
+2471 
-2481 VEFARY
+2481 
-2487 DKDAK
+2487 
-2492 TFGGQKEINITL
+2492 
-2504 TTTQAKHTGTF
+2504 
-2515 YIVNQEHDNK
+2515 
-2525 TIHGVG
+2525 
-2531 NLKKIDESLNDYTA
+2531 
-2545 AKEIASVVNVGT
+2545 
-2557 AETPIW
+2557 W
-2563 VYPMKT
+2563 VYPMTTK
-2569 HKYLSNDAKKELFDN
+2569 KYLSDSKKKELLEDI
-2584 VKIWWGV
+2584 KDWWGINS
-2591 ESSTNGWS
+2591 EIEGWS
-2599 TSDLLASE
+2599 TTDLFADERKGLLE
-2607 TVELQTAASLES
+2607 TAAEILNEKDSNS
-2619 KEDPFNTITIYQHGY
+2619 KPTNRDPFNTATIYQHGY

-2640 IYLEDYSGDNTT
+2640 IYLEDYVGD
-2652 QTWKV
+2652 QAAADWMI
-2657 YTSSEQAKEATTGSE
+2657 YTSSEQAKEVTGSE
-2672 NAWSRVIETNN
+2672 NAWSRVIETN
-2683 GSKIR
+2683 GSTIR
-2688 FVIGSNGCL
+2688 FVIGGDGCL
-2697 TTTLEKKEFS
+2697 TTTLKTKEFS
-2707 EQISDI
+2707 EQISHI

-2724 SQDETVEIT
+2724 SQNKTVEIT
-2733 DKNDKSIKY
+2733 DKNDKSITY

-2756 ESKEW
+2756 TSKEW

-2767 IKTTKTSDVQI
+2767 IKTTKTGDFQI
-2778 ICITQNA
+2778 IYLTQNA
-2785 AMNGNKYYL
+2785 KMTDNKYL
-2794 FSNGLLLEW
+2794 FENGLLVEW
-2803 DGTNIALS
+2803 DG
-2811 MINKESKIE
+2811 INKNIVLRMVNKGNKIE
-2820 FAFNGVTF
+2820 FAFNGV
-2828 KIVQHNDNKFT
+2828 KFEAT
-2839 SSAVYHKQMGE
+2839 AGDGKSIYKPDAEVPVS
-2850 QIPTIHYFEGLK
+2850 YFERLE
-2862 DIVEQPTNSNI
+2862 DRVEQPTNSKI
-2873 EEGSKTYKAEKTGD
+2873 EKGSKTYKAEKTGD

-2910 YVNENGTTIQA
+2910 YVNENGKTIQA
-2921 IGKSIKIV
+2921 IINGKSIKIV

-2951 YTFVVDLNQKPAVTV
+2951 YTFVVDLNQNPAVTI

-2979 FDGGVITGGQEKI
+2979 FDGGVLTGGQEKI
-2992 VDLGKIFKI
+2992 VELDKIFEI
-3001 NAEESPVKIKN
+3001 NAKESPVEIKN
-3012 YEGNTDDDSLL
+3012 YEGNPDPDAESLL

-3079 GKFSLIDKEGNPVDG
+3079 GKFSLVDKEGNPVDD

-3105 EFSAAVNEPKENGST
+3105 KFSTKIVNKPKENGST

-3137 VSGSGGSSAEGVE
+3137 DSGSGGSSAEGGD
-3150 QPQPTPIKVLK
+3150 QPQPTTIKVLK
-3161 ITIKPVFTYKY
+3161 ITITPVFTYQY
-3172 QVESNIKLIN
+3172 QVESNIKLIA
-3182 IVDTDFA
+3182 IKDTNNFA
-3189 TTGELKVVGGEIKT
+3189 QTGQLTITGGEIKT

-3208 LRFAVLRGK
+3208 LRFSVLRGN

-3250 KDENGNFVAVR
+3250 KDEKGNFIQDK

-3269 DAGEF
+3269 GAGEF
-3274 DINAKSD
+3274 DINAKST
-3281 ISTGRE
+3281 ISSGE
-3287 AARMVITKYA
+3287 APRMAVTKYA
-3297 YGTATDSNGETTSCI
+3297 YGTATVGKGKEAISYPC
-3312 VTYKVEG
+3312 VATYLESHK
-3319 TNLTIIKIGE
+3319 TDNLTIIKIGDTD
-3329 ESVKSTE
+3329 VTNDK
-3336 NKTLENNVLTA
+3336 L
-3347 TVTTE
+3347 VTTGTIETDKITAEVNFNE
-3352 KETKYTISV
+3352 KTYSISL
-3361 YVPNLTISYTASSNQ
+3361 YKPSQLNISYTASSNQ
-3376 NIIIKGKDESGK
+3376 NIIKGKDED
-3388 NILTNSL
+3388 NNDDNNDILTNSL
-3395 ESEGKFTFDMTGVTV
+3395 KNANGKFTFDMTGVTV
-3410 SEAEVVVSAQA
+3410 SEAEVVISAQA
-3421 TVTLG
+3421 TIG
-3426 NAKDGVASKSYTY
+3426 SYTY

-3451 PVISTLVTTDP
+3451 PVISTLITTEEG
-3462 THLDGN
+3462 HLDGN

-3474 INGGDPLTPFN
+3474 INGGDSIKPFDISSQ
-3485 TADSGNGNIVVGE
+3485 DSYGYVG
-3498 GENQTKTPRLQFVYN
+3498 GVPRLQFVYN

-3519 SYNNKLKSQASRNI
+3519 DYYGSFQIKDKKSKVN
-3533 MLKEIKNSE
+3533 
-3542 GVVQKYTFL
+3542 
-3551 LDGVEYTINSGRT
+3551 EYQIL
-3564 TVSWETST
+3564 
-3572 AIEDNKFKIG
+3572 
-3582 EVEYTINYK
+3582 
-3591 EDGTFDKIVYQQGE
+3591 Q
-3605 QTLTITEI
+3605 
-3613 KFKVDGVEY
+3613 
-3622 TLVAGSD
+3622 
-3629 GKFAKINWTAT
+3629 TAT
-3640 GAIDT
+3640 G
-3645 ESYKFTIDKDKW
+3645 E
-3657 TIKGTMITSS
+3657 
-3667 KESSITDLNISS
+3667 
-3679 KTIETGTVKFAF
+3679 GTVYFVFNK
-3691 DGQDVS
+3691 QSVS

-3707 YRMNP
+3707 YKMNP

-3719 MGNYDPE
+3719 MGNSDPE

-3760 TEIFDLGFAD
+3760 TEIFDLSFYD
-3770 SETAAG
+3770 SEIVAG

-3805 KPYGSAKFKT
+3805 KPYRSAEFKT

-3836 ENDPYAYGLIT
+3836 ENDPYAYGLISSGT
-3847 YNQITYN
+3847 TEYE
-3854 QANTYYLVDNA
+3854 LVKNK
-3865 RGTDFTI
+3865 RGCDFSI
-3872 QRNGVTADVV
+3872 ERNGVLADVTKND
-3882 EGEYTLEIVDGTD
+3882 YTIEIVANQTD
-3895 ATLNAKITQQG
+3895 ASLGVSVEQDNES
-3906 NNAKLTIANPPRLN
+3906 AKLFIKNPPQLN

-3926 KISDKYGYYQYLRYV
+3926 KISDNYGYTQYLRYV
-3941 VGAETQVVISSND
+3941 VGAKTQVVISSND

-3961 KIDWESNQ
+3961 NIEWDKNNQ

-4067 DVYKLVAKDAKGN
+4067 DVYKLIAKDKEGN
-4080 NVVLK
+4080 NFVLK

-4092 VDIYKG
+4092 VEIYKG
-4098 NSTTVDYTWTKGG
+4098 NSITADYMWIKGG
-4111 QKPDKWPLDD
+4111 PNPTDWPLDD

-4128 KDVSQYTIKLYSSSS
+4128 QDVSQYTIKLYSSSS

-4155 VNKTDKL
+4155 VNKTDNL
-4162 YYASRKNPTDCY
+4162 YYASRENPTDY
-4174 TFDYEIKINGEG
+4174 YAFDYEIKINGEG
-4186 DNIVDNDNKKIKN
+4186 SNIVDVDGKTINN

-4213 TLKIGVYSSYAVNTS
+4213 TLKIGVYSSYAMVNTS
-4228 DNTFKIGETTYTI
+4228 DNTFKIGETTYSI

-4247 DLEKISYK
+4247 DLEKIYYK

-4314 VAGQISYDYVGR
+4314 VGGQISYDYVGL
-4326 GDKLTDVIKGAEIKL
+4326 GDNIHTVLTNKEKGIKL
-4341 TGDSAPAGLTPKYC
+4341 VSDTVDVSRVAKSYSKVLGEIVSATIKITYKDNSNTEQNLTITNDKFTIGETEYTISYKADGTIDKITYKDSSNTERNLTIKDGKFTIDTTEYTISNNFEKMGKGTLSGNYSYNQTTRVLSLKAGLTS
-4355 TVLGDESS
+4355 D
-4363 TLTSKTAD
+4363 TA
-4371 KMTGGTLAAGSY
+4371 T
-4383 SYDGNTHVL
+4383 
-4392 SLIAKLTDNKA
+4392 I
-4403 ELNNILY
+4403 NNIKY
-4410 TYTAKTES
+4410 TYDSTNKT
-4418 ASAKL
+4418 L
-4423 KIGYKEVDLDANNT
+4423 KIGYRVVPLTDGQF
-4437 YVDDVTGI
+4437 VDDVTGI
-4445 TYSVKTTGES
+4445 TY
-4455 EAQQSTLYVSKKVD
+4455 KVD
-4469 NTGSVIL
+4469 
-4476 NNNKYVV
+4476 
-4483 TTNGGTSTISY
+4483 GTQLLI
-4494 ETGFLESTQYEYTDR
+4494 
-4509 ILSLKATLNNDN
+4509 
-4521 KAEINNILYTYD
+4521 
-4533 GSTKKT
+4533 
-4539 LTIGYR
+4539 
-4545 VVTLTDGK
+4545 
-4553 FEDDVTGITYQV
+4553 
-4565 NGSTLY
+4565 
-4571 VSKKIDNAGKVTINN
+4571 SKKIDNANTVTINN
-4586 VQYIV
+4586 IKYTVETSG
-4591 ATDGK
+4591 ATPTVK
-4596 SVSYETL
+4596 YETL

-4609 VWEYNSNKYW
+4609 VWQYENNKYW

-4630 NQVTTGDPLEA
+4630 NQVITDDPLEA

-4647 VKLDWTGEVG
+4647 VKLDWTREVG
-4657 GAIYRFNAN
+4657 DATYRFNAN
-4666 TLKLFQGTTK
+4666 TLELFKDTEK
-4676 LGTAQW
+4676 LGTAKW
-4682 VSELS
+4682 VSDIN
-4687 GNRYEIEIGDATYKI
+4687 GNRYEIDIKINSTTTTYTIEIKGDT
-4702 VVGEDNKMKFEF
+4702 MKFKNGE
-4714 ISGTKDTNIT
+4714 SYYQVGSTE
-4724 GLALEEETTKNSS
+4724 LALEEETKQNSS
-4737 WADKITLT
+4737 WADKIKLT
-4745 GLDGKLTSLRVANG
+4745 GLDGG
-4759 MMRDDKKL
+4759 
-4767 ITINGVN
+4767 
-4774 NLEISD
+4774 EISLND
-4780 SSGLLSKTINVTIT
+4780 AANIIVKVGGNDLKKVNGKYTIDGKGLNLAGESLNLQIFYKSKIKEDGLTLTAG
-4794 YKDSIEGVDKSLK
+4794 YYEKLLK

-4815 TFEHFDPTKSNQ
+4815 TFEHFTVPTN
-4827 QSA
+4827 A

>member
-34 EVVQPGDIAF
+34 EVIQPGDIAF

-262 SADEYAAQSKGYSDE
+262 SADEYVAQSKGYSDE

-408 SETGKYKIVAKLS
+408 SETGKYKIVAQLS

-517 CSLYSGSFAVPDS
+517 CSLYSGYFAVPDS

-703 TYDLDHRLDKYVSNN
+703 TYDLDHRLDKFVSNN

-737 AVKDANPR
+737 AVKDAYPK

-946 SNITASNTYAN
+946 SNITTSNTYAN

-990 TFVLTQ
+990 IFVLTQ

-1161 GCVLTPIKLFFKP
+1161 GCVLTPIKLLFKP

-1248 RIENGNGVIELP
+1248 RIENGNGVTELP

-1282 ETYRNVDLKQVIESE
+1282 ETYRNVDLKQVVESE

-1322 ESSGAL
+1322 ESGGAL

-1455 VVVREKDGKL
+1455 VVVREKDGKF

-1666 NKGIFDIGKSVDF
+1666 NEGIFDVGNSVDF

-1705 QTDIGSTSAN
+1705 GTDIGSTSAN
-1715 NMFVNVGGYSI
+1715 NLFVNVGGYSI

-1759 DDDAKYDVLTEGEK
+1759 GDDAKYDVLTEGKK

-1832 GNDTRDYVLYDRVFH
+1832 GNDTHDYVLYDRVFH

-2010 DGSEESSEIEFINN
+2010 DGSEESSEIEFSKDDAGNN
-2024 TWQISRESNNK
+2024 TLKISRESNNK

-2045 TTGKFVVGRLTIL
+2045 TTGKYVVGRLTIL

-2107 KPFTGKIETDHFG
+2107 KPFTGKIETDHSG
-2120 WSNYVYSIGKDKT
+2120 WTNYVYAVSSNKYTNLLSID
-2133 SEKYAGIDIGENGKI
+2133 DNGQI
-2148 SGLFGQ
+2148 SGLSRQ
-2154 APWGDITVEARLRY
+2154 APWGDVTVEAKLRY
-2168 SRSDKSLTTTLPFA
+2168 SSSNKSLTTTIKYSD
-2182 TWKDAILGE
+2182 WKNAFFGNNVFNDYIDLKNALNAQRVTINLSENINNGNAVNGVKLDENGNITNVAFGSTVTLVFKQKCEKCNDKITLGE
-2191 TYPDYVKSYAELNTL
+2191 THD
-2206 LGSDYRINI
+2206 
-2215 ASSGNV
+2215 
-2221 NGETGD
+2221 
-2227 ITDVAYGETIT
+2227 
-2238 ISLEAKCS
+2238 C
-2246 TCGEWAVVGKEHKHW
+2246 WFAVGTEV
-2261 LEDVSETITDISIF
+2261 ITDISIF
-2275 DDAQKTTLSQVGKVE
+2275 TDEQIQSLASVGSFEE
-2290 IVDQNDSTKKYVYA
+2290 IDGSDEGKKYVY
-2304 LTVGSTLQYVTSTD
+2304 TLQLQGGQVGLQKSKD
-2318 EITGIETGEWTLT
+2318 GVWTLD
-2331 GTITKTT
+2331 GEVIKTT
-2338 YVEKSVGT
+2338 QQKHSFTAKFVYEEQTNGDLPVELLEEAKDPDAGEEQPTTYGKTVSETELQPVYENLGFASFEEFKSAIISLSTTSGT
-2346 VGPFEKWIPM
+2346 VAFVENGIAIAGA
-2356 PVTEQI
+2356 TEQ
-2362 SDISMFTDEQKDA
+2362 TVT
-2375 LSKGGTVEIV
+2375 LSYILNLPIQLGTQTSSFEIESLEINDKG
-2385 DQNDSTKKY
+2385 Y
-2394 VYALTGGSKLEY
+2394 LA
-2406 IMGEDG
+2406 
-2412 TAGEWT
+2412 
-2418 LTGTITK
+2418 
-2425 TTCIKVVIAN
+2425 
-2435 GVAEVTTARLDLSSG
+2435 
-2450 GYAILAKA
+2450 LAKA

-2471 NWDALLADCD
+2471 NWDVLLADCD
-2481 VEFARY
+2481 VEFAGY

-2531 NLKKIDESLNDYTA
+2531 NLKKIDLKKIDESLNDYTA

-2569 HKYLSNDAKKELFDN
+2569 HKYLSNDAKTDLFND
-2584 VKIWWGV
+2584 VKTWWGV
-2591 ESSTNGWS
+2591 DSSTNGWS

-2607 TVELQTAASLES
+2607 TVELQTAASLAS

-2640 IYLEDYSGDNTT
+2640 IYLEDYSGDNTA
-2652 QTWKV
+2652 QTWKI
-2657 YTSSEQAKEATTGSE
+2657 YTSSEQAKEATGSE

-2862 DIVEQPTNSNI
+2862 DRVEQPTNSKI

-2910 YVNENGTTIQA
+2910 YVNENGKTIQA
-2921 IGKSIKIV
+2921 IIDGKSIKIV

-2951 YTFVVDLNQKPAVTV
+2951 YTFVVDLNQNPAVTI

-2992 VDLGKIFKI
+2992 VNLGEIFEI
-3001 NAEESPVKIKN
+3001 NAKESPVEIKN
-3012 YEGNTDDDSLL
+3012 YAGNTDDDSLL

-3033 YLVGKLDGYSSNVF
+3033 YLVGKLNGYSSNVF

-3079 GKFSLIDKEGNPVDG
+3079 GKFSLVDKEGNPVEG

-3105 EFSAAVNEPKENGST
+3105 EFSAVNEPKENGST
-3120 GDNGNSPEGGTT
+3120 GENGTLPEGGTT

-3137 VSGSGGSSAEGVE
+3137 DSGSGGSSAEGGE
-3150 QPQPTPIKVLK
+3150 QPQPTTINVLT
-3161 ITIKPVFTYKY
+3161 ITIKPVFTYQY
-3172 QVESNIKLIN
+3172 QVESNIKLIA
-3182 IVDTDFA
+3182 IKDTNNFA
-3189 TTGELKVVGGEIKT
+3189 QTGQLTITGGEIKT

-3208 LRFAVLRGK
+3208 LRFSVLRGK

-3250 KDENGNFVAVR
+3250 KDENGNFVAVG

-3274 DINAKSD
+3274 DINAKST
-3281 ISTGRE
+3281 ISSGE
-3287 AARMVITKYA
+3287 ASRMVITKYA
-3297 YGTATDSNGETTSCI
+3297 YGTATDSNGKTTSCI

-3336 NKTLENNVLTA
+3336 NQPLENNVLTA

-3376 NIIIKGKDESGK
+3376 NIIDGAA
-3388 NILTNSL
+3388 TNGT
-3395 ESEGKFTFDMTGVTV
+3395 GKFKFKFGTDVTV

-3498 GENQTKTPRLQFVYN
+3498 GENQTTTPRLQFVYN

-3519 SYNNKLKSQASRNI
+3519 SYNNKLNSQASRNI

-3542 GVVQKYTFL
+3542 GVVQNTFL
-3551 LDGVEYTINSGRT
+3551 LDGVEYTINYDKT
-3564 TVSWETST
+3564 EVSWSS
-3572 AIEDNKFKIG
+3572 G
-3582 EVEYTINYK
+3582 
-3591 EDGTFDKIVYQQGE
+3591 GTG
-3605 QTLTITEI
+3605 ITENE
-3613 KFKVDGVEY
+3613 FELG
-3622 TLVAGSD
+3622 GS
-3629 GKFAKINWTAT
+3629 
-3640 GAIDT
+3640 
-3645 ESYKFTIDKDKW
+3645 KW
-3657 TIKGTMITSS
+3657 TIKGTVITSS
-3667 KESSITDLNISS
+3667 KQSPITDLNISS
-3679 KTIETGTVKFAF
+3679 KTIETGTVKFKF
-3691 DGQDVS
+3691 DVQDVS

-3749 GLTKYFSTESL
+3749 GLTKYFSAESL
-3760 TEIFDLGFAD
+3760 TEIFNLGFAD
-3770 SETAAG
+3770 SETAAAG

-3805 KPYGSAKFKT
+3805 KPYRSAEFKT

-3847 YNQITYN
+3847 YS
-3854 QANTYYLVDNA
+3854 QANTYRLVDNA

-3882 EGEYTLEIVDGTD
+3882 KGEYTLEIVDGTD
-3895 ATLNAKITQQG
+3895 ETLQAKITQEDKS
-3906 NNAKLTIANPPRLN
+3906 ATLTIANPPKLN

-3961 KIDWESNQ
+3961 TIDWENNQ

-3983 LSSFYEAIIPGAKES
+3983 LASFYTA
-3998 TEEVENVQI
+3998 QI
-4007 TTSNISDNYGDAS
+4007 TDATSENTSDNYGSDS
-4020 SLRATTGNDGKV
+4020 SLKIDTGNL
-4032 YGVQLDSVITYTT
+4032 YGVQLDSVITKKNLVKNNGNDYSNWTYVQKKSDNTFFTDTKYEVEETKDSKKYKYSYSITRNEIGKLTEITRTITQGQTKIAEDSIKEATDGVWKFVDKDTT
-4045 SVDESEVSTY
+4045 GKEIEGSYDQRFVLTEIRNDVY

-4067 DVYKLVAKDAKGN
+4067 DVYKLIAKSGDNDKI
-4080 NVVLK
+4080 LK
-4085 SFDKYSK
+4085 SFSN
-4092 VDIYKG
+4092 YKKQVVKG
-4098 NSTTVDYTWTKGG
+4098 DGKTLEKCIDSTTGAFTPATKS
-4111 QKPDKWPLDD
+4111 DENYYD
-4121 KGALTPI
+4121 TY
-4128 KDVSQYTIKLYSSSS
+4128 VIKLYSSQNSTDENPD
-4143 SADGTIQFILLE
+4143 ATMTFKILKVE
-4155 VNKTDKL
+4155 GSDNL
-4162 YYASRKNPTDCY
+4162 YYASRENAADCY
-4174 TFDYEIKINGEG
+4174 TFAYDISIEKT
-4186 DNIVDNDNKKIKN
+4186 NIVNGKTINN
-4199 IGNAQYGSASSLNT
+4199 IGNAQYGSAQSLNT
-4213 TLKIGVYSSYAVNTS
+4213 TLKIKVYIGQHTESSKPI
-4228 DNTFKIGETTYTI
+4228 DTI
-4241 SYNSDG
+4241 
-4247 DLEKISYK
+4247 
-4255 KDNTT
+4255 
-4260 EVSLTIVNNIVTIG
+4260 EV
-4274 ETTYQL
+4274 
-4280 IKHDKTVVEITKFI
+4280 
-4294 DNVDI
+4294 
-4299 GILLKFGIYPEVKQT
+4299 GILLKFGIYPKITQ
-4314 VAGQISYDYVGR
+4314 QISGLTSFDYVGL
-4326 GDKLTDVIKGAEIKL
+4326 GDNIHTVLTNKEKGIKL
-4341 TGDSAPAGLTPKYC
+4341 VSDTVDVPGAAKSYSKVLGEIVSATIVSAPIKITYKDNSNTEQNLTITNDKFTIGETDYTISYKADGTIDKITYKDNSNTEQNLTITNDKFTIGETDYTISYNNFEKMGKGTLSGNYSYNLTTRILSLKAGLTR
-4355 TVLGDESS
+4355 D
-4363 TLTSKTAD
+4363 TA
-4371 KMTGGTLAAGSY
+4371 T
-4383 SYDGNTHVL
+4383 
-4392 SLIAKLTDNKA
+4392 I
-4403 ELNNILY
+4403 NNIKY
-4410 TYTAKTES
+4410 TYDSTNKT
-4418 ASAKL
+4418 L
-4423 KIGYKEVDLDANNT
+4423 KIGYRVVPLTDGAF
-4437 YVDDVTGI
+4437 VDDVTGI
-4445 TYSVKTTGES
+4445 TYKVVGG
-4455 EAQQSTLYVSKKVD
+4455 TLWVSKKV
-4469 NTGSVIL
+4469 
-4476 NNNKYVV
+4476 
-4483 TTNGGTSTISY
+4483 
-4494 ETGFLESTQYEYTDR
+4494 
-4509 ILSLKATLNNDN
+4509 
-4521 KAEINNILYTYD
+4521 
-4533 GSTKKT
+4533 
-4539 LTIGYR
+4539 
-4545 VVTLTDGK
+4545 
-4553 FEDDVTGITYQV
+4553 
-4565 NGSTLY
+4565 
-4571 VSKKIDNAGKVTINN
+4571 DNAGKVTINN
-4586 VQYIV
+4586 IQYTV
-4591 ATDGK
+4591 ASDET
-4596 SVSYETL
+4596 VSYETL

-4609 VWEYNSNKYW
+4609 VWEYESKTYW

-4630 NQVTTGDPLEA
+4630 NQVTTGDSLEA

-4647 VKLDWTGEVG
+4647 VKLDWVSGD
-4657 GAIYRFNAN
+4657 YRFNAN
-4666 TLKLFQGTTK
+4666 TLELWKKGEAK
-4676 LGTAQW
+4676 PLGTAQW

-4687 GNRYEIEIGDATYKI
+4687 GNRYEINIETTKDEQAITGRYKI
-4702 VVGEDNKMKFEF
+4702 VLNDGKMAFSF
-4714 ISGTKDTNIT
+4714 ISGTVDEVIT
-4724 GLALEEETTKNSS
+4724 SLALTEEKTKNSS

-4745 GLDGKLTSLRVANG
+4745 GLDGKSTSLRDAN
-4759 MMRDDKKL
+4759 D
-4767 ITINGVN
+4767 ITIKVNGISLSDHTISATSELLGKTMNVEIVYTKGIGEGTDPVN
-4774 NLEISD
+4774 VK
-4780 SSGLLSKTINVTIT
+4780 LL
-4794 YKDSIEGVDKSLK
+4794 

>member
-21 TAGVLFLTGKFDK
+21 TAGVLFLTGKFNK

-262 SADEYAAQSKGYSDE
+262 SADEYVAQSKGYSDE

-408 SETGKYKIVAKLS
+408 SETGKYKIVAQLS

-517 CSLYSGSFAVPDS
+517 CSLYSGNFAVPDS

-680 RIDFQVSV
+680 RIDFQVGV

-703 TYDLDHRLDKYVSNN
+703 TYDLDHRLDKFVSNN

-1248 RIENGNGVIELP
+1248 RIENGNGVTELP

-1282 ETYRNVDLKQVIESE
+1282 ETYRNVDLKQVVESE

-1322 ESSGAL
+1322 ESGGAL

-1666 NKGIFDIGKSVDF
+1666 NEGIFDIGNSVDF

-1705 QTDIGSTSAN
+1705 GTDIGSTSAN
-1715 NMFVNVGGYSI
+1715 NLFVNVGGYSI

-1759 DDDAKYDVLTEGEK
+1759 GDDAKYDVLTEGEK

-1847 EEETDPATKYTNEP
+1847 EEQTDPAKKYTNEP
-1861 FDINRKGNYTTYV
+1861 FDIDRKGNYTTYV

-1948 NAKDTE
+1948 NAKDE
-1954 GNDVLN
+1954 KGNDVLN

-1980 IFYTQEE
+1980 IFYTQEG

-2000 ISNMFKFYVD
+2000 ISNMFKFYFD
-2010 DGSEESSEIEFINN
+2010 DGSEKDSEIEFVKDDAGNN
-2024 TWQISRESNNK
+2024 TWKISCESNNK

-2045 TTGKFVVGRLTIL
+2045 TTGKYVVGRLTIL
-2058 PTVETSTSEKESN
+2058 PTVETSTSEQESN
-2071 KTIFIEAGDT
+2071 KTIFISAGDT
-2081 TKVDYAINSD
+2081 DKVDYAINS
-2091 TLGTDPY
+2091 GTIEVGSYAKAMTPVN
-2098 KDAMSEYNG
+2098 KD
-2107 KPFTGKIETDHFG
+2107 KPFTGTISTDHSG
-2120 WSNYVYSIGKDKT
+2120 WTNYVYDVSSKKYTDPSNPSID
-2133 SEKYAGIDIGENGKI
+2133 SNGQI
-2148 SGLFGQ
+2148 SGLSGKE
-2154 APWGDITVEARLRY
+2154 PWGDITVDAKLQY
-2168 SRSDKSLTTTLPFA
+2168 SSSEKSLTTTLEFQ
-2182 TWKDAILGE
+2182 TWKEAFFGKNVFNNYNALKTELDNQSVTINLSENINNGNVVNGVKFDKNGNITNVAYDSTVTLVFKQKCKKCNAEIPLGK
-2191 TYPDYVKSYAELNTL
+2191 THDCWYVVGTEEI
-2206 LGSDYRINI
+2206 INI
-2215 ASSGNV
+2215 SN
-2221 NGETGD
+2221 
-2227 ITDVAYGETIT
+2227 ITDEQILQ
-2238 ISLEAKCS
+2238 SLESDRSFEKIEEGQKYVYTLNGTLQKSEDGVWTLDGKIIKTTQQKHSFTAKFEYKEQGDLQVELLEE
-2246 TCGEWAVVGKEHKHW
+2246 TKDPDAGEEQPTTYGKT
-2261 LEDVSETITDISIF
+2261 VSETELQPVYTKLGFASFEEFKNAIISLSTTSGTVAVVENGI
-2275 DDAQKTTLSQVGKVE
+2275 AIAGATEQTVTLSYTLNLPKALKSTHSFTIDPLE
-2290 IVDQNDSTKKYVYA
+2290 IND
-2304 LTVGSTLQYVTSTD
+2304 D
-2318 EITGIETGEWTLT
+2318 
-2331 GTITKTT
+2331 
-2338 YVEKSVGT
+2338 
-2346 VGPFEKWIPM
+2346 
-2356 PVTEQI
+2356 
-2362 SDISMFTDEQKDA
+2362 
-2375 LSKGGTVEIV
+2375 
-2385 DQNDSTKKY
+2385 
-2394 VYALTGGSKLEY
+2394 
-2406 IMGEDG
+2406 
-2412 TAGEWT
+2412 
-2418 LTGTITK
+2418 
-2425 TTCIKVVIAN
+2425 
-2435 GVAEVTTARLDLSSG
+2435 
-2450 GYAILAKA
+2450 GYAKLAQA
-2458 LFGEEATTILGYA
+2458 LFGNATTTITTILGYA
-2471 NWDALLADCD
+2471 NWAALLADCNVD
-2481 VEFARY
+2481 YFAGY
-2487 DKDAK
+2487 SEETQKDGSTK
-2492 TFGGQKEINITL
+2492 YYFGGHKEINITL
-2504 TTTQAKHTGTF
+2504 TTQNPKHTGTF
-2515 YIVNQEHDNK
+2515 YIVNQEHGNK
-2525 TIHGVG
+2525 TIHGIG
-2531 NLKKIDESLNDYTA
+2531 NLQKINESDESLKNKHIA
-2545 AKEIASVVNVGT
+2545 AENEIKSVVDVGGGY
-2557 AETPIW
+2557 W
-2563 VYPMKT
+2563 VLPMATTKT
-2569 HKYLSNDAKKELFDN
+2569 LKSDAVLEKLEEGKGTFFDLVEN
-2584 VKIWWGV
+2584 WWGV
-2591 ESSTNGWS
+2591 TEQDITNSKDFASTPF
-2599 TSDLLASE
+2599 
-2607 TVELQTAASLES
+2607 ELETAASLAS

-2634 AIGNIH
+2634 AIGNVH
-2640 IYLEDYSGDNTT
+2640 IYLEDYCGDATAGA
-2652 QTWKV
+2652 WKIS
-2657 YTSSEQAKEATTGSE
+2657 TSSKVATESE
-2672 NAWSRVIETNN
+2672 SGNAWSRVIETNN
-2683 GSKIR
+2683 GSKIK
-2688 FVIGSNGCL
+2688 FVIDNDGHL
-2697 TTTLEKKEFS
+2697 TTTLETKEFS
-2707 EQISDI
+2707 EQIKNI
-2713 DIFTEDQKKTL
+2713 NIFTDDQIKAL
-2724 SQDETVEIT
+2724 SEQKTVEIA
-2733 DKNDKSIKY
+2733 DKNDESITY
-2742 SYKLSDG
+2742 SYKLSSG
-2749 ATLKQDE
+2749 AKLTQDE
-2756 ESKEW
+2756 TTKEW
-2761 TLIGKI
+2761 TLTGEIT
-2767 IKTTKTSDVQI
+2767 KTTTTVDAQTI
-2778 ICITQNA
+2778 YLTQNA
-2785 AMNGNKYYL
+2785 VMNAVMKNNKKNNQYL

-2803 DGTNIALS
+2803 DGTNISLS
-2811 MINKESKIE
+2811 MINKESKNKESKIE
-2820 FAFNGVTF
+2820 FAFKGVTF
-2828 KIVQHNDNKFT
+2828 EIVKVNDNTFT
-2839 SSAVYHKQMGE
+2839 DPAVYQKQMGE

-2862 DIVEQPTNSNI
+2862 DRVEQPTNSKI
-2873 EEGSKTYKAEKTGD
+2873 EKGSKTYKAEKTGD

-2951 YTFVVDLNQKPAVTV
+2951 YTFVVDLNQNPAVTI

-2979 FDGGVITGGQEKI
+2979 FDGGVLTGGQEKI
-2992 VDLGKIFKI
+2992 VNLGEIFEI
-3001 NAEESPVKIKN
+3001 NAKESPVEIKN
-3012 YEGNTDDDSLL
+3012 YEGNPDPDNESLL

-3072 TIVKDAD
+3072 TIVKDAA
-3079 GKFSLIDKEGNPVDG
+3079 GEFSLVDKEGNPVDR
-3094 NFVLELNTDLY
+3094 NFALELNTDLY

-3120 GDNGNSPEGGTT
+3120 GDNGNSPDGGTT

-3137 VSGSGGSSAEGVE
+3137 DSGSGGSSAEGVE
-3150 QPQPTPIKVLK
+3150 QPQPTTSNVLK
-3161 ITIKPVFTYKY
+3161 ITIRPVFTYKY
-3172 QVESNIKLIN
+3172 EVKSSIKFIDINEKVDSKNDENESK
-3182 IVDTDFA
+3182 DFA
-3189 TTGELKVVGGEIKT
+3189 ESGELKVTGKEIT
-3203 ESVVK
+3203 SESVVK
-3208 LRFAVLRGK
+3208 FRFSVLRGK

-3269 DAGEF
+3269 DAREF

-3281 ISTGRE
+3281 ISTGTEQR
-3287 AARMVITKYA
+3287 RMEIIRYF
-3297 YGTATDSNGETTSCI
+3297 YGTATTIENEKSISYPCVATYNGSKYI
-3312 VTYKVEG
+3312 
-3319 TNLTIIKIGE
+3319 LIKIGDNK
-3329 ESVKSTE
+3329 KSIE
-3336 NKTLENNVLTA
+3336 LNNTPNPHVLTEA
-3347 TVTTE
+3347 ITDDG
-3352 KETKYTISV
+3352 KV
-3361 YVPNLTISYTASSNQ
+3361 YNIKVDVLENLTISYTASSNQ
-3376 NIIIKGKDESGK
+3376 NIIKGKDEDETD
-3388 NILTNSL
+3388 ILTNSL
-3395 ESEGKFTFDMTGVTV
+3395 KNANGKFTFDMTDVTV

-3426 NAKDGVASKSYTY
+3426 NAKDGVGPKLYTY

-3474 INGGDPLTPFN
+3474 INGGDSIKPFDISSQ
-3485 TADSGNGNIVVGE
+3485 DSYGYVG
-3498 GENQTKTPRLQFVYN
+3498 GVPRLQFVYN

-3519 SYNNKLKSQASRNI
+3519 DYYGSF
-3533 MLKEIKNSE
+3533 EIKDKKSKVN
-3542 GVVQKYTFL
+3542 
-3551 LDGVEYTINSGRT
+3551 EYQIL
-3564 TVSWETST
+3564 
-3572 AIEDNKFKIG
+3572 
-3582 EVEYTINYK
+3582 
-3591 EDGTFDKIVYQQGE
+3591 Q
-3605 QTLTITEI
+3605 
-3613 KFKVDGVEY
+3613 
-3622 TLVAGSD
+3622 
-3629 GKFAKINWTAT
+3629 TAT
-3640 GAIDT
+3640 G
-3645 ESYKFTIDKDKW
+3645 E
-3657 TIKGTMITSS
+3657 
-3667 KESSITDLNISS
+3667 
-3679 KTIETGTVKFAF
+3679 GTVYFVFNK
-3691 DGQDVS
+3691 QSVS

-3719 MGNYDPE
+3719 MDNYDPE
-3726 NPSELLNYYYLN
+3726 NTSELLNYYYLN

-3760 TEIFDLGFAD
+3760 TEIFNLGFAD
-3770 SETAAG
+3770 SETAAAG

-3805 KPYGSAKFKT
+3805 KPYRDAEFKT

-3847 YNQITYN
+3847 YNQANKYN
-3854 QANTYYLVDNA
+3854 LVDKA

-3895 ATLNAKITQQG
+3895 AELNAKITQQG
-3906 NNAKLTIANPPRLN
+3906 NNATLTIANPPKLN

-3961 KIDWESNQ
+3961 NIEWESNQ

-3983 LSSFYEAIIPGAKES
+3983 LASFYTA
-3998 TEEVENVQI
+3998 QI
-4007 TTSNISDNYGDAS
+4007 TDATSENTSDNYGSDS
-4020 SLRATTGNDGKV
+4020 SLKIDTDGNL
-4032 YGVQLDSVITYTT
+4032 YGVQLDSVITKKNLVKNNGNDYSNWTYVQKKSDNTFFTDTKYEVEETKDSKKYKYSYSITRNEIGKLTKITRTITQGQTKIAEDSIKKATDGVWKFVDKDTT
-4045 SVDESEVSTY
+4045 GKEIEGSYDQRFVLTEIRNDVY

-4067 DVYKLVAKDAKGN
+4067 DVYKLIAKDAKGN

-4085 SFDKYSK
+4085 SFDKYKKQIVKYGTKSW
-4092 VDIYKG
+4092 D
-4098 NSTTVDYTWTKGG
+4098 STKPNGVAVIGDAGVFNPQIKSAATEGTPAEYYLDYV
-4111 QKPDKWPLDD
+4111 
-4121 KGALTPI
+4121 I
-4128 KDVSQYTIKLYSSSS
+4128 ELYSSQNSNDENLD
-4143 SADGTIQFILLE
+4143 ATMTFKIIEVDGSD
-4155 VNKTDKL
+4155 NL
-4162 YYASRKNPTDCY
+4162 YYASRENPTDHY
-4174 TFDYEIKINGEG
+4174 TFAYNISIDGT
-4186 DNIVDNDNKKIKN
+4186 DIVDGKNIKN

-4213 TLKIGVYSSYAVNTS
+4213 TLKI
-4228 DNTFKIGETTYTI
+4228 TI
-4241 SYNSDG
+4241 KDSNG
-4247 DLEKISYK
+4247 DKLDY
-4255 KDNTT
+4255 
-4260 EVSLTIVNNIVTIG
+4260 
-4274 ETTYQL
+4274 
-4280 IKHDKTVVEITKFI
+4280 
-4294 DNVDI
+4294 VDI

-4314 VAGQISYDYVGR
+4314 VGGQISYDYVGR
-4326 GDKLTDVIKGAEIKL
+4326 GDKLTEVIKGAEIKL
-4341 TGDSAPAGLTPKYC
+4341 TGDSVSASLTPIYY
-4355 TVLGDESS
+4355 TVLGDNSS
-4363 TLTSKTAD
+4363 TSTLSSEPAD

-4383 SYDGNTHVL
+4383 SYDGNTRVL
-4392 SLIAKLTDNKA
+4392 SLIAELT
-4403 ELNNILY
+4403 
-4410 TYTAKTES
+4410 
-4418 ASAKL
+4418 
-4423 KIGYKEVDLDANNT
+4423 
-4437 YVDDVTGI
+4437 
-4445 TYSVKTTGES
+4445 
-4455 EAQQSTLYVSKKVD
+4455 
-4469 NTGSVIL
+4469 
-4476 NNNKYVV
+4476 
-4483 TTNGGTSTISY
+4483 
-4494 ETGFLESTQYEYTDR
+4494 
-4509 ILSLKATLNNDN
+4509 DN

-4533 GSTKKT
+4533 TYGSTNNT

-4565 NGSTLY
+4565 QGNTLY

-4596 SVSYETL
+4596 SVNYETL

-4609 VWEYNSNKYW
+4609 VWEYESKTYW

-4630 NQVTTGDPLEA
+4630 NQVTTGNPLEA

-4647 VKLDWTGEVG
+4647 VKLDWVSGD
-4657 GAIYRFNAN
+4657 YRFNAN
-4666 TLKLFQGTTK
+4666 TLELWKKGK
-4676 LGTAQW
+4676 AKPLGTAQW

-4702 VVGEDNKMKFEF
+4702 VVGEDDKMKFEF
-4714 ISGTKDTNIT
+4714 ISGTEDTNIT

-4745 GLDGKLTSLRVANG
+4745 GLDGELTSLRVANG
-4759 MMRDDKKL
+4759 MTRRDGKPL
-4767 ITINGVN
+4767 ITINGGN

-4780 SSGLLSKTINVTIT
+4780 SYGLLSKTINVTIT

>member
-34 EVVQPGDIAF
+34 EVIQPGDIAF

-262 SADEYAAQSKGYSDE
+262 SADEYVAQSKGYSDE

-320 PLTLVA
+320 PMTLVA
-326 NGNVN
+326 NGKVD
-331 NAFNLG
+331 NAFDLG

-429 SVPTEINFEIPF
+429 SVPTEINFDINF
-441 NNILVAD
+441 ANILVSD
-448 PISSDVAWKS
+448 PISSDVAWKN

-517 CSLYSGSFAVPDS
+517 CSLYSGNFAVPDS

-703 TYDLDHRLDKYVSNN
+703 TYDLDHRLDKFVSNN

-737 AVKDANPR
+737 AVKDAYPK

-808 IAVEDDPEKGPKLSI
+808 IAVEDDPEKGSKLSI

-1248 RIENGNGVIELP
+1248 RIENGNGVTEIP

-1282 ETYRNVDLKQVIESE
+1282 ETYRNVDLKQVVESE

-1322 ESSGAL
+1322 ESGGAL

-1455 VVVREKDGKL
+1455 VVVREKDGKF

-1666 NKGIFDIGKSVDF
+1666 DEGFFDIGNSVDF

-1705 QTDIGSTSAN
+1705 ETDIGSTSAN
-1715 NMFVNVGGYSI
+1715 NLFVNVGGYSI

-1759 DDDAKYDVLTEGEK
+1759 GDDAKYDVLTEGKK
-1773 SYIRYNGSVIEVG
+1773 SYIRYNGSVIEVEEVEQE
-1786 KNKNGEP
+1786 KVKKS
-1793 IVNIPLQSITDG
+1793 VVKIPLQSITDG

-1847 EEETDPATKYTNEP
+1847 EEETDPATKYTNES

-2010 DGSEESSEIEFINN
+2010 DGSEESSEIEFSKDDAGNN
-2024 TWQISRESNNK
+2024 TLKISRESNNK

-2045 TTGKFVVGRLTIL
+2045 TTGKYVVGRLTIL

-2081 TKVDYAINSD
+2081 TKVDYAIDS
-2091 TLGTDPY
+2091 GTIEVGSYAKAMTPVN
-2098 KDAMSEYNG
+2098 KD
-2107 KPFTGKIETDHFG
+2107 KPFTGTISEDHNG
-2120 WSNYVYSIGKDKT
+2120 WTNYVYDVSSKKYTDPSNPSIDN
-2133 SEKYAGIDIGENGKI
+2133 NGQI
-2148 SGLFGQ
+2148 SDLSGQ
-2154 APWGDITVEARLRY
+2154 EPWGKITVEAKLRY
-2168 SRSDKSLTTTLPFA
+2168 SSSDKSLTTTIKYSD
-2182 TWKDAILGE
+2182 WKNAFFGNNVFNDYNDLKNALNAQSVTINLSENINNGNAVNGVKLDENGNITNVAFGSTVTLVFKQKCEKCNDKITLGE
-2191 TYPDYVKSYAELNTL
+2191 THD
-2206 LGSDYRINI
+2206 
-2215 ASSGNV
+2215 
-2221 NGETGD
+2221 
-2227 ITDVAYGETIT
+2227 
-2238 ISLEAKCS
+2238 C
-2246 TCGEWAVVGKEHKHW
+2246 WFAVGTEV
-2261 LEDVSETITDISIF
+2261 ITDISIF
-2275 DDAQKTTLSQVGKVE
+2275 TDEQIQSLESVGSFEE
-2290 IVDQNDSTKKYVYA
+2290 IDGSDEGKKYVY
-2304 LTVGSTLQYVTSTD
+2304 TLQLQGGQVGLQKSKD
-2318 EITGIETGEWTLT
+2318 GVWTLD
-2331 GTITKTT
+2331 GEVIKTT
-2338 YVEKSVGT
+2338 QQKHSFTAKFVYEEQTNGDLPVELLEEAKDPDAGEEQPTTYGKTVSETELQPVYENLGFASFEEFKSAIISLSTTSGT
-2346 VGPFEKWIPM
+2346 VAFVENGIAIAGA
-2356 PVTEQI
+2356 TEQ
-2362 SDISMFTDEQKDA
+2362 TVT
-2375 LSKGGTVEIV
+2375 LSYILNLPRQLGTQTSSFEIESLEINDKG
-2385 DQNDSTKKY
+2385 Y
-2394 VYALTGGSKLEY
+2394 LA
-2406 IMGEDG
+2406 
-2412 TAGEWT
+2412 
-2418 LTGTITK
+2418 
-2425 TTCIKVVIAN
+2425 
-2435 GVAEVTTARLDLSSG
+2435 
-2450 GYAILAKA
+2450 LAKA

-2481 VEFARY
+2481 VEFAGY

-2607 TVELQTAASLES
+2607 TVELQTAASLAS

-2640 IYLEDYSGDNTT
+2640 IYLEDYHGDKSYSKFAAPLQTFEESEIKGTYGVYVEGENGETSWTQEGEASLHFEISKDNKLTT
-2652 QTWKV
+2652 YIVANNET
-2657 YTSSEQAKEATTGSE
+2657 YYL
-2672 NAWSRVIETNN
+2672 TNN
-2683 GSKIR
+2683 ANMDNNR
-2688 FVIGSNGCL
+2688 
-2697 TTTLEKKEFS
+2697 
-2707 EQISDI
+2707 
-2713 DIFTEDQKKTL
+2713 
-2724 SQDETVEIT
+2724 
-2733 DKNDKSIKY
+2733 
-2742 SYKLSDG
+2742 
-2749 ATLKQDE
+2749 
-2756 ESKEW
+2756 
-2761 TLIGKI
+2761 
-2767 IKTTKTSDVQI
+2767 
-2778 ICITQNA
+2778 
-2785 AMNGNKYYL
+2785 YL
-2794 FSNGLLLEW
+2794 FDNGLLLFINPIG
-2803 DGTNIALS
+2803 DIKLQLIAKYTEGP
-2811 MINKESKIE
+2811 MTGKFEFVIKD
-2820 FAFNGVTF
+2820 FAFRFSV
-2828 KIVQHNDNKFT
+2828 DNMI
-2839 SSAVYHKQMGE
+2839 SSS
-2850 QIPTIHYFEGLK
+2850 TLSSSLYFEGLK
-2862 DIVEQPTNSNI
+2862 DRVEQPTNSKI

-2910 YVNENGTTIQA
+2910 YVNENGKTIQA
-2921 IGKSIKIV
+2921 IIDGKSIKIV

-2951 YTFVVDLNQKPAVTV
+2951 YTFVVDLNQNPAVTI

-2979 FDGGVITGGQEKI
+2979 FDGGVLTGGQEKI
-2992 VDLGKIFKI
+2992 VNLGEIFEI
-3001 NAEESPVKIKN
+3001 NAKESPVEIKN
-3012 YEGNTDDDSLL
+3012 YEGNTDDESLL

-3079 GKFSLIDKEGNPVDG
+3079 GKFSLVDKEGNPVDG

-3105 EFSAAVNEPKENGST
+3105 EFKAEIVNEPKENGST

-3137 VSGSGGSSAEGVE
+3137 DSGSGGSSAEGGE
-3150 QPQPTPIKVLK
+3150 QPQPTTINVLT
-3161 ITIKPVFTYKY
+3161 ITIKPVFTYQY
-3172 QVESNIKLIN
+3172 QVESNIKLIA
-3182 IVDTDFA
+3182 IKDTNNFA
-3189 TTGELKVVGGEIKT
+3189 QTGQLTITGGEIKT

-3208 LRFAVLRGK
+3208 LRFSVLRGK

-3250 KDENGNFVAVR
+3250 KDENGNFVAVG

-3269 DAGEF
+3269 ADAREF

-3287 AARMVITKYA
+3287 AARMAVTKYA
-3297 YGTATDSNGETTSCI
+3297 YGTATVGKISYPC
-3312 VTYKVEG
+3312 VATYKGEG
-3319 TNLTIIKIGE
+3319 IDLTIIKIGE
-3329 ESVKSTE
+3329 RNVNLSVEK
-3336 NKTLENNVLTA
+3336 KMGENNVWIHVA
-3347 TVTTE
+3347 NEGETE
-3352 KETKYTISV
+3352 YTISV

-3376 NIIIKGKDESGK
+3376 NIIDGAA
-3388 NILTNSL
+3388 TNGT
-3395 ESEGKFTFDMTGVTV
+3395 GKFKFKFGTDVTV

-3426 NAKDGVASKSYTY
+3426 NANDSDAEDGVDPKLYTY

-3451 PVISTLVTTDP
+3451 PVISTLVATDP

-3474 INGGDPLTPFN
+3474 INGGDALTPFN
-3485 TADSGNGNIVVGE
+3485 TARGYVEIDGTRYEVRKKNETETYEVVVGSE
-3498 GENQTKTPRLQFVYN
+3498 SYPVENGQITIGTEIYKVVYYNIINNSPRLQFVYN

-3519 SYNNKLKSQASRNI
+3519 DYYGSFQ
-3533 MLKEIKNSE
+3533 IKDKTSKVN
-3542 GVVQKYTFL
+3542 
-3551 LDGVEYTINSGRT
+3551 EYQIL
-3564 TVSWETST
+3564 
-3572 AIEDNKFKIG
+3572 
-3582 EVEYTINYK
+3582 
-3591 EDGTFDKIVYQQGE
+3591 Q
-3605 QTLTITEI
+3605 
-3613 KFKVDGVEY
+3613 
-3622 TLVAGSD
+3622 
-3629 GKFAKINWTAT
+3629 TAT
-3640 GAIDT
+3640 G
-3645 ESYKFTIDKDKW
+3645 E
-3657 TIKGTMITSS
+3657 
-3667 KESSITDLNISS
+3667 
-3679 KTIETGTVKFAF
+3679 GTVYFVF
-3691 DGQDVS
+3691 NNQDVS

-3707 YRMNP
+3707 YRMNT

-3749 GLTKYFSTESL
+3749 GLTKYFSTESF
-3760 TEIFDLGFAD
+3760 TEIFDLGFD
-3770 SETAAG
+3770 NSETAAG

-3847 YNQITYN
+3847 YNQ
-3854 QANTYYLVDNA
+3854 ANTYYLVDNA

-3895 ATLNAKITQQG
+3895 AELNAKITQQG
-3906 NNAKLTIANPPRLN
+3906 NTAKLTIANPPRLN

-3941 VGAETQVVISSND
+3941 IGAETQVVISSND

-3961 KIDWESNQ
+3961 TIDWENNQ
-3969 FPISFKKSGEETIQ
+3969 FPISFKKSGEETTQ
-3983 LSSFYEAIIPGAKES
+3983 LASFYTATISGATKE
-3998 TEEVENVQI
+3998 
-4007 TTSNISDNYGDAS
+4007 NISDTYGDSS
-4020 SLRATTGNDGKV
+4020 SLKVGADGKL
-4032 YGVQLDSVITYTT
+4032 YGVQLDSVVTKTT
-4045 SVDESEVSTY
+4045 GTGESKTQTH
-4055 YIPYNGKTPISY
+4055 YIPYVSDATISY
-4067 DVYKLVAKDAKGN
+4067 DVYKLVAKDSDGKD
-4080 NVVLK
+4080 VVLK
-4085 SFDKYSK
+4085 SFDKYK
-4092 VDIYKG
+4092 KQVVEYAGGKWD
-4098 NSTTVDYTWTKGG
+4098 STTPGENAIIDKNGAFSPQKNEGAYIEDYK
-4111 QKPDKWPLDD
+4111 
-4121 KGALTPI
+4121 I
-4128 KDVSQYTIKLYSSSS
+4128 SLYSTTTSET
-4143 SADGTIQFILLE
+4143 AVATIEFKLLL
-4155 VNKTDKL
+4155 VQKTDNL
-4162 YYASRKNPTDCY
+4162 YYASRENAADCY
-4174 TFDYEIKINGEG
+4174 TFAYDISIDKT
-4186 DNIVDNDNKKIKN
+4186 NIVNGKTINN
-4199 IGNAQYGSASSLNT
+4199 IGNEQYGSAQSLNT
-4213 TLKIGVYSSYAVNTS
+4213 TLKIKVYIGQHTESSKPI
-4228 DNTFKIGETTYTI
+4228 DTI
-4241 SYNSDG
+4241 
-4247 DLEKISYK
+4247 
-4255 KDNTT
+4255 
-4260 EVSLTIVNNIVTIG
+4260 EV
-4274 ETTYQL
+4274 
-4280 IKHDKTVVEITKFI
+4280 
-4294 DNVDI
+4294 
-4299 GILLKFGIYPEVKQT
+4299 GILLKFGIYPKITQ
-4314 VAGQISYDYVGR
+4314 QISGLTSFDYVGL
-4326 GDKLTDVIKGAEIKL
+4326 GDNIHTVLTNKEKGIKL
-4341 TGDSAPAGLTPKYC
+4341 VSDTVDVSGAAKSYSK
-4355 TVLGDESS
+4355 VLGEI
-4363 TLTSKTAD
+4363 
-4371 KMTGGTLAAGSY
+4371 
-4383 SYDGNTHVL
+4383 V
-4392 SLIAKLTDNKA
+4392 
-4403 ELNNILY
+4403 
-4410 TYTAKTES
+4410 S
-4418 ASAKL
+4418 ATIK
-4423 KIGYKEVDLDANNT
+4423 
-4437 YVDDVTGI
+4437 I
-4445 TYSVKTTGES
+4445 TYKDNSNTEQNLTITNDKFTIGET
-4455 EAQQSTLYVSKKVD
+4455 EY
-4469 NTGSVIL
+4469 
-4476 NNNKYVV
+4476 
-4483 TTNGGTSTISY
+4483 TISY
-4494 ETGFLESTQYEYTDR
+4494 KADGTIDKITYKDSSNTERNLTIKDGKFTIDTTEYTISYNNFEKMGKGTLSGNYSYNQTTR
-4509 ILSLKATLNNDN
+4509 VLSLKATLTGNT
-4521 KAEINNILYTYD
+4521 ATINNIKYVYD
-4533 GSTKKT
+4533 STKNT

-4545 VVTLTDGK
+4545 VVSLTDGV
-4553 FEDDVTGITYQV
+4553 FVDEVTGISYQV
-4565 NGSTLY
+4565 KENMLY

-4609 VWEYNSNKYW
+4609 VWEYESKTYW

-4647 VKLDWTGEVG
+4647 VKLDWVSGD
-4657 GAIYRFNAN
+4657 YRFNAN
-4666 TLKLFQGTTK
+4666 TLELWKKGEAK
-4676 LGTAQW
+4676 PLGTAQW

-4687 GNRYEIEIGDATYKI
+4687 GNRYEINIETTKDEQAITGRYKI
-4702 VVGEDNKMKFEF
+4702 VLNDGKMAFSF
-4714 ISGTKDTNIT
+4714 ISGTVDEVIT
-4724 GLALEEETTKNSS
+4724 SLALTEEKTENSS

-4745 GLDGKLTSLRVANG
+4745 GLDGKSTSLRDAN
-4759 MMRDDKKL
+4759 D
-4767 ITINGVN
+4767 ITIKVNGIS
-4774 NLEISD
+4774 LSDHTISD
-4780 SSGLLSKTINVTIT
+4780 TSELLGKTMNVEIVYTKGIG
-4794 YKDSIEGVDKSLK
+4794 EGTDPVNVKLL

>member
-182 EEDKKVV
+182 EENKKVV

-262 SADEYAAQSKGYSDE
+262 SADEYVAQSKGYSDE

-320 PLTLVA
+320 PMTLVA
-326 NGNVN
+326 NGKVD
-331 NAFNLG
+331 NAFDLG

-408 SETGKYKIVAKLS
+408 SETGKYKIVAQLS

-517 CSLYSGSFAVPDS
+517 CSLYSGNFAVPDS

-703 TYDLDHRLDKYVSNN
+703 TYDLDHRLDKFVSNN

-737 AVKDANPR
+737 AVKDAYPK

-1248 RIENGNGVIELP
+1248 RIENGNGVTELP

-1282 ETYRNVDLKQVIESE
+1282 ETYRNVDLKQVVESE

-1310 IDLKSKILVDGL
+1310 IDLKSKIFVDGL
-1322 ESSGAL
+1322 ESGGAL

-1666 NKGIFDIGKSVDF
+1666 NKGIFDIGNSVDF

-1705 QTDIGSTSAN
+1705 ETDIGSTSAN
-1715 NMFVNVGGYSI
+1715 NLFVNVGGYSI

-1759 DDDAKYDVLTEGEK
+1759 GDDAKYDVLTEGEK

-1847 EEETDPATKYTNEP
+1847 EEETDPAKKYTNEP
-1861 FDINRKGNYTTYV
+1861 FDINRKDNYTTYV

-1885 VDKVENSDGT
+1885 VDRSVDSNGKI
-1895 TELKAAILRLTHN
+1895 ELKAAILRLTHN

-1948 NAKDTE
+1948 NKDGVT
-1954 GNDVLN
+1954 N

-1980 IFYTQEE
+1980 IFYTQEG

-2045 TTGKFVVGRLTIL
+2045 TTGKYVVGRLTIL

-2107 KPFTGKIETDHFG
+2107 KPFTGKIETDHSG
-2120 WSNYVYSIGKDKT
+2120 WTNYVYAVSSNKYTNLLSID
-2133 SEKYAGIDIGENGKI
+2133 DNGQI
-2148 SGLFGQ
+2148 SGLSRQ
-2154 APWGDITVEARLRY
+2154 APWGDVTVEAKLRY
-2168 SRSDKSLTTTLPFA
+2168 SSSNKSLTTTIKYSD
-2182 TWKDAILGE
+2182 WKNAFFGNNVFNDYIDLKNALNAQRVTINLSENINNGNAVNGVKLDENGNITNVAFGSTVTLVFKQKCEKCNDKITLGE
-2191 TYPDYVKSYAELNTL
+2191 THD
-2206 LGSDYRINI
+2206 
-2215 ASSGNV
+2215 
-2221 NGETGD
+2221 
-2227 ITDVAYGETIT
+2227 
-2238 ISLEAKCS
+2238 C
-2246 TCGEWAVVGKEHKHW
+2246 WFAVGTEV
-2261 LEDVSETITDISIF
+2261 ITDIRIF
-2275 DDAQKTTLSQVGKVE
+2275 TGEQIQSLASVGSFEE
-2290 IVDQNDSTKKYVYA
+2290 IDGSDEGKKYVY
-2304 LTVGSTLQYVTSTD
+2304 TLQLQGGQVGLQKSKD
-2318 EITGIETGEWTLT
+2318 GVWTLD
-2331 GTITKTT
+2331 GEVIKTT
-2338 YVEKSVGT
+2338 QQKHSFTAKFVYEEQTNGDLPVELLEEAKDPDAGEEQPTTYGKTVSETELQPVYENLGFASFEEFKSAIISLSTTSGT
-2346 VGPFEKWIPM
+2346 VAFVENGIAIAGA
-2356 PVTEQI
+2356 TEQ
-2362 SDISMFTDEQKDA
+2362 TVT
-2375 LSKGGTVEIV
+2375 LSYILNLPIQLGTQTSSFEIESLEINDKG
-2385 DQNDSTKKY
+2385 Y
-2394 VYALTGGSKLEY
+2394 LA
-2406 IMGEDG
+2406 
-2412 TAGEWT
+2412 
-2418 LTGTITK
+2418 
-2425 TTCIKVVIAN
+2425 
-2435 GVAEVTTARLDLSSG
+2435 
-2450 GYAILAKA
+2450 LAKA

-2481 VEFARY
+2481 VEFAGY

-2569 HKYLSNDAKKELFDN
+2569 HKYLSNDAKTDLFND
-2584 VKIWWGV
+2584 VKTWWGV
-2591 ESSTNGWS
+2591 DSSTNGWS

-2607 TVELQTAASLES
+2607 TVELQTAASLAN
-2619 KEDPFNTITIYQHGY
+2619 KEDPFNTATIYQHGY

-2640 IYLEDYSGDNTT
+2640 IYLEDFVGDQTAKSWRIYETYPKSSNYLITT
-2652 QTWKV
+2652 
-2657 YTSSEQAKEATTGSE
+2657 
-2672 NAWSRVIETNN
+2672 TNGDSISFN
-2683 GSKIR
+2683 
-2688 FVIGSNGCL
+2688 VSNGEL
-2697 TTTLEKKEFS
+2697 TTILTKVV
-2707 EQISDI
+2707 
-2713 DIFTEDQKKTL
+2713 DQK
-2724 SQDETVEIT
+2724 EEIT
-2733 DKNDKSIKY
+2733 Y
-2742 SYKLSDG
+2742 
-2749 ATLKQDE
+2749 
-2756 ESKEW
+2756 
-2761 TLIGKI
+2761 
-2767 IKTTKTSDVQI
+2767 
-2778 ICITQNA
+2778 ITQNA
-2785 AMNGNKYYL
+2785 KMTNNKYL
-2794 FSNGLLLEW
+2794 FENGLLVEQNGTDIILKKINNKKEIKFSF
-2803 DGTNIALS
+2803 DGVEFVIEKKGVETS
-2811 MINKESKIE
+2811 KEVYNRSPG
-2820 FAFNGVTF
+2820 GV
-2828 KIVQHNDNKFT
+2828 NLN
-2839 SSAVYHKQMGE
+2839 
-2850 QIPTIHYFEGLK
+2850 YFEGLK
-2862 DIVEQPTNSNI
+2862 DIVEQPTNSKI

-2910 YVNENGTTIQA
+2910 YVNENGKTIQA
-2921 IGKSIKIV
+2921 TIIDGKSIKIV

-2951 YTFVVDLNQKPAVTV
+2951 YTFVVDLNQNPAVTI

-2992 VDLGKIFKI
+2992 VNLGEIFKI

-3012 YEGNTDDDSLL
+3012 YEGNTDEKSLL

-3033 YLVGKLDGYSSNVF
+3033 YLVGKWDGYSSNVF

-3079 GKFSLIDKEGNPVDG
+3079 GKFSLVDKEGNPVDG
-3094 NFVLELNTDLY
+3094 NFALELNTDLY
-3105 EFSAAVNEPKENGST
+3105 KFSAVNEPKENGST

-3137 VSGSGGSSAEGVE
+3137 DSGSGGSSAEGVE
-3150 QPQPTPIKVLK
+3150 QPQPTTINVLT
-3161 ITIKPVFTYKY
+3161 ITITPVFTYQY

-3208 LRFAVLRGK
+3208 LRFSVLRGK

-3224 AFAYYSLSLKPSV
+3224 AFAYYSLSLKPSI

-3250 KDENGNFVAVR
+3250 KDENGNFVAVG

-3269 DAGEF
+3269 ADAREF

-3297 YGTATDSNGETTSCI
+3297 YGTATDSNGKTTSCI

-3336 NKTLENNVLTA
+3336 NQTLENNVLTA

-3376 NIIIKGKDESGK
+3376 NIIDGAA
-3388 NILTNSL
+3388 TNGT
-3395 ESEGKFTFDMTGVTV
+3395 GKFKFKFGTDVTV

-3426 NAKDGVASKSYTY
+3426 NAKDGVGSKSYTY

-3474 INGGDPLTPFN
+3474 INGGDSIKPFDISSQ
-3485 TADSGNGNIVVGE
+3485 DSYGYVG
-3498 GENQTKTPRLQFVYN
+3498 GVPRLQFVYN

-3519 SYNNKLKSQASRNI
+3519 DYYGSF
-3533 MLKEIKNSE
+3533 EIKDKKSKVKVN
-3542 GVVQKYTFL
+3542 
-3551 LDGVEYTINSGRT
+3551 EYQIL
-3564 TVSWETST
+3564 
-3572 AIEDNKFKIG
+3572 
-3582 EVEYTINYK
+3582 
-3591 EDGTFDKIVYQQGE
+3591 Q
-3605 QTLTITEI
+3605 
-3613 KFKVDGVEY
+3613 
-3622 TLVAGSD
+3622 
-3629 GKFAKINWTAT
+3629 TAT
-3640 GAIDT
+3640 G
-3645 ESYKFTIDKDKW
+3645 E
-3657 TIKGTMITSS
+3657 
-3667 KESSITDLNISS
+3667 
-3679 KTIETGTVKFAF
+3679 GTVYFVFNK
-3691 DGQDVS
+3691 QSVS

-3719 MGNYDPE
+3719 MDNYDPE
-3726 NPSELLNYYYLN
+3726 NTSELLNYYYLN

-3760 TEIFDLGFAD
+3760 TEIFNLGFAD
-3770 SETAAG
+3770 SETAAAG

-3805 KPYGSAKFKT
+3805 KPYGSAEFKT

-3836 ENDPYAYGLIT
+3836 ENDPYAYGLISSGT
-3847 YNQITYN
+3847 TEYE
-3854 QANTYYLVDNA
+3854 LVKNK
-3865 RGTDFTI
+3865 RGCDFSI
-3872 QRNGVTADVV
+3872 ERNGVLADVTKND
-3882 EGEYTLEIVDGTD
+3882 YTIEIVANQTD
-3895 ATLNAKITQQG
+3895 ASLGVSVEQDNES
-3906 NNAKLTIANPPRLN
+3906 AKLFIKNPPQLN

-3926 KISDKYGYYQYLRYV
+3926 KISDNYGYTQYLRYV
-3941 VGAETQVVISSND
+3941 VGAKTQVVISSND

-3961 KIDWESNQ
+3961 NIEWDKNNQ

-4020 SLRATTGNDGKV
+4020 SLRATTGNDGKL
-4032 YGVQLDSVITYTT
+4032 YGVQLDSVITYTYKD
-4045 SVDESEVSTY
+4045 SDGKDAKKL
-4055 YIPYNGKTPISY
+4055 YIPFAGEPISY
-4067 DVYKLVAKDAKGN
+4067 DVYKLAEQNGI
-4080 NVVLK
+4080 VLK
-4085 SFDKYSK
+4085 SFDKYKKQIVKYGTESW
-4092 VDIYKG
+4092 
-4098 NSTTVDYTWTKGG
+4098 NSTNPNGVAVIGDAGVFNPQIKTAATEGTPAEYYLDYV
-4111 QKPDKWPLDD
+4111 
-4121 KGALTPI
+4121 I
-4128 KDVSQYTIKLYSSSS
+4128 ELYSSTSS
-4143 SADGTIQFILLE
+4143 DAKPDATIEFTLLL
-4155 VNKTDKL
+4155 VDKTDKL
-4162 YYASRKNPTDCY
+4162 YYASRENPTDHY
-4174 TFDYEIKINGEG
+4174 TFAYNISIDGT
-4186 DNIVDNDNKKIKN
+4186 NIVDTDGKTIKN
-4199 IGNAQYGSASSLNT
+4199 IGNEQYGSASSLNT
-4213 TLKIGVYSSYAVNTS
+4213 TLKITVKNTQVVMIATTGDTFTVGGTTYTIYYKDS
-4228 DNTFKIGETTYTI
+4228 ITYLNDKNEEQELTITNNKFKIGETEYTI
-4241 SYNSDG
+4241 SYKEDETI
-4247 DLEKISYK
+4247 DKITYIDSS
-4255 KDNTT
+4255 NT
-4260 EVSLTIVNNIVTIG
+4260 EQNLTITNDKFTIGETEYTISAKTGIVRKIVDASNQTLTLDGENQKVTIG
-4274 ETTYQL
+4274 EKEYVLIPKGGNGDDKNKIICIKWTSPTT
-4280 IKHDKTVVEITKFI
+4280 DI
-4294 DNVDI
+4294 DTVDI
-4299 GILLKFGIYPEVKQT
+4299 GVLLRFGIYPQVTQQVGGLT
-4314 VAGQISYDYVGR
+4314 SFDYVGL
-4326 GDKLTDVIKGAEIKL
+4326 GDNLKGIITTKDIKL
-4341 TGDSAPAGLTPKYC
+4341 VSRKNDVLSGVEKTDHTILGTDSS
-4355 TVLGDESS
+4355 LGD
-4363 TLTSKTAD
+4363 TA
-4371 KMTGGTLAAGSY
+4371 AAGVMS
-4383 SYDGNTHVL
+4383 SGP
-4392 SLIAKLTDNKA
+4392 
-4403 ELNNILY
+4403 
-4410 TYTAKTES
+4410 
-4418 ASAKL
+4418 
-4423 KIGYKEVDLDANNT
+4423 LDK
-4437 YVDDVTGI
+4437 DR
-4445 TYSVKTTGES
+4445 
-4455 EAQQSTLYVSKKVD
+4455 
-4469 NTGSVIL
+4469 
-4476 NNNKYVV
+4476 
-4483 TTNGGTSTISY
+4483 
-4494 ETGFLESTQYEYTDR
+4494 YEYDYLGSR
-4509 ILSLKATLNNDN
+4509 VLSLKATLTGNT
-4521 KAEINNILYTYD
+4521 ATINNINYTYYESTD
-4533 GSTKKT
+4533 STKKT

-4545 VVTLTDGK
+4545 VVPLTDGV
-4553 FEDDVTGITYQV
+4553 FVDEVTGISYQV
-4565 NGSTLY
+4565 KENMLY

-4603 YESIFV
+4603 YESVFV
-4609 VWEYNSNKYW
+4609 VWKYKPDPQKEDTITYW

-4630 NQVTTGDPLEA
+4630 NQVTTNDPLEA

-4657 GAIYRFNAN
+4657 GATYRFNAN
-4666 TLKLFQGTTK
+4666 TLELFQGTTK
-4676 LGTAQW
+4676 LGTAKW
-4682 VSELS
+4682 VSDNT
-4687 GNRYEIEIGDATYKI
+4687 GNRYEIVIDKVKYKI
-4702 VVGEDNKMKFEF
+4702 DQVSENGKIVMKFWNAA
-4714 ISGTKDTNIT
+4714 TKEYYK
-4724 GLALEEETTKNSS
+4724 GLALTEETTQNSS

-4745 GLDGKLTSLRVANG
+4745 GLDGCKISLNNATNIIV
-4759 MMRDDKKL
+4759 K
-4767 ITINGVN
+4767 VN
-4774 NLEISD
+4774 QTELEKNNNIYTYKPKD
-4780 SSGLLSKTINVTIT
+4780 SSNLAGESLNLQIF
-4794 YKDSIEGVDKSLK
+4794 YKSEIEEAGVDTMEEIVGEETKTYYLKPLK
-4807 FNGNEIKV
+4807 FNGNDIKV
-4815 TFEHFDPTKSNQ
+4815 TFEHFSVPTQN
-4827 QSA
+4827 

>member
-21 TAGVLFLTGKFDK
+21 TAGVLFLTGKFNK

-262 SADEYAAQSKGYSDE
+262 SADEYVAQSKGYSDE

-311 EYMNLAINS
+311 EYLNLAINS
-320 PLTLVA
+320 PMTLVA
-326 NGNVN
+326 NGKVD
-331 NAFNLG
+331 NAFDLG

-517 CSLYSGSFAVPDS
+517 CSLYSGNFAVPDS

-703 TYDLDHRLDKYVSNN
+703 TYDLDHRLDKFVSNN

-737 AVKDANPR
+737 AVKDAYPK

-808 IAVEDDPEKGPKLSI
+808 IAVEDDPEKGSKLSI

-1248 RIENGNGVIELP
+1248 RIENGNGVTELP

-1282 ETYRNVDLKQVIESE
+1282 ETYRNVDLKQVVESE

-1322 ESSGAL
+1322 ESGGAL

-1666 NKGIFDIGKSVDF
+1666 DEGFFDIGNSVDF

-1705 QTDIGSTSAN
+1705 GTDIGSTSAN
-1715 NMFVNVGGYSI
+1715 NLFVNVGGYSI

-1747 NLMDTWKGKFYL
+1747 NLMDTWEGKFYL
-1759 DDDAKYDVLTEGEK
+1759 GDDAKYDVLTEGKK
-1773 SYIRYNGSVIEVG
+1773 SYIRYNGSVIEVEEVEQE
-1786 KNKNGEP
+1786 KVKKS
-1793 IVNIPLQSITDG
+1793 VVKIPLQSITDG
-1805 DTVAYKVETEDITGA
+1805 DTVAYEVKTEDITGA

-1847 EEETDPATKYTNEP
+1847 EEKTDPAKKYTNEP
-1861 FDINRKGNYTTYV
+1861 FVENRDDNYTTYV

-1885 VDKVENSDGT
+1885 VDRSVDSNGK

-1948 NAKDTE
+1948 NKDGVT
-1954 GNDVLN
+1954 N

-1980 IFYTQEE
+1980 IFYTQEG

-2010 DGSEESSEIEFINN
+2010 DGSEEGSEITFSKDDAGNN
-2024 TWQISRESNNK
+2024 IWKISCESNNK

-2045 TTGKFVVGRLTIL
+2045 TTGKYVVGRLTIL
-2058 PTVETSTSEKESN
+2058 PTVETSTSEQESN
-2071 KTIFIEAGDT
+2071 KTIFISAGDT
-2081 TKVDYAINSD
+2081 DKVDYEIKVGILKTGS
-2091 TLGTDPY
+2091 Y
-2098 KDAMSEYNG
+2098 QDAMSKYDG
-2107 KPFTGKIETDHFG
+2107 KTFTGDISEDHKGWTD
-2120 WSNYVYSIGKDKT
+2120 YVCSVS
-2133 SEKYAGIDIGENGKI
+2133 SEKYTNLSIDDYGEI
-2148 SGLFGQ
+2148 SGLSGQ
-2154 APWGDITVEARLRY
+2154 APWGDVTVEARLKYAKETELANTIEY
-2168 SRSDKSLTTTLPFA
+2168 STWSKLFFGENKISYAELLGQNLAVKTYKQTTDATNVEIGSITDNGDIVVPYGDYTLQIALGQFCPCGEFVKLGKTCTYTELKTEPSKTYTSLDELNAYEKHFSTLNANKEITMPKVGKITLDGTLTKGENGQWILNGKISLFEFVQKSFTASNLVKTTKTEEFDVVDRKIVLPNGAKNPKIADKSLTFVYDVETSTLTFDESVDLTGISKVSVTYEIA
-2182 TWKDAILGE
+2182 IIIENAEEKQIIQKYNLAANFKSLFDADVLKFVDAQTWQDLLNKCEVKINDSVENTDAGMIG
-2191 TYPDYVKSYAELNTL
+2191 
-2206 LGSDYRINI
+2206 
-2215 ASSGNV
+2215 
-2221 NGETGD
+2221 NGENTKFTFE
-2227 ITDVAYGETIT
+2227 IIT
-2238 ISLEAKCS
+2238 IS
-2246 TCGEWAVVGKEHKHW
+2246 
-2261 LEDVSETITDISIF
+2261 
-2275 DDAQKTTLSQVGKVE
+2275 
-2290 IVDQNDSTKKYVYA
+2290 
-2304 LTVGSTLQYVTSTD
+2304 
-2318 EITGIETGEWTLT
+2318 
-2331 GTITKTT
+2331 
-2338 YVEKSVGT
+2338 
-2346 VGPFEKWIPM
+2346 
-2356 PVTEQI
+2356 
-2362 SDISMFTDEQKDA
+2362 
-2375 LSKGGTVEIV
+2375 
-2385 DQNDSTKKY
+2385 
-2394 VYALTGGSKLEY
+2394 
-2406 IMGEDG
+2406 
-2412 TAGEWT
+2412 
-2418 LTGTITK
+2418 
-2425 TTCIKVVIAN
+2425 
-2435 GVAEVTTARLDLSSG
+2435 
-2450 GYAILAKA
+2450 AI
-2458 LFGEEATTILGYA
+2458 
-2471 NWDALLADCD
+2471 
-2481 VEFARY
+2481 
-2487 DKDAK
+2487 
-2492 TFGGQKEINITL
+2492 
-2504 TTTQAKHTGTF
+2504 HTGTF
-2515 YIVNQEHDNK
+2515 YIVNQEHENQ

-2531 NLKKIDESLNDYTA
+2531 NLKNIEIPVTEVSITESKFKVDGVEYTLVAGEDGKYVQVQQAIQDNKFVLKGIEYTIIYKEDKTFDKIVYQQEGEQTLTITESKFKVDGVEYTLVAGKDGKYVQVQQAIQDNKFTLNECQYEVKYGIDKKFDKVEIVFFSTKSQINEVVKVGDY
-2545 AKEIASVVNVGT
+2545 
-2557 AETPIW
+2557 W
-2563 VYPMKT
+2563 VLPMIT
-2569 HKYLSNDAKKELFDN
+2569 HKYLSNDAKTDLFND
-2584 VKIWWGV
+2584 VKTWWGV
-2591 ESSTNGWS
+2591 DSSTNGWS
-2599 TSDLLASE
+2599 TSDLFASE
-2607 TVELQTAASLES
+2607 TVKLQTAASLAS
-2619 KEDPFNTITIYQHGY
+2619 KEDPFNTATIYQHGY
-2634 AIGNIH
+2634 AIGNVH
-2640 IYLEDYSGDNTT
+2640 IYLEDFVGDQTAKSWRIYETYPKSSNYLITT
-2652 QTWKV
+2652 
-2657 YTSSEQAKEATTGSE
+2657 
-2672 NAWSRVIETNN
+2672 TNGDSISFN
-2683 GSKIR
+2683 
-2688 FVIGSNGCL
+2688 VSNGEL
-2697 TTTLEKKEFS
+2697 TTILTKVV
-2707 EQISDI
+2707 
-2713 DIFTEDQKKTL
+2713 DQK
-2724 SQDETVEIT
+2724 EEI
-2733 DKNDKSIKY
+2733 
-2742 SYKLSDG
+2742 SY
-2749 ATLKQDE
+2749 
-2756 ESKEW
+2756 
-2761 TLIGKI
+2761 IN
-2767 IKTTKTSDVQI
+2767 
-2778 ICITQNA
+2778 QNA
-2785 AMNGNKYYL
+2785 KMTDNKYL
-2794 FSNGLLLEW
+2794 FENGLLVEQN
-2803 DGTNIALS
+2803 GTDIILKK
-2811 MINKESKIE
+2811 INNQKEIKFS
-2820 FAFNGVTF
+2820 FNGVEF
-2828 KIVQHNDNKFT
+2828 VIEEEGVET
-2839 SSAVYHKQMGE
+2839 SKGVYNRSPGGVNLN
-2850 QIPTIHYFEGLK
+2850 YFEGLK
-2862 DIVEQPTNSNI
+2862 DRVEQPTNSKI
-2873 EEGSKTYKAEKTGD
+2873 EKGSKTYKAEKTGD

-2951 YTFVVDLNQKPAVTV
+2951 YTFVVDLNQNPAVTI

-2979 FDGGVITGGQEKI
+2979 FDGGVLTGGQEKI
-2992 VDLGKIFKI
+2992 VNLGEIFEI
-3001 NAEESPVKIKN
+3001 NAKESPVEIKN
-3012 YEGNTDDDSLL
+3012 YEGNPDPDNESLL

-3072 TIVKDAD
+3072 TIVKDAA
-3079 GKFSLIDKEGNPVDG
+3079 GEFSLVDKEGNPVDR
-3094 NFVLELNTDLY
+3094 NFALELNTDLY

-3120 GDNGNSPEGGTT
+3120 GDNGNSPDGGTT

-3137 VSGSGGSSAEGVE
+3137 DSGSGGSSAEGVE
-3150 QPQPTPIKVLK
+3150 QPQPTTSNVLK
-3161 ITIKPVFTYKY
+3161 ITIRPVFTYKY
-3172 QVESNIKLIN
+3172 EVKSSIKFIDINEKVDSKNDENESK
-3182 IVDTDFA
+3182 DFA
-3189 TTGELKVVGGEIKT
+3189 ESGELKVTGKEIT
-3203 ESVVK
+3203 SESVVK
-3208 LRFAVLRGK
+3208 FRFSVLRGK

-3224 AFAYYSLSLKPSV
+3224 AFAYYSLSLKPSI

-3269 DAGEF
+3269 GAGEF
-3274 DINAKSD
+3274 DINAKSA
-3281 ISTGRE
+3281 ISTGTEQR
-3287 AARMVITKYA
+3287 RMEIIRYF
-3297 YGTATDSNGETTSCI
+3297 YGTATTIENEKSISYPCVATYNGSKYI
-3312 VTYKVEG
+3312 
-3319 TNLTIIKIGE
+3319 LIKIGDNK
-3329 ESVKSTE
+3329 KSIE
-3336 NKTLENNVLTA
+3336 LNNTPNPHVLTEA
-3347 TVTTE
+3347 ITDDG
-3352 KETKYTISV
+3352 KV
-3361 YVPNLTISYTASSNQ
+3361 YNIKVDVLENLTISYTASSNQ
-3376 NIIIKGKDESGK
+3376 NIIKGKDEDETD
-3388 NILTNSL
+3388 ILTNSL
-3395 ESEGKFTFDMTGVTV
+3395 KNANGKFTFDMTDVTV

-3426 NAKDGVASKSYTY
+3426 NAKDGVGPKLYTY

-3474 INGGDPLTPFN
+3474 INGGDSIKPFDISSQ
-3485 TADSGNGNIVVGE
+3485 DSYGYVG
-3498 GENQTKTPRLQFVYN
+3498 GVPRLQFVYN

-3519 SYNNKLKSQASRNI
+3519 DYYGSF
-3533 MLKEIKNSE
+3533 EIKDKTSKVN
-3542 GVVQKYTFL
+3542 
-3551 LDGVEYTINSGRT
+3551 EYQIL
-3564 TVSWETST
+3564 
-3572 AIEDNKFKIG
+3572 
-3582 EVEYTINYK
+3582 
-3591 EDGTFDKIVYQQGE
+3591 Q
-3605 QTLTITEI
+3605 
-3613 KFKVDGVEY
+3613 
-3622 TLVAGSD
+3622 
-3629 GKFAKINWTAT
+3629 TAT
-3640 GAIDT
+3640 G
-3645 ESYKFTIDKDKW
+3645 E
-3657 TIKGTMITSS
+3657 
-3667 KESSITDLNISS
+3667 
-3679 KTIETGTVKFAF
+3679 GTVYFVF
-3691 DGQDVS
+3691 NNQDVS

-3707 YRMNP
+3707 YRMNT

-3760 TEIFDLGFAD
+3760 TEIFDLGFD
-3770 SETAAG
+3770 NSETAAG

-3805 KPYGSAKFKT
+3805 KPYRSAEFKT

-3847 YNQITYN
+3847 YD
-3854 QANTYYLVDNA
+3854 QANEYKLVDKA

-3906 NNAKLTIANPPRLN
+3906 NTATLNIANPPRLN

-4067 DVYKLVAKDAKGN
+4067 DVYKLIAKDEKGD

-4085 SFDKYSK
+4085 SFDKYKKQIVKYGTKSW
-4092 VDIYKG
+4092 D
-4098 NSTTVDYTWTKGG
+4098 STKPNGVAVIGDAGVFNPQIKPAATEGTPAEYYLDYV
-4111 QKPDKWPLDD
+4111 
-4121 KGALTPI
+4121 I
-4128 KDVSQYTIKLYSSSS
+4128 ELYSSQNSNTS
-4143 SADGTIQFILLE
+4143 DATMTFKIIE
-4155 VNKTDKL
+4155 VNGSDKL
-4162 YYASRKNPTDCY
+4162 YYASRKNPTDHY
-4174 TFDYEIKINGEG
+4174 AFDYEIKINGEG
-4186 DNIVDNDNKKIKN
+4186 DSIVKGKNIKN

-4213 TLKIGVYSSYAVNTS
+4213 TLKITIKDSN
-4228 DNTFKIGETTYTI
+4228 DNELDY
-4241 SYNSDG
+4241 
-4247 DLEKISYK
+4247 
-4255 KDNTT
+4255 
-4260 EVSLTIVNNIVTIG
+4260 
-4274 ETTYQL
+4274 
-4280 IKHDKTVVEITKFI
+4280 
-4294 DNVDI
+4294 VDI

-4326 GDKLTDVIKGAEIKL
+4326 GDELTEVINGAEIKL
-4341 TGDSAPAGLTPKYC
+4341 TGDSAPAGLTPKYY
-4355 TVLGDESS
+4355 TVLGGDESS

-4383 SYDGNTHVL
+4383 SYDGNTRVL
-4392 SLIAKLTDNKA
+4392 SLNKTFDGNKA
-4403 ELNNILY
+4403 
-4410 TYTAKTES
+4410 T
-4418 ASAKL
+4418 
-4423 KIGYKEVDLDANNT
+4423 
-4437 YVDDVTGI
+4437 
-4445 TYSVKTTGES
+4445 
-4455 EAQQSTLYVSKKVD
+4455 
-4469 NTGSVIL
+4469 
-4476 NNNKYVV
+4476 
-4483 TTNGGTSTISY
+4483 
-4494 ETGFLESTQYEYTDR
+4494 
-4509 ILSLKATLNNDN
+4509 
-4521 KAEINNILYTYD
+4521 INNILYTY
-4533 GSTKKT
+4533 GSTNNT

-4565 NGSTLY
+4565 KDNRLY

-4647 VKLDWTGEVG
+4647 VKLDWTGKVG
-4657 GAIYRFNAN
+4657 GATYRFNAN
-4666 TLKLFQGTTK
+4666 TLQLLKTELKPEGVVTTV

-4687 GNRYEIEIGDATYKI
+4687 GNRYEIVIGDATYKI
-4702 VVGEDNKMKFEF
+4702 VVGEDDKMKFEF
-4714 ISGTKDTNIT
+4714 ISGTEDTNIT

-4745 GLDGKLTSLRVANG
+4745 GLDGKSTSLRDAN
-4759 MMRDDKKL
+4759 D
-4767 ITINGVN
+4767 ITIKVNGISLSDLTISYTSELLGKTMNV
-4774 NLEISD
+4774 EIVYTKGIGEGTD
-4780 SSGLLSKTINVTIT
+4780 PVLVKLL
-4794 YKDSIEGVDKSLK
+4794 
-4807 FNGNEIKV
+4807 FNGNDIKV
-4815 TFEHFDPTKSNQ
+4815 TFEHFDPIKSN
-4827 QSA
+4827 